1 MNLTISTVAI
11 GMMNVSAAEEYS
23 SEAAVETY
31 AEESAQTYAEDT
43 VAPEQVI
50 SETDA
55 AYYSSDIGSEVT
67 DTAVVSAETD
77 TTAST
82 VSADIETTAVPV
94 PGGENQT
101 EMPTE
106 APTETPT
113 ETSTEIPAISSTEIE
128 TTAETADSALSTE
141 ESSQIAEIEN
151 TTEAASTET
160 EEVSTE
166 EETSEEESEEEST
179 EEETTEE
186 ETTEESYELA
196 VLSAEN
202 YLDINWFE
210 GYKSETNTVTINGN
224 GNEPAQQLILLSNC
238 DPEQLKD
245 INIDINVA
253 GQIDITEKNK
263 ISQGTDL
270 TTILKNVSNASVVAS
285 DESVAEEDAES
296 KETTSV
302 TAPREYTF
310 RGFGTKDVPFQ
321 GKITGIRPSALY
333 VDHTFFCGLSSKATA
348 ILGGS
353 PLQITWQGK
362 GDIPMIADF
371 YQFDD
376 EKTDGHELPIT
387 VKGDSNGT
395 MGSLIG
401 TVKSADT
408 ITAPQKLSI
417 KNNIVDYNNASAVA
431 VATSEGNAGL
441 ICNTLESGSI
451 CLDGYSFTNS
461 NYTVTS
467 SAGYDNNN
475 ASAAGNAGGVIGV
488 MKIGTALEI
497 KSGVNLTGAT
507 VTSSNGNAG
516 GLVGLIEKDA
526 KITTSNDA
534 AMTLS
539 NPNITG
545 TVSAGGVVGTAE
557 DVVFADG
564 DMQSA
569 ITVSSPTV
577 TSNTTAGGF
586 IGKYT
591 LNAASFATEGAEPSL
606 LLPNKVEIE
615 TPTLTVSNNGVA
627 GGYFGYLNLNG
638 KLTYTI
644 CNSDATAKR
653 SIAPTYENC
662 SAEAIGAIAGKVTS
676 DTIASTLLI
685 QNVSVNA
692 TNSSGT
698 GIQYHGGLIGEVGQT
713 GENTT
718 NNLPVYLRVD
728 SVDIS
733 VINPKAK
740 DEEKKGFGGITGLLA
755 QGSIVQANNITM
767 TTSSTTINRGGGLV
781 GYAEKSVINVSGTTN
796 LSGVIYDKD
805 SGKKAKTG
813 WLVGWQES
821 ALIYANGDGNG
832 NGWTYIRGKENMT
845 DKQAMNDIGNYGQII
860 RLHSADTSSA
870 EKSKLSSDLIT
881 IDATNHTVS
890 YGYDTALMVNGDM
903 ITLNST
909 NAFARLSICWNT
921 RGYFGGVTGITSENF
936 NNNSPRSKNITL
948 SENIDLTG
956 SGIGGLTRDVKI
968 NNDNNDTYV
977 GTFEGAAHTITLS
990 IGETFGFKQNNDLAQ
1005 EGDNGYGEVI
1015 AANSNNTEYHSR
1027 QGLFA
1032 KVRNATIKNV
1042 TIQGAINISNAGK
1055 DILAGG
1061 ITAEA
1066 EGNSDE
1072 FLRLLGVT
1080 VQENLTADC
1089 AGSSIVAV
1097 GGFIGGSYSGEPQ
1110 FGELSKTETLNT
1122 GAATIMLKNCP
1133 GENTESKFYAGGLI
1147 GEINYAGKVKAN
1159 NVKIS
1164 GTIITDAKKY
1174 AYVGGLVGIVRGGS
1188 SDSTPN
1194 HWMEIRKVTFEKFK
1208 IDAQNASNVCGGL
1221 FGSIWENV
1229 GVYFMGNSDI
1239 DDSPDV
1245 TKLNVI
1251 DAEINAPNATYVG
1264 GLAYRSSGIWEIR
1277 TNGINL
1283 QKFTINAGKN
1293 VGLLVCRGAKST
1305 QYVDV
1310 ETVAGSQN
1318 KTGYGALYLNTTKY
1332 WDNSY
1337 KIDQANVSITAAS
1350 ANGVFDEFVAYTTS
1364 APDKIF
1370 DNDANG
1376 VISIATREVTAED
1389 GTTGRVGV
1397 DPANECT
1404 TYRNRT
1410 TYGQNQK
1417 TNAYSRYY
1425 YDLDQC
1431 LTDVGNN
1438 SANNKIDTPQEL
1450 LIWSVYKYACSNIKK
1465 YFVNENTDT
1474 KLGFRVDIKDT
1485 KNWDMS
1491 KYSYYPIKI
1500 IESIIVKVSDI
1511 KLKFNNENIET
1522 QEKDNKST
1530 QGTDEEHTQHYAMHC
1545 GLFLYFQ
1552 GNKLTV
1558 DNVEFS
1564 GSIGQVYESNAGRDS
1579 SNNKY
1584 AVKGSGVLVSSFASG
1599 SVNINGTKPNDLEIS
1614 ITNIRLNGLK
1624 VTDCKES
1631 YAPLLINNIG
1641 SRYSKNYIY
1650 GYTKLTVNTV
1660 IVSGYSTET
1669 STAVASSLIGN
1680 VGDSKAK
1687 SITMTFTHIILPDK
1701 KADGTDNGGIFSHAT
1716 LLEQFA
1722 YASDDNTSGATYNFL
1737 SSEDWNGNEH
1747 DHNVTY
1753 GYEITKTT
1761 EFEGLQNWYYDESTY
1776 KMSEGL
1782 VYDDLNNRYKFDSSS
1797 YLPYVFTKYN
1807 ASECMHE
1814 IKVNQRVVDIT
1825 TGCGTYGHPYR
1836 ITKESE
1842 MNILSDYMATGN
1854 PSKDWRVTI
1863 TKEQTKVHAVTEKDY
1878 QSDQDITYQYDGSTY
1893 WEPVEKTGI
1902 GVNEKWQVI
1911 SGGVK
1916 LNKDFMRYYLLNA
1929 YYDIRGTVVQG
1940 NTVADTNEAT
1950 QVADGEDNSASN
1962 PELILNN
1969 FKGFGTRDN
1978 PFRGVITSTNNTTLV
1993 LKGAETGNGLIP
2005 YSYGSVVK
2013 NLTILYSGSAGKTL
2027 TYTDQDTVAYVPSAY
2042 FGGAIGCVL
2051 GGDNIIDNVTVSV
2064 ADVWKITLDGN
2075 KSHLIQIGG
2084 YVGSIAGGGV
2094 IFRDMTDRTGLTA
2107 DWIESVSDISSYAN
2121 LYVNPYVGRVLDG
2134 YAFYEKKS
2142 AEKNVVDSLNNTNKN
2157 YTINT
2162 LKEGACVSAT
2172 DNSIT
2177 VNNAQGL
2184 LILSAIVNSGAAS
2197 GGSSRAYSK
2206 TGDSDGQAITAGTK
2220 NYAFGGKYG
2229 KVRNALYSAIGSGS
2243 DDATTSI
2250 MEDRKVPGADNL
2262 PYLIKAYCGG
2272 NKSIFSSL
2280 TAGNLEIVLSNK
2292 ADIFDM
2298 TSYQKGYQGIGARYV
2313 SNAVQGTNGNNNPE
2327 GVIPELKSFNGNDK
2341 TVTMNMQVSEYADD
2355 DFHAA
2360 SVGGIFNVVR
2370 VSDNETLSNVIIQ
2383 QSTNSTSTQEDADT
2397 SEETKTV
2404 SGISL
2409 TYYNSDGEKASATWT
2424 SNVDV
2429 GVGGLA
2435 GSLVGY
2441 TDKNANHDIT
2451 VESIQVNNLSITS
2464 PASAGGIFGN
2474 TGKPVALTGNKSNA
2488 TDMAVLLQP
2497 QNSQIAYGISF
2508 NQCSYTGLTITGKY
2522 AAGGFVGYIGNKD
2535 LNPLSAVTGFETNP
2549 TASVADSNE
2558 SANTVIKNTGESS
2571 TISATDNSSWAGGL
2585 FGYVATRMFIN
2596 MKDTGEKKSNKV
2608 ILKNVN
2614 VNAGTAVGGCIGYIN
2629 EKCYGIHNVIVK
2641 GAETTTDTANTT
2653 GSQLSGGAQI
2663 VIIGTST
2670 GTFYAGGIVGYAK
2683 GVGQAWTPNWTYV
2696 GGISNSLIEKV
2707 TINDTNKAANKD
2719 YNGSSIIQT
2728 NYITG
2733 GIIGQT
2739 DGGKTRIEGCTVT
2752 ASDIYGSVASGI
2764 TGQTDSQMEFVN
2776 CEVKGTS
2783 AISKTNIK
2791 GFSTAG
2797 GILGFWQGS
2806 QTVTVQGCKMQYLE
2820 VEGKD
2825 WGSGAIIGDAQSNG
2839 KGVLCLFDTS
2849 VQDST
2854 VTAVGNRGEAGGRWP
2869 TVGGIT
2875 GNLRNKIV
2883 ASNLLF
2889 SNVTLDG
2896 TRGSLSNSVPMGLL
2910 FGNVTSDSIAINIAG
2925 ISIQN
2930 IPTAN
2935 KNFKLA
2941 GGGKTDSD
2949 NDYIAFADYSGT
2961 ALSSTTT
2968 DNQATDTQGD
2978 AKTSLVGNSNDLL
2991 GSAYKP
2997 ADTIKTDVA
3006 SPYVVTSPKST
3017 LALYDNATSS
3027 SKYLYGDG
3035 VSWTTSSSDSSD
3047 SSTTEGGDNSDSSAT
3062 GSTSSATTS
3071 FTVKAQEIWNE
3082 RNGDSSIH
3090 YTYKKIA
3097 STSFDFNSMIST
3109 YNTNQTNKAE
3119 SDFPVV
3125 QISSGNTEKVSD
3137 YLDILTNGGFS
3148 AANNVNSKDN
3158 AHVTATAVVYQYKDG
3173 KFVKALNEDNTPVTP
3188 AFKVNTDTSR
3198 KITFSTTTDY
3208 DNERDRF
3215 TLLTVTFTEEGHHYN
3230 VFVPVLVRR
3239 MLEMDF
3245 MATLTYGTDFNASDY
3260 NGLTTHVLESFG
3272 SPITGY
3278 LTYRYNSDMGT
3289 YTEYGWQ
3296 SYINVGGIVMDMK
3309 KSIKFAIDKTNL
3321 PKGTQLTLVD
3331 AKDKRVYYYTTT
3343 GEEANNGNVL
3353 IALSSFV
3360 DSEGNP
3366 YQEPSIS
3373 ELIQAKASDQG
3384 GNKLFIKVGENGKP
3398 ENAKDEDGR
3407 KYPEPT
3413 VRIKNETTGK
3423 YEYYRLAVSGETATH
3438 SITVNEAGL
3447 KGTGGVSDITEN
3459 YYLVIN
3465 VPKNAANDILNGSIQ
3480 TVVES
3485 VVPHR
3490 VHHLERGT
3498 SKEDLH
3504 SNTQSTY
3511 VLSSGYQQSLTESTT
3526 ISELHKEISAADSS
3540 LLVDVVDKI
3549 TFPNGQAYNDSDE
3562 LYLRIVGSLQK
3573 TLNGTTS
3580 GEQFPSGT
3588 TGTAE
3593 FYVYNEGQTA
3603 YYQYTNGSWSP
3614 SSEKSV
3620 AVQYT
3625 WTSDGGNMELPL
3637 GEQTENGVE
3646 PISLQAVRTAIKGI
3660 QNTNQS
3666 TFYVEV
3672 RMTVNIPASGLDV
3685 IPESKF
3691 TEGSGPMDYVKL
3703 AYSSQLSTVSRSL
3716 AYSNNRASCSN
3727 TKTEYYR
3734 IEPTGAKLTYEADTI
3749 DQLGINLLDPQYLDV
3764 SKEHA
3769 LIDTTAVYSLASM
3782 KNLDDALKNST
3793 GIRFTLTLAPKNTAS
3808 GSTME
3813 DYADALTNANDY
3825 LAIELKSKDSGEVTY
3840 DNGKG
3845 TWSWTVPQST
3855 YWSDGNIKTD
3865 SVFDGSVLTQAIQ
3878 LKVNVAN
3885 VESSEHYYSNYKVV
3899 LTAEI
3904 IKKDKDII
3912 SGTHQDDN
3920 IIYTLARISMDF
3932 VDGPAK

>member
-1 MNLTISTVAI
+1 MNLTISTAAT

-23 SEAAVETY
+23 SEAAFETY

-106 APTETPT
+106 APTDTPT

-333 VDHTFFCGLSSKATA
+333 VDHTFFGGLSSKAIA

-516 GLVGLIEKDA
+516 GLVGLIEKGA

-557 DVVFADG
+557 DVVFADS
-564 DMQSA
+564 DMLST
-569 ITVSSPTV
+569 ITVNSPTV
-577 TSNTTAGGF
+577 TGNGASGATVGGF

-591 LNAASFATEGAEPSL
+591 LNAASFTTESAEQSL
-606 LLPNKVEIE
+606 SLPNNVKIE

-644 CNSDATAKR
+644 GNSDATAKR

-685 QNVSVNA
+685 QNVRVNA
-692 TNSSGT
+692 TNSSDT
-698 GIQYHGGLIGEVGQT
+698 GIQYHGGLIGEIGQT

-733 VINPKAK
+733 VNNPKAN

-755 QGSIVQANNITM
+755 QGSIVQANNIKM

-870 EKSKLSSDLIT
+870 EKSKLSADLIT

-890 YGYDTALMVNGDM
+890 YGDNTAPTVSENT

-909 NAFARLSICWNT
+909 DAFARLSICWNT
-921 RGYFGGVTGITSENF
+921 RGYFGGIETISQNTTPS
-936 NNNSPRSKNITL
+936 SKSITL
-948 SENIDLTG
+948 NSDIDLTG
-956 SGIGGLTRDVKI
+956 SGITGLSRDSYSI
-968 NNDNNDTYV
+968 DDTYA
-977 GTFEGAAHTITLS
+977 GTFNGGGYTITLAS
-990 IGETFGFKQNNDLAQ
+990 GETFGFKQDNTGILALS
-1005 EGDNGYGEVI
+1005 GDDGYGEVI
-1015 AANSNNTEYHSR
+1015 SAGASYHGR

-1032 KVRNATIKNV
+1032 LVGNNAN
-1042 TIQGAINISNAGK
+1042 IQNLIIAGNIWISNAGQ

-1061 ITAEA
+1061 IAGEAVKDSTVNIKGVKVAE
-1066 EGNSDE
+1066 NIK
-1072 FLRLLGVT
+1072 
-1080 VQENLTADC
+1080 ADC
-1089 AGSSIVAV
+1089 EVNQTLVAGGFFGGCYNGNVNLNFEKYGEKKILNETATKIEIQSSKTTDDTKIFV
-1097 GGFIGGSYSGEPQ
+1097 GGI
-1110 FGELSKTETLNT
+1110 
-1122 GAATIMLKNCP
+1122 
-1133 GENTESKFYAGGLI
+1133 I
-1147 GEINYAGKVKAN
+1147 GEFSGKNFKV
-1159 NVKIS
+1159 S
-1164 GTIITDAKKY
+1164 GLRVTGSIKTDQKEK
-1174 AYVGGLVGIVRGGS
+1174 AYVGGFAGVMKDTQLKKI
-1188 SDSTPN
+1188 
-1194 HWMEIRKVTFEKFK
+1194 EIDNVIFDGFEIEAKNVTD
-1208 IDAQNASNVCGGL
+1208 ICGGL
-1221 FGSIWENV
+1221 ISSICNNAEL
-1229 GVYFMGNSDI
+1229 YFKDANDTGNASLY
-1239 DDSPDV
+1239 V
-1245 TKLNVI
+1245 K
-1251 DAEINAPNATYVG
+1251 DATINAENTKSLG
-1264 GLAYRSSGIWEIR
+1264 GLAYRIGGMCEIKS
-1277 TNGINL
+1277 NGVNL
-1283 QKFTINAGKN
+1283 EKLIIKAKTD
-1293 VGLLVCRGAKST
+1293 VGLLVCRGEKGK
-1305 QYVDV
+1305 
-1310 ETVAGSQN
+1310 EKIAG
-1318 KTGYGALYLNTTKY
+1318 KDDWELGALYLYTTN

-1337 KIDQANVSITAAS
+1337 RIGNEVNITVT
-1350 ANGVFDEFVAYTTS
+1350 NPGVFDEFVAYTTS
-1364 APDKIF
+1364 KAPEIVDSGK
-1370 DNDANG
+1370 NG
-1376 VISIATREVTAED
+1376 VISIATEDITAD
-1389 GTTGRVGV
+1389 GVTGRVGV

-1614 ITNIRLNGLK
+1614 ITNITLNGLK

-1641 SRYSKNYIY
+1641 SRNSTNYIY
-1650 GYTKLTVNTV
+1650 GYTTLNVDTVNV
-1660 IVSGYSTET
+1660 QGYDKN

-1716 LLEQFA
+1716 LLERFA

-1747 DHNVTY
+1747 DHKVTY

-1776 KMSEGL
+1776 KLPEGL
-1782 VYDDLNNRYKFDSSS
+1782 VYDDLNNRDKFDSSS
-1797 YLPYVFTKYN
+1797 YLPYVSTKYN

-1863 TKEQTKVHAVTEKDY
+1863 TTNQTKVHTGAEKDY
-1878 QSDQDITYQYDGSTY
+1878 TSDQDITYQYDGSTY
-1893 WEPVEKTGI
+1893 WEQVKKTGT

-1940 NTVADTNEAT
+1940 NTVTDTKEAT

-2013 NLTILYSGSAGKTL
+2013 NLTILYRGSERKTL

-2051 GGDNIIDNVTVSV
+2051 GGDNIIDNVTVGV
-2064 ADVWKITLDGN
+2064 ADDWKITLDGN

-2094 IFRDMTDRTGLTA
+2094 IFRDMMDGTGLTA
-2107 DWIESVSDISSYAN
+2107 DWIESVSDISSYTN

-2206 TGDSDGQAITAGTK
+2206 TGDSDGQAIKAGTK

-2229 KVRNALYSAIGSGS
+2229 KVRNVLYSAIGNV
-2243 DDATTSI
+2243 DNDAITSI
-2250 MEDRKVPGADNL
+2250 TEDRNVPGADNL
-2262 PYLIKAYCGG
+2262 PYLIKAYCG
-2272 NKSIFSSL
+2272 KSTSIFSSL
-2280 TAGNLEIVLSNK
+2280 TAGNLEIVLSNE
-2292 ADIFDM
+2292 ADTFDM
-2298 TSYQKGYQGIGARYV
+2298 TSYQNGYQGIGARYV
-2313 SNAVQGTNGNNNPE
+2313 SNAVQGTNGSNNPE
-2327 GVIPELKSFNGNDK
+2327 GVIPELKSFNGNNK
-2341 TVTMNMQVSEYADD
+2341 NVTVDMQVSEYADD

-2370 VSDNETLSNVIIQ
+2370 VSDNETNETNETLSNVIIQ

-2409 TYYNSDGEKASATWT
+2409 TYYNSDGEKGDT
-2424 SNVDV
+2424 SCNNKKEV
-2429 GVGGLA
+2429 GLGGFA

-2441 TDKNANHDIT
+2441 TAKNDSRDIT
-2451 VESIQVNNLSITS
+2451 VSGIRVSNLTIDS
-2464 PASAGGIFGN
+2464 PASVGGIFGN
-2474 TGKPVALTGNKSNA
+2474 VGKPAERKNSNIA
-2488 TDMAVLLQP
+2488 ILLQP
-2497 QNSQIAYGISF
+2497 QDSQMTYGVAF
-2508 NQCSYTGLTITGKY
+2508 NNCSYQNLNVTGKY
-2522 AAGGFVGYIGNKD
+2522 AAGGFAGYIGGCDTKSNGN
-2535 LNPLSAVTGFETNP
+2535 LSVNPATTVSGQTNNQI
-2549 TASVADSNE
+2549 SGQN
-2558 SANTVIKNTGESS
+2558 S
-2571 TISATDNSSWAGGL
+2571 TISATYNASIAGGL
-2585 FGYVATRMFIN
+2585 FGYVKTRLFIN
-2596 MKDTGEKKSNKV
+2596 MTENGETDNSKKT
-2608 ILKNVN
+2608 ILENVG
-2614 VNAGTAVGGCIGYIN
+2614 VSAKSIVGGCVGQIA
-2629 EKCYGIHNVIVK
+2629 ERTYGINNVIVK
-2641 GAETTTDTANTT
+2641 ITLTD
-2653 GSQLSGGAQI
+2653 SSKQI
-2663 VIIGTST
+2663 MLNEKTI
-2670 GTFYAGGIVGYAK
+2670 GTFYAGGIIGYAK
-2683 GVGQAWTPNWTYV
+2683 GSKQWWGNWKYV
-2696 GGISNSLIEKV
+2696 GWISNSSIENA
-2707 TINDTNKAANKD
+2707 TINDIDKAANHN
-2719 YNGSSIIQT
+2719 YEGSSIIQT
-2728 NYITG
+2728 NYIAG

-2739 DGGKTRIEGCTVT
+2739 AGGQTRIESCTVT

-2764 TGQTDSQMEFVN
+2764 TGQTDSQMEFIN
-2776 CEVKGTS
+2776 CEVNGTS
-2783 AISKTNIK
+2783 EDSKTNIK

-2797 GILGFWQGS
+2797 GILGFWQGR
-2806 QTVTVQGCKMQYLE
+2806 QTVTIQGCKIQYLE

-2839 KGVLCLFDTS
+2839 AGVLYLFDTS

-2854 VTAVGNRGEAGGRWP
+2854 VTAVGNKGDAGGRWP

-2889 SNVTLDG
+2889 SNVTLNG
-2896 TRGSLSNSVPMGLL
+2896 TNGSISKKVPMGLL

-2930 IPTAN
+2930 IPDNN
-2935 KNFKLA
+2935 KKFGLS
-2941 GGGKTDSD
+2941 GSGSVSSD

-3017 LALYDNATSS
+3017 LALYDNATAS

-3047 SSTTEGGDNSDSSAT
+3047 SSTTEGGDNSDSSST

-3071 FTVKAQEIWNE
+3071 FKVKAQEIWDE
-3082 RNGDSSIH
+3082 KSKDAGDH
-3090 YTYKKIA
+3090 YTYK
-3097 STSFDFNSMIST
+3097 SMGNDTSFDFNSMIST

-3278 LTYRYNSDMGT
+3278 LTYRYNSDMGK

-3296 SYINVGGIVMDMK
+3296 SYINVGGTVMDMK
-3309 KSIKFAIDKTNL
+3309 KSIKFAIDKPNL

-3793 GIRFTLTLAPKNTAS
+3793 GIRFTLTLALKNTAS

-3855 YWSDGNIKTD
+3855 YWANDNIKTD

-3885 VESSEHYYSNYKVV
+3885 VELNNHYYSNYKVV

-3904 IKKDKDII
+3904 VKNDKDII
-3912 SGTHQDDN
+3912 YGTHQNDN
-3920 IIYTLARISMDF
+3920 IIYTLARINMDF
-3932 VDGPAK
+3932 VDGPASGN

>member
-1 MNLTISTVAI
+1 MNLTISTVAT

-106 APTETPT
+106 APTDTPT

-128 TTAETADSALSTE
+128 TTAETTDSTPSIE
-141 ESSQIAEIEN
+141 ESSQIADVEN
-151 TTEAASTET
+151 TTEVNETET

-186 ETTEESYELA
+186 SYELA
-196 VLSAEN
+196 VLSAED
-202 YLDINWFE
+202 YLDINWFRN
-210 GYKSETNTVTINGN
+210 YKSDTKTVEINGN
-224 GNEPAQQLILLSNC
+224 GNEVAQQLILLSNC
-238 DPEQLKD
+238 KPEQIQG
-245 INIDINVA
+245 INIYINIA
-253 GQIDITEKNK
+253 GDIDITEKNK
-263 ISQGTDL
+263 IPQGTDL

-310 RGFGTKDVPFQ
+310 RGFGTKEIPFQ
-321 GKITGIRPSALY
+321 GRITGIRPSALY

-348 ILGGS
+348 ILGES

-451 CLDGYSFTNS
+451 CLDGYQFPTGA
-461 NYTVTS
+461 YTIES
-467 SAGYDNNN
+467 SASYDIKNT
-475 ASAAGNAGGVIGV
+475 SAAGNAGGVIGV

-497 KSGVNLTGAT
+497 KSGVNLTGVT

-516 GLVGLIEKDA
+516 GLVGLIEKGA

-591 LNAASFATEGAEPSL
+591 LNAASFATEGAEPSS

-698 GIQYHGGLIGEVGQT
+698 GIQYHGGLIGEIGQT

-755 QGSIVQANNITM
+755 QGSIVQTNNITV
-767 TTSSTTINRGGGLV
+767 TTSDTTINRGGGLV

-805 SGKKAKTG
+805 SGKNAKTG

-832 NGWTYIRGKENMT
+832 NGWTYIRGKENT
-845 DKQAMNDIGNYGQII
+845 TGKQAMNDIGNYGQII

-890 YGYDTALMVNGDM
+890 YGDNTAPTVSENT

-909 NAFARLSICWNT
+909 DAFARLSICWNT
-921 RGYFGGVTGITSENF
+921 RGYFGGIETISQNTTPS
-936 NNNSPRSKNITL
+936 SKSITL
-948 SENIDLTG
+948 NSDIDLTG
-956 SGIGGLTRDVKI
+956 SGITGLSRDSYSI
-968 NNDNNDTYV
+968 DDTYA
-977 GTFEGAAHTITLS
+977 GTFNGGGYTITLAS
-990 IGETFGFKQNNDLAQ
+990 GETFGFKQDNTGILALS
-1005 EGDNGYGEVI
+1005 GDDCYGEVI
-1015 AANSNNTEYHSR
+1015 SAGASYHGR

-1032 KVRNATIKNV
+1032 LVGNNAN
-1042 TIQGAINISNAGK
+1042 IQNLIIAGNIWISNAGQ

-1061 ITAEA
+1061 IAGEAVKDSTVNIKGVKVAE
-1066 EGNSDE
+1066 NIK
-1072 FLRLLGVT
+1072 
-1080 VQENLTADC
+1080 ADC
-1089 AGSSIVAV
+1089 EVNQTLVAGGFFGGCYNGNVNLNFEKYGEKKILNETATKIEIQSSNTTDDTKIFV
-1097 GGFIGGSYSGEPQ
+1097 GGI
-1110 FGELSKTETLNT
+1110 
-1122 GAATIMLKNCP
+1122 
-1133 GENTESKFYAGGLI
+1133 I
-1147 GEINYAGKVKAN
+1147 GEFSGKNFKV
-1159 NVKIS
+1159 S
-1164 GTIITDAKKY
+1164 GLRVTGSIKTDQKKK
-1174 AYVGGLVGIVRGGS
+1174 AYVGGFAGVMKDTQLKKI
-1188 SDSTPN
+1188 
-1194 HWMEIRKVTFEKFK
+1194 EIDNVIFDGFE
-1208 IDAQNASNVCGGL
+1208 IEAQNVTDICGGL
-1221 FGSIWENV
+1221 ISSICNNAEL
-1229 GVYFMGNSDI
+1229 YFKDANDTGNASLY
-1239 DDSPDV
+1239 V
-1245 TKLNVI
+1245 K
-1251 DAEINAPNATYVG
+1251 DATINAENTKSLG
-1264 GLAYRSSGIWEIR
+1264 GLAYRIGGMCEIKS
-1277 TNGINL
+1277 NGVNL
-1283 QKFTINAGKN
+1283 EKLIIKAKTD
-1293 VGLLVCRGAKST
+1293 VGLLVCRGEKGK
-1305 QYVDV
+1305 
-1310 ETVAGSQN
+1310 EKIAG
-1318 KTGYGALYLNTTKY
+1318 KDDWELGALYLYTTN

-1337 KIDQANVSITAAS
+1337 RIGNEVNITVT
-1350 ANGVFDEFVAYTTS
+1350 NPGVFDEFVAYTTPK
-1364 APDKIF
+1364 APEIVDSGK
-1370 DNDANG
+1370 NG
-1376 VISIATREVTAED
+1376 VISIATEDITADGVTS
-1389 GTTGRVGV
+1389 RVGV

-1431 LTDVGNN
+1431 LTDVGNS
-1438 SANNKIDTPQEL
+1438 SANSKIDTPQEL
-1450 LIWSVYKYACSNIKK
+1450 LLYSVYKYACSNIKN
-1465 YFVNENTDT
+1465 YFVSNKNTDT
-1474 KLGFRVDIKDT
+1474 KLDAGSWVNIIQ
-1485 KNWDMS
+1485 NVESLDMS

-1500 IESIIVKVSDI
+1500 IEVIPVKVSNI

-1522 QEKDNKST
+1522 QEKYNKST

-1552 GNKLTV
+1552 GSQLIVN
-1558 DNVEFS
+1558 NVEFS

-1579 SNNKY
+1579 SNKQY

-1599 SVNINGTKPNDLEIS
+1599 NASIDGTKSRYLNIR
-1614 ITNIRLNGLK
+1614 ITNITLNGLK

-1641 SRYSKNYIY
+1641 SRYSTNYIY
-1650 GYTKLTVNTV
+1650 GYTKLTVDTV
-1660 IVSGYSTET
+1660 TVSRYSTET

-1687 SITMTFTHIILPDK
+1687 SITMTFTHIVLPDK

-1716 LLEQFA
+1716 LLERFA

-1737 SSEDWNGNEH
+1737 SSEDWTGNEH
-1747 DHNVTY
+1747 KHNVTY

-1776 KMSEGL
+1776 KLPEGL
-1782 VYDDLNNRYKFDSSS
+1782 VYDNVNNKKNFDSSD
-1797 YLPYVFTKYN
+1797 YLRYVSTPYD
-1807 ASECMHE
+1807 ASACMHE

-1825 TGCGTYGHPYR
+1825 NGCGTYGHPYR

-1863 TKEQTKVHAVTEKDY
+1863 TKNQTEVHTGAEKDY
-1878 QSDQDITYQYDGSTY
+1878 TSDQDITYQYDGSTY
-1893 WEPVEKTGI
+1893 WEQVEKTGT

-1940 NTVADTNEAT
+1940 NTVTDTNEAT

-2013 NLTILYSGSAGKTL
+2013 NLTILYRGSERKTL

-2051 GGDNIIDNVTVSV
+2051 GGDNIIDNVTVGV
-2064 ADVWKITLDGN
+2064 ADDWKITLDGN

-2094 IFRDMTDRTGLTA
+2094 IFRDMMDGTGLTA
-2107 DWIESVSDISSYAN
+2107 DWIESVSDISSYTN

-2162 LKEGACVSAT
+2162 LKEEACVSAT

-2184 LILSAIVNSGAAS
+2184 LVLSAIVNSGAAS

-2206 TGDSDGQAITAGTK
+2206 TGDSDGKAITAGTK

-2229 KVRNALYSAIGSGS
+2229 KVRNVLYSAIGNV
-2243 DDATTSI
+2243 DNDAITSI
-2250 MEDRKVPGADNL
+2250 TEDRNVPGADNL
-2262 PYLIKAYCGG
+2262 PYLIKAYCGEST
-2272 NKSIFSSL
+2272 SIFSSL
-2280 TAGNLEIVLSNK
+2280 TADNLEIVLSNK
-2292 ADIFDM
+2292 ADTFDM
-2298 TSYQKGYQGIGARYV
+2298 TSYQNGYQGIGARYV
-2313 SNAVQGTNGNNNPE
+2313 SNAVRGTNGSNNPE
-2327 GVIPELKSFNGNDK
+2327 GVIPEVKSFNGNNK
-2341 TVTMNMQVSEYADD
+2341 NVTVDMQVSEYADD
-2355 DFHAA
+2355 DYPAA

-2383 QSTNSTSTQEDADT
+2383 QSTNSISTQEDADT
-2397 SEETKTV
+2397 SEETKTIA
-2404 SGISL
+2404 GISL
-2409 TYYNSDGEKASATWT
+2409 TYYNSDGEKGDT
-2424 SNVDV
+2424 SCNNKKEV
-2429 GVGGLA
+2429 GLGGFA

-2441 TDKNANHDIT
+2441 TAKNASRDIT
-2451 VESIQVNNLSITS
+2451 VSGIRVSNLTIDS
-2464 PASAGGIFGN
+2464 PASVGGIFGN
-2474 TGKPVALTGNKSNA
+2474 VGKPAERKNSNIA
-2488 TDMAVLLQP
+2488 ILLQP
-2497 QNSQIAYGISF
+2497 QDSQMTYGVAF
-2508 NQCSYTGLTITGKY
+2508 NNCSYQNLNVTGKY
-2522 AAGGFVGYIGNKD
+2522 AAGGFAGYIGGCDTKSNGN
-2535 LNPLSAVTGFETNP
+2535 LSVNPATTVSGQTNNQI
-2549 TASVADSNE
+2549 SGQN
-2558 SANTVIKNTGESS
+2558 S
-2571 TISATDNSSWAGGL
+2571 TISATYNASIAGGL
-2585 FGYVATRMFIN
+2585 FGYVKTRLFIN
-2596 MKDTGEKKSNKV
+2596 MTENGETDNSKKT
-2608 ILKNVN
+2608 ILENVG
-2614 VNAGTAVGGCIGYIN
+2614 VSAKSIVGGCVGQIAERTYSIN
-2629 EKCYGIHNVIVK
+2629 NVIVK
-2641 GAETTTDTANTT
+2641 ITLTD
-2653 GSQLSGGAQI
+2653 SSKQI
-2663 VIIGTST
+2663 MLNEKTI
-2670 GTFYAGGIVGYAK
+2670 GTFYAGGIIGYAK
-2683 GVGQAWTPNWTYV
+2683 GSKQWWGNWKYV
-2696 GGISNSLIEKV
+2696 GWISNSSIENA
-2707 TINDTNKAANKD
+2707 TINDIDKAANHN
-2719 YNGSSIIQT
+2719 YEGSSIIQT
-2728 NYITG
+2728 NYIAG

-2739 DGGKTRIEGCTVT
+2739 AGGQTRIESCTVT

-2764 TGQTDSQMEFVN
+2764 TGQTDSQMEFIN
-2776 CEVKGTS
+2776 CEVNGTS
-2783 AISKTNIK
+2783 EDSKTNIK

-2797 GILGFWQGS
+2797 GILGFWQGR
-2806 QTVTVQGCKMQYLE
+2806 QTVTIQGCKIQYLE

-2839 KGVLCLFDTS
+2839 AGVLYLFDTS

-2854 VTAVGNRGEAGGRWP
+2854 VTAVGNKGDAGGRWP

-2889 SNVTLDG
+2889 SNVTLNG
-2896 TRGSLSNSVPMGLL
+2896 TKGSISKKVPMGLL

-2930 IPTAN
+2930 IPDNN
-2935 KNFKLA
+2935 KKFGLS
-2941 GGGKTDSD
+2941 GSGSVSSD

-3062 GSTSSATTS
+3062 GSTSSVTTS

-3125 QISSGNTEKVSD
+3125 QISSGNTDKVSD

-3148 AANNVNSKDN
+3148 AANKVNSAKDI
-3158 AHVTATAVVYQYKDG
+3158 HVTATAVVYQYKGG

-3188 AFKVNTDTSR
+3188 AFKVNTDASG

-3296 SYINVGGIVMDMK
+3296 SYINVGGTVMDMK
-3309 KSIKFAIDKTNL
+3309 KSIKFAIDKENL
-3321 PKGTQLTLVD
+3321 PAGTQLTLVD
-3331 AKDKRVYYYTTT
+3331 AKDKRAYYYTAT
-3343 GEEANNGNVL
+3343 GKEASNGNVL
-3353 IALSSFV
+3353 IALSSFA
-3360 DSEGNP
+3360 DSQGNP

-3716 AYSNNRASCSN
+3716 AYSNNRVSCSN

-3855 YWSDGNIKTD
+3855 YWSNGNIKTD

-3878 LKVNVAN
+3878 LKVNAAN
-3885 VESSEHYYSNYKVV
+3885 VELNNHYYSNYKVV

-3904 IKKDKDII
+3904 VKDENAID
-3912 SGTHQDDN
+3912 GTHQVDN
-3920 IIYTLARISMDF
+3920 IIYTLARINMEF

>member
-1 MNLTISTVAI
+1 MNLTISTVAT

-106 APTETPT
+106 APTDTPT

-333 VDHTFFCGLSSKATA
+333 VDHTFFGGLSSKAIA

-516 GLVGLIEKDA
+516 GLVGLIEKGA

-557 DVVFADG
+557 DVVFADS
-564 DMQSA
+564 DMLST
-569 ITVSSPTV
+569 ITVNSPTV
-577 TSNTTAGGF
+577 TGNGASGATVGGF

-591 LNAASFATEGAEPSL
+591 LNAASFTTESAEQSL
-606 LLPNKVEIE
+606 SLPNNVKIE

-644 CNSDATAKR
+644 GNSDATAKR
-653 SIAPTYENC
+653 SIALTYENC

-685 QNVSVNA
+685 QNVRVNA
-692 TNSSGT
+692 TNSSDT
-698 GIQYHGGLIGEVGQT
+698 GIQYHGGLIGEIGQT

-733 VINPKAK
+733 VNNPKAN

-890 YGYDTALMVNGDM
+890 YGDNTAPTVSENT

-909 NAFARLSICWNT
+909 DAFARLSICWNT
-921 RGYFGGVTGITSENF
+921 RGYFGGIETISQNTTPS
-936 NNNSPRSKNITL
+936 SKSITL
-948 SENIDLTG
+948 NSDIDLTG
-956 SGIGGLTRDVKI
+956 SGITGLSRDSYSI
-968 NNDNNDTYV
+968 DDTYA
-977 GTFEGAAHTITLS
+977 GTFNGGGYTITLAS
-990 IGETFGFKQNNDLAQ
+990 GETFGFKQDNTGILALS
-1005 EGDNGYGEVI
+1005 GDDGYGEVI
-1015 AANSNNTEYHSR
+1015 SAGASYHGR

-1032 KVRNATIKNV
+1032 LVGNNAN
-1042 TIQGAINISNAGK
+1042 IQNLIIAGNIWISNAGQ

-1061 ITAEA
+1061 IAGEAVKDSTVNIKGVKVAE
-1066 EGNSDE
+1066 NIK
-1072 FLRLLGVT
+1072 
-1080 VQENLTADC
+1080 ADC
-1089 AGSSIVAV
+1089 EVNQTLVAGGFFGGCYNGNVNLNFEKYGEKKILNETATKIEIQSSKTTDDTKIFV
-1097 GGFIGGSYSGEPQ
+1097 GGI
-1110 FGELSKTETLNT
+1110 
-1122 GAATIMLKNCP
+1122 
-1133 GENTESKFYAGGLI
+1133 I
-1147 GEINYAGKVKAN
+1147 GEFSGKNFKV
-1159 NVKIS
+1159 S
-1164 GTIITDAKKY
+1164 GLRVTGSIKTDQKEK
-1174 AYVGGLVGIVRGGS
+1174 AYVGGFAGVMKDTQLKKI
-1188 SDSTPN
+1188 
-1194 HWMEIRKVTFEKFK
+1194 EIDNVIFDGFEIEAKNVTD
-1208 IDAQNASNVCGGL
+1208 ICGGL
-1221 FGSIWENV
+1221 ISSICNNAEL
-1229 GVYFMGNSDI
+1229 YFKDANDTGNASLY
-1239 DDSPDV
+1239 V
-1245 TKLNVI
+1245 K
-1251 DAEINAPNATYVG
+1251 DATINAENTKSLG
-1264 GLAYRSSGIWEIR
+1264 GLAYRIGGMCEIKS
-1277 TNGINL
+1277 NGVNL
-1283 QKFTINAGKN
+1283 EKLIIKAKTD
-1293 VGLLVCRGAKST
+1293 VGLLVCRGEKGK
-1305 QYVDV
+1305 
-1310 ETVAGSQN
+1310 EKIAG
-1318 KTGYGALYLNTTKY
+1318 KDDWELGALYLYTTN

-1337 KIDQANVSITAAS
+1337 RIGNEVNITVT
-1350 ANGVFDEFVAYTTS
+1350 NPGVFDEFVAYTTS
-1364 APDKIF
+1364 KAPEIVDSGK
-1370 DNDANG
+1370 NG
-1376 VISIATREVTAED
+1376 VISIATEDITADGVTS
-1389 GTTGRVGV
+1389 RVGV

-1404 TYRNRT
+1404 TYQNRT

-1431 LTDVGNN
+1431 LTDVGNS
-1438 SANNKIDTPQEL
+1438 SANSKIDTPQEL
-1450 LIWSVYKYACSNIKK
+1450 LLYSVYKYACSNIKN
-1465 YFVNENTDT
+1465 YFVSNKNMDT
-1474 KLGFRVDIKDT
+1474 KLDAGSWVNIQ
-1485 KNWDMS
+1485 NVENLDMS

-1500 IESIIVKVSDI
+1500 EDTIVNVNDI
-1511 KLKFNNENIET
+1511 KLKFNNENIEK
-1522 QEKDNKST
+1522 QEKNNKST
-1530 QGTDEEHTQHYAMHC
+1530 QGSDTKHTQHYAMHC

-1552 GNKLTV
+1552 GSQLIVN
-1558 DNVEFS
+1558 NVEFS

-1579 SNNKY
+1579 PNNKY
-1584 AVKGSGVLVSSFASG
+1584 AVGSGVLVSSFASG
-1599 SVNINGTKPNDLEIS
+1599 SVNINGTTPSFLNIS
-1614 ITNIRLNGLK
+1614 INNIILKGLK

-1641 SRYSKNYIY
+1641 SRNSTNYIY
-1650 GYTKLTVNTV
+1650 GYTTLNVDTVNV
-1660 IVSGYSTET
+1660 QGYDKN

-1716 LLEQFA
+1716 LLERFA

-1747 DHNVTY
+1747 DHKVTY

-1776 KMSEGL
+1776 KLPEGL
-1782 VYDDLNNRYKFDSSS
+1782 VYDDLNNRDKFDSSS
-1797 YLPYVFTKYN
+1797 YLPYVSTKYN

-1863 TKEQTKVHAVTEKDY
+1863 TTNQTKVHTGAEKDY
-1878 QSDQDITYQYDGSTY
+1878 TSDQDITYQYDGSTY
-1893 WEPVEKTGI
+1893 WEQVKKTGT

-1940 NTVADTNEAT
+1940 NTVTDTNEAT

-2013 NLTILYSGSAGKTL
+2013 NLTILYRGSERKTL

-2051 GGDNIIDNVTVSV
+2051 GGDNIIDNVTVGV
-2064 ADVWKITLDGN
+2064 ADDWKITLDGN

-2094 IFRDMTDRTGLTA
+2094 IFRDMMDGTGLTA
-2107 DWIESVSDISSYAN
+2107 DWIESVSDISSYTN

-2184 LILSAIVNSGAAS
+2184 LVLSAIVNSGAAS

-2206 TGDSDGQAITAGTK
+2206 TGDSDGQAIKAGTK

-2229 KVRNALYSAIGSGS
+2229 KVRNVLYSAIGNV
-2243 DDATTSI
+2243 DNDAITSI
-2250 MEDRKVPGADNL
+2250 TEDRNVPGADNL
-2262 PYLIKAYCGG
+2262 PYLIKAYCG
-2272 NKSIFSSL
+2272 KSTSIFSSL
-2280 TAGNLEIVLSNK
+2280 TAGNLEIVLSNE
-2292 ADIFDM
+2292 ADTFDM
-2298 TSYQKGYQGIGARYV
+2298 TSYQNGYQGIGARYV
-2313 SNAVQGTNGNNNPE
+2313 SNAVQGTNGSNNPE
-2327 GVIPELKSFNGNDK
+2327 GVIPELKSFNGNNK
-2341 TVTMNMQVSEYADD
+2341 NVTVDMQVSEYADD
-2355 DFHAA
+2355 DYPAA

-2397 SEETKTV
+2397 SEETKTIA
-2404 SGISL
+2404 GISL
-2409 TYYNSDGEKASATWT
+2409 TYYNSDGEKGDT
-2424 SNVDV
+2424 SCNNKKEV
-2429 GVGGLA
+2429 GLGGFA

-2441 TDKNANHDIT
+2441 TAKNDSRDIT
-2451 VESIQVNNLSITS
+2451 VSGIRVSNLTIDS
-2464 PASAGGIFGN
+2464 PASVGGIFGN
-2474 TGKPVALTGNKSNA
+2474 VGKPAERKNSNIA
-2488 TDMAVLLQP
+2488 ILLQP
-2497 QNSQIAYGISF
+2497 QDSQMTYGVAF
-2508 NQCSYTGLTITGKY
+2508 NNCSYQNLNVTGKY
-2522 AAGGFVGYIGNKD
+2522 AAGGFAGYIGGCDTKSNGN
-2535 LNPLSAVTGFETNP
+2535 LSVNPATTVSGQT
-2549 TASVADSNE
+2549 SNQI
-2558 SANTVIKNTGESS
+2558 SGQNS
-2571 TISATDNSSWAGGL
+2571 TISATYNASIAGGL
-2585 FGYVATRMFIN
+2585 FGYVKTRLFIN
-2596 MKDTGEKKSNKV
+2596 MTENGETDNSKETILENVGVSAKS
-2608 ILKNVN
+2608 I
-2614 VNAGTAVGGCIGYIN
+2614 VGGCVGQIA
-2629 EKCYGIHNVIVK
+2629 ERTYGINNVIVK
-2641 GAETTTDTANTT
+2641 ITLTD
-2653 GSQLSGGAQI
+2653 SSKQI
-2663 VIIGTST
+2663 MLNEKTI
-2670 GTFYAGGIVGYAK
+2670 GTFYAGGIIGYAK
-2683 GVGQAWTPNWTYV
+2683 GSKQWWGNWKYV
-2696 GGISNSLIEKV
+2696 GWISNSSIENA
-2707 TINDTNKAANKD
+2707 TINDIDKAANHN
-2719 YNGSSIIQT
+2719 YEGSSIIQT
-2728 NYITG
+2728 NYIAG

-2739 DGGKTRIEGCTVT
+2739 AGGQTRIESCTVT

-2764 TGQTDSQMEFVN
+2764 TGQTDSQMEFIN
-2776 CEVKGTS
+2776 CEVNGTS
-2783 AISKTNIK
+2783 EDSKTNIK

-2797 GILGFWQGS
+2797 GILGFWQGR
-2806 QTVTVQGCKMQYLE
+2806 QTVTIQGCKIQYLE

-2839 KGVLCLFDTS
+2839 AGVLYLFDTS

-2854 VTAVGNRGEAGGRWP
+2854 VTAVGNKGDAGGRWP

-2889 SNVTLDG
+2889 SNVTLNG
-2896 TRGSLSNSVPMGLL
+2896 TNGSISKKVPMGLL

-2930 IPTAN
+2930 IPDNN
-2935 KNFKLA
+2935 KKFGLS
-2941 GGGKTDSD
+2941 GSGSVSSD

-2991 GSAYKP
+2991 GSVYKP
-2997 ADTIKTDVA
+2997 AYTIKTDVA

-3017 LALYDNATSS
+3017 LALYDNATAS

-3047 SSTTEGGDNSDSSAT
+3047 SSTTEGGDNSDSSST

-3071 FTVKAQEIWNE
+3071 FKVKAQEIWDE
-3082 RNGDSSIH
+3082 KSKDAGDH
-3090 YTYKKIA
+3090 YTYK
-3097 STSFDFNSMIST
+3097 SMGNDTSFDFNSMIST

-3125 QISSGNTEKVSD
+3125 QISSGNTDKVSD

-3148 AANNVNSKDN
+3148 AANKVNSAKDI
-3158 AHVTATAVVYQYKDG
+3158 HVTATAVVYQYEDG

-3188 AFKVNTDTSR
+3188 AFKVNTDTYG
-3198 KITFSTTTDY
+3198 KISFSTTTDY

-3215 TLLTVTFTEEGHHYN
+3215 TLLTVTFTEANHHYN

-3278 LTYRYNSDMGT
+3278 LTYRYNSDMGK

-3296 SYINVGGIVMDMK
+3296 SYINVGGTVMDMK

-3353 IALSSFV
+3353 IALSSFA
-3360 DSEGNP
+3360 DSQGNP

-3373 ELIQAKASDQG
+3373 ELIKAKASTQ

-3398 ENAKDEDGR
+3398 ENAPSEDEKG
-3407 KYPEPT
+3407 YPKPT
-3413 VRIKNETTGK
+3413 VRIKNETTGE
-3423 YEYYRLAVSGETATH
+3423 YEYYRLADSSLNEIATH
-3438 SITVNEAGL
+3438 SIIVDEASL
-3447 KGTGGVSDITEN
+3447 KGTDEVSNITEN

-3465 VPKNAANDILNGSIQ
+3465 VPKNATSEILNGSIQ

-3485 VVPHR
+3485 VVPHQ

-3498 SKEDLH
+3498 SKEDPH

-3734 IEPTGAKLTYEADTI
+3734 IEPTGTKLTYEADTI

-3885 VESSEHYYSNYKVV
+3885 VELNNHYYSNYKVV

-3904 IKKDKDII
+3904 VKDENAID
-3912 SGTHQDDN
+3912 GTHQVDN
-3920 IIYTLARISMDF
+3920 IIYTLARINMEF

>member
-1 MNLTISTVAI
+1 MNLTISTVAT

-128 TTAETADSALSTE
+128 TTAETTDSTPSTE
-141 ESSQIAEIEN
+141 ESSQIADVEN
-151 TTEAASTET
+151 TTEVNETET

-186 ETTEESYELA
+186 SYELA
-196 VLSAEN
+196 VLSAED
-202 YLDINWFE
+202 YLDINWFRN
-210 GYKSETNTVTINGN
+210 YKSDTKTVEINGN
-224 GNEPAQQLILLSNC
+224 GNEVAQQLILLSNC
-238 DPEQLKD
+238 KPEQIQG
-245 INIDINVA
+245 INIYINIA
-253 GQIDITEKNK
+253 GDIDITEKNK
-263 ISQGTDL
+263 IPQGTDL

-333 VDHTFFCGLSSKATA
+333 VDHTFFGGLSSKAIA

-516 GLVGLIEKDA
+516 GLVGLIEKGA

-644 CNSDATAKR
+644 GNSDATAKR

-685 QNVSVNA
+685 QNVRVNA
-692 TNSSGT
+692 TNSNDT
-698 GIQYHGGLIGEVGQT
+698 GIQYHGGLIGEIGQT

-733 VINPKAK
+733 VNNPKAN

-755 QGSIVQANNITM
+755 QGSIVQTNNITM

-890 YGYDTALMVNGDM
+890 YGNNTAPTVSENT

-909 NAFARLSICWNT
+909 DAFARLSICWNT
-921 RGYFGGVTGITSENF
+921 RGYFGGVTGITSKNF

-977 GTFEGAAHTITLS
+977 GIFEGATHTITLS
-990 IGETFGFKQNNDLAQ
+990 IGETFGFKQNSNNTLAQ
-1005 EGDNGYGEVI
+1005 EGDDGYGEVI

-1066 EGNSDE
+1066 EGNSVE
-1072 FLRLLGVT
+1072 FLVLLGVT

-1089 AGSSIVAV
+1089 VGSSVVAV
-1097 GGFIGGSYSGEPQ
+1097 GGFIGGSYNGEPQ
-1110 FGELSKTETLNT
+1110 FGKLSETDTLNT
-1122 GAATIMLKNCP
+1122 GAAAITLKNCP
-1133 GENTESKFYAGGLI
+1133 EGDVESKFYAGGLI
-1147 GEINYAGKVKAN
+1147 GEINNAGKVKAN

-1164 GTIITDAKKY
+1164 GSITTDAKKY
-1174 AYVGGLVGIVRGGS
+1174 AYVGGLVGIVRGES
-1188 SDSTPN
+1188 SNGAPN

-1208 IDAQNASNVCGGL
+1208 IDAPNVSNVCGGL

-1229 GVYFMGNSDI
+1229 GVYFMGEDDN
-1239 DDSPDV
+1239 DDSSDV
-1245 TKLNVI
+1245 TKLDVI

-1277 TNGINL
+1277 TKGINL

-1370 DNDANG
+1370 DNNANG
-1376 VISIATREVTAED
+1376 VISIATKEVTTAD

-1397 DPANECT
+1397 DPADACT

-1410 TYGQNQK
+1410 NYGQNHK
-1417 TNAYSRYY
+1417 TNACSRYY

-1431 LTDVGNN
+1431 LIDVEKD
-1438 SANNKIDTPQEL
+1438 SPNKQIDTPQEL
-1450 LIWSVYKYACSNIKK
+1450 LIWSVYKYACSNIKN
-1465 YFVNENTDT
+1465 YFVNRNTDT
-1474 KLGFRVDIKDT
+1474 KLSYWVYIQDT

-1500 IESIIVKVSDI
+1500 IESITVKVSDI

-1522 QEKDNKST
+1522 KEKDNKST
-1530 QGTDEEHTQHYAMHC
+1530 QGTDKEHTQHYAMHC

-1552 GNKLTV
+1552 GNKLIV

-1579 SNNKY
+1579 PNNKY
-1584 AVKGSGVLVSSFASG
+1584 AVGSGVLVSSFASG
-1599 SVNINGTKPNDLEIS
+1599 SVNINGTTPSFLNIS
-1614 ITNIRLNGLK
+1614 INNIILKGLK

-1641 SRYSKNYIY
+1641 SRNSTNYIY
-1650 GYTKLTVNTV
+1650 GYTTLNVDTVNV
-1660 IVSGYSTET
+1660 QGYDKN

-1687 SITMTFTHIILPDK
+1687 SITMTFTHIVLPDK

-1716 LLEQFA
+1716 LLERFA
-1722 YASDDNTSGATYNFL
+1722 YDSDDNTSGATYNFL

-1782 VYDDLNNRYKFDSSS
+1782 VYDDLNNRDKFDSSS
-1797 YLPYVFTKYN
+1797 YLPYVSTKYN

-1863 TKEQTKVHAVTEKDY
+1863 TTNQTKVHTGAEKDY
-1878 QSDQDITYQYDGSTY
+1878 TSDQDITYQYDGSTY
-1893 WEPVEKTGI
+1893 WEQVEKTVT
-1902 GVNEKWQVI
+1902 GVNEKWEVI

-1940 NTVADTNEAT
+1940 NTVTDTNEAT
-1950 QVADGEDNSASN
+1950 QVADGEDDSASN

-2013 NLTILYSGSAGKTL
+2013 NLTILYRGSERKTL

-2051 GGDNIIDNVTVSV
+2051 GGDNIIDNVTVGV
-2064 ADVWKITLDGN
+2064 ADDWKITLDGN
-2075 KSHLIQIGG
+2075 KSHLIQLGG

-2206 TGDSDGQAITAGTK
+2206 TGDSDGKAITAGTK

-2229 KVRNALYSAIGSGS
+2229 KVRNVLYSAIGSGS

-2250 MEDRKVPGADNL
+2250 TEDRAVPGADNL

-2292 ADIFDM
+2292 ADTFDM

-2313 SNAVQGTNGNNNPE
+2313 SNAVQGTNGSNNPE
-2327 GVIPELKSFNGNDK
+2327 GVIPELKSFNGNGK
-2341 TVTMNMQVSEYADD
+2341 TVTMSMQVSEYADD

-2370 VSDNETLSNVIIQ
+2370 VSDNETNEILSNVIIQ

-2409 TYYNSDGEKASATWT
+2409 TYYNSDGEKGDT
-2424 SNVDV
+2424 SCNNKKEV
-2429 GVGGLA
+2429 GLGGFA

-2441 TDKNANHDIT
+2441 TAKNDSRDIT
-2451 VESIQVNNLSITS
+2451 VSGIRVSNLTIDS
-2464 PASAGGIFGN
+2464 PASVGGIFGN
-2474 TGKPVALTGNKSNA
+2474 VGKPAEHKNSNIA
-2488 TDMAVLLQP
+2488 ILLQP
-2497 QNSQIAYGISF
+2497 QDSQMTYGVAF
-2508 NQCSYTGLTITGKY
+2508 NNCSYQNLNVTGKY
-2522 AAGGFVGYIGNKD
+2522 AAGGFAGYIGGCDTKSNGN
-2535 LNPLSAVTGFETNP
+2535 LSVNPATTVSGQT
-2549 TASVADSNE
+2549 SNQI
-2558 SANTVIKNTGESS
+2558 SGQNS
-2571 TISATDNSSWAGGL
+2571 TISATYNASIAGGL
-2585 FGYVATRMFIN
+2585 FGYVKTRLFIN
-2596 MKDTGEKKSNKV
+2596 MTENGETDNSKKT
-2608 ILKNVN
+2608 ILENVG
-2614 VNAGTAVGGCIGYIN
+2614 VSAKSIVGGCVGQIA
-2629 EKCYGIHNVIVK
+2629 ERTYGINNVIVK
-2641 GAETTTDTANTT
+2641 ITLTD
-2653 GSQLSGGAQI
+2653 SSKQI
-2663 VIIGTST
+2663 MLNEKTI
-2670 GTFYAGGIVGYAK
+2670 GTFYAGGIIGYAK
-2683 GVGQAWTPNWTYV
+2683 GSKQWWGNWKYV
-2696 GGISNSLIEKV
+2696 GWISNSSIENA
-2707 TINDTNKAANKD
+2707 TINDIDKAANHN
-2719 YNGSSIIQT
+2719 YEGSSIIQT
-2728 NYITG
+2728 NYIAG

-2739 DGGKTRIEGCTVT
+2739 AGGQTRIESCTVT

-2764 TGQTDSQMEFVN
+2764 TGQTNSQMEFVN

-2783 AISKTNIK
+2783 ASSKTNIK

-2806 QTVTVQGCKMQYLE
+2806 QTVTIQGCKMQYLE

-2839 KGVLCLFDTS
+2839 AGVLYLFDTS

-2854 VTAVGNRGEAGGRWP
+2854 VTAIGDKDSAGGRWP

-2896 TRGSLSNSVPMGLL
+2896 TKGSLSNSVPMGLL

-3296 SYINVGGIVMDMK
+3296 SYINVGGTVMDMK
-3309 KSIKFAIDKTNL
+3309 KFIKFAIDKENL
-3321 PKGTQLTLVD
+3321 PAGTQLTLVD
-3331 AKDKRVYYYTTT
+3331 AKDKRAYYYTAT
-3343 GEEANNGNVL
+3343 GKEASNGNVL

-3373 ELIQAKASDQG
+3373 ELIQAKASTQ

-3398 ENAKDEDGR
+3398 ENAPSEDEKG
-3407 KYPEPT
+3407 YPKPT
-3413 VRIKNETTGK
+3413 VRIKNETTGE
-3423 YEYYRLAVSGETATH
+3423 YEYYRLADSSLNEIATH
-3438 SITVNEAGL
+3438 SIIVDEASL
-3447 KGTGGVSDITEN
+3447 KGTDEVSNITEN

-3593 FYVYNEGQTA
+3593 FYVYNEGQTT

-3620 AVQYT
+3620 AVRYT

-3637 GEQTENGVE
+3637 GVQTENGVE
-3646 PISLQAVRTAIKGI
+3646 PISLQAVRTAIKGS

-3672 RMTVNIPASGLDV
+3672 RMTANIPASGLDV
-3685 IPESKF
+3685 IPESKVSAD
-3691 TEGSGPMDYVKL
+3691 GAPVDYVKL

-3727 TKTEYYR
+3727 TETAYYR
-3734 IEPTGAKLTYEADTI
+3734 EEPAGAKLTYEADTI

-3793 GIRFTLTLAPKNTAS
+3793 GIRFTLTLAPKNTTS
-3808 GSTME
+3808 GNTE
-3813 DYADALTNANDY
+3813 EYVAALTNAIEY
-3825 LAIELKSKDSGEVTY
+3825 LDVELKSKDSGNVAY
-3840 DNGKG
+3840 DTG

-3904 IKKDKDII
+3904 VKDENAID
-3912 SGTHQDDN
+3912 GTHQVDN
-3920 IIYTLARISMDF
+3920 IIYTLARINMEF

>member
-1 MNLTISTVAI
+1 MRKFKQIFASFLAMNLTISTVAT

-106 APTETPT
+106 APTDTPT

-128 TTAETADSALSTE
+128 TTAETTDSTPSIE
-141 ESSQIAEIEN
+141 ESSQIADVEN
-151 TTEAASTET
+151 TTEVNETET

-186 ETTEESYELA
+186 SYELA
-196 VLSAEN
+196 VLSAED
-202 YLDINWFE
+202 YLDINWFRN
-210 GYKSETNTVTINGN
+210 YKSDTKTVEINGN
-224 GNEPAQQLILLSNC
+224 GNEVAQQLILLSNC
-238 DPEQLKD
+238 KPEQIQG
-245 INIDINVA
+245 INIYINIA
-253 GQIDITEKNK
+253 GDIDITEKNK
-263 ISQGTDL
+263 IPQGTDL

-310 RGFGTKDVPFQ
+310 RGFGTKEIPFQ
-321 GKITGIRPSALY
+321 GRITGIRPSALY

-348 ILGGS
+348 ILGES

-451 CLDGYSFTNS
+451 CLDGYQFPTGA
-461 NYTVTS
+461 YTIES
-467 SAGYDNNN
+467 SASYDIKNT
-475 ASAAGNAGGVIGV
+475 SAAGNAGGVIGV

-497 KSGVNLTGAT
+497 KSGVNLTGVT

-516 GLVGLIEKDA
+516 GLVGLIEKGA

-698 GIQYHGGLIGEVGQT
+698 GIQYHGGLIGEIGQT

-755 QGSIVQANNITM
+755 QGSIVQTNNITV
-767 TTSSTTINRGGGLV
+767 TTSDTTINRGGGLV

-805 SGKKAKTG
+805 SGKNAKTG

-832 NGWTYIRGKENMT
+832 NGWTYIRGKENT
-845 DKQAMNDIGNYGQII
+845 TGKQAMNDIGNYGQII

-890 YGYDTALMVNGDM
+890 YGDNTAPTVSENT

-909 NAFARLSICWNT
+909 DAFARLSICWNT
-921 RGYFGGVTGITSENF
+921 RGYFGGIETISQNTTPS
-936 NNNSPRSKNITL
+936 SKSITL
-948 SENIDLTG
+948 NSDIDLTG
-956 SGIGGLTRDVKI
+956 SGITGLSRDSYSI
-968 NNDNNDTYV
+968 DDTYA
-977 GTFEGAAHTITLS
+977 GTFNGGGYTITLAS
-990 IGETFGFKQNNDLAQ
+990 GETFGFKQDNTGILALS
-1005 EGDNGYGEVI
+1005 GDDCYGEVI
-1015 AANSNNTEYHSR
+1015 SAGASYHGR

-1032 KVRNATIKNV
+1032 LVGNNAN
-1042 TIQGAINISNAGK
+1042 IQNLIIAGNIWISNAGQ

-1061 ITAEA
+1061 IAGEAVKDSTVNIKGVKVAE
-1066 EGNSDE
+1066 NIK
-1072 FLRLLGVT
+1072 
-1080 VQENLTADC
+1080 ADC
-1089 AGSSIVAV
+1089 EVNQTLVAGGFFGGCYNGNVNLNFEKYGEKKILNETATKIEIQSSNTTDDTKIFV
-1097 GGFIGGSYSGEPQ
+1097 GGI
-1110 FGELSKTETLNT
+1110 
-1122 GAATIMLKNCP
+1122 
-1133 GENTESKFYAGGLI
+1133 I
-1147 GEINYAGKVKAN
+1147 GEFSGKNFKV
-1159 NVKIS
+1159 S
-1164 GTIITDAKKY
+1164 GLRVTGSIKTDQKKK
-1174 AYVGGLVGIVRGGS
+1174 AYVGGFAGVMKDTQLKKI
-1188 SDSTPN
+1188 
-1194 HWMEIRKVTFEKFK
+1194 EIDNVIFDGFE
-1208 IDAQNASNVCGGL
+1208 IEAQNVTDICGGL
-1221 FGSIWENV
+1221 ISSICNNAEL
-1229 GVYFMGNSDI
+1229 YFKDANDTGNASLY
-1239 DDSPDV
+1239 V
-1245 TKLNVI
+1245 K
-1251 DAEINAPNATYVG
+1251 DATINAENTKSLG
-1264 GLAYRSSGIWEIR
+1264 GLAYRIGGMCEIKS
-1277 TNGINL
+1277 NGVNL
-1283 QKFTINAGKN
+1283 EKLIIKAKTD
-1293 VGLLVCRGAKST
+1293 VGLLVCRGEKGK
-1305 QYVDV
+1305 
-1310 ETVAGSQN
+1310 EKIAG
-1318 KTGYGALYLNTTKY
+1318 KDDWELGALYLYTTN

-1337 KIDQANVSITAAS
+1337 RIGNEVNITVT
-1350 ANGVFDEFVAYTTS
+1350 NPGVFDEFVAYTTPK
-1364 APDKIF
+1364 APEIVDSGK
-1370 DNDANG
+1370 NG
-1376 VISIATREVTAED
+1376 VISIATEDITADGVTS
-1389 GTTGRVGV
+1389 RVGV

-1431 LTDVGNN
+1431 LTDVGNS
-1438 SANNKIDTPQEL
+1438 SANSKIDTPQEL
-1450 LIWSVYKYACSNIKK
+1450 LLYSVYKYACSNIKN
-1465 YFVNENTDT
+1465 YFVSNKNTDT
-1474 KLGFRVDIKDT
+1474 KLDAGSWVNIIQ
-1485 KNWDMS
+1485 NVESLDMS

-1500 IESIIVKVSDI
+1500 IEVIPVKVSNI

-1522 QEKDNKST
+1522 QEKYNKST

-1552 GNKLTV
+1552 GSQLIVN
-1558 DNVEFS
+1558 NVEFS

-1579 SNNKY
+1579 SNKQY

-1599 SVNINGTKPNDLEIS
+1599 NASIDGTKSRYLNIR
-1614 ITNIRLNGLK
+1614 ITNITLNGLK

-1641 SRYSKNYIY
+1641 SRYSTNYIY
-1650 GYTKLTVNTV
+1650 GYTKLTVDTV
-1660 IVSGYSTET
+1660 TVSRYSTET

-1687 SITMTFTHIILPDK
+1687 SITMTFTHIVLPDK

-1716 LLEQFA
+1716 LLERFA

-1737 SSEDWNGNEH
+1737 SSEDWTGNEH
-1747 DHNVTY
+1747 KHNVTY

-1776 KMSEGL
+1776 KLPEGL
-1782 VYDDLNNRYKFDSSS
+1782 VYDNVNNKKNFDSSD
-1797 YLPYVFTKYN
+1797 YLRYVSTPYD
-1807 ASECMHE
+1807 ASACMHE

-1825 TGCGTYGHPYR
+1825 NGCGTYGHPYR

-1863 TKEQTKVHAVTEKDY
+1863 TKNQTEVHTGAEKDY
-1878 QSDQDITYQYDGSTY
+1878 TSDQDITYQYDGSTY
-1893 WEPVEKTGI
+1893 WEQVEKTGT

-1940 NTVADTNEAT
+1940 NTVTDTNEAT

-2013 NLTILYSGSAGKTL
+2013 NLTILYRGSERKTL

-2051 GGDNIIDNVTVSV
+2051 GGDNIIDNVTVGV
-2064 ADVWKITLDGN
+2064 ADDWKITLDGN

-2094 IFRDMTDRTGLTA
+2094 IFRDMMDGTGLTA
-2107 DWIESVSDISSYAN
+2107 DWIESVSDISSYTN

-2162 LKEGACVSAT
+2162 LKEEACVSAT

-2184 LILSAIVNSGAAS
+2184 LVLSAIVNSGAAS

-2206 TGDSDGQAITAGTK
+2206 TGDSDGKAITAGTK

-2229 KVRNALYSAIGSGS
+2229 KVRNVLYSAIGNV
-2243 DDATTSI
+2243 DNDAITSI
-2250 MEDRKVPGADNL
+2250 TEDRNVPGADNL
-2262 PYLIKAYCGG
+2262 PYLIKAYCGEST
-2272 NKSIFSSL
+2272 SIFSSL
-2280 TAGNLEIVLSNK
+2280 TADNLEIVLSNK
-2292 ADIFDM
+2292 ADTFDM
-2298 TSYQKGYQGIGARYV
+2298 TSYQNGYQGIGARYV
-2313 SNAVQGTNGNNNPE
+2313 SNAVRGTNGSNNPE
-2327 GVIPELKSFNGNDK
+2327 GVIPEVKSFNGNNK
-2341 TVTMNMQVSEYADD
+2341 NVTVDMQVSEYADD
-2355 DFHAA
+2355 DYPAA

-2383 QSTNSTSTQEDADT
+2383 QSTNSISTQEDADT
-2397 SEETKTV
+2397 SEETKTIA
-2404 SGISL
+2404 GISL
-2409 TYYNSDGEKASATWT
+2409 TYYNSDGEKGDT
-2424 SNVDV
+2424 SCNNKKEV
-2429 GVGGLA
+2429 GLGGFA

-2441 TDKNANHDIT
+2441 TAKNASRDIT
-2451 VESIQVNNLSITS
+2451 VSGIRVSNLTIDS
-2464 PASAGGIFGN
+2464 PASVGGIFGN
-2474 TGKPVALTGNKSNA
+2474 VGKPAERKNSNIA
-2488 TDMAVLLQP
+2488 ILLQP
-2497 QNSQIAYGISF
+2497 QDSQMTYGVAF
-2508 NQCSYTGLTITGKY
+2508 NNCSYQNLNVTGKY
-2522 AAGGFVGYIGNKD
+2522 AAGGFAGYIGGCDTKSNGN
-2535 LNPLSAVTGFETNP
+2535 LSVNPATTVSGQTNNQI
-2549 TASVADSNE
+2549 SGQN
-2558 SANTVIKNTGESS
+2558 S
-2571 TISATDNSSWAGGL
+2571 TISATYNASIAGGL
-2585 FGYVATRMFIN
+2585 FGYVKTRLFIN
-2596 MKDTGEKKSNKV
+2596 MTENGETDNSKKT
-2608 ILKNVN
+2608 ILENVG
-2614 VNAGTAVGGCIGYIN
+2614 VSAKSIVGGCVGQIAERTYSIN
-2629 EKCYGIHNVIVK
+2629 NVIVK
-2641 GAETTTDTANTT
+2641 ITLTD
-2653 GSQLSGGAQI
+2653 SSKQI
-2663 VIIGTST
+2663 MLNEKTI
-2670 GTFYAGGIVGYAK
+2670 GTFYAGGIIGYAK
-2683 GVGQAWTPNWTYV
+2683 GSKQWWGNWKYV
-2696 GGISNSLIEKV
+2696 GWISNSSIENA
-2707 TINDTNKAANKD
+2707 TINDIDKAANHN
-2719 YNGSSIIQT
+2719 YEGSSIIQT
-2728 NYITG
+2728 NYIAG

-2739 DGGKTRIEGCTVT
+2739 AGGQTRIESCTVT

-2764 TGQTDSQMEFVN
+2764 TGQTDSQMEFIN
-2776 CEVKGTS
+2776 CEVNGTS
-2783 AISKTNIK
+2783 EDSKTNIK

-2797 GILGFWQGS
+2797 GILGFWQGR
-2806 QTVTVQGCKMQYLE
+2806 QTVTIQGCKIQYLE

-2839 KGVLCLFDTS
+2839 AGVLYLFDTS

-2854 VTAVGNRGEAGGRWP
+2854 VTAVGNKGDAGGRWP

-2889 SNVTLDG
+2889 SNVTLNG
-2896 TRGSLSNSVPMGLL
+2896 TKGSISKKVPMGLL

-2930 IPTAN
+2930 IPDNN
-2935 KNFKLA
+2935 KKFGLS
-2941 GGGKTDSD
+2941 GSGSVSSD

-3062 GSTSSATTS
+3062 GSTSSVTTS

-3125 QISSGNTEKVSD
+3125 QISSGNTDKVSD

-3148 AANNVNSKDN
+3148 AANKVNSAKDI
-3158 AHVTATAVVYQYKDG
+3158 HVTATAVVYQYKGG

-3188 AFKVNTDTSR
+3188 AFKVNTDASG

-3296 SYINVGGIVMDMK
+3296 SYINVGGTVMDMK
-3309 KSIKFAIDKTNL
+3309 KSIKFAIDKENL
-3321 PKGTQLTLVD
+3321 PAGTQLTLVD
-3331 AKDKRVYYYTTT
+3331 AKDKRAYYYTAT
-3343 GEEANNGNVL
+3343 GKEASNGNVL
-3353 IALSSFV
+3353 IALSSFA
-3360 DSEGNP
+3360 DSQGNP

-3716 AYSNNRASCSN
+3716 AYSNNRVSCSN

-3855 YWSDGNIKTD
+3855 YWSNGNIKTD

-3878 LKVNVAN
+3878 LKVNAAN
-3885 VESSEHYYSNYKVV
+3885 VELNNHYYSNYKVV

-3904 IKKDKDII
+3904 VKDENAID
-3912 SGTHQDDN
+3912 GTHQVDN
-3920 IIYTLARISMDF
+3920 IIYTLARINMEF

>member
-1 MNLTISTVAI
+1 MNLTISTVAT

-106 APTETPT
+106 APTDTPT

-128 TTAETADSALSTE
+128 TTAETTDSTPSIE
-141 ESSQIAEIEN
+141 ESSQIADVEN
-151 TTEAASTET
+151 TTEVNETET

-186 ETTEESYELA
+186 SYELA
-196 VLSAEN
+196 VLSAED
-202 YLDINWFE
+202 YLDINWFRN
-210 GYKSETNTVTINGN
+210 YKSDTKTVEINGN
-224 GNEPAQQLILLSNC
+224 GNEVAQQLILLSNC
-238 DPEQLKD
+238 KPEQIQG
-245 INIDINVA
+245 INIYINIA
-253 GQIDITEKNK
+253 GDIDITEKNK
-263 ISQGTDL
+263 IPQGTDL

-310 RGFGTKDVPFQ
+310 RGFGTKEIPFQ
-321 GKITGIRPSALY
+321 GRITGIRPSALY

-348 ILGGS
+348 ILGES

-451 CLDGYSFTNS
+451 CLDGYQFPTGA
-461 NYTVTS
+461 YTIES
-467 SAGYDNNN
+467 SASYDIKNT
-475 ASAAGNAGGVIGV
+475 SAAGNAGGVIGV

-497 KSGVNLTGAT
+497 KSGVNLTGVT

-516 GLVGLIEKDA
+516 GLVGLIEKGA

-698 GIQYHGGLIGEVGQT
+698 GIQYHGGLIGEIGQT

-755 QGSIVQANNITM
+755 QGSIVQTNNITV
-767 TTSSTTINRGGGLV
+767 TTSDTTINRGGGLV

-805 SGKKAKTG
+805 SGKNAKTG

-832 NGWTYIRGKENMT
+832 NGWTYIRGKENT
-845 DKQAMNDIGNYGQII
+845 TGKQAMNDIGNYGQII

-890 YGYDTALMVNGDM
+890 YGDNTAPTVSENT

-909 NAFARLSICWNT
+909 DAFARLSICWNT
-921 RGYFGGVTGITSENF
+921 RGYFGGIETISQNTTPS
-936 NNNSPRSKNITL
+936 SKSITL
-948 SENIDLTG
+948 NSDIDLTG
-956 SGIGGLTRDVKI
+956 SGITGLSRDSYSI
-968 NNDNNDTYV
+968 DDTYA
-977 GTFEGAAHTITLS
+977 GTFNGGGYTITLAS
-990 IGETFGFKQNNDLAQ
+990 GETFGFKQDNTGILALS
-1005 EGDNGYGEVI
+1005 GDDCYGEVI
-1015 AANSNNTEYHSR
+1015 SAGASYHGR

-1032 KVRNATIKNV
+1032 LVGNNAN
-1042 TIQGAINISNAGK
+1042 IQNLIIAGNIWISNAGQ

-1061 ITAEA
+1061 IAGEAVKDSKVNIKGVKVAE
-1066 EGNSDE
+1066 NIK
-1072 FLRLLGVT
+1072 
-1080 VQENLTADC
+1080 ADC
-1089 AGSSIVAV
+1089 EVNQTLVAGGFFGGCYNGNVNLNFEKYGEKKILNETATKIEIQSSNTTDDTKIFV
-1097 GGFIGGSYSGEPQ
+1097 GGI
-1110 FGELSKTETLNT
+1110 
-1122 GAATIMLKNCP
+1122 
-1133 GENTESKFYAGGLI
+1133 I
-1147 GEINYAGKVKAN
+1147 GEFSGKNFKV
-1159 NVKIS
+1159 S
-1164 GTIITDAKKY
+1164 GLRVTGSIKTDQKKK
-1174 AYVGGLVGIVRGGS
+1174 AYVGGFAGVMKDTQLKKI
-1188 SDSTPN
+1188 
-1194 HWMEIRKVTFEKFK
+1194 EIDNVIFDGFE
-1208 IDAQNASNVCGGL
+1208 IEAQNVTDICGGL
-1221 FGSIWENV
+1221 ISSICNNAEL
-1229 GVYFMGNSDI
+1229 YFKDANDTGNASLY
-1239 DDSPDV
+1239 V
-1245 TKLNVI
+1245 K
-1251 DAEINAPNATYVG
+1251 DATINAENTKSLG
-1264 GLAYRSSGIWEIR
+1264 GLAYRIGGMCEIKS
-1277 TNGINL
+1277 NGVNL
-1283 QKFTINAGKN
+1283 EKLIIKAKTD
-1293 VGLLVCRGAKST
+1293 VGLLVCRGEKGK
-1305 QYVDV
+1305 
-1310 ETVAGSQN
+1310 EKIAG
-1318 KTGYGALYLNTTKY
+1318 KDDWELGALYLYTTN

-1337 KIDQANVSITAAS
+1337 RIGNEVNITVT
-1350 ANGVFDEFVAYTTS
+1350 NPGVFDEFVAYTTPK
-1364 APDKIF
+1364 APEIVDSGK
-1370 DNDANG
+1370 NG
-1376 VISIATREVTAED
+1376 VISIATEDITADGVTS
-1389 GTTGRVGV
+1389 RVGV

-1431 LTDVGNN
+1431 LTDVGNS
-1438 SANNKIDTPQEL
+1438 SANSKIDTPQEL
-1450 LIWSVYKYACSNIKK
+1450 LLYSVYKYACSNIKN
-1465 YFVNENTDT
+1465 YFVSNKNTDT
-1474 KLGFRVDIKDT
+1474 KLDAGSWVNIIQ
-1485 KNWDMS
+1485 NVESLDMS

-1500 IESIIVKVSDI
+1500 IEVIPVKVSNI

-1522 QEKDNKST
+1522 QEKYNKST

-1552 GNKLTV
+1552 GSQLIVN
-1558 DNVEFS
+1558 NVEFS

-1579 SNNKY
+1579 SNKQY

-1599 SVNINGTKPNDLEIS
+1599 NASIDGTKSRYLNIR
-1614 ITNIRLNGLK
+1614 ITNITLNGLK

-1641 SRYSKNYIY
+1641 SRYSTNYIY
-1650 GYTKLTVNTV
+1650 GYTKLTVDTV
-1660 IVSGYSTET
+1660 TVSRYSTET

-1680 VGDSKAK
+1680 VGVSKAK
-1687 SITMTFTHIILPDK
+1687 SITMTFTHIVLPDK

-1716 LLEQFA
+1716 LLERFA

-1737 SSEDWNGNEH
+1737 SSEDWTGNEH
-1747 DHNVTY
+1747 KHNVTY

-1776 KMSEGL
+1776 KLPEGL
-1782 VYDDLNNRYKFDSSS
+1782 VYDNVNNKKNFDSSD
-1797 YLPYVFTKYN
+1797 YLRYVSTPYD
-1807 ASECMHE
+1807 ASACMHE

-1825 TGCGTYGHPYR
+1825 NGCGTYGHPYR

-1863 TKEQTKVHAVTEKDY
+1863 TKNQTEVHTGAEKDY
-1878 QSDQDITYQYDGSTY
+1878 TSDQDITYQYDGSTY
-1893 WEPVEKTGI
+1893 WEQVEKTGT

-1940 NTVADTNEAT
+1940 NTVTDTNEAT

-2013 NLTILYSGSAGKTL
+2013 NLTILYRGSERKTL

-2051 GGDNIIDNVTVSV
+2051 GGDNIIDNVTVGV
-2064 ADVWKITLDGN
+2064 ADDWKITLDGN

-2094 IFRDMTDRTGLTA
+2094 IFRDMMDGTGLTA
-2107 DWIESVSDISSYAN
+2107 DWIESVSDISSYTN

-2162 LKEGACVSAT
+2162 LKEEACVSAT

-2184 LILSAIVNSGAAS
+2184 LVLSAIVNSGAAS

-2206 TGDSDGQAITAGTK
+2206 TGDSDGKAITAGTK

-2229 KVRNALYSAIGSGS
+2229 KVRNVLYSAIGNV
-2243 DDATTSI
+2243 DNDAITSI
-2250 MEDRKVPGADNL
+2250 TEDRNVPGADNL
-2262 PYLIKAYCGG
+2262 PYLIKAYCGEST
-2272 NKSIFSSL
+2272 SIFSSL
-2280 TAGNLEIVLSNK
+2280 TADNLEIVLSNK
-2292 ADIFDM
+2292 ADTFDM
-2298 TSYQKGYQGIGARYV
+2298 TSYQNGYQGIGARYV
-2313 SNAVQGTNGNNNPE
+2313 SNAVRGTNGSNNPE
-2327 GVIPELKSFNGNDK
+2327 GVIPEVKSFNGNNK
-2341 TVTMNMQVSEYADD
+2341 NVTVDMQVSEYADD
-2355 DFHAA
+2355 DYPAA

-2383 QSTNSTSTQEDADT
+2383 QSTNSISTQEDADT
-2397 SEETKTV
+2397 SEETKTIA
-2404 SGISL
+2404 GISL
-2409 TYYNSDGEKASATWT
+2409 TYYNSDGEKGDT
-2424 SNVDV
+2424 SCNNKKEV
-2429 GVGGLA
+2429 GLGGFA

-2441 TDKNANHDIT
+2441 TAKNASRDIT
-2451 VESIQVNNLSITS
+2451 VSGIRVSNLTIDS
-2464 PASAGGIFGN
+2464 PASVGGIFGN
-2474 TGKPVALTGNKSNA
+2474 VGKPAERKNSNIA
-2488 TDMAVLLQP
+2488 ILLQP
-2497 QNSQIAYGISF
+2497 QDSQMTYGVAF
-2508 NQCSYTGLTITGKY
+2508 NNCSYQNLNVTGKY
-2522 AAGGFVGYIGNKD
+2522 AAGGFAGYIGGCDTKSNGN
-2535 LNPLSAVTGFETNP
+2535 LSVNPATTVSGQTNNQI
-2549 TASVADSNE
+2549 SGQN
-2558 SANTVIKNTGESS
+2558 S
-2571 TISATDNSSWAGGL
+2571 TISATYNASIAGGL
-2585 FGYVATRMFIN
+2585 FGYVKTRLFIN
-2596 MKDTGEKKSNKV
+2596 MTENGETDNSKKT
-2608 ILKNVN
+2608 ILENVG
-2614 VNAGTAVGGCIGYIN
+2614 VSAKSIVGGCVGQIAERTYSIN
-2629 EKCYGIHNVIVK
+2629 NVIVK
-2641 GAETTTDTANTT
+2641 ITLTD
-2653 GSQLSGGAQI
+2653 SSKQI
-2663 VIIGTST
+2663 MLNEKTI
-2670 GTFYAGGIVGYAK
+2670 GTFYAGGIIGYAK
-2683 GVGQAWTPNWTYV
+2683 GSKQWWGNWKYV
-2696 GGISNSLIEKV
+2696 GWISNSSIENA
-2707 TINDTNKAANKD
+2707 TINDIDKAANHN
-2719 YNGSSIIQT
+2719 YEGSSIIQT
-2728 NYITG
+2728 NYIAG

-2739 DGGKTRIEGCTVT
+2739 AGGQTRIESCTVT

-2764 TGQTDSQMEFVN
+2764 TGQTDSQMEFIN
-2776 CEVKGTS
+2776 CEVNGTS
-2783 AISKTNIK
+2783 EDSKTNIK

-2797 GILGFWQGS
+2797 GILGFWQGR
-2806 QTVTVQGCKMQYLE
+2806 QTVTIQGCKIQYLE

-2839 KGVLCLFDTS
+2839 AGVLYLFDTS

-2854 VTAVGNRGEAGGRWP
+2854 VTAVGNKGDAGGRWP

-2889 SNVTLDG
+2889 SNVTLNG
-2896 TRGSLSNSVPMGLL
+2896 TKGSISKKVPMGLL

-2930 IPTAN
+2930 IPDNN
-2935 KNFKLA
+2935 KKFGLS
-2941 GGGKTDSD
+2941 GSGSVSSD

-3062 GSTSSATTS
+3062 GSTSSVTTS

-3125 QISSGNTEKVSD
+3125 QISSGNTDKVSD

-3148 AANNVNSKDN
+3148 AANKVNSAKDI
-3158 AHVTATAVVYQYKDG
+3158 HVTATAVVYQYKGG

-3188 AFKVNTDTSR
+3188 AFKVNTDASG

-3260 NGLTTHVLESFG
+3260 NGLITHVLESFG

-3278 LTYRYNSDMGT
+3278 LTYRYNSDMGK

-3296 SYINVGGIVMDMK
+3296 SYINVGGNVMDMK
-3309 KSIKFAIDKTNL
+3309 KSIKFAIDKENL
-3321 PKGTQLTLVD
+3321 PAGTQLTLVD
-3331 AKDKRVYYYTTT
+3331 AKDKRAYYYTAT
-3343 GEEANNGNVL
+3343 GKEASNGNVL
-3353 IALSSFV
+3353 IALSSFA
-3360 DSEGNP
+3360 DSQGNP

-3384 GNKLFIKVGENGKP
+3384 GNKLFIKVDENGKP

-3593 FYVYNEGQTA
+3593 FYVYNEGQTT

-3855 YWSDGNIKTD
+3855 YWSNGNIKTD

-3878 LKVNVAN
+3878 LKVNAAN
-3885 VESSEHYYSNYKVV
+3885 VELNNHYYSNYKVV

-3904 IKKDKDII
+3904 VKDENAID
-3912 SGTHQDDN
+3912 GTHQVDN
-3920 IIYTLARISMDF
+3920 IIYTLARINMEF

>member
-1 MNLTISTVAI
+1 MRKFKQIFASFLAMNLTISTVAT

-77 TTAST
+77 TTVST
-82 VSADIETTAVPV
+82 VSADIETTAVPI
-94 PGGENQT
+94 PEGENQT
-101 EMPTE
+101 EIPTE

-166 EETSEEESEEEST
+166 EETSEEESEEES
-179 EEETTEE
+179 TEE

-310 RGFGTKDVPFQ
+310 RGFGTKEIPFQ
-321 GKITGIRPSALY
+321 GRITGIRPSALY

-371 YQFDD
+371 YQFDDD

-451 CLDGYSFTNS
+451 CLDGYQFPTGA
-461 NYTVTS
+461 YTIES
-467 SAGYDNNN
+467 SASYDIKNT
-475 ASAAGNAGGVIGV
+475 SAAGNAGGVIGV

-516 GLVGLIEKDA
+516 GLVGLIEKGA
-526 KITTSNDA
+526 KITISNDA

-545 TVSAGGVVGTAE
+545 TVSSGGVVGTAE

-615 TPTLTVSNNGVA
+615 KPTLTVSNNGVA

-644 CNSDATAKR
+644 GNSDAKR

-685 QNVSVNA
+685 QNVRVNA
-692 TNSSGT
+692 TNSSDT
-698 GIQYHGGLIGEVGQT
+698 GIQYHGGLIGEIGQT

-733 VINPKAK
+733 VNNPKAN

-781 GYAEKSVINVSGTTN
+781 GYAEKSVINVSGMTN
-796 LSGVIYDKD
+796 LSEVIYDKD
-805 SGKKAKTG
+805 SGKNAKTG

-921 RGYFGGVTGITSENF
+921 RGYFGGIETISQNTTPS
-936 NNNSPRSKNITL
+936 SKSITL
-948 SENIDLTG
+948 NSDIDLTG
-956 SGIGGLTRDVKI
+956 SGITGLSRDSYSI
-968 NNDNNDTYV
+968 DDTYA
-977 GTFEGAAHTITLS
+977 GTFNGGGYTITLAS
-990 IGETFGFKQNNDLAQ
+990 GETFGFKQDNKGILALS
-1005 EGDNGYGEVI
+1005 GDDGYGEVI
-1015 AANSNNTEYHSR
+1015 SAGASYHGR

-1032 KVRNATIKNV
+1032 LVGNNAN
-1042 TIQGAINISNAGK
+1042 IQNLIIAGNIWISNAGQ

-1061 ITAEA
+1061 IAGEAVKDSTVNIKGVKVAE
-1066 EGNSDE
+1066 NIK
-1072 FLRLLGVT
+1072 
-1080 VQENLTADC
+1080 ADC
-1089 AGSSIVAV
+1089 EVNQTLVAGGFFGGCYNGNVNLNFEKYGEKKILNETATKIEIQRSKTTDDTKIFV
-1097 GGFIGGSYSGEPQ
+1097 GGI
-1110 FGELSKTETLNT
+1110 
-1122 GAATIMLKNCP
+1122 
-1133 GENTESKFYAGGLI
+1133 I
-1147 GEINYAGKVKAN
+1147 GEFSGKNFKV
-1159 NVKIS
+1159 S
-1164 GTIITDAKKY
+1164 GLRVTGSIKTDQKKK
-1174 AYVGGLVGIVRGGS
+1174 AYVGGFAGVMKDTQLKKI
-1188 SDSTPN
+1188 
-1194 HWMEIRKVTFEKFK
+1194 EIDNVIFDGFEIEAKNVTD
-1208 IDAQNASNVCGGL
+1208 ICGGL
-1221 FGSIWENV
+1221 ISSICNNAEL
-1229 GVYFMGNSDI
+1229 YFKDANDTGNASLY
-1239 DDSPDV
+1239 V
-1245 TKLNVI
+1245 K
-1251 DAEINAPNATYVG
+1251 DATINAENTKSLG
-1264 GLAYRSSGIWEIR
+1264 GLAYRIGGMCEIKS
-1277 TNGINL
+1277 NGVNL
-1283 QKFTINAGKN
+1283 EKLIIKAKTD
-1293 VGLLVCRGAKST
+1293 VGLLVCRGEKGK
-1305 QYVDV
+1305 
-1310 ETVAGSQN
+1310 EKIAG
-1318 KTGYGALYLNTTKY
+1318 KDDWELGALYLYTTN

-1337 KIDQANVSITAAS
+1337 RIGNEVNITVT
-1350 ANGVFDEFVAYTTS
+1350 NPGVFDEFVAYTTS
-1364 APDKIF
+1364 KAPEIVDSGK
-1370 DNDANG
+1370 NG
-1376 VISIATREVTAED
+1376 VISIATEDITADGVTS
-1389 GTTGRVGV
+1389 RVGV

-1404 TYRNRT
+1404 TYQNRT

-1431 LTDVGNN
+1431 LTDVGNS
-1438 SANNKIDTPQEL
+1438 SANSKIDTPQEL
-1450 LIWSVYKYACSNIKK
+1450 LLYSVYKYACSNIKN
-1465 YFVNENTDT
+1465 YFVSNKNMDT
-1474 KLGFRVDIKDT
+1474 KLDAGSWVNIQ
-1485 KNWDMS
+1485 NVENLDMS

-1500 IESIIVKVSDI
+1500 EDTIVNVNDI
-1511 KLKFNNENIET
+1511 KLKFNNENIEK
-1522 QEKDNKST
+1522 QEKNNKST
-1530 QGTDEEHTQHYAMHC
+1530 QGSDTKHTQHYAMHC

-1552 GNKLTV
+1552 GSQLIVN
-1558 DNVEFS
+1558 NVEFS

-1579 SNNKY
+1579 PNNKY
-1584 AVKGSGVLVSSFASG
+1584 AVGSGVLVSSFASG
-1599 SVNINGTKPNDLEIS
+1599 SVNINGTTPSFLNIS
-1614 ITNIRLNGLK
+1614 INNIILKGLK

-1641 SRYSKNYIY
+1641 SRNSTNYIY
-1650 GYTKLTVNTV
+1650 GYTTLNVDTVNV
-1660 IVSGYSTET
+1660 QGYDKN

-1716 LLEQFA
+1716 LLERFA

-1747 DHNVTY
+1747 DHKVTY

-1776 KMSEGL
+1776 KLPEGL
-1782 VYDDLNNRYKFDSSS
+1782 VYDDLNNRDKFDSSS
-1797 YLPYVFTKYN
+1797 YLPYVSTKYN

-1863 TKEQTKVHAVTEKDY
+1863 TTNQTKVHTGAEKDY
-1878 QSDQDITYQYDGSTY
+1878 TSDQDITYQYDGSTY
-1893 WEPVEKTGI
+1893 WEQVKKTGT

-1940 NTVADTNEAT
+1940 NTVTDTNEAT

-2013 NLTILYSGSAGKTL
+2013 NLTILYRGSERKTL

-2051 GGDNIIDNVTVSV
+2051 GGDNIIDNVTVGV
-2064 ADVWKITLDGN
+2064 ADDWKITLDGN

-2094 IFRDMTDRTGLTA
+2094 IFRDMMDGTGLTA
-2107 DWIESVSDISSYAN
+2107 DWIESVSDISSYTN

-2184 LILSAIVNSGAAS
+2184 LVLSAIVNSGAAS

-2206 TGDSDGQAITAGTK
+2206 TGDSDGQAIKAGTK

-2229 KVRNALYSAIGSGS
+2229 KVRNVLYSAIGNV
-2243 DDATTSI
+2243 DNDAITSI
-2250 MEDRKVPGADNL
+2250 TEDRNVPGADNL
-2262 PYLIKAYCGG
+2262 PYLIKAYCG
-2272 NKSIFSSL
+2272 KSTSIFSSL
-2280 TAGNLEIVLSNK
+2280 TAGNLEIVLSNE
-2292 ADIFDM
+2292 ADTFDM
-2298 TSYQKGYQGIGARYV
+2298 TSYQNGYQGIGARYV
-2313 SNAVQGTNGNNNPE
+2313 SNAVQGTNGSNNPE
-2327 GVIPELKSFNGNDK
+2327 GVIPELKSFNGNNK
-2341 TVTMNMQVSEYADD
+2341 NVTVDMQVSEYADD
-2355 DFHAA
+2355 DYPAA
-2360 SVGGIFNVVR
+2360 SVGGIFNMVR

-2397 SEETKTV
+2397 SEETKTIA
-2404 SGISL
+2404 GISL
-2409 TYYNSDGEKASATWT
+2409 TYYNSDGEKGDT
-2424 SNVDV
+2424 SCNNKKEV
-2429 GVGGLA
+2429 GLGGFA

-2441 TDKNANHDIT
+2441 TAKNDSRDIT
-2451 VESIQVNNLSITS
+2451 VSGIRVSNLTIDS
-2464 PASAGGIFGN
+2464 PASVGGIFGN
-2474 TGKPVALTGNKSNA
+2474 VGKPAERKNSNIA
-2488 TDMAVLLQP
+2488 ILLQP
-2497 QNSQIAYGISF
+2497 QDSQMTYGVAF
-2508 NQCSYTGLTITGKY
+2508 NNCSYQNLNVTGKY
-2522 AAGGFVGYIGNKD
+2522 AAGGFAGYIGGCDTKSNGN
-2535 LNPLSAVTGFETNP
+2535 LSVNPATTVSGQT
-2549 TASVADSNE
+2549 SNQI
-2558 SANTVIKNTGESS
+2558 SGQNS
-2571 TISATDNSSWAGGL
+2571 TISATYNASIAGGL
-2585 FGYVATRMFIN
+2585 FGYVKTRLFIN
-2596 MKDTGEKKSNKV
+2596 MTENGETDNSKETILENVGVSAKS
-2608 ILKNVN
+2608 I
-2614 VNAGTAVGGCIGYIN
+2614 VGGCVGQIA
-2629 EKCYGIHNVIVK
+2629 ERTYGINNVIVK
-2641 GAETTTDTANTT
+2641 ITLTD
-2653 GSQLSGGAQI
+2653 SSKQI
-2663 VIIGTST
+2663 MLNEKTI
-2670 GTFYAGGIVGYAK
+2670 GTFYAGGIIGYAK
-2683 GVGQAWTPNWTYV
+2683 GSKQWWGNWKYV
-2696 GGISNSLIEKV
+2696 GWISNSSIENA
-2707 TINDTNKAANKD
+2707 TINDIDKAANHN
-2719 YNGSSIIQT
+2719 YEGSSIIQT
-2728 NYITG
+2728 NYIAG

-2739 DGGKTRIEGCTVT
+2739 AGGQTRIESCTVT

-2764 TGQTDSQMEFVN
+2764 TGQTDSQMEFIN
-2776 CEVKGTS
+2776 CEVNGTS
-2783 AISKTNIK
+2783 EDSKTNIK

-2797 GILGFWQGS
+2797 GILGFWQGR
-2806 QTVTVQGCKMQYLE
+2806 QTVTIQGCKIQYLE

-2839 KGVLCLFDTS
+2839 AGVLYLFDTS

-2854 VTAVGNRGEAGGRWP
+2854 VTAVGNKGDAGGRWP

-2889 SNVTLDG
+2889 SNVTLNG
-2896 TRGSLSNSVPMGLL
+2896 TNGSISKKVPMGLL

-2930 IPTAN
+2930 IPDNN
-2935 KNFKLA
+2935 KKFGLS
-2941 GGGKTDSD
+2941 GSGSVSSD

-3082 RNGDSSIH
+3082 KNGDSSIH

-3109 YNTNQTNKAE
+3109 YNTNQTNKVT

-3125 QISSGNTEKVSD
+3125 QISSGNTDKVSD

-3148 AANNVNSKDN
+3148 AANKVNSAKDI
-3158 AHVTATAVVYQYKDG
+3158 HVTATAVVYQYEDG

-3188 AFKVNTDTSR
+3188 AFKVNTDTYG
-3198 KITFSTTTDY
+3198 KISFSTTTDY

-3215 TLLTVTFTEEGHHYN
+3215 TLLTVTFTEANHHYN

-3278 LTYRYNSDMGT
+3278 LTYRYNSDMGK

-3296 SYINVGGIVMDMK
+3296 SYINVGGTVMDMK

-3526 ISELHKEISAADSS
+3526 ISELHKEISAAYSS

-3855 YWSDGNIKTD
+3855 YWSNGNIKTD

-3878 LKVNVAN
+3878 LKVNAAN
-3885 VESSEHYYSNYKVV
+3885 VELNNHYYSNYKVV

-3904 IKKDKDII
+3904 VKDENAID
-3912 SGTHQDDN
+3912 GTHQVDN
-3920 IIYTLARISMDF
+3920 IIYTLARINMDF
-3932 VDGPAK
+3932 VDGPASGN

>member
-1 MNLTISTVAI
+1 MNLTISTVAT

-106 APTETPT
+106 APTDTPT
-113 ETSTEIPAISSTEIE
+113 ETSTEIPAISSTEID
-128 TTAETADSALSTE
+128 TTAETTDSTPSIE
-141 ESSQIAEIEN
+141 ESSQIADVEN
-151 TTEAASTET
+151 TTEVNETET

-186 ETTEESYELA
+186 SYELA
-196 VLSAEN
+196 VLSAED
-202 YLDINWFE
+202 YLDINWFRN
-210 GYKSETNTVTINGN
+210 YKSDTKTVEINGN
-224 GNEPAQQLILLSNC
+224 GNEVAQQLILLSNC
-238 DPEQLKD
+238 KPEQIQG
-245 INIDINVA
+245 INIYINIA
-253 GQIDITEKNK
+253 GDIDITEKNK
-263 ISQGTDL
+263 IPQGTDL

-310 RGFGTKDVPFQ
+310 RGFGTKEIPFQ
-321 GKITGIRPSALY
+321 GRITGIRPSALY

-348 ILGGS
+348 ILGES

-451 CLDGYSFTNS
+451 CLDGYQFPTGA
-461 NYTVTS
+461 YTIES
-467 SAGYDNNN
+467 SSSYDIKNT
-475 ASAAGNAGGVIGV
+475 SAAGNAGGVIGV

-516 GLVGLIEKDA
+516 GLVGLIEKGA

-698 GIQYHGGLIGEVGQT
+698 GIQYHGGLIGEIGQT

-755 QGSIVQANNITM
+755 QGSIVQTNNITV
-767 TTSSTTINRGGGLV
+767 TTSDTTINRGGGLV

-805 SGKKAKTG
+805 SGKNAKTG

-832 NGWTYIRGKENMT
+832 NGWTYIRGKENT
-845 DKQAMNDIGNYGQII
+845 TGKQAMNDIGNYGQII

-890 YGYDTALMVNGDM
+890 YGDNTAPTVSENT

-909 NAFARLSICWNT
+909 DAFARLSICWNT
-921 RGYFGGVTGITSENF
+921 RGYFGGIETISQNTTPS
-936 NNNSPRSKNITL
+936 SKSITL
-948 SENIDLTG
+948 NSDIDLTG
-956 SGIGGLTRDVKI
+956 SGITGLSRDSYSI
-968 NNDNNDTYV
+968 DDTYA
-977 GTFEGAAHTITLS
+977 GTFNGGGYTITLAS
-990 IGETFGFKQNNDLAQ
+990 GETFGFKQDNTGILALS
-1005 EGDNGYGEVI
+1005 GDDCYGEVI
-1015 AANSNNTEYHSR
+1015 SAGASYHGR

-1032 KVRNATIKNV
+1032 LVGNNAN
-1042 TIQGAINISNAGK
+1042 IQNLIIAGNIWISNAGQ

-1061 ITAEA
+1061 IAGEAVKDSTVNIKGVKVAE
-1066 EGNSDE
+1066 NIK
-1072 FLRLLGVT
+1072 
-1080 VQENLTADC
+1080 ADC
-1089 AGSSIVAV
+1089 EVNQTLVAGGFFGGCYNGNVNLNFEKYGEKKILNETATKIEIQSSNTTDDTKIFV
-1097 GGFIGGSYSGEPQ
+1097 GGI
-1110 FGELSKTETLNT
+1110 
-1122 GAATIMLKNCP
+1122 
-1133 GENTESKFYAGGLI
+1133 I
-1147 GEINYAGKVKAN
+1147 GEFSGKNFKV
-1159 NVKIS
+1159 S
-1164 GTIITDAKKY
+1164 GLRVTGSIKTDQKKK
-1174 AYVGGLVGIVRGGS
+1174 AYVGGFAGVMKDTQLKKI
-1188 SDSTPN
+1188 
-1194 HWMEIRKVTFEKFK
+1194 EIDNVIFDGFE
-1208 IDAQNASNVCGGL
+1208 IEAQNVTDICGGL
-1221 FGSIWENV
+1221 ISSICNNAEL
-1229 GVYFMGNSDI
+1229 YFKDANDTGNASLY
-1239 DDSPDV
+1239 V
-1245 TKLNVI
+1245 K
-1251 DAEINAPNATYVG
+1251 DATINAENTKSLG
-1264 GLAYRSSGIWEIR
+1264 GLAYRIGGMCEIKS
-1277 TNGINL
+1277 NGVNL
-1283 QKFTINAGKN
+1283 EKLIIKAKTD
-1293 VGLLVCRGAKST
+1293 VGLLVCRGEKGK
-1305 QYVDV
+1305 
-1310 ETVAGSQN
+1310 EKIAG
-1318 KTGYGALYLNTTKY
+1318 KDDWELGALYLYTTN

-1337 KIDQANVSITAAS
+1337 RIGNEVNITVT
-1350 ANGVFDEFVAYTTS
+1350 NPGVFDEFVAYTTPK
-1364 APDKIF
+1364 APEIVDSGK
-1370 DNDANG
+1370 NG
-1376 VISIATREVTAED
+1376 VISIATEDITADGVTS
-1389 GTTGRVGV
+1389 RVGV

-1431 LTDVGNN
+1431 LTDVGNS
-1438 SANNKIDTPQEL
+1438 SANSKIDTPQEL
-1450 LIWSVYKYACSNIKK
+1450 LLYSVYKYACSNIKN
-1465 YFVNENTDT
+1465 YFVSNKNTDT
-1474 KLGFRVDIKDT
+1474 KLDAGSWVNIIQ
-1485 KNWDMS
+1485 NVESLDMS

-1500 IESIIVKVSDI
+1500 IEVIPVKVSNI

-1522 QEKDNKST
+1522 QEKYNKST

-1552 GNKLTV
+1552 GSQLIVN
-1558 DNVEFS
+1558 NVEFS

-1579 SNNKY
+1579 SNKQY

-1599 SVNINGTKPNDLEIS
+1599 NASIDGTKSRYLNIR
-1614 ITNIRLNGLK
+1614 ITNITLNGLK

-1641 SRYSKNYIY
+1641 SRYSTNYIY
-1650 GYTKLTVNTV
+1650 GYTKLTVDTV
-1660 IVSGYSTET
+1660 TVSRYSTET

-1687 SITMTFTHIILPDK
+1687 SITMTFTHIVLPDK

-1716 LLEQFA
+1716 LLERFA

-1747 DHNVTY
+1747 DHKVTY

-1776 KMSEGL
+1776 KLPEGL
-1782 VYDDLNNRYKFDSSS
+1782 VYDDLNNRDKFDSSS
-1797 YLPYVFTKYN
+1797 YLPYVSTKYN

-1863 TKEQTKVHAVTEKDY
+1863 TTNQTKVHTGAEKDY
-1878 QSDQDITYQYDGSTY
+1878 TSDQDITYQYDGSTY
-1893 WEPVEKTGI
+1893 WEQVKKTGT

-1940 NTVADTNEAT
+1940 NTVTDTKEAT

-2013 NLTILYSGSAGKTL
+2013 NLTILYRGSERKTL

-2051 GGDNIIDNVTVSV
+2051 GGDNIIDNVTVGV
-2064 ADVWKITLDGN
+2064 ADDWKITLDGN

-2094 IFRDMTDRTGLTA
+2094 IFRDMMDGTGLTA
-2107 DWIESVSDISSYAN
+2107 DWIESVSDISSYTN

-2206 TGDSDGQAITAGTK
+2206 TGDSDGQAIKAGTK

-2229 KVRNALYSAIGSGS
+2229 KVRNVLYSAIGNV
-2243 DDATTSI
+2243 DNDAITSI
-2250 MEDRKVPGADNL
+2250 TEDRNVPGADNL
-2262 PYLIKAYCGG
+2262 PYLIKAYCG
-2272 NKSIFSSL
+2272 KSTSIFSSL
-2280 TAGNLEIVLSNK
+2280 TAGNLEIVLSNE
-2292 ADIFDM
+2292 ADTFDM
-2298 TSYQKGYQGIGARYV
+2298 TSYQNGYQGIGARYV
-2313 SNAVQGTNGNNNPE
+2313 SNAVQGTNGSNNPE
-2327 GVIPELKSFNGNDK
+2327 GVIPELKSFNGNNK
-2341 TVTMNMQVSEYADD
+2341 NVTVDMQVSEYADD

-2370 VSDNETLSNVIIQ
+2370 VSDNETNETNETLSNVIIQ

-2409 TYYNSDGEKASATWT
+2409 TYYNSDGEKGDT
-2424 SNVDV
+2424 SCNNKKEV
-2429 GVGGLA
+2429 GLGGFA

-2441 TDKNANHDIT
+2441 TAKNDSRDIT
-2451 VESIQVNNLSITS
+2451 VSGIRVSNLTIDS
-2464 PASAGGIFGN
+2464 PASVGGIFGN
-2474 TGKPVALTGNKSNA
+2474 VGKPAERKNSNIA
-2488 TDMAVLLQP
+2488 ILLQP
-2497 QNSQIAYGISF
+2497 QDSQMTYGVAF
-2508 NQCSYTGLTITGKY
+2508 NNCSYQNLNVTGKY
-2522 AAGGFVGYIGNKD
+2522 AAGGFAGYIGGCDTKSNGN
-2535 LNPLSAVTGFETNP
+2535 LSVNPATTVSGQTNNQI
-2549 TASVADSNE
+2549 SGQN
-2558 SANTVIKNTGESS
+2558 S
-2571 TISATDNSSWAGGL
+2571 TISATYNASIAGGL
-2585 FGYVATRMFIN
+2585 FGYVKTRLFIN
-2596 MKDTGEKKSNKV
+2596 MTENGETDNSKKT
-2608 ILKNVN
+2608 ILENVG
-2614 VNAGTAVGGCIGYIN
+2614 VSAKSIVGGCVGQIA
-2629 EKCYGIHNVIVK
+2629 ERTYGINNVIVK
-2641 GAETTTDTANTT
+2641 ITLTD
-2653 GSQLSGGAQI
+2653 SSKQI
-2663 VIIGTST
+2663 MLNEKTI
-2670 GTFYAGGIVGYAK
+2670 GTFYAGGIIGYAK
-2683 GVGQAWTPNWTYV
+2683 GSKQWWGNWKYV
-2696 GGISNSLIEKV
+2696 GWISNSSIENA
-2707 TINDTNKAANKD
+2707 TINDIDKAANHN
-2719 YNGSSIIQT
+2719 YEGSSIIQT
-2728 NYITG
+2728 NYIAG

-2739 DGGKTRIEGCTVT
+2739 AGGQTRIESCTVT

-2764 TGQTDSQMEFVN
+2764 TGQTDSQMEFIN
-2776 CEVKGTS
+2776 CEVNGTS
-2783 AISKTNIK
+2783 EDSKTNIK

-2797 GILGFWQGS
+2797 GILGFWQGR
-2806 QTVTVQGCKMQYLE
+2806 QTVTIQGCKIQYLE

-2839 KGVLCLFDTS
+2839 AGVLYLFDTS

-2854 VTAVGNRGEAGGRWP
+2854 VTAVGNKGDAGGRWP

-2889 SNVTLDG
+2889 SNVTLNG
-2896 TRGSLSNSVPMGLL
+2896 TNGSISKKVPMGLL

-2930 IPTAN
+2930 IPDNN
-2935 KNFKLA
+2935 KKFGLS
-2941 GGGKTDSD
+2941 GSGSVSSD

-2991 GSAYKP
+2991 GSVYKP
-2997 ADTIKTDVA
+2997 AYTIKTDVA

-3017 LALYDNATSS
+3017 LALYDNATAS

-3047 SSTTEGGDNSDSSAT
+3047 SSTTEGGDNSDSSST

-3071 FTVKAQEIWNE
+3071 FKVKAQEIWDE
-3082 RNGDSSIH
+3082 KSKDAGDH
-3090 YTYKKIA
+3090 YTYK
-3097 STSFDFNSMIST
+3097 SMGNDTSFDFNSMIST

-3125 QISSGNTEKVSD
+3125 QISSGNTDKVSD

-3148 AANNVNSKDN
+3148 AANKVNSAKDI
-3158 AHVTATAVVYQYKDG
+3158 HVTATAVVYQYEDG

-3188 AFKVNTDTSR
+3188 AFKVNTDTYG
-3198 KITFSTTTDY
+3198 KISFSTTTDY

-3215 TLLTVTFTEEGHHYN
+3215 TLLTVTFTEANHHYN

-3278 LTYRYNSDMGT
+3278 LTYRYNSDMGK

-3296 SYINVGGIVMDMK
+3296 SYINVGGTVMDMK

-3593 FYVYNEGQTA
+3593 FYVYNEGQTT

-3885 VESSEHYYSNYKVV
+3885 VELNNHYYSNYKVV

-3904 IKKDKDII
+3904 VKDENAID
-3912 SGTHQDDN
+3912 GTHQVDN
-3920 IIYTLARISMDF
+3920 IIYTLARINMEF

>member
-1 MNLTISTVAI
+1 MNLTISTVAT

-106 APTETPT
+106 APTDTPT

-128 TTAETADSALSTE
+128 TTAETTDSTPSIE
-141 ESSQIAEIEN
+141 ESSQIADVEN
-151 TTEAASTET
+151 TTEVNETET

-186 ETTEESYELA
+186 SYELA
-196 VLSAEN
+196 VLSAED
-202 YLDINWFE
+202 YLDINWFRN
-210 GYKSETNTVTINGN
+210 YKSDTKTVEINGN
-224 GNEPAQQLILLSNC
+224 GNEVAQQLILLSNC
-238 DPEQLKD
+238 KPEQIQG
-245 INIDINVA
+245 INIYINIA
-253 GQIDITEKNK
+253 GDIDITEKNK
-263 ISQGTDL
+263 IPQGTDL

-310 RGFGTKDVPFQ
+310 RGFGTKEIPFQ
-321 GKITGIRPSALY
+321 GRITGIRPSALY

-348 ILGGS
+348 ILGES

-451 CLDGYSFTNS
+451 CLDGYQFPTGA
-461 NYTVTS
+461 YTIES
-467 SAGYDNNN
+467 SASYDIKNT
-475 ASAAGNAGGVIGV
+475 SAAGNAGGVIGV

-497 KSGVNLTGAT
+497 KSGVNLTGVT

-516 GLVGLIEKDA
+516 GLVGLIEKGA

-627 GGYFGYLNLNG
+627 GGCFGYLNLNG

-698 GIQYHGGLIGEVGQT
+698 GIQYHGGLIGEIGQT

-755 QGSIVQANNITM
+755 QGSIVQTNNITV
-767 TTSSTTINRGGGLV
+767 TTSDTTINRGGGLV

-805 SGKKAKTG
+805 SGKNAKTG

-832 NGWTYIRGKENMT
+832 NGWTYIRGKENT
-845 DKQAMNDIGNYGQII
+845 TGKQAMNDIGNYGQII

-890 YGYDTALMVNGDM
+890 YGDNTAPTVSENT

-909 NAFARLSICWNT
+909 DAFARLSICWNT
-921 RGYFGGVTGITSENF
+921 RGYFGGIETISQNTTPS
-936 NNNSPRSKNITL
+936 SKSITL
-948 SENIDLTG
+948 NSDIDLTG
-956 SGIGGLTRDVKI
+956 SGITGLSRDSYSI
-968 NNDNNDTYV
+968 DDTYA
-977 GTFEGAAHTITLS
+977 GTFNGGGYTITLAS
-990 IGETFGFKQNNDLAQ
+990 GETFGFKQDNTGILALS
-1005 EGDNGYGEVI
+1005 GDDCYGEVI
-1015 AANSNNTEYHSR
+1015 SAGASYHGR

-1032 KVRNATIKNV
+1032 LVGNNAN
-1042 TIQGAINISNAGK
+1042 IQNLIIAGNIWISNAGQ

-1061 ITAEA
+1061 IAGEAVKDSTVNIKGVKVAE
-1066 EGNSDE
+1066 NIK
-1072 FLRLLGVT
+1072 
-1080 VQENLTADC
+1080 ADC
-1089 AGSSIVAV
+1089 EVNQTLVAGGFFGGCYNGNVNLNFEKYGEKKILNETATKIEIQSSNTTDDTKIFV
-1097 GGFIGGSYSGEPQ
+1097 GGI
-1110 FGELSKTETLNT
+1110 
-1122 GAATIMLKNCP
+1122 
-1133 GENTESKFYAGGLI
+1133 I
-1147 GEINYAGKVKAN
+1147 GEFSGKNFKV
-1159 NVKIS
+1159 S
-1164 GTIITDAKKY
+1164 GLRVTGSIKTDQKKK
-1174 AYVGGLVGIVRGGS
+1174 AYVGGFAGVMKDTQLKKI
-1188 SDSTPN
+1188 
-1194 HWMEIRKVTFEKFK
+1194 EIDNVIFDGFE
-1208 IDAQNASNVCGGL
+1208 IEAQNVTDICGGL
-1221 FGSIWENV
+1221 ISSICNNAEL
-1229 GVYFMGNSDI
+1229 YFKDANDTGNASLY
-1239 DDSPDV
+1239 V
-1245 TKLNVI
+1245 K
-1251 DAEINAPNATYVG
+1251 DATINAENTKSLG
-1264 GLAYRSSGIWEIR
+1264 GLAYRIGGMCEIKS
-1277 TNGINL
+1277 NGVNL
-1283 QKFTINAGKN
+1283 EKLIIKAKTD
-1293 VGLLVCRGAKST
+1293 VGLLVCRGEKGK
-1305 QYVDV
+1305 
-1310 ETVAGSQN
+1310 EKIAG
-1318 KTGYGALYLNTTKY
+1318 KDDWELGALYLYTTN

-1337 KIDQANVSITAAS
+1337 RIGNEVNITVT
-1350 ANGVFDEFVAYTTS
+1350 NPGVFDEFVAYTTPK
-1364 APDKIF
+1364 APEIVDSGK
-1370 DNDANG
+1370 NG
-1376 VISIATREVTAED
+1376 VISIATEDITADGVTS
-1389 GTTGRVGV
+1389 RVGV

-1431 LTDVGNN
+1431 LTDVGNS
-1438 SANNKIDTPQEL
+1438 SANSKIDTPQEL
-1450 LIWSVYKYACSNIKK
+1450 LLYSVYKYACSNIKN
-1465 YFVNENTDT
+1465 YFVSNKNTDT
-1474 KLGFRVDIKDT
+1474 KLDAGSWVNIIQ
-1485 KNWDMS
+1485 NVESLDMS

-1500 IESIIVKVSDI
+1500 IEVIPVKVSNI

-1522 QEKDNKST
+1522 QEKYNKST

-1552 GNKLTV
+1552 GSQLIVN
-1558 DNVEFS
+1558 NVEFS

-1579 SNNKY
+1579 SNKQY

-1599 SVNINGTKPNDLEIS
+1599 NASIDGTKSRYLNIR
-1614 ITNIRLNGLK
+1614 ITNITLNGLK

-1641 SRYSKNYIY
+1641 SRYSTNYIY
-1650 GYTKLTVNTV
+1650 GYTKLTVDTV
-1660 IVSGYSTET
+1660 TVSRYSTET

-1687 SITMTFTHIILPDK
+1687 SITMTFTHIVLPDK

-1716 LLEQFA
+1716 LLERFA

-1737 SSEDWNGNEH
+1737 SSEDWTGNEH
-1747 DHNVTY
+1747 KHNVTY

-1776 KMSEGL
+1776 KLPEGL
-1782 VYDDLNNRYKFDSSS
+1782 VYDNVNNKKNFDSSD
-1797 YLPYVFTKYN
+1797 YLRYVSTPYD
-1807 ASECMHE
+1807 ASACMHE

-1825 TGCGTYGHPYR
+1825 NGCGTYGHPYR

-1863 TKEQTKVHAVTEKDY
+1863 TKNQTEVHTGAEKDY
-1878 QSDQDITYQYDGSTY
+1878 TSDQDITYQYDGSTY
-1893 WEPVEKTGI
+1893 WEQVEKTGT

-1940 NTVADTNEAT
+1940 NTVTDTNEAT

-2013 NLTILYSGSAGKTL
+2013 NLTILYRGSERKTL

-2051 GGDNIIDNVTVSV
+2051 GGDNIIDNVTVGV
-2064 ADVWKITLDGN
+2064 ADDWKITLDGN

-2094 IFRDMTDRTGLTA
+2094 IFRDMMDGTGLTA
-2107 DWIESVSDISSYAN
+2107 DWIESVSDISSYTN

-2162 LKEGACVSAT
+2162 LKEEACVSAT

-2184 LILSAIVNSGAAS
+2184 LVLSAIVNSGAAS

-2206 TGDSDGQAITAGTK
+2206 TGDSDGKAITAGTK

-2229 KVRNALYSAIGSGS
+2229 KVRNVLYSAIGNV
-2243 DDATTSI
+2243 DNDAITSI
-2250 MEDRKVPGADNL
+2250 TEDRNVPGADNL
-2262 PYLIKAYCGG
+2262 PYLIKAYCGEST
-2272 NKSIFSSL
+2272 SIFSSL
-2280 TAGNLEIVLSNK
+2280 TADNLEIVLSNK
-2292 ADIFDM
+2292 ADTFDM
-2298 TSYQKGYQGIGARYV
+2298 TSYQNGYQGIGARYV
-2313 SNAVQGTNGNNNPE
+2313 SNAVRGTNGSNNPE
-2327 GVIPELKSFNGNDK
+2327 GVIPEVKSFNGNNK
-2341 TVTMNMQVSEYADD
+2341 NVTVDMQVSEYADD
-2355 DFHAA
+2355 DYPAA

-2383 QSTNSTSTQEDADT
+2383 QSTNSISTQEDADT
-2397 SEETKTV
+2397 SEETKTIA
-2404 SGISL
+2404 GISL
-2409 TYYNSDGEKASATWT
+2409 TYYNSDGEKGDT
-2424 SNVDV
+2424 SCNNKKEV
-2429 GVGGLA
+2429 GLGGFA

-2441 TDKNANHDIT
+2441 TAKNASRDIT
-2451 VESIQVNNLSITS
+2451 VSGIRVSNLTIDS
-2464 PASAGGIFGN
+2464 PASVGGIFGN
-2474 TGKPVALTGNKSNA
+2474 VGKPAERKNSNIA
-2488 TDMAVLLQP
+2488 ILLQP
-2497 QNSQIAYGISF
+2497 QDSQMTYGVAF
-2508 NQCSYTGLTITGKY
+2508 NNCSYQNLNVTGKY
-2522 AAGGFVGYIGNKD
+2522 AAGGFAGYIGGCDTKSNGN
-2535 LNPLSAVTGFETNP
+2535 LSVNPATTVSGQTNNQI
-2549 TASVADSNE
+2549 SGQN
-2558 SANTVIKNTGESS
+2558 S
-2571 TISATDNSSWAGGL
+2571 TISATYNASIAGGL
-2585 FGYVATRMFIN
+2585 FGYVKTRLFIN
-2596 MKDTGEKKSNKV
+2596 MTENGETDNSKKT
-2608 ILKNVN
+2608 ILENVG
-2614 VNAGTAVGGCIGYIN
+2614 VSAKSIVGGCVGQIAERTYSIN
-2629 EKCYGIHNVIVK
+2629 NVIVK
-2641 GAETTTDTANTT
+2641 ITLTD
-2653 GSQLSGGAQI
+2653 SSKQI
-2663 VIIGTST
+2663 MLNEKTI
-2670 GTFYAGGIVGYAK
+2670 GTFYAGGIIGYAK
-2683 GVGQAWTPNWTYV
+2683 GSKQWWGNWKYV
-2696 GGISNSLIEKV
+2696 GWISNSSIENA
-2707 TINDTNKAANKD
+2707 TINDIDKAANHN
-2719 YNGSSIIQT
+2719 YEGSSIIQT
-2728 NYITG
+2728 NYIAG

-2739 DGGKTRIEGCTVT
+2739 AGGQTRIESCTVT

-2764 TGQTDSQMEFVN
+2764 TGQTDSQMEFIN
-2776 CEVKGTS
+2776 CEVNGTS
-2783 AISKTNIK
+2783 EDSKTNIK

-2797 GILGFWQGS
+2797 GILGFWQGR
-2806 QTVTVQGCKMQYLE
+2806 QTVTIQGCKIQYLE

-2839 KGVLCLFDTS
+2839 AGVLYLFDTS

-2854 VTAVGNRGEAGGRWP
+2854 VTAVGNKGDAGGRWP

-2889 SNVTLDG
+2889 SNVTLNG
-2896 TRGSLSNSVPMGLL
+2896 TKGSISKKVPMGLL

-2930 IPTAN
+2930 IPDNN
-2935 KNFKLA
+2935 KKFGLS
-2941 GGGKTDSD
+2941 GSGSVSSD

-3062 GSTSSATTS
+3062 GSTSSVTTS

-3125 QISSGNTEKVSD
+3125 QISSGNTDKVSD

-3148 AANNVNSKDN
+3148 AANKVNSAKDI
-3158 AHVTATAVVYQYKDG
+3158 HVTATAVVYQYKGG

-3188 AFKVNTDTSR
+3188 AFKVNTDASG

-3260 NGLTTHVLESFG
+3260 NGLITHVLESFG

-3278 LTYRYNSDMGT
+3278 LTYRYNSDMGK

-3296 SYINVGGIVMDMK
+3296 SYINVGGNVMDMK
-3309 KSIKFAIDKTNL
+3309 KSIKFAIDKENL
-3321 PKGTQLTLVD
+3321 PAGTQLTLVD
-3331 AKDKRVYYYTTT
+3331 AKDKRAYYYTAT
-3343 GEEANNGNVL
+3343 GKEASNGNVL
-3353 IALSSFV
+3353 IALSSFA
-3360 DSEGNP
+3360 DSQGNP

-3384 GNKLFIKVGENGKP
+3384 GNKLFIKVDENGKP

-3593 FYVYNEGQTA
+3593 FYVYNEGQTT

-3855 YWSDGNIKTD
+3855 YWSNGNIKTD

-3878 LKVNVAN
+3878 LKVNAAN
-3885 VESSEHYYSNYKVV
+3885 VELNNHYYSNYKVV

-3904 IKKDKDII
+3904 VKDENAID
-3912 SGTHQDDN
+3912 GTHQVDN
-3920 IIYTLARISMDF
+3920 IIYTLARINMEF

>member
-1 MNLTISTVAI
+1 MNLTISTVAT

-31 AEESAQTYAEDT
+31 AEESAHTYAEDT

-50 SETDA
+50 SETDD

-94 PGGENQT
+94 PEGENQT
-101 EMPTE
+101 EIPTE

-333 VDHTFFCGLSSKATA
+333 VDHTFFGGLSSKAIA

-516 GLVGLIEKDA
+516 GLVGLIEKGA

-557 DVVFADG
+557 DVVFADS
-564 DMQSA
+564 DMLST
-569 ITVSSPTV
+569 ITVNSPTV
-577 TSNTTAGGF
+577 TGNGASGATVGGF

-591 LNAASFATEGAEPSL
+591 LNAASFTTESAEQSL
-606 LLPNKVEIE
+606 SLPNKVEIE

-644 CNSDATAKR
+644 GNSDATAKR

-685 QNVSVNA
+685 QNVRVNA
-692 TNSSGT
+692 TNSSDT
-698 GIQYHGGLIGEVGQT
+698 GIQYHGGLIGEIGQT

-733 VINPKAK
+733 VNNPKAN

-821 ALIYANGDGNG
+821 ALIYANGDGNR
-832 NGWTYIRGKENMT
+832 NGWTYIRGKETMT

-890 YGYDTALMVNGDM
+890 YGDNTAPTVSENA

-909 NAFARLSICWNT
+909 DAFARLSICWNT
-921 RGYFGGVTGITSENF
+921 RGYFGGIETISQNTTPS
-936 NNNSPRSKNITL
+936 SKSITL
-948 SENIDLTG
+948 NSDIDLTG
-956 SGIGGLTRDVKI
+956 SGITGLSRDSYSI
-968 NNDNNDTYV
+968 DDTYA
-977 GTFEGAAHTITLS
+977 GTFNGGGYTITLAS
-990 IGETFGFKQNNDLAQ
+990 GETFGFKQDNTGILALS
-1005 EGDNGYGEVI
+1005 GDDGYGEVI
-1015 AANSNNTEYHSR
+1015 SAGASYHGR

-1032 KVRNATIKNV
+1032 LVGNNAN
-1042 TIQGAINISNAGK
+1042 IQNLIIAGNIWISNAGQ

-1061 ITAEA
+1061 IAGEAVKDSTVNIKGVKVAE
-1066 EGNSDE
+1066 NIK
-1072 FLRLLGVT
+1072 
-1080 VQENLTADC
+1080 ADC
-1089 AGSSIVAV
+1089 EVNQTLVAGGFFGGCYNGNVNLNFEKYGEKKILNETATKIEIQSSKTTDDTKIFV
-1097 GGFIGGSYSGEPQ
+1097 GGI
-1110 FGELSKTETLNT
+1110 
-1122 GAATIMLKNCP
+1122 
-1133 GENTESKFYAGGLI
+1133 I
-1147 GEINYAGKVKAN
+1147 GEFSGKNFKV
-1159 NVKIS
+1159 S
-1164 GTIITDAKKY
+1164 GLRVTGSIKTDQKEK
-1174 AYVGGLVGIVRGGS
+1174 AYVGGFAGVMKDTQLKKI
-1188 SDSTPN
+1188 
-1194 HWMEIRKVTFEKFK
+1194 EIDNVIFDGFEIEAKNVTD
-1208 IDAQNASNVCGGL
+1208 ICGGL
-1221 FGSIWENV
+1221 ISSICNNAEL
-1229 GVYFMGNSDI
+1229 YFKDANDTGNASLY
-1239 DDSPDV
+1239 V
-1245 TKLNVI
+1245 K
-1251 DAEINAPNATYVG
+1251 DATINAENTKSLG
-1264 GLAYRSSGIWEIR
+1264 GLAYRIGGMCEIKS
-1277 TNGINL
+1277 NGVNL
-1283 QKFTINAGKN
+1283 EKLIIKAKTD
-1293 VGLLVCRGAKST
+1293 VGLLVCRGEKGK
-1305 QYVDV
+1305 
-1310 ETVAGSQN
+1310 EKIAG
-1318 KTGYGALYLNTTKY
+1318 KDDWELGALYLYTTN

-1337 KIDQANVSITAAS
+1337 RIGNEVNITVT
-1350 ANGVFDEFVAYTTS
+1350 NPGVFDEFVAYTTS
-1364 APDKIF
+1364 KAPEIVDSGK
-1370 DNDANG
+1370 NG
-1376 VISIATREVTAED
+1376 VISIATEDITADGVTS
-1389 GTTGRVGV
+1389 RVGV

-1404 TYRNRT
+1404 TYQNRT

-1431 LTDVGNN
+1431 LTDVGNS
-1438 SANNKIDTPQEL
+1438 SANSKIDTPQEL
-1450 LIWSVYKYACSNIKK
+1450 LLYSVYKYACSNIKN
-1465 YFVNENTDT
+1465 YFVSNKNMDT
-1474 KLGFRVDIKDT
+1474 KLDAGSWVNIQ
-1485 KNWDMS
+1485 NVENLDMS

-1500 IESIIVKVSDI
+1500 EDTIVNVNDI
-1511 KLKFNNENIET
+1511 KLKFNNENIEK
-1522 QEKDNKST
+1522 QEKNNKST
-1530 QGTDEEHTQHYAMHC
+1530 QGSDTKHTQHYAMHC

-1552 GNKLTV
+1552 GSQLIVN
-1558 DNVEFS
+1558 NVEFS

-1579 SNNKY
+1579 PNNKY
-1584 AVKGSGVLVSSFASG
+1584 AVGSGVLVSSFASG
-1599 SVNINGTKPNDLEIS
+1599 SVNINGTTPSFLNIS
-1614 ITNIRLNGLK
+1614 INNIILKGLK

-1641 SRYSKNYIY
+1641 SRNSTNYIY
-1650 GYTKLTVNTV
+1650 GYTTLNVDTVNV
-1660 IVSGYSTET
+1660 QGYDKN

-1716 LLEQFA
+1716 LLERFA

-1747 DHNVTY
+1747 DHKVTY

-1776 KMSEGL
+1776 KLPEGL
-1782 VYDDLNNRYKFDSSS
+1782 VYDDLNNRDKFDSSS
-1797 YLPYVFTKYN
+1797 YLPYVSTKYN

-1863 TKEQTKVHAVTEKDY
+1863 TTNQTKVHTGAEKDY
-1878 QSDQDITYQYDGSTY
+1878 TSDQDITYQYDGSTY
-1893 WEPVEKTGI
+1893 WEQVKKTGT

-1940 NTVADTNEAT
+1940 NTVTDTNEAT

-2013 NLTILYSGSAGKTL
+2013 NLTILYRGSERKTL

-2051 GGDNIIDNVTVSV
+2051 GGDNIIDNVTVGV
-2064 ADVWKITLDGN
+2064 ADDWKITLDGN

-2094 IFRDMTDRTGLTA
+2094 IFRDMMDGTGLTA
-2107 DWIESVSDISSYAN
+2107 DWIESVSDISSYTN

-2184 LILSAIVNSGAAS
+2184 LVLSAIVNSGAAS

-2206 TGDSDGQAITAGTK
+2206 TGDSDGQAIKAGTK

-2229 KVRNALYSAIGSGS
+2229 KVRNVLYSAIGNV
-2243 DDATTSI
+2243 DNDAITSI
-2250 MEDRKVPGADNL
+2250 TEDRNVPGADNL
-2262 PYLIKAYCGG
+2262 PYLIKAYCG
-2272 NKSIFSSL
+2272 KSTSIFSSL
-2280 TAGNLEIVLSNK
+2280 TAGNLEIVLSNE
-2292 ADIFDM
+2292 ADTFDM
-2298 TSYQKGYQGIGARYV
+2298 TSYQNGYQGIGARYV
-2313 SNAVQGTNGNNNPE
+2313 SNAVQGTNGSNNPE
-2327 GVIPELKSFNGNDK
+2327 GVIPELKSFNGNNK
-2341 TVTMNMQVSEYADD
+2341 NVTVDMQVSEYADD

-2370 VSDNETLSNVIIQ
+2370 VSDNETNETNETLSNVIIQ

-2409 TYYNSDGEKASATWT
+2409 TYYNSDGEKGDT
-2424 SNVDV
+2424 SCNNKKEV
-2429 GVGGLA
+2429 GLGGFA

-2441 TDKNANHDIT
+2441 TAKNDSRDIT
-2451 VESIQVNNLSITS
+2451 VSGIRVSNLTIDS
-2464 PASAGGIFGN
+2464 PASVGGIFGN
-2474 TGKPVALTGNKSNA
+2474 VGKPAERKNSNIA
-2488 TDMAVLLQP
+2488 ILLQP
-2497 QNSQIAYGISF
+2497 QDSQMTYGVAF
-2508 NQCSYTGLTITGKY
+2508 NNCSYQNLNVTGKY
-2522 AAGGFVGYIGNKD
+2522 AAGGFAGYIGGCDTKSNGN
-2535 LNPLSAVTGFETNP
+2535 LSVNPATTVSGQTNNQI
-2549 TASVADSNE
+2549 SGQN
-2558 SANTVIKNTGESS
+2558 S
-2571 TISATDNSSWAGGL
+2571 TISATYNASIAGGL
-2585 FGYVATRMFIN
+2585 FGYVKTRLFIN
-2596 MKDTGEKKSNKV
+2596 MTENGETDNSKKT
-2608 ILKNVN
+2608 ILENVG
-2614 VNAGTAVGGCIGYIN
+2614 VSAKSIVGGCVGQIA
-2629 EKCYGIHNVIVK
+2629 ERTYGINNVIVK
-2641 GAETTTDTANTT
+2641 ITLTD
-2653 GSQLSGGAQI
+2653 SSKQI
-2663 VIIGTST
+2663 MLNEKTI
-2670 GTFYAGGIVGYAK
+2670 GTFYAGGIIGYAK
-2683 GVGQAWTPNWTYV
+2683 GSKQWWGNWKYV
-2696 GGISNSLIEKV
+2696 GWISNSSIENA
-2707 TINDTNKAANKD
+2707 TINDIDKAANHN
-2719 YNGSSIIQT
+2719 YEGSSIIQT
-2728 NYITG
+2728 NYIAG

-2739 DGGKTRIEGCTVT
+2739 AGGQTRIESCTVT

-2764 TGQTDSQMEFVN
+2764 TGQTDSQMEFIN
-2776 CEVKGTS
+2776 CEVNGTS
-2783 AISKTNIK
+2783 EDSKTNIK

-2797 GILGFWQGS
+2797 GILGFWQGR
-2806 QTVTVQGCKMQYLE
+2806 QTVTIQGCKIQYLE

-2839 KGVLCLFDTS
+2839 AGVLYLFDTS

-2854 VTAVGNRGEAGGRWP
+2854 VTAVGNKGDAGGRWP

-2889 SNVTLDG
+2889 SNVTLNG
-2896 TRGSLSNSVPMGLL
+2896 TNGSISKKVPMGLL

-3230 VFVPVLVRR
+3230 VFVTVLVRR

-3296 SYINVGGIVMDMK
+3296 SYINVGGTVMDMK
-3309 KSIKFAIDKTNL
+3309 KFIKFAIDKENL
-3321 PKGTQLTLVD
+3321 PAGTQLTLVD
-3331 AKDKRVYYYTTT
+3331 AKDKRAYYYTAT
-3343 GEEANNGNVL
+3343 GKEASNGNVL
-3353 IALSSFV
+3353 IALSSFA
-3360 DSEGNP
+3360 DSQGNP

-3373 ELIQAKASDQG
+3373 ELIQAKASTQ

-3398 ENAKDEDGR
+3398 ENAPSEDEKG
-3407 KYPEPT
+3407 YPKPT
-3413 VRIKNETTGK
+3413 VRIKNETTGE
-3423 YEYYRLAVSGETATH
+3423 YEYYRLADSSLNEIATH
-3438 SITVNEAGL
+3438 SIIVDEASL
-3447 KGTGGVSDITEN
+3447 KGTDEVSNITEN

-3465 VPKNAANDILNGSIQ
+3465 VPKNATSEILNGSIQ

-3485 VVPHR
+3485 VVPHQ

-3498 SKEDLH
+3498 SKEDPH

-3885 VESSEHYYSNYKVV
+3885 VELNNHYYSNYKVV

-3904 IKKDKDII
+3904 VKDENAID
-3912 SGTHQDDN
+3912 GTHQVDN
-3920 IIYTLARISMDF
+3920 IIYTLARINMEF

>member
-1 MNLTISTVAI
+1 MNLTISTVAT

-43 VAPEQVI
+43 VALEQVI

-106 APTETPT
+106 APTDTPT

-128 TTAETADSALSTE
+128 TTAETTDSTPSIE
-141 ESSQIAEIEN
+141 ESSQIADVEN
-151 TTEAASTET
+151 TTEVNETET

-186 ETTEESYELA
+186 SYELA
-196 VLSAEN
+196 VLSAED
-202 YLDINWFE
+202 YLDINWFRN
-210 GYKSETNTVTINGN
+210 YKSDTKTVEINGN
-224 GNEPAQQLILLSNC
+224 GNEVAQQLILLSNC
-238 DPEQLKD
+238 KPEQIQG
-245 INIDINVA
+245 INIYINIA
-253 GQIDITEKNK
+253 GDIDITEKNK
-263 ISQGTDL
+263 IPQGTDL

-310 RGFGTKDVPFQ
+310 RGFGTKEIPFQ
-321 GKITGIRPSALY
+321 GRITGIRPSALY

-348 ILGGS
+348 ILGES

-451 CLDGYSFTNS
+451 CLDGYQFPTGA
-461 NYTVTS
+461 YTIES
-467 SAGYDNNN
+467 SASYDIKNT
-475 ASAAGNAGGVIGV
+475 SAAGNAGGVIGV

-497 KSGVNLTGAT
+497 KSGVNLTGVT

-516 GLVGLIEKDA
+516 GLVGLIEKGA

-698 GIQYHGGLIGEVGQT
+698 GIQYHGGLIGEIGQT

-755 QGSIVQANNITM
+755 QGSIVQTNNITV
-767 TTSSTTINRGGGLV
+767 TTSDTTINRGGGLV

-805 SGKKAKTG
+805 SGKNAKTG

-832 NGWTYIRGKENMT
+832 NGWTYIRGKENT
-845 DKQAMNDIGNYGQII
+845 TGKQAMNDIGNYGQII

-890 YGYDTALMVNGDM
+890 YGDNTAPTVSENT

-909 NAFARLSICWNT
+909 DAFARLSICWNT
-921 RGYFGGVTGITSENF
+921 RGYFGGIETISQNTTPS
-936 NNNSPRSKNITL
+936 SKSITL
-948 SENIDLTG
+948 NSDIDLTG
-956 SGIGGLTRDVKI
+956 SGITGLSRDSYSI
-968 NNDNNDTYV
+968 DDTYA
-977 GTFEGAAHTITLS
+977 GTFNGGGYTITLAS
-990 IGETFGFKQNNDLAQ
+990 GETFGFKQDNTGILALS
-1005 EGDNGYGEVI
+1005 GDDCYGEVI
-1015 AANSNNTEYHSR
+1015 SAGASYHGR

-1032 KVRNATIKNV
+1032 LVGNNAN
-1042 TIQGAINISNAGK
+1042 IQNLIIAGNIWISNAGQ

-1061 ITAEA
+1061 IAGEAVKDSTVNIKGVKVAE
-1066 EGNSDE
+1066 NIK
-1072 FLRLLGVT
+1072 
-1080 VQENLTADC
+1080 ADC
-1089 AGSSIVAV
+1089 EVNQTLVAGGFFGGCYNGNVNLNFEKYGEKKILNETATKIEIQSSNTTDDTKIFV
-1097 GGFIGGSYSGEPQ
+1097 GGI
-1110 FGELSKTETLNT
+1110 
-1122 GAATIMLKNCP
+1122 
-1133 GENTESKFYAGGLI
+1133 I
-1147 GEINYAGKVKAN
+1147 GEFSGKNFKV
-1159 NVKIS
+1159 S
-1164 GTIITDAKKY
+1164 GLRVTGSIKTDQKKK
-1174 AYVGGLVGIVRGGS
+1174 AYVGGFAGVMKDTQLKKI
-1188 SDSTPN
+1188 
-1194 HWMEIRKVTFEKFK
+1194 EIDNVIFDGFE
-1208 IDAQNASNVCGGL
+1208 IEAQNVTDICGGL
-1221 FGSIWENV
+1221 ISSICNNAEL
-1229 GVYFMGNSDI
+1229 YFKDANDTGNASLY
-1239 DDSPDV
+1239 V
-1245 TKLNVI
+1245 K
-1251 DAEINAPNATYVG
+1251 DATINAENTKSLG
-1264 GLAYRSSGIWEIR
+1264 GLAYRIGGMCEIKS
-1277 TNGINL
+1277 NGVNL
-1283 QKFTINAGKN
+1283 EKLIIKAKTD
-1293 VGLLVCRGAKST
+1293 VGLLVCRGEKGK
-1305 QYVDV
+1305 
-1310 ETVAGSQN
+1310 EKIAG
-1318 KTGYGALYLNTTKY
+1318 KDDWELGALYLYTTN

-1337 KIDQANVSITAAS
+1337 RIGNEVNITVT
-1350 ANGVFDEFVAYTTS
+1350 NPGVFDEFVAYTTPK
-1364 APDKIF
+1364 APEIVDSGK
-1370 DNDANG
+1370 NG
-1376 VISIATREVTAED
+1376 VISIATEDITADGVTS
-1389 GTTGRVGV
+1389 RVGV

-1431 LTDVGNN
+1431 LTDVGNS
-1438 SANNKIDTPQEL
+1438 SANSKIDTPQEL
-1450 LIWSVYKYACSNIKK
+1450 LLYSVYKYACSNIKN
-1465 YFVNENTDT
+1465 YFVSNKNTDT
-1474 KLGFRVDIKDT
+1474 KLDAGSWVNIIQ
-1485 KNWDMS
+1485 NVESLDMS

-1500 IESIIVKVSDI
+1500 IEVIPVKVSNI

-1522 QEKDNKST
+1522 QEKYNKST

-1552 GNKLTV
+1552 GSQLIVN
-1558 DNVEFS
+1558 NVEFS

-1579 SNNKY
+1579 SNKQY

-1599 SVNINGTKPNDLEIS
+1599 NASIDGTKSRYLNIR
-1614 ITNIRLNGLK
+1614 ITNITLNGLK

-1641 SRYSKNYIY
+1641 SRYSTNYIY
-1650 GYTKLTVNTV
+1650 GYTKLTVDTV
-1660 IVSGYSTET
+1660 TVSRYSTET

-1687 SITMTFTHIILPDK
+1687 SITMTFTHIVLPDK

-1716 LLEQFA
+1716 LLERFA

-1737 SSEDWNGNEH
+1737 SSEDWTGNEH
-1747 DHNVTY
+1747 KHNVTY

-1776 KMSEGL
+1776 KLPEGL
-1782 VYDDLNNRYKFDSSS
+1782 VYDNVNNKKNFDSSD
-1797 YLPYVFTKYN
+1797 YLRYVSTPYD
-1807 ASECMHE
+1807 ASACMHE

-1825 TGCGTYGHPYR
+1825 NGCGTYGHPYR

-1863 TKEQTKVHAVTEKDY
+1863 TKNQTEVHTGAEKDY
-1878 QSDQDITYQYDGSTY
+1878 TSDQDITYQYDGSTY
-1893 WEPVEKTGI
+1893 WEQVEKTGT

-1940 NTVADTNEAT
+1940 NTVTDTNEAT

-2013 NLTILYSGSAGKTL
+2013 NLTILYRGSERKTL

-2051 GGDNIIDNVTVSV
+2051 GGDNIIDNVTVGV
-2064 ADVWKITLDGN
+2064 ADDWKITLDGN

-2094 IFRDMTDRTGLTA
+2094 IFRDMMDGTGLTA
-2107 DWIESVSDISSYAN
+2107 DWIESVSDISSYTN

-2162 LKEGACVSAT
+2162 LKEEACVSAT

-2184 LILSAIVNSGAAS
+2184 LVLSAIVNSGAAS

-2206 TGDSDGQAITAGTK
+2206 TGDSDGKAITAGTK

-2229 KVRNALYSAIGSGS
+2229 KVRNVLYSAIGNV
-2243 DDATTSI
+2243 DNDAITSI
-2250 MEDRKVPGADNL
+2250 TEDRNVPGADNL
-2262 PYLIKAYCGG
+2262 PYLIKAYCGEST
-2272 NKSIFSSL
+2272 SIFSSL
-2280 TAGNLEIVLSNK
+2280 TADNLEIVLSNK
-2292 ADIFDM
+2292 ADTFDM
-2298 TSYQKGYQGIGARYV
+2298 TSYQNGYQGIGARYV
-2313 SNAVQGTNGNNNPE
+2313 SNAVRGTNGSNNPE
-2327 GVIPELKSFNGNDK
+2327 GVIPEVKSFNGNNK
-2341 TVTMNMQVSEYADD
+2341 NVTVDMQVSEYADD
-2355 DFHAA
+2355 DYPAA

-2383 QSTNSTSTQEDADT
+2383 QSTNSISTQEDADT
-2397 SEETKTV
+2397 SEETKTIA
-2404 SGISL
+2404 GISL
-2409 TYYNSDGEKASATWT
+2409 TYYNSDGEKGDT
-2424 SNVDV
+2424 SCNNKKEV
-2429 GVGGLA
+2429 GLGGFA

-2441 TDKNANHDIT
+2441 TAKNASRDIT
-2451 VESIQVNNLSITS
+2451 VSGIRVSNLTIDS
-2464 PASAGGIFGN
+2464 PASVGGIFGN
-2474 TGKPVALTGNKSNA
+2474 VGKPAERKNSNIA
-2488 TDMAVLLQP
+2488 ILLQP
-2497 QNSQIAYGISF
+2497 QDSQMTYGVAF
-2508 NQCSYTGLTITGKY
+2508 NNCSYQNLNVTGKY
-2522 AAGGFVGYIGNKD
+2522 AAGGFAGYIGGCDTKSNGN
-2535 LNPLSAVTGFETNP
+2535 LSVNPATTVSGQTNNQI
-2549 TASVADSNE
+2549 SGQN
-2558 SANTVIKNTGESS
+2558 S
-2571 TISATDNSSWAGGL
+2571 TISATYNASIAGGL
-2585 FGYVATRMFIN
+2585 FGYVKTRLFIN
-2596 MKDTGEKKSNKV
+2596 MTENGETDNSKKT
-2608 ILKNVN
+2608 ILENVG
-2614 VNAGTAVGGCIGYIN
+2614 VSAKSIVGGCVGQIAERTYSIN
-2629 EKCYGIHNVIVK
+2629 NVIVK
-2641 GAETTTDTANTT
+2641 ITLTD
-2653 GSQLSGGAQI
+2653 SSKQI
-2663 VIIGTST
+2663 MLNEKTI
-2670 GTFYAGGIVGYAK
+2670 GTFYAGGIIGYAK
-2683 GVGQAWTPNWTYV
+2683 GSKQWWGNWKYV
-2696 GGISNSLIEKV
+2696 GWISNSSIENA
-2707 TINDTNKAANKD
+2707 TINDIDKAANHN
-2719 YNGSSIIQT
+2719 YEGSSIIQT
-2728 NYITG
+2728 NYIAG

-2739 DGGKTRIEGCTVT
+2739 AGGQTRIESCTVT

-2764 TGQTDSQMEFVN
+2764 TGQTDSQMEFIN
-2776 CEVKGTS
+2776 CEVNGTS
-2783 AISKTNIK
+2783 EDSKTNIK

-2797 GILGFWQGS
+2797 GILGFWQGR
-2806 QTVTVQGCKMQYLE
+2806 QTVTIQGCKIQYLE

-2839 KGVLCLFDTS
+2839 AGVLYLFDTS

-2854 VTAVGNRGEAGGRWP
+2854 VTAVGNKGDAGGRWP

-2889 SNVTLDG
+2889 SNVTLNG
-2896 TRGSLSNSVPMGLL
+2896 TKGSISKKVPMGLL

-2930 IPTAN
+2930 IPDNN
-2935 KNFKLA
+2935 KKFGLS
-2941 GGGKTDSD
+2941 GSGSVSSD

-3062 GSTSSATTS
+3062 GSTSSVTTS

-3125 QISSGNTEKVSD
+3125 QISSGNTDKVSD

-3148 AANNVNSKDN
+3148 AANKVNSAKDI
-3158 AHVTATAVVYQYKDG
+3158 HVTATAVVYQYKGG

-3188 AFKVNTDTSR
+3188 AFKVNTDASG

-3260 NGLTTHVLESFG
+3260 NGLITHVLESFG

-3278 LTYRYNSDMGT
+3278 LTYRYNSDMGK

-3296 SYINVGGIVMDMK
+3296 SYINVGGNVMDMK
-3309 KSIKFAIDKTNL
+3309 KSIKFAIDKENL
-3321 PKGTQLTLVD
+3321 PAGTQLTLVD
-3331 AKDKRVYYYTTT
+3331 AKDKRAYYYTAT
-3343 GEEANNGNVL
+3343 GKEASNGNVL
-3353 IALSSFV
+3353 IALSSFA
-3360 DSEGNP
+3360 DSQGNP

-3384 GNKLFIKVGENGKP
+3384 GNKLFIKVDENGKP

-3593 FYVYNEGQTA
+3593 FYVYNEGQTT

-3855 YWSDGNIKTD
+3855 YWSNGNIKTD

-3878 LKVNVAN
+3878 LKVNAAN
-3885 VESSEHYYSNYKVV
+3885 VELNNHYYSNYKVV

-3904 IKKDKDII
+3904 VKDENAID
-3912 SGTHQDDN
+3912 GTHQVDN
-3920 IIYTLARISMDF
+3920 IIYTLARINMEF

>member
-1 MNLTISTVAI
+1 MNLTISTVAT

-106 APTETPT
+106 APTDTPT

-128 TTAETADSALSTE
+128 TTAETTDSTPSIE
-141 ESSQIAEIEN
+141 ESSQIADVEN
-151 TTEAASTET
+151 TTEVNETET

-186 ETTEESYELA
+186 SYELA
-196 VLSAEN
+196 VLSAED
-202 YLDINWFE
+202 YLDINWFRN
-210 GYKSETNTVTINGN
+210 YKSDTKTVEINGN
-224 GNEPAQQLILLSNC
+224 GNEVAQQLILLSNC
-238 DPEQLKD
+238 KPEQIQG
-245 INIDINVA
+245 INIYINIA
-253 GQIDITEKNK
+253 GDIDITEKNK
-263 ISQGTDL
+263 IPQGTDL

-310 RGFGTKDVPFQ
+310 RGFGTKEIPFQ
-321 GKITGIRPSALY
+321 GRITGIRPSALY

-348 ILGGS
+348 ILGES

-451 CLDGYSFTNS
+451 CLDGYQFPTGA
-461 NYTVTS
+461 YTIES
-467 SAGYDNNN
+467 SASYDIKNT
-475 ASAAGNAGGVIGV
+475 SAAGNAGGVIGV

-516 GLVGLIEKDA
+516 GLVGLIEKGA

-698 GIQYHGGLIGEVGQT
+698 GIQYHGGLIGEIGQT

-755 QGSIVQANNITM
+755 QGSIVQTNNITV
-767 TTSSTTINRGGGLV
+767 TTSDTTINRGGGLV

-805 SGKKAKTG
+805 SGKNAKTG

-832 NGWTYIRGKENMT
+832 NGWTYIRGKENT
-845 DKQAMNDIGNYGQII
+845 TGKQAMNDIGNYGQII

-890 YGYDTALMVNGDM
+890 YGDNTAPTVSENT

-909 NAFARLSICWNT
+909 DAFARLSICWNT
-921 RGYFGGVTGITSENF
+921 RGYFGGIETISQNTTPS
-936 NNNSPRSKNITL
+936 SKSITL
-948 SENIDLTG
+948 NSDIDLTG
-956 SGIGGLTRDVKI
+956 SGITGLSRDSYSI
-968 NNDNNDTYV
+968 DDTYA
-977 GTFEGAAHTITLS
+977 GTFNGGGYTITLAS
-990 IGETFGFKQNNDLAQ
+990 GETFGFKQDNTGILALS
-1005 EGDNGYGEVI
+1005 GDDCYGEVI
-1015 AANSNNTEYHSR
+1015 SAGASYHGR

-1032 KVRNATIKNV
+1032 LVGNNAN
-1042 TIQGAINISNAGK
+1042 IQNLIIAGNIWISNAGQ

-1061 ITAEA
+1061 IAGEAVKDSTVNIKGVKVAE
-1066 EGNSDE
+1066 NIK
-1072 FLRLLGVT
+1072 
-1080 VQENLTADC
+1080 ADC
-1089 AGSSIVAV
+1089 EVNQTLVAGGFFGGCYNGNVNLNFEKYGEKKILNETATKIEIQSSNTTDDTKIFV
-1097 GGFIGGSYSGEPQ
+1097 GGI
-1110 FGELSKTETLNT
+1110 
-1122 GAATIMLKNCP
+1122 
-1133 GENTESKFYAGGLI
+1133 I
-1147 GEINYAGKVKAN
+1147 GEFSGKNFKV
-1159 NVKIS
+1159 S
-1164 GTIITDAKKY
+1164 GLRVTGSIKTDQKKK
-1174 AYVGGLVGIVRGGS
+1174 AYVGGFAGVMKDTQLKKI
-1188 SDSTPN
+1188 
-1194 HWMEIRKVTFEKFK
+1194 EIDNVIFDGFE
-1208 IDAQNASNVCGGL
+1208 IEAQNVTDICGGL
-1221 FGSIWENV
+1221 ISSICNNAEL
-1229 GVYFMGNSDI
+1229 YFKDANDTGNASLY
-1239 DDSPDV
+1239 V
-1245 TKLNVI
+1245 K
-1251 DAEINAPNATYVG
+1251 DATINAENTKSLG
-1264 GLAYRSSGIWEIR
+1264 GLAYRIGGMCEIKS
-1277 TNGINL
+1277 NGVNL
-1283 QKFTINAGKN
+1283 EKLIIKAKTD
-1293 VGLLVCRGAKST
+1293 VGLLVCRGEKGK
-1305 QYVDV
+1305 
-1310 ETVAGSQN
+1310 EKIAG
-1318 KTGYGALYLNTTKY
+1318 KDDWELGALYLYTTN

-1337 KIDQANVSITAAS
+1337 RIGNEVNITVT
-1350 ANGVFDEFVAYTTS
+1350 NPGVFDEFVAYTTPK
-1364 APDKIF
+1364 APEIVDSGK
-1370 DNDANG
+1370 NG
-1376 VISIATREVTAED
+1376 VISIATEDITADGVTS
-1389 GTTGRVGV
+1389 RVGV

-1431 LTDVGNN
+1431 LTDVGNS
-1438 SANNKIDTPQEL
+1438 SANSKIDTPQEL
-1450 LIWSVYKYACSNIKK
+1450 LLYSVYKYACSNIKN
-1465 YFVNENTDT
+1465 YFVSNKNTDT
-1474 KLGFRVDIKDT
+1474 KLDAGSWVNIIQ
-1485 KNWDMS
+1485 NVESLDMS

-1500 IESIIVKVSDI
+1500 IEVIPVKVSNI

-1522 QEKDNKST
+1522 QEKYNKST

-1552 GNKLTV
+1552 GSQLIVN
-1558 DNVEFS
+1558 NVEFS

-1579 SNNKY
+1579 SNKQY

-1599 SVNINGTKPNDLEIS
+1599 NASIDGTKSRYLNIR
-1614 ITNIRLNGLK
+1614 ITNITLNGLK

-1641 SRYSKNYIY
+1641 SRYSTNYIY
-1650 GYTKLTVNTV
+1650 GYTKLTVDTV
-1660 IVSGYSTET
+1660 TVSRYSTET

-1687 SITMTFTHIILPDK
+1687 SITMTFTHIVLPDK

-1716 LLEQFA
+1716 LLERFA

-1737 SSEDWNGNEH
+1737 SSEDWTGNEH
-1747 DHNVTY
+1747 KHNVTY

-1776 KMSEGL
+1776 KLPEGL
-1782 VYDDLNNRYKFDSSS
+1782 VYDNVNNKKNFDSSD
-1797 YLPYVFTKYN
+1797 YLRYVSTPYD
-1807 ASECMHE
+1807 ASACMHE

-1825 TGCGTYGHPYR
+1825 NGCGTYGHPYR

-1863 TKEQTKVHAVTEKDY
+1863 TKNQTEVHTGAEKDY
-1878 QSDQDITYQYDGSTY
+1878 TSDQDITYQYDGSTY
-1893 WEPVEKTGI
+1893 WEQVEKTGT

-1940 NTVADTNEAT
+1940 NTVTDTNEAT

-2013 NLTILYSGSAGKTL
+2013 NLTILYRGSERKTL

-2051 GGDNIIDNVTVSV
+2051 GGDNIIDNVTVGV
-2064 ADVWKITLDGN
+2064 ADDWKITLDGN

-2094 IFRDMTDRTGLTA
+2094 IFRDMMDGTGLTA
-2107 DWIESVSDISSYAN
+2107 DWIESVSDISSYTN

-2162 LKEGACVSAT
+2162 LKEEACVSAT

-2184 LILSAIVNSGAAS
+2184 LVLSAIVNSGAAS

-2206 TGDSDGQAITAGTK
+2206 TGDSDGKAITAGTK

-2229 KVRNALYSAIGSGS
+2229 KVRNVLYSAIGNV
-2243 DDATTSI
+2243 DNDAITSI
-2250 MEDRKVPGADNL
+2250 TEDRNVPGADNL
-2262 PYLIKAYCGG
+2262 PYLIKAYCGEST
-2272 NKSIFSSL
+2272 SIFSSL
-2280 TAGNLEIVLSNK
+2280 TADNLEIVLSNK
-2292 ADIFDM
+2292 ADTFDM
-2298 TSYQKGYQGIGARYV
+2298 TSYQNGYQGIGARYV
-2313 SNAVQGTNGNNNPE
+2313 SNAVRGTNGSNNPE
-2327 GVIPELKSFNGNDK
+2327 GVIPEVKSFNGNNK
-2341 TVTMNMQVSEYADD
+2341 NVTVDMQVSEYADD
-2355 DFHAA
+2355 DYPAA

-2383 QSTNSTSTQEDADT
+2383 QSTNSISTQEDADT
-2397 SEETKTV
+2397 SEETKTIA
-2404 SGISL
+2404 GISL
-2409 TYYNSDGEKASATWT
+2409 TYYNSDGEKGDT
-2424 SNVDV
+2424 SCNNKKEV
-2429 GVGGLA
+2429 GLGGFA

-2441 TDKNANHDIT
+2441 TAKNASRDIT
-2451 VESIQVNNLSITS
+2451 VSGIRVSNLTIDS
-2464 PASAGGIFGN
+2464 PASVGGIFGN
-2474 TGKPVALTGNKSNA
+2474 VGKPAERKNSNIA
-2488 TDMAVLLQP
+2488 ILLQP
-2497 QNSQIAYGISF
+2497 QDSQMTYGVAF
-2508 NQCSYTGLTITGKY
+2508 NNCSYQNLNVTGKY
-2522 AAGGFVGYIGNKD
+2522 AAGGFAGYIGGCDTKSNGN
-2535 LNPLSAVTGFETNP
+2535 LSVNPATTVSGQTNNQI
-2549 TASVADSNE
+2549 SGQN
-2558 SANTVIKNTGESS
+2558 S
-2571 TISATDNSSWAGGL
+2571 TISATYNASIAGGL
-2585 FGYVATRMFIN
+2585 FGYVKTRLFIN
-2596 MKDTGEKKSNKV
+2596 MTENGETDNSKKT
-2608 ILKNVN
+2608 ILENVG
-2614 VNAGTAVGGCIGYIN
+2614 VSAKSIVGGCVGQIAERTYSIN
-2629 EKCYGIHNVIVK
+2629 NVIVK
-2641 GAETTTDTANTT
+2641 ITLTD
-2653 GSQLSGGAQI
+2653 SSKQI
-2663 VIIGTST
+2663 MLNEKTI
-2670 GTFYAGGIVGYAK
+2670 GTFYAGGIIGYAK
-2683 GVGQAWTPNWTYV
+2683 GSKQWWGNWKYV
-2696 GGISNSLIEKV
+2696 GWISNSSIENA
-2707 TINDTNKAANKD
+2707 TINDIDKAANHN
-2719 YNGSSIIQT
+2719 YEGSSIIQT
-2728 NYITG
+2728 NYIAG

-2739 DGGKTRIEGCTVT
+2739 AGGQTRIESCTVT

-2764 TGQTDSQMEFVN
+2764 TGQTDSQMEFIN
-2776 CEVKGTS
+2776 CEVNGTS
-2783 AISKTNIK
+2783 EDSKTNIK

-2797 GILGFWQGS
+2797 GILGFWQGR
-2806 QTVTVQGCKMQYLE
+2806 QTVTIQGCKIQYLE

-2839 KGVLCLFDTS
+2839 AGVLYLFDTS

-2854 VTAVGNRGEAGGRWP
+2854 VTAVGNKGDAGGRWP

-2889 SNVTLDG
+2889 SNVTLNG
-2896 TRGSLSNSVPMGLL
+2896 TKGSISKKVPMGLL

-2930 IPTAN
+2930 IPDNN
-2935 KNFKLA
+2935 KKFGLS
-2941 GGGKTDSD
+2941 GSGSVSSD

-3017 LALYDNATSS
+3017 LALYDNATAS

-3047 SSTTEGGDNSDSSAT
+3047 SSTTEGGDNSDSSST

-3071 FTVKAQEIWNE
+3071 FKVKAQEIWDE
-3082 RNGDSSIH
+3082 KSKDAGDH
-3090 YTYKKIA
+3090 YTYK
-3097 STSFDFNSMIST
+3097 SMGNDTSFDFNSMIST

-3125 QISSGNTEKVSD
+3125 QISSGNTDKVSD

-3148 AANNVNSKDN
+3148 AANKVNSAKDI
-3158 AHVTATAVVYQYKDG
+3158 HVTATAVVYQYEDG

-3188 AFKVNTDTSR
+3188 AFKVNTDTYG
-3198 KITFSTTTDY
+3198 KISFSTTTDY

-3215 TLLTVTFTEEGHHYN
+3215 TLLTVTFTEANHHYN

-3278 LTYRYNSDMGT
+3278 LTYRYNSDMGK

-3296 SYINVGGIVMDMK
+3296 SYINVGGTVMDMK
-3309 KSIKFAIDKTNL
+3309 KSIKFAIDKPNL

-3360 DSEGNP
+3360 DSQGNP

-3885 VESSEHYYSNYKVV
+3885 VELNNHYYSNYKVV

-3904 IKKDKDII
+3904 VKDENAID
-3912 SGTHQDDN
+3912 GTHQVDN
-3920 IIYTLARISMDF
+3920 IIYTLARINMEF

>member
-1 MNLTISTVAI
+1 MNLTISTVAT

-106 APTETPT
+106 APTDTPT

-128 TTAETADSALSTE
+128 TTAETTDSTPSIE
-141 ESSQIAEIEN
+141 ESSQIADVEN
-151 TTEAASTET
+151 TTEVNETET

-186 ETTEESYELA
+186 SYELA
-196 VLSAEN
+196 VLSAED
-202 YLDINWFE
+202 YLDINWFRN
-210 GYKSETNTVTINGN
+210 YKSDTKTVEINGN
-224 GNEPAQQLILLSNC
+224 GNEVAQQLILLSNC
-238 DPEQLKD
+238 KPEQIQG
-245 INIDINVA
+245 INIYINIA
-253 GQIDITEKNK
+253 GDIDITEKNK
-263 ISQGTDL
+263 IPQGTDL

-310 RGFGTKDVPFQ
+310 RGFGTKEIPFQ
-321 GKITGIRPSALY
+321 GRITGIRPSALY

-348 ILGGS
+348 ILGES

-451 CLDGYSFTNS
+451 CLDGYQFPTGA
-461 NYTVTS
+461 YTIES
-467 SAGYDNNN
+467 SASYDIKNT
-475 ASAAGNAGGVIGV
+475 SAAGNAGGVIGV

-497 KSGVNLTGAT
+497 KSGVNLTGVT

-516 GLVGLIEKDA
+516 GLVGLIEKGA

-698 GIQYHGGLIGEVGQT
+698 GIQYHGGLIGEIGQT

-755 QGSIVQANNITM
+755 QGSIVQTNNITV
-767 TTSSTTINRGGGLV
+767 TTSDTTINRGGGLV

-805 SGKKAKTG
+805 SGKNAKTG

-832 NGWTYIRGKENMT
+832 NGWTYIRGKENT
-845 DKQAMNDIGNYGQII
+845 TGKQAMNDIGNYGQII

-890 YGYDTALMVNGDM
+890 YGDNTAPTVSENT

-909 NAFARLSICWNT
+909 DAFARLSICWNT
-921 RGYFGGVTGITSENF
+921 RGYFGGIETISQNTTPS
-936 NNNSPRSKNITL
+936 SKSITL
-948 SENIDLTG
+948 NSDIDLTG
-956 SGIGGLTRDVKI
+956 SGITGLSRDSYSI
-968 NNDNNDTYV
+968 DDTYA
-977 GTFEGAAHTITLS
+977 GTFNGGGYTITLAS
-990 IGETFGFKQNNDLAQ
+990 GETFGFKQDNTGILALS
-1005 EGDNGYGEVI
+1005 GDDCYGEVI
-1015 AANSNNTEYHSR
+1015 SAGASYHGR

-1032 KVRNATIKNV
+1032 LVGNNAN
-1042 TIQGAINISNAGK
+1042 IQNLIIAGNIWISNAGQ

-1061 ITAEA
+1061 IAGEAVKDSKVNIKGVKVAE
-1066 EGNSDE
+1066 NIK
-1072 FLRLLGVT
+1072 
-1080 VQENLTADC
+1080 ADC
-1089 AGSSIVAV
+1089 EVNQTLVAGGFFGGCYNGNVNLNFEKYGEKKILNETATKIEIQSSNTTDDTKIFV
-1097 GGFIGGSYSGEPQ
+1097 GGI
-1110 FGELSKTETLNT
+1110 
-1122 GAATIMLKNCP
+1122 
-1133 GENTESKFYAGGLI
+1133 I
-1147 GEINYAGKVKAN
+1147 GEFSGKNFKV
-1159 NVKIS
+1159 S
-1164 GTIITDAKKY
+1164 GLRVTGSIKTDQKKK
-1174 AYVGGLVGIVRGGS
+1174 AYVGGFAGVMKDTQLKKI
-1188 SDSTPN
+1188 
-1194 HWMEIRKVTFEKFK
+1194 EIDNVIFDGFE
-1208 IDAQNASNVCGGL
+1208 IEAQNVTDICGGL
-1221 FGSIWENV
+1221 ISSICNNAEL
-1229 GVYFMGNSDI
+1229 YFKDANDTGNASLY
-1239 DDSPDV
+1239 V
-1245 TKLNVI
+1245 K
-1251 DAEINAPNATYVG
+1251 DATINAENTKSLG
-1264 GLAYRSSGIWEIR
+1264 GLAYRIGGMCEIKS
-1277 TNGINL
+1277 NGVNL
-1283 QKFTINAGKN
+1283 EKLIIKAKTD
-1293 VGLLVCRGAKST
+1293 VGLLVCRGEKGK
-1305 QYVDV
+1305 
-1310 ETVAGSQN
+1310 EKIAG
-1318 KTGYGALYLNTTKY
+1318 KDDWELGALYLYTTN

-1337 KIDQANVSITAAS
+1337 RIGNEVNITVT
-1350 ANGVFDEFVAYTTS
+1350 NPGVFDEFVAYTTPK
-1364 APDKIF
+1364 APEIVDSGK
-1370 DNDANG
+1370 NG
-1376 VISIATREVTAED
+1376 VISIATEDITADGVTS
-1389 GTTGRVGV
+1389 RVGV

-1431 LTDVGNN
+1431 LTDVGNS
-1438 SANNKIDTPQEL
+1438 SANSKIDTPQEL
-1450 LIWSVYKYACSNIKK
+1450 LLYSVYKYACSNIKN
-1465 YFVNENTDT
+1465 YFVSNKNTDT
-1474 KLGFRVDIKDT
+1474 KLDAGSWVNIIQ
-1485 KNWDMS
+1485 NVESLDMS

-1500 IESIIVKVSDI
+1500 IEVIPVKVSNI

-1522 QEKDNKST
+1522 QEKYNKST

-1552 GNKLTV
+1552 GSQLIVN
-1558 DNVEFS
+1558 NVEFS

-1579 SNNKY
+1579 SNKQY

-1599 SVNINGTKPNDLEIS
+1599 NASIDGTKSRYLNIR
-1614 ITNIRLNGLK
+1614 ITNITLNGLK

-1641 SRYSKNYIY
+1641 SRYSTNYIY
-1650 GYTKLTVNTV
+1650 GYTKLTVDTV
-1660 IVSGYSTET
+1660 TVSRYSTET

-1687 SITMTFTHIILPDK
+1687 SITMTFTHIVLPDK

-1716 LLEQFA
+1716 LLERFA

-1737 SSEDWNGNEH
+1737 SSEDWTGNEH
-1747 DHNVTY
+1747 KHNVTY

-1776 KMSEGL
+1776 KLPEGL
-1782 VYDDLNNRYKFDSSS
+1782 VYDNVNNKKNFDSSD
-1797 YLPYVFTKYN
+1797 YLRYVSTPYD
-1807 ASECMHE
+1807 ASACMHE

-1825 TGCGTYGHPYR
+1825 NGCGTYGHPYR

-1863 TKEQTKVHAVTEKDY
+1863 TKNQTEVHTGAEKDY
-1878 QSDQDITYQYDGSTY
+1878 TSDQDITYQYDGSTY
-1893 WEPVEKTGI
+1893 WEQVEKTGT

-1940 NTVADTNEAT
+1940 NTVTDTNEAT

-2013 NLTILYSGSAGKTL
+2013 NLTILYRGSERKTL

-2051 GGDNIIDNVTVSV
+2051 GGDNIIDNVTVGV
-2064 ADVWKITLDGN
+2064 ADDWKITLDGN

-2094 IFRDMTDRTGLTA
+2094 IFRDMMDGTGLTA
-2107 DWIESVSDISSYAN
+2107 DWIESVSDISSYTN

-2162 LKEGACVSAT
+2162 LKEEACVSAT

-2184 LILSAIVNSGAAS
+2184 LVLSAIVNSGAAS

-2206 TGDSDGQAITAGTK
+2206 TGDSDGKAITAGTK

-2229 KVRNALYSAIGSGS
+2229 KVRNVLYSAIGNV
-2243 DDATTSI
+2243 DNDAITSI
-2250 MEDRKVPGADNL
+2250 TEDRNVPGADNL
-2262 PYLIKAYCGG
+2262 PYLIKAYCGEST
-2272 NKSIFSSL
+2272 SIFSSL
-2280 TAGNLEIVLSNK
+2280 TADNLEIVLSNK
-2292 ADIFDM
+2292 ADTFDM
-2298 TSYQKGYQGIGARYV
+2298 TSYQNGYQGIGARYV
-2313 SNAVQGTNGNNNPE
+2313 SNAVRGTNGSNNPE
-2327 GVIPELKSFNGNDK
+2327 GVIPEVKSFNGNNK
-2341 TVTMNMQVSEYADD
+2341 NVTVDMQVSEYADD
-2355 DFHAA
+2355 DYPAA

-2383 QSTNSTSTQEDADT
+2383 QSTNSISTQEDADT
-2397 SEETKTV
+2397 SEETKTIA
-2404 SGISL
+2404 GISL
-2409 TYYNSDGEKASATWT
+2409 TYYNSDGEKGDT
-2424 SNVDV
+2424 SCNNKKEV
-2429 GVGGLA
+2429 GLGGFA

-2441 TDKNANHDIT
+2441 TAKNASRDIT
-2451 VESIQVNNLSITS
+2451 VSGIRVSNLTIDS
-2464 PASAGGIFGN
+2464 PASVGGIFGN
-2474 TGKPVALTGNKSNA
+2474 VGKPAERKNSNIA
-2488 TDMAVLLQP
+2488 ILLQP
-2497 QNSQIAYGISF
+2497 QDSQMTYGVAF
-2508 NQCSYTGLTITGKY
+2508 NNCSYQNLNVTGKY
-2522 AAGGFVGYIGNKD
+2522 AAGGFAGYIGGCDTKSNGN
-2535 LNPLSAVTGFETNP
+2535 LSVNPATTVSGQTNNQI
-2549 TASVADSNE
+2549 SGQN
-2558 SANTVIKNTGESS
+2558 S
-2571 TISATDNSSWAGGL
+2571 TISATYNASIAGGL
-2585 FGYVATRMFIN
+2585 FGYVKTRLFIN
-2596 MKDTGEKKSNKV
+2596 MTENGETDNSKKT
-2608 ILKNVN
+2608 ILENVG
-2614 VNAGTAVGGCIGYIN
+2614 VSAKSIVGGCVGQIAERTYSIN
-2629 EKCYGIHNVIVK
+2629 NVIVK
-2641 GAETTTDTANTT
+2641 ITLTD
-2653 GSQLSGGAQI
+2653 SSKQI
-2663 VIIGTST
+2663 MLNEKTI
-2670 GTFYAGGIVGYAK
+2670 GTFYAGGIIGYAK
-2683 GVGQAWTPNWTYV
+2683 GSKQWWGNWKYV
-2696 GGISNSLIEKV
+2696 GWISNSSIENA
-2707 TINDTNKAANKD
+2707 TINDIDKAANHN
-2719 YNGSSIIQT
+2719 YEGSSIIQT
-2728 NYITG
+2728 NYIAG

-2739 DGGKTRIEGCTVT
+2739 AGGQTRIESCTVT

-2764 TGQTDSQMEFVN
+2764 TGQTDSQMEFIN
-2776 CEVKGTS
+2776 CEVNGTS
-2783 AISKTNIK
+2783 EDSKTNIK

-2797 GILGFWQGS
+2797 GILGFWQGR
-2806 QTVTVQGCKMQYLE
+2806 QTVTIQGCKIQYLE

-2839 KGVLCLFDTS
+2839 AGVLYLFDTS

-2854 VTAVGNRGEAGGRWP
+2854 VTAVGNKGDAGGRWP

-2889 SNVTLDG
+2889 SNVTLNG
-2896 TRGSLSNSVPMGLL
+2896 TKGSISKKVPMGLL

-2930 IPTAN
+2930 IPDNN
-2935 KNFKLA
+2935 KKFGLS
-2941 GGGKTDSD
+2941 GSGSVSSD

-3062 GSTSSATTS
+3062 GSTSSVTTS

-3125 QISSGNTEKVSD
+3125 QISSGNTDKVSD

-3148 AANNVNSKDN
+3148 AANKVNSAKDI
-3158 AHVTATAVVYQYKDG
+3158 HVTATAVVYQYKGG

-3188 AFKVNTDTSR
+3188 AFKVNTDASG

-3260 NGLTTHVLESFG
+3260 NGLITHVLESFG

-3278 LTYRYNSDMGT
+3278 LTYRYNSDMGK

-3296 SYINVGGIVMDMK
+3296 SYINVGGNVMDMK
-3309 KSIKFAIDKTNL
+3309 KSIKFAIDKENL
-3321 PKGTQLTLVD
+3321 PAGTQLTLVD
-3331 AKDKRVYYYTTT
+3331 AKDKRAYYYTAT
-3343 GEEANNGNVL
+3343 GKEASNGNVL
-3353 IALSSFV
+3353 IALSSFA
-3360 DSEGNP
+3360 DSQGNP

-3384 GNKLFIKVGENGKP
+3384 GNKLFIKVDENGKP

-3593 FYVYNEGQTA
+3593 FYVYNEGQTT

-3855 YWSDGNIKTD
+3855 YWSNGNIKTD

-3878 LKVNVAN
+3878 LKVNAAN
-3885 VESSEHYYSNYKVV
+3885 VELNNHYYSNYKVV

-3904 IKKDKDII
+3904 VKDENAID
-3912 SGTHQDDN
+3912 GTHQVDN
-3920 IIYTLARISMDF
+3920 IIYTLARINMEF

>member
-1 MNLTISTVAI
+1 MNLTISTVAT

-106 APTETPT
+106 APTDTPT

-128 TTAETADSALSTE
+128 TTAETTDSTPSIE
-141 ESSQIAEIEN
+141 ESSQIADVEN
-151 TTEAASTET
+151 TTEVNETET

-186 ETTEESYELA
+186 SYELA
-196 VLSAEN
+196 VLSAED
-202 YLDINWFE
+202 YLDINWFRN
-210 GYKSETNTVTINGN
+210 YKSDTKTVEINGN
-224 GNEPAQQLILLSNC
+224 GNEVAQQLILLSNC
-238 DPEQLKD
+238 KPEQIQG
-245 INIDINVA
+245 INIYINIA
-253 GQIDITEKNK
+253 GDIDITEKNK
-263 ISQGTDL
+263 IPQGTDL

-310 RGFGTKDVPFQ
+310 RGFGTKEIPFQ
-321 GKITGIRPSALY
+321 GRITGIRPSALY

-348 ILGGS
+348 ILGES

-451 CLDGYSFTNS
+451 CLDGYQFPTGA
-461 NYTVTS
+461 YTIES
-467 SAGYDNNN
+467 SASYDIKNT
-475 ASAAGNAGGVIGV
+475 SAAGNAGGVIGV

-516 GLVGLIEKDA
+516 GLVGLIEKGA

-698 GIQYHGGLIGEVGQT
+698 GIQYHGGLIGEIGQT

-755 QGSIVQANNITM
+755 QGSIVQTNNITV
-767 TTSSTTINRGGGLV
+767 TTSDTTINRGGGLV

-805 SGKKAKTG
+805 SGKNAKTG

-832 NGWTYIRGKENMT
+832 NGWTYIRGKENT
-845 DKQAMNDIGNYGQII
+845 TGKQAMNDIGNYGQII

-890 YGYDTALMVNGDM
+890 YGDNTAPTVSENT

-909 NAFARLSICWNT
+909 DAFARLSICWNT
-921 RGYFGGVTGITSENF
+921 RGYFGGIETISQNTTPS
-936 NNNSPRSKNITL
+936 SKSITL
-948 SENIDLTG
+948 NSDIDLTG
-956 SGIGGLTRDVKI
+956 SGITGLSRDSYSI
-968 NNDNNDTYV
+968 DDTYA
-977 GTFEGAAHTITLS
+977 GTFNGGGYTITLAS
-990 IGETFGFKQNNDLAQ
+990 GETFGFKQDNTGILALS
-1005 EGDNGYGEVI
+1005 GDDCYGEVI
-1015 AANSNNTEYHSR
+1015 SAGASYHGR

-1032 KVRNATIKNV
+1032 LVGNNAN
-1042 TIQGAINISNAGK
+1042 IQNLIIAGNIWISNAGQ

-1061 ITAEA
+1061 IAGEAVKDSTVNIKGVKVAE
-1066 EGNSDE
+1066 NIK
-1072 FLRLLGVT
+1072 
-1080 VQENLTADC
+1080 ADC
-1089 AGSSIVAV
+1089 EVNQTLVAGGFFGGCYNGNVNLNFEKYGEKKILNETATKIEIQSSNTTDDTKIFV
-1097 GGFIGGSYSGEPQ
+1097 GGI
-1110 FGELSKTETLNT
+1110 
-1122 GAATIMLKNCP
+1122 
-1133 GENTESKFYAGGLI
+1133 I
-1147 GEINYAGKVKAN
+1147 GEFSGKNFKV
-1159 NVKIS
+1159 S
-1164 GTIITDAKKY
+1164 GLRVTGSIKTDQKKK
-1174 AYVGGLVGIVRGGS
+1174 AYVGGFAGVMKDTQLKKI
-1188 SDSTPN
+1188 
-1194 HWMEIRKVTFEKFK
+1194 EIDNVIFDGFE
-1208 IDAQNASNVCGGL
+1208 IEAQNVTDICGGL
-1221 FGSIWENV
+1221 ISSICNNAEL
-1229 GVYFMGNSDI
+1229 YFKDANDTGNASLY
-1239 DDSPDV
+1239 V
-1245 TKLNVI
+1245 K
-1251 DAEINAPNATYVG
+1251 DATINAENTKSLG
-1264 GLAYRSSGIWEIR
+1264 GLAYRIGGMCEIKS
-1277 TNGINL
+1277 NGVNL
-1283 QKFTINAGKN
+1283 EKLIIKAKTD
-1293 VGLLVCRGAKST
+1293 VGLLVCRGEKGK
-1305 QYVDV
+1305 
-1310 ETVAGSQN
+1310 EKIAG
-1318 KTGYGALYLNTTKY
+1318 KDDWELGALYLYTTN

-1337 KIDQANVSITAAS
+1337 RIGNEVNITVT
-1350 ANGVFDEFVAYTTS
+1350 NPGVFDEFVAYTTPK
-1364 APDKIF
+1364 APEIVDSGK
-1370 DNDANG
+1370 NG
-1376 VISIATREVTAED
+1376 VISIATEDITADGVTS
-1389 GTTGRVGV
+1389 RVGV

-1431 LTDVGNN
+1431 LTDVGNS
-1438 SANNKIDTPQEL
+1438 SANSKIDTPQEL
-1450 LIWSVYKYACSNIKK
+1450 LLYSVYKYACSNIKN
-1465 YFVNENTDT
+1465 YFVSNKNTDT
-1474 KLGFRVDIKDT
+1474 KLDAGSWVNIIQ
-1485 KNWDMS
+1485 NVESLDMS

-1500 IESIIVKVSDI
+1500 IEVIPVKVSNI

-1522 QEKDNKST
+1522 QEKYNKST

-1552 GNKLTV
+1552 GSQLIVN
-1558 DNVEFS
+1558 NVEFS

-1579 SNNKY
+1579 SNKQY

-1599 SVNINGTKPNDLEIS
+1599 NASIDGTKSRYLNIR
-1614 ITNIRLNGLK
+1614 ITNITLNGLK

-1641 SRYSKNYIY
+1641 SRYSTNYIY
-1650 GYTKLTVNTV
+1650 GYTKLTVDTV
-1660 IVSGYSTET
+1660 TVSRYSTET

-1687 SITMTFTHIILPDK
+1687 SITMTFTHIVLPDK

-1716 LLEQFA
+1716 LLERFA

-1737 SSEDWNGNEH
+1737 SSEDWTGNEH
-1747 DHNVTY
+1747 KHNVTY

-1776 KMSEGL
+1776 KLPEGL
-1782 VYDDLNNRYKFDSSS
+1782 VYDNVNNKKNFDSSD
-1797 YLPYVFTKYN
+1797 YLRYVSTPYD
-1807 ASECMHE
+1807 ASACMHE

-1825 TGCGTYGHPYR
+1825 NGCGTYGHPYR

-1863 TKEQTKVHAVTEKDY
+1863 TKNQTEVHTGAEKDY
-1878 QSDQDITYQYDGSTY
+1878 TSDQDITYQYDGSTY
-1893 WEPVEKTGI
+1893 WEQVEKTGT

-1929 YYDIRGTVVQG
+1929 YYDIRGTVVQR
-1940 NTVADTNEAT
+1940 NTVTDTNEAT

-2013 NLTILYSGSAGKTL
+2013 NLTILYRGSERKTL

-2051 GGDNIIDNVTVSV
+2051 GGDNIIDNVTVGV
-2064 ADVWKITLDGN
+2064 ADDWKITLDGN

-2094 IFRDMTDRTGLTA
+2094 IFRDMMDGTGLTA
-2107 DWIESVSDISSYAN
+2107 DWIESVSDISSYTN

-2162 LKEGACVSAT
+2162 LKEEACVSAT

-2184 LILSAIVNSGAAS
+2184 LVLSAIVNSGAAS

-2206 TGDSDGQAITAGTK
+2206 TGDSDGKAITAGTK

-2229 KVRNALYSAIGSGS
+2229 KVRNVLYSAIGNV
-2243 DDATTSI
+2243 DNDAITSI
-2250 MEDRKVPGADNL
+2250 TEDRNVPGADNL
-2262 PYLIKAYCGG
+2262 PYLIKAYCGEST
-2272 NKSIFSSL
+2272 SIFSSL
-2280 TAGNLEIVLSNK
+2280 TADNLEIVLSNK
-2292 ADIFDM
+2292 ADTFDM
-2298 TSYQKGYQGIGARYV
+2298 TSYQNGYQGIGARYV
-2313 SNAVQGTNGNNNPE
+2313 SNAVRGTNGSNNPE
-2327 GVIPELKSFNGNDK
+2327 GVIPEVKSFNGNNK
-2341 TVTMNMQVSEYADD
+2341 NVTVDMQVSEYADD
-2355 DFHAA
+2355 DYPAA

-2383 QSTNSTSTQEDADT
+2383 QSTNSISTQEDADT
-2397 SEETKTV
+2397 SEETKTIA
-2404 SGISL
+2404 GISL
-2409 TYYNSDGEKASATWT
+2409 TYYNSDGEKGDT
-2424 SNVDV
+2424 SCNNKKEV
-2429 GVGGLA
+2429 GLGGFA

-2441 TDKNANHDIT
+2441 TAKNASRDIT
-2451 VESIQVNNLSITS
+2451 VSGIRVSNLTIDS
-2464 PASAGGIFGN
+2464 PASVGGIFGN
-2474 TGKPVALTGNKSNA
+2474 VGKPAERKNSNIA
-2488 TDMAVLLQP
+2488 ILLQP
-2497 QNSQIAYGISF
+2497 QDSQMTYGVAF
-2508 NQCSYTGLTITGKY
+2508 NNCSYQNLNVTGKY
-2522 AAGGFVGYIGNKD
+2522 AAGGFAGYIGGCDTKSNGN
-2535 LNPLSAVTGFETNP
+2535 LSVNPATTVSGQTNNQI
-2549 TASVADSNE
+2549 SGQN
-2558 SANTVIKNTGESS
+2558 S
-2571 TISATDNSSWAGGL
+2571 TISATYNASIAGGL
-2585 FGYVATRMFIN
+2585 FGYVKTRLFIN
-2596 MKDTGEKKSNKV
+2596 MTENGETDNSKKT
-2608 ILKNVN
+2608 ILENVG
-2614 VNAGTAVGGCIGYIN
+2614 VSAKSIVGGCVGQIAERTYSIN
-2629 EKCYGIHNVIVK
+2629 NVIVK
-2641 GAETTTDTANTT
+2641 ITLTD
-2653 GSQLSGGAQI
+2653 SSKQI
-2663 VIIGTST
+2663 MLNEKTI
-2670 GTFYAGGIVGYAK
+2670 GTFYAGGIIGYAK
-2683 GVGQAWTPNWTYV
+2683 GSKQWWGNWKYV
-2696 GGISNSLIEKV
+2696 GWISNSSIENA
-2707 TINDTNKAANKD
+2707 TINDIDKAANHN
-2719 YNGSSIIQT
+2719 YEGSSIIQT
-2728 NYITG
+2728 NYIAG

-2739 DGGKTRIEGCTVT
+2739 AGGQTRIESCTVT

-2764 TGQTDSQMEFVN
+2764 TGQTDSQMEFIN
-2776 CEVKGTS
+2776 CEVNGTS
-2783 AISKTNIK
+2783 EDSKTNIK

-2797 GILGFWQGS
+2797 GILGFWQGR
-2806 QTVTVQGCKMQYLE
+2806 QTVTIQGCKIQYLE

-2839 KGVLCLFDTS
+2839 AGVLYLFDTS

-2854 VTAVGNRGEAGGRWP
+2854 VTAVGNKGDAGGRWP

-2889 SNVTLDG
+2889 SNVTLNG
-2896 TRGSLSNSVPMGLL
+2896 TKGSISKKVPMGLL

-2930 IPTAN
+2930 IPDNN
-2935 KNFKLA
+2935 KKFGLS
-2941 GGGKTDSD
+2941 GSGSVSSD

-3017 LALYDNATSS
+3017 LALYDNATAS

-3047 SSTTEGGDNSDSSAT
+3047 SSTTEGGDNSDSSST

-3071 FTVKAQEIWNE
+3071 FKVKAQEIWDE
-3082 RNGDSSIH
+3082 KSKDAGDH
-3090 YTYKKIA
+3090 YTYK
-3097 STSFDFNSMIST
+3097 SMGNDTSFDFNSMIST

-3125 QISSGNTEKVSD
+3125 QISSGNTDKVSD

-3148 AANNVNSKDN
+3148 AANKVNSAKDI
-3158 AHVTATAVVYQYKDG
+3158 HVTATAVVYQYEDG

-3188 AFKVNTDTSR
+3188 AFKVNTDTYG
-3198 KITFSTTTDY
+3198 KISFSTTTDY

-3215 TLLTVTFTEEGHHYN
+3215 TLLTVTFTEANHHYN

-3278 LTYRYNSDMGT
+3278 LTYRYNSDMGK

-3296 SYINVGGIVMDMK
+3296 SYINVGGTVMDMK
-3309 KSIKFAIDKTNL
+3309 KSIKFAIDKPNL

-3885 VESSEHYYSNYKVV
+3885 VELNNHYYSNYKVV

-3904 IKKDKDII
+3904 VKDENAID
-3912 SGTHQDDN
+3912 GTHQVDN
-3920 IIYTLARISMDF
+3920 IIYTLARINMEF

>member
-1 MNLTISTVAI
+1 MNLTISTVAT

-106 APTETPT
+106 APTDTPT

-333 VDHTFFCGLSSKATA
+333 VDHTFFGGLSSKAIA

-516 GLVGLIEKDA
+516 GLVGLIEKGA

-557 DVVFADG
+557 DVVFADS
-564 DMQSA
+564 DMLST
-569 ITVSSPTV
+569 ITVNSPTV
-577 TSNTTAGGF
+577 TGNGASGATVGGF

-591 LNAASFATEGAEPSL
+591 LNAASFTTESAEQSL
-606 LLPNKVEIE
+606 SLPNNVKIE

-644 CNSDATAKR
+644 GNSDATAKR
-653 SIAPTYENC
+653 SIALTYENC

-685 QNVSVNA
+685 QNVRVNA
-692 TNSSGT
+692 TNSSDT
-698 GIQYHGGLIGEVGQT
+698 GIQYHGGLIGEIGQT

-733 VINPKAK
+733 VNNPKAN

-890 YGYDTALMVNGDM
+890 YGDNTAPTVSENT

-909 NAFARLSICWNT
+909 DAFARLSICWNT
-921 RGYFGGVTGITSENF
+921 RGYFGGIETISQNTTPS
-936 NNNSPRSKNITL
+936 SKSITL
-948 SENIDLTG
+948 NSDIDLTG
-956 SGIGGLTRDVKI
+956 SGITGLSRDSYSI
-968 NNDNNDTYV
+968 DDTYA
-977 GTFEGAAHTITLS
+977 GTFNGGGYTITLAS
-990 IGETFGFKQNNDLAQ
+990 GETFGFKQDNTGILALS
-1005 EGDNGYGEVI
+1005 GDDGYGEVI
-1015 AANSNNTEYHSR
+1015 SAGASYHGR

-1032 KVRNATIKNV
+1032 LVGNNAN
-1042 TIQGAINISNAGK
+1042 IQNLIIAGNIWISNAGQ

-1061 ITAEA
+1061 IAGEAVKDSTVNIKGVKVAE
-1066 EGNSDE
+1066 NIK
-1072 FLRLLGVT
+1072 
-1080 VQENLTADC
+1080 ADC
-1089 AGSSIVAV
+1089 EVNQTLVAGGFFGGCYNGNVNLNFEKYGEKKILNETATKIEIQSSKTTDDTKIFV
-1097 GGFIGGSYSGEPQ
+1097 GGI
-1110 FGELSKTETLNT
+1110 
-1122 GAATIMLKNCP
+1122 
-1133 GENTESKFYAGGLI
+1133 I
-1147 GEINYAGKVKAN
+1147 GEFSGKNFKV
-1159 NVKIS
+1159 S
-1164 GTIITDAKKY
+1164 GLRVTGSIKTDQKEK
-1174 AYVGGLVGIVRGGS
+1174 AYVGGFAGVMKDTQLKKI
-1188 SDSTPN
+1188 
-1194 HWMEIRKVTFEKFK
+1194 EIDNVIFDGFEIEAKNVTD
-1208 IDAQNASNVCGGL
+1208 ICGGL
-1221 FGSIWENV
+1221 ISSICNNAEL
-1229 GVYFMGNSDI
+1229 YFKDANDTGNASLY
-1239 DDSPDV
+1239 V
-1245 TKLNVI
+1245 K
-1251 DAEINAPNATYVG
+1251 DATINAENTKSLG
-1264 GLAYRSSGIWEIR
+1264 GLAYRIGGMCEIKS
-1277 TNGINL
+1277 NGVNL
-1283 QKFTINAGKN
+1283 EKLIIKAKTD
-1293 VGLLVCRGAKST
+1293 VGLLVCRGEKGK
-1305 QYVDV
+1305 
-1310 ETVAGSQN
+1310 EKIAG
-1318 KTGYGALYLNTTKY
+1318 KDDWELGALYLYTTN

-1337 KIDQANVSITAAS
+1337 RIGNEVNITVT
-1350 ANGVFDEFVAYTTS
+1350 NPGVFDEFVAYTTS
-1364 APDKIF
+1364 KAPEIVDSGK
-1370 DNDANG
+1370 NG
-1376 VISIATREVTAED
+1376 VISIATEDITADGVTS
-1389 GTTGRVGV
+1389 RVGV

-1404 TYRNRT
+1404 TYQNRT

-1431 LTDVGNN
+1431 LTDVGNS
-1438 SANNKIDTPQEL
+1438 SANSKIDTPQEL
-1450 LIWSVYKYACSNIKK
+1450 LLYSVYKYACSNIKN
-1465 YFVNENTDT
+1465 YFVSNKNMDT
-1474 KLGFRVDIKDT
+1474 KLDAGSWVNIQ
-1485 KNWDMS
+1485 NVENLDMS

-1500 IESIIVKVSDI
+1500 EDTIVNVNDI
-1511 KLKFNNENIET
+1511 KLKFNNENIEK
-1522 QEKDNKST
+1522 QEKNNKST
-1530 QGTDEEHTQHYAMHC
+1530 QGSDTKHTQHYAMHC

-1552 GNKLTV
+1552 GSQLIVN
-1558 DNVEFS
+1558 NVEFS

-1579 SNNKY
+1579 PNNKY
-1584 AVKGSGVLVSSFASG
+1584 AVGSGVLVSSFASG
-1599 SVNINGTKPNDLEIS
+1599 SVNINGTTPSFLNIS
-1614 ITNIRLNGLK
+1614 INNIILKGLK

-1641 SRYSKNYIY
+1641 SRNSTNYIY
-1650 GYTKLTVNTV
+1650 GYTTLNVDTVNV
-1660 IVSGYSTET
+1660 QGYDKN

-1716 LLEQFA
+1716 LLERFA

-1747 DHNVTY
+1747 DHKVTY

-1776 KMSEGL
+1776 KLPEGL
-1782 VYDDLNNRYKFDSSS
+1782 VYDDLNNRDKFDSSS
-1797 YLPYVFTKYN
+1797 YLPYVSTKYN

-1863 TKEQTKVHAVTEKDY
+1863 TTNQTKVHTGAEKDY
-1878 QSDQDITYQYDGSTY
+1878 TSDQDITYQYDGSTY
-1893 WEPVEKTGI
+1893 WEQVKKTGT

-1940 NTVADTNEAT
+1940 NTVTDTNEAT

-2013 NLTILYSGSAGKTL
+2013 NLTILYRGSERKTL

-2051 GGDNIIDNVTVSV
+2051 GGDNIIDNVTVGV
-2064 ADVWKITLDGN
+2064 ADDWKITLDGN

-2094 IFRDMTDRTGLTA
+2094 IFRDMMDGTGLTA
-2107 DWIESVSDISSYAN
+2107 DWIESVSDISSYTN

-2184 LILSAIVNSGAAS
+2184 LVLSAIVNSGAAS

-2206 TGDSDGQAITAGTK
+2206 TGDSDGQAIKAGTK

-2229 KVRNALYSAIGSGS
+2229 KVRNVLYSAIGNV
-2243 DDATTSI
+2243 DNDAITSI
-2250 MEDRKVPGADNL
+2250 TEDRNVPGADNL
-2262 PYLIKAYCGG
+2262 PYLIKAYCG
-2272 NKSIFSSL
+2272 KSTSIFSSL
-2280 TAGNLEIVLSNK
+2280 TAGNLEIVLSNE
-2292 ADIFDM
+2292 ADTFDM
-2298 TSYQKGYQGIGARYV
+2298 TSYQNGYQGIGARYV
-2313 SNAVQGTNGNNNPE
+2313 SNAVQGTNGSNNPE
-2327 GVIPELKSFNGNDK
+2327 GVIPELKSFNGNNK
-2341 TVTMNMQVSEYADD
+2341 NVTVDMQVSEYADD
-2355 DFHAA
+2355 DYPAA

-2397 SEETKTV
+2397 SEETKTIA
-2404 SGISL
+2404 GISL
-2409 TYYNSDGEKASATWT
+2409 TYYNSDGEKGDT
-2424 SNVDV
+2424 SCNNKKEV
-2429 GVGGLA
+2429 GLGGFA

-2441 TDKNANHDIT
+2441 TAKNDSRDIT
-2451 VESIQVNNLSITS
+2451 VSGIRVSNLTIDS
-2464 PASAGGIFGN
+2464 PASVGGIFGN
-2474 TGKPVALTGNKSNA
+2474 VGKPAERKNSNIA
-2488 TDMAVLLQP
+2488 ILLQP
-2497 QNSQIAYGISF
+2497 QDSQMTYGVAF
-2508 NQCSYTGLTITGKY
+2508 NNCSYQNLNVTGKY
-2522 AAGGFVGYIGNKD
+2522 AAGGFAGYIGGCDTKSNGN
-2535 LNPLSAVTGFETNP
+2535 LSVNPATTVSGQT
-2549 TASVADSNE
+2549 SNQI
-2558 SANTVIKNTGESS
+2558 SGQNS
-2571 TISATDNSSWAGGL
+2571 TISATYNASIAGGL
-2585 FGYVATRMFIN
+2585 FGYVKTRLFIN
-2596 MKDTGEKKSNKV
+2596 MTENGETDNSKETILENVGVSAKS
-2608 ILKNVN
+2608 I
-2614 VNAGTAVGGCIGYIN
+2614 VGGCVGQIA
-2629 EKCYGIHNVIVK
+2629 ERTYGINNVIVK
-2641 GAETTTDTANTT
+2641 ITLTD
-2653 GSQLSGGAQI
+2653 SSKQI
-2663 VIIGTST
+2663 MLNEKTI
-2670 GTFYAGGIVGYAK
+2670 GTFYAGGIIGYAK
-2683 GVGQAWTPNWTYV
+2683 GSKQWWGNWKYV
-2696 GGISNSLIEKV
+2696 GWISNSSIENA
-2707 TINDTNKAANKD
+2707 TINDIDKAANHN
-2719 YNGSSIIQT
+2719 YEGSSIIQT
-2728 NYITG
+2728 NYIAG

-2739 DGGKTRIEGCTVT
+2739 AGGQTRIESCTVT

-2764 TGQTDSQMEFVN
+2764 TGQTDSQMEFIN
-2776 CEVKGTS
+2776 CEVNGTS
-2783 AISKTNIK
+2783 EDSKTNIK

-2797 GILGFWQGS
+2797 GILGFWQGR
-2806 QTVTVQGCKMQYLE
+2806 QTVTIQGCKIQYLE

-2839 KGVLCLFDTS
+2839 AGVLYLFDTS

-2854 VTAVGNRGEAGGRWP
+2854 VTAVGNKGDAGGRWP

-2889 SNVTLDG
+2889 SNVTLNG
-2896 TRGSLSNSVPMGLL
+2896 TNGSISKKVPMGLL

-2930 IPTAN
+2930 IPDNN
-2935 KNFKLA
+2935 KKFGLS
-2941 GGGKTDSD
+2941 GSGSVSSD

-2991 GSAYKP
+2991 GSVYKP
-2997 ADTIKTDVA
+2997 AYTIKTDVA

-3017 LALYDNATSS
+3017 LALYDNATAS

-3047 SSTTEGGDNSDSSAT
+3047 SSTTEGGDNSDSSST

-3071 FTVKAQEIWNE
+3071 FKVKAQEIWDE
-3082 RNGDSSIH
+3082 KSKDAGDH
-3090 YTYKKIA
+3090 YTYK
-3097 STSFDFNSMIST
+3097 SMGNDTSFDFNSMIST

-3125 QISSGNTEKVSD
+3125 QISSGNTDKVSD

-3148 AANNVNSKDN
+3148 AANKVNSAKDI
-3158 AHVTATAVVYQYKDG
+3158 HVTATAVVYQYEDG

-3188 AFKVNTDTSR
+3188 AFKVNTDTYG
-3198 KITFSTTTDY
+3198 KISFSTTTDY

-3215 TLLTVTFTEEGHHYN
+3215 TLLTVTFTEANHHYN

-3278 LTYRYNSDMGT
+3278 LTYRYNSDMGK

-3296 SYINVGGIVMDMK
+3296 SYINVGGTVMDMK

-3353 IALSSFV
+3353 IALSSFA
-3360 DSEGNP
+3360 DSQGNP

-3373 ELIQAKASDQG
+3373 ELIQAKASTQ

-3398 ENAKDEDGR
+3398 ENAPSEDEKG
-3407 KYPEPT
+3407 YPKPT
-3413 VRIKNETTGK
+3413 VRIKNETTGE
-3423 YEYYRLAVSGETATH
+3423 YEYYRLADSSLNEIATH
-3438 SITVNEAGL
+3438 SIIVDEASL
-3447 KGTGGVSDITEN
+3447 KGTDEVSNITEN

-3465 VPKNAANDILNGSIQ
+3465 VPKNATSEILNGSIQ

-3485 VVPHR
+3485 VVPHQ

-3498 SKEDLH
+3498 SKEDPH

-3734 IEPTGAKLTYEADTI
+3734 IEPTGTKLTYEADTI

-3855 YWSDGNIKTD
+3855 YWSNGNIKTD

-3878 LKVNVAN
+3878 LKVNAAN
-3885 VESSEHYYSNYKVV
+3885 VELNNHYYSNYKVV

>member
-1 MNLTISTVAI
+1 MNLTISTVAT

-106 APTETPT
+106 APTDTPT

-128 TTAETADSALSTE
+128 TTAETTDSTPSIE
-141 ESSQIAEIEN
+141 ESSQIADVEN
-151 TTEAASTET
+151 TTEVNETET

-186 ETTEESYELA
+186 SYELA
-196 VLSAEN
+196 VLSAED
-202 YLDINWFE
+202 YLDINWFRN
-210 GYKSETNTVTINGN
+210 YKSDTKTVEINGN
-224 GNEPAQQLILLSNC
+224 GNEVAQQLILLSNC
-238 DPEQLKD
+238 KPEQIQG
-245 INIDINVA
+245 INIYINIA
-253 GQIDITEKNK
+253 GDIDITEKNK
-263 ISQGTDL
+263 IPQGTDL

-310 RGFGTKDVPFQ
+310 RGFGTKEIPFQ
-321 GKITGIRPSALY
+321 GRITGIRPSALY

-348 ILGGS
+348 ILGES

-451 CLDGYSFTNS
+451 CLDGYQFPTGA
-461 NYTVTS
+461 YTIES
-467 SAGYDNNN
+467 SASYDIKNT
-475 ASAAGNAGGVIGV
+475 SAAGNAGGVIGV

-516 GLVGLIEKDA
+516 GLVGLIEKGA

-692 TNSSGT
+692 TNLSGT
-698 GIQYHGGLIGEVGQT
+698 GIQYHGGLIGEIGQT

-755 QGSIVQANNITM
+755 QGSIVQTNNITV
-767 TTSSTTINRGGGLV
+767 TTSDTTINRGGGLV

-805 SGKKAKTG
+805 SGKNAKTG

-832 NGWTYIRGKENMT
+832 NGWTYIRGKENT
-845 DKQAMNDIGNYGQII
+845 TGKQAMNDIGNYGQII

-890 YGYDTALMVNGDM
+890 YGDNTAPTVSENT

-909 NAFARLSICWNT
+909 DAFARLSICWNT
-921 RGYFGGVTGITSENF
+921 RGYFGGIETISQNTTPS
-936 NNNSPRSKNITL
+936 SKSITL
-948 SENIDLTG
+948 NSDIDLTG
-956 SGIGGLTRDVKI
+956 SGITGLSRDSYSI
-968 NNDNNDTYV
+968 DDTYA
-977 GTFEGAAHTITLS
+977 GTFNGGGYTITLAS
-990 IGETFGFKQNNDLAQ
+990 GETFGFKQDNTGILALL
-1005 EGDNGYGEVI
+1005 GDDCYGEVI
-1015 AANSNNTEYHSR
+1015 SAGASYHGR

-1032 KVRNATIKNV
+1032 LVGNNAN
-1042 TIQGAINISNAGK
+1042 IQNLIIAGNIWISNAGQ

-1061 ITAEA
+1061 IAGEAVKDSTVNIKGVKVAE
-1066 EGNSDE
+1066 NIK
-1072 FLRLLGVT
+1072 
-1080 VQENLTADC
+1080 ADC
-1089 AGSSIVAV
+1089 EVNQTLVAGGFFGGCYNGNVNLNFEKYGEKKILNETATKIEIQSSNTTDDTKIFV
-1097 GGFIGGSYSGEPQ
+1097 GGI
-1110 FGELSKTETLNT
+1110 
-1122 GAATIMLKNCP
+1122 
-1133 GENTESKFYAGGLI
+1133 I
-1147 GEINYAGKVKAN
+1147 GEFSGKNFKV
-1159 NVKIS
+1159 S
-1164 GTIITDAKKY
+1164 GLRVTGSIKTDQKKK
-1174 AYVGGLVGIVRGGS
+1174 AYVGGFAGVMKDTQLKKI
-1188 SDSTPN
+1188 
-1194 HWMEIRKVTFEKFK
+1194 EIDNVIFDGFE
-1208 IDAQNASNVCGGL
+1208 IEAQNVTDICGGL
-1221 FGSIWENV
+1221 ISSICNNAEL
-1229 GVYFMGNSDI
+1229 YFKDANDTGNASLY
-1239 DDSPDV
+1239 V
-1245 TKLNVI
+1245 K
-1251 DAEINAPNATYVG
+1251 DATINAENTKSLG
-1264 GLAYRSSGIWEIR
+1264 GLAYRIGGMCEIKS
-1277 TNGINL
+1277 NGVNL
-1283 QKFTINAGKN
+1283 EKLIIKAKTD
-1293 VGLLVCRGAKST
+1293 VGLLVCRGEKGK
-1305 QYVDV
+1305 
-1310 ETVAGSQN
+1310 EKIAG
-1318 KTGYGALYLNTTKY
+1318 KDDWELGALYLYTTN

-1337 KIDQANVSITAAS
+1337 RIGNEVNITVT
-1350 ANGVFDEFVAYTTS
+1350 NPGVFDEFVAYTTPK
-1364 APDKIF
+1364 APEIVDSGK
-1370 DNDANG
+1370 NG
-1376 VISIATREVTAED
+1376 VISIATEDITADGVTS
-1389 GTTGRVGV
+1389 RVGV

-1417 TNAYSRYY
+1417 NNAYSRYY

-1500 IESIIVKVSDI
+1500 IESITVKVSDI

-1660 IVSGYSTET
+1660 TVRGYSTET

-1680 VGDSKAK
+1680 VGDSKSK
-1687 SITMTFTHIILPDK
+1687 SITMTFTHIVLPDK
-1701 KADGTDNGGIFSHAT
+1701 KADRTDNGGIFSHAT
-1716 LLEQFA
+1716 LLERFA

-1776 KMSEGL
+1776 KLPEGL
-1782 VYDDLNNRYKFDSSS
+1782 VYDNVNNKKNFDSSD
-1797 YLPYVFTKYN
+1797 YLRYVSTPYD
-1807 ASECMHE
+1807 ASACMHE

-1825 TGCGTYGHPYR
+1825 NGCGTYGHPYR

-1863 TKEQTKVHAVTEKDY
+1863 TREQTDAHTGVGKDY
-1878 QSDQDITYQYDGSTY
+1878 TSDQDITYQYDGSTY
-1893 WEPVEKTGI
+1893 WEPVKKTGI
-1902 GVNEKWQVI
+1902 GVNEKWEVI
-1911 SGGVK
+1911 SDGVK

-1940 NTVADTNEAT
+1940 NTVTDTNEAT

-2013 NLTILYSGSAGKTL
+2013 NLTILYRGSERKTL

-2051 GGDNIIDNVTVSV
+2051 GGDNIIDNVTVGV
-2064 ADVWKITLDGN
+2064 ADDWKITLDGN

-2094 IFRDMTDRTGLTA
+2094 IFRDMMDGTGLTA
-2107 DWIESVSDISSYAN
+2107 DWIESVSDISSYTN

-2162 LKEGACVSAT
+2162 LKEEACVSAT

-2184 LILSAIVNSGAAS
+2184 LVLSAIVNSGAAS

-2206 TGDSDGQAITAGTK
+2206 TGDSDGKAITAGTK

-2229 KVRNALYSAIGSGS
+2229 KVRNVLYSAIGNV
-2243 DDATTSI
+2243 DNDAITSI
-2250 MEDRKVPGADNL
+2250 TEDRNVPGADNL
-2262 PYLIKAYCGG
+2262 PYLIKAYCGEST
-2272 NKSIFSSL
+2272 SIFSSL
-2280 TAGNLEIVLSNK
+2280 TADNLEIVLSNK
-2292 ADIFDM
+2292 ADTFDM
-2298 TSYQKGYQGIGARYV
+2298 TSYQNGYQGIGARYV
-2313 SNAVQGTNGNNNPE
+2313 SNAVRGTNGSNNPE
-2327 GVIPELKSFNGNDK
+2327 GVIPEVKSFNGNNK
-2341 TVTMNMQVSEYADD
+2341 NVTVDMQVSEYADD
-2355 DFHAA
+2355 DYPAA

-2383 QSTNSTSTQEDADT
+2383 QSTNSISTQEDADT
-2397 SEETKTV
+2397 SEETKTIA
-2404 SGISL
+2404 GISL
-2409 TYYNSDGEKASATWT
+2409 TYYNSDGEKGDT
-2424 SNVDV
+2424 SCNNKKEV
-2429 GVGGLA
+2429 GLGGFA

-2441 TDKNANHDIT
+2441 TAKNASRDIT
-2451 VESIQVNNLSITS
+2451 VSGIRVSNLTIDS
-2464 PASAGGIFGN
+2464 PASVGGIFGN
-2474 TGKPVALTGNKSNA
+2474 VGKPAERKNSNIA
-2488 TDMAVLLQP
+2488 ILLQP
-2497 QNSQIAYGISF
+2497 QDSQMTYGVAF
-2508 NQCSYTGLTITGKY
+2508 NNCSYQNLNVTGKY
-2522 AAGGFVGYIGNKD
+2522 AAGGFAGYIGGCDTKSNGN
-2535 LNPLSAVTGFETNP
+2535 LSVNPATTVSGQTNNQI
-2549 TASVADSNE
+2549 SGQN
-2558 SANTVIKNTGESS
+2558 S
-2571 TISATDNSSWAGGL
+2571 TISATYNASIAGGL
-2585 FGYVATRMFIN
+2585 FGYVKTRLFIN
-2596 MKDTGEKKSNKV
+2596 MTENGETDNSKKT
-2608 ILKNVN
+2608 ILENVG
-2614 VNAGTAVGGCIGYIN
+2614 VSAKSIVGGCVGQIAERTYSIN
-2629 EKCYGIHNVIVK
+2629 NVIVK
-2641 GAETTTDTANTT
+2641 ITLTD
-2653 GSQLSGGAQI
+2653 SSKQI
-2663 VIIGTST
+2663 MLNEKTI
-2670 GTFYAGGIVGYAK
+2670 GTFYAGGIIGYAK
-2683 GVGQAWTPNWTYV
+2683 GSKQWWGNWKYV
-2696 GGISNSLIEKV
+2696 GWISNSSIENA
-2707 TINDTNKAANKD
+2707 TINDIDKAANHN
-2719 YNGSSIIQT
+2719 YEGSSIIQT
-2728 NYITG
+2728 NYIAG

-2739 DGGKTRIEGCTVT
+2739 AGGQTRIESCTVT

-2783 AISKTNIK
+2783 ANSKTNIK

-2806 QTVTVQGCKMQYLE
+2806 QTVTIQECKMQYLE

-2839 KGVLCLFDTS
+2839 NGVLYLFDTS

-2854 VTAVGNRGEAGGRWP
+2854 VTAVGNKDGAGGRWP

-2896 TRGSLSNSVPMGLL
+2896 ENGSKSKLTKGLL

-2978 AKTSLVGNSNDLL
+2978 AETSLVGNSNDLL

-3047 SSTTEGGDNSDSSAT
+3047 SSTTEGGDNSDSSST

-3071 FTVKAQEIWNE
+3071 FKVKAQEIWNE

-3109 YNTNQTNKAE
+3109 YNTNQTNKVA

-3125 QISSGNTEKVSD
+3125 QISSGNTDKVSD

-3148 AANNVNSKDN
+3148 AANKVNSSNDI
-3158 AHVTATAVVYQYKDG
+3158 HVTATAVVYRYEDG
-3173 KFVKALNEDNTPVTP
+3173 KLVKALNGDNTPVTP
-3188 AFKVNTDTSR
+3188 AFKVNTDASG

-3208 DNERDRF
+3208 DNERERF

-3296 SYINVGGIVMDMK
+3296 SYINVGGTVMDMK
-3309 KSIKFAIDKTNL
+3309 KSIKFAIDKENL
-3321 PKGTQLTLVD
+3321 PAGTQLTLVD
-3331 AKDKRVYYYTTT
+3331 AKDKRAYYYTAT
-3343 GEEANNGNVL
+3343 GKEASNGNVL
-3353 IALSSFV
+3353 IALSSFA
-3360 DSEGNP
+3360 DSQGNP

-3373 ELIQAKASDQG
+3373 ELIQAKASTQ

-3398 ENAKDEDGR
+3398 ENAPSEDEKG
-3407 KYPEPT
+3407 YPKPT
-3413 VRIKNETTGK
+3413 VRIKNETTSK

-3885 VESSEHYYSNYKVV
+3885 VELNNHYYSNYKVV

-3904 IKKDKDII
+3904 VKDENAID
-3912 SGTHQDDN
+3912 GTHQVDN
-3920 IIYTLARISMDF
+3920 IIYTLARINMEF

>member
-1 MNLTISTVAI
+1 MNLTISTVAT

-106 APTETPT
+106 APTDTPT

-128 TTAETADSALSTE
+128 TTAETTDSTPSIE
-141 ESSQIAEIEN
+141 ESSQIADVEN
-151 TTEAASTET
+151 TTEVNETET

-186 ETTEESYELA
+186 SYELA
-196 VLSAEN
+196 VLSAED
-202 YLDINWFE
+202 YLDINWFRN
-210 GYKSETNTVTINGN
+210 YKSDTKTVEINGN
-224 GNEPAQQLILLSNC
+224 GNEVAQQLILLSNC
-238 DPEQLKD
+238 KPEQIQG
-245 INIDINVA
+245 INIYINIA
-253 GQIDITEKNK
+253 GDIDITEKNK
-263 ISQGTDL
+263 IPQGTDL

-310 RGFGTKDVPFQ
+310 RGFGTKEIPFQ
-321 GKITGIRPSALY
+321 GRITGIRPSALY

-348 ILGGS
+348 ILGES

-451 CLDGYSFTNS
+451 CLDGYQFPTGA
-461 NYTVTS
+461 YTIES
-467 SAGYDNNN
+467 SASYDIKNT
-475 ASAAGNAGGVIGV
+475 SAAGNAGGVIGV

-516 GLVGLIEKDA
+516 GLVGLIEKGA

-692 TNSSGT
+692 TNLSGT
-698 GIQYHGGLIGEVGQT
+698 GIQYHGGLIGEIGQT

-755 QGSIVQANNITM
+755 QGSIVQTNNITV
-767 TTSSTTINRGGGLV
+767 TTSDTTINRGGGLV

-805 SGKKAKTG
+805 SGKNAKTG

-832 NGWTYIRGKENMT
+832 NGWTYIRGKENT
-845 DKQAMNDIGNYGQII
+845 TGKQAMNDIGNYGQII

-890 YGYDTALMVNGDM
+890 YGDNTAPTVSENT

-909 NAFARLSICWNT
+909 DAFARLSICWNT
-921 RGYFGGVTGITSENF
+921 RGYFGGIETISQNTTPS
-936 NNNSPRSKNITL
+936 SKSITL
-948 SENIDLTG
+948 NSDIDLTG
-956 SGIGGLTRDVKI
+956 SGITGLSRDSYSI
-968 NNDNNDTYV
+968 DDTYA
-977 GTFEGAAHTITLS
+977 GTFNGGGYTITLAS
-990 IGETFGFKQNNDLAQ
+990 GETFGFKQDNTGILALS
-1005 EGDNGYGEVI
+1005 GDDCYGEVI
-1015 AANSNNTEYHSR
+1015 SAGASYHGR

-1032 KVRNATIKNV
+1032 LVGNNAN
-1042 TIQGAINISNAGK
+1042 IQNLIIAGNIWISNAGQ

-1061 ITAEA
+1061 IAGEAVKDSTVNIKGVKVAE
-1066 EGNSDE
+1066 NIK
-1072 FLRLLGVT
+1072 
-1080 VQENLTADC
+1080 ADC
-1089 AGSSIVAV
+1089 EVNQTLVAGGFFGGCYNGNVNLNFEKYGEKKILNETATKIEIQSSNTTDDTKIFV
-1097 GGFIGGSYSGEPQ
+1097 GGI
-1110 FGELSKTETLNT
+1110 
-1122 GAATIMLKNCP
+1122 
-1133 GENTESKFYAGGLI
+1133 I
-1147 GEINYAGKVKAN
+1147 GEFSGKNFKV
-1159 NVKIS
+1159 S
-1164 GTIITDAKKY
+1164 GLRVTGSIKTDQKKK
-1174 AYVGGLVGIVRGGS
+1174 AYVGGFAGVMKDTQLKKI
-1188 SDSTPN
+1188 
-1194 HWMEIRKVTFEKFK
+1194 EIDNVIFDGFE
-1208 IDAQNASNVCGGL
+1208 IEAQNVTDICGGL
-1221 FGSIWENV
+1221 ISSICNNAEL
-1229 GVYFMGNSDI
+1229 YFKDANDTGNASLY
-1239 DDSPDV
+1239 V
-1245 TKLNVI
+1245 K
-1251 DAEINAPNATYVG
+1251 DATINAENTKSLG
-1264 GLAYRSSGIWEIR
+1264 GLAYRIGGMCEIKS
-1277 TNGINL
+1277 NGVNL
-1283 QKFTINAGKN
+1283 EKLIIKAKTD
-1293 VGLLVCRGAKST
+1293 VGLLVCRGEKGK
-1305 QYVDV
+1305 
-1310 ETVAGSQN
+1310 EKIAG
-1318 KTGYGALYLNTTKY
+1318 KDDWELGALYLYTTN

-1337 KIDQANVSITAAS
+1337 RIGNEVNITVT
-1350 ANGVFDEFVAYTTS
+1350 NPGVFDEFVAYTTPK
-1364 APDKIF
+1364 APEIVDSGK
-1370 DNDANG
+1370 NG
-1376 VISIATREVTAED
+1376 VISIATEDITADGVTS
-1389 GTTGRVGV
+1389 RVGV

-1417 TNAYSRYY
+1417 NNAYSRYY

-1500 IESIIVKVSDI
+1500 IESITVKVSDI

-1660 IVSGYSTET
+1660 TVRGYSTET

-1680 VGDSKAK
+1680 VGDSKSK
-1687 SITMTFTHIILPDK
+1687 SITMTFTHIVLPDK
-1701 KADGTDNGGIFSHAT
+1701 KADRTDNGGIFSHAT
-1716 LLEQFA
+1716 LLERFA

-1776 KMSEGL
+1776 KLPEGL
-1782 VYDDLNNRYKFDSSS
+1782 VYDNVNNKKNFDSSD
-1797 YLPYVFTKYN
+1797 YLRYVSTPYD
-1807 ASECMHE
+1807 ASACMHE

-1825 TGCGTYGHPYR
+1825 NGCGTYGHPYR

-1863 TKEQTKVHAVTEKDY
+1863 TREQTDAHTGVGKDY
-1878 QSDQDITYQYDGSTY
+1878 TSDQDITYQYDGSTY
-1893 WEPVEKTGI
+1893 WEPVKKTGI
-1902 GVNEKWQVI
+1902 GVNEKWEVI
-1911 SGGVK
+1911 SDGVK

-1940 NTVADTNEAT
+1940 NTVTDTNEAT

-2013 NLTILYSGSAGKTL
+2013 NLTILYRGSERKTL

-2051 GGDNIIDNVTVSV
+2051 GGDNIIDNVTVGV
-2064 ADVWKITLDGN
+2064 ADDWKITLDGN

-2094 IFRDMTDRTGLTA
+2094 IFRDMMDGTGLTA
-2107 DWIESVSDISSYAN
+2107 DWIESVSDISSYTN

-2162 LKEGACVSAT
+2162 LKEEACVSAT

-2184 LILSAIVNSGAAS
+2184 LVLSAIVNSGAAS

-2206 TGDSDGQAITAGTK
+2206 TGDSDGKAITAGTK

-2229 KVRNALYSAIGSGS
+2229 KVRNVLYSAIGNV
-2243 DDATTSI
+2243 DNDAITSI
-2250 MEDRKVPGADNL
+2250 TEDRNVPGADNL
-2262 PYLIKAYCGG
+2262 PYLIKAYCGEST
-2272 NKSIFSSL
+2272 SIFSSL
-2280 TAGNLEIVLSNK
+2280 TADNLEIVLSNK
-2292 ADIFDM
+2292 ADTFDM
-2298 TSYQKGYQGIGARYV
+2298 TSYQNGYQGIGARYV
-2313 SNAVQGTNGNNNPE
+2313 SNAVRGTNGSNNPE
-2327 GVIPELKSFNGNDK
+2327 GVIPEVKSFNGNNK
-2341 TVTMNMQVSEYADD
+2341 NVTVDMQVSEYADD
-2355 DFHAA
+2355 DYPAA

-2383 QSTNSTSTQEDADT
+2383 QSTNSISTQEDADT
-2397 SEETKTV
+2397 SEETKTIA
-2404 SGISL
+2404 GISL
-2409 TYYNSDGEKASATWT
+2409 TYYNSDGEKGDT
-2424 SNVDV
+2424 SCNNKKEV
-2429 GVGGLA
+2429 GLGGFA

-2441 TDKNANHDIT
+2441 TAKNASRDIT
-2451 VESIQVNNLSITS
+2451 VSGIRVSNLTIDS
-2464 PASAGGIFGN
+2464 PASVGGIFGN
-2474 TGKPVALTGNKSNA
+2474 VGKPAERKNSNIA
-2488 TDMAVLLQP
+2488 ILLQP
-2497 QNSQIAYGISF
+2497 QDSQMTYGVAF
-2508 NQCSYTGLTITGKY
+2508 NNCSYQNLNVTGKY
-2522 AAGGFVGYIGNKD
+2522 AAGGFAGYIGGCDTKSNGN
-2535 LNPLSAVTGFETNP
+2535 LSVNPATTVSGQTNNQI
-2549 TASVADSNE
+2549 SGQN
-2558 SANTVIKNTGESS
+2558 S
-2571 TISATDNSSWAGGL
+2571 TISATYNASIAGGL
-2585 FGYVATRMFIN
+2585 FGYVKTRLFIN
-2596 MKDTGEKKSNKV
+2596 MTENGETDNSKKT
-2608 ILKNVN
+2608 ILENVG
-2614 VNAGTAVGGCIGYIN
+2614 VSAKSIVGGCVGQIAERTYSIN
-2629 EKCYGIHNVIVK
+2629 NVIVK
-2641 GAETTTDTANTT
+2641 ITLTD
-2653 GSQLSGGAQI
+2653 SSKQI
-2663 VIIGTST
+2663 MLNEKTI
-2670 GTFYAGGIVGYAK
+2670 GTFYAGGIIGYAK
-2683 GVGQAWTPNWTYV
+2683 GSKQWWGNWKYV
-2696 GGISNSLIEKV
+2696 GWISNSSIENA
-2707 TINDTNKAANKD
+2707 TINDIDKAANHN
-2719 YNGSSIIQT
+2719 YEGSSIIQT
-2728 NYITG
+2728 NYIAG

-2739 DGGKTRIEGCTVT
+2739 AGGQTRIESCTVT

-2783 AISKTNIK
+2783 ANSKTNIK

-2806 QTVTVQGCKMQYLE
+2806 QTVTIQECKMQYLE

-2839 KGVLCLFDTS
+2839 NGVLYLFDTS

-2854 VTAVGNRGEAGGRWP
+2854 VTAVGNKDGAGGRWP

-2896 TRGSLSNSVPMGLL
+2896 ENGSKSKLTKGLL

-2978 AKTSLVGNSNDLL
+2978 AETSLVGNSNDLL

-3047 SSTTEGGDNSDSSAT
+3047 SSTTEGGDNSDSSST

-3071 FTVKAQEIWNE
+3071 FKVKAQEIWNE

-3109 YNTNQTNKAE
+3109 YNTNQTNKVA

-3125 QISSGNTEKVSD
+3125 QISSGNTDKVSD

-3148 AANNVNSKDN
+3148 AANKVNSSNDI
-3158 AHVTATAVVYQYKDG
+3158 HVTATAVVYRYEDG
-3173 KFVKALNEDNTPVTP
+3173 KLVKALNGDNTPVTP
-3188 AFKVNTDTSR
+3188 AFKVNTDASG

-3208 DNERDRF
+3208 DNERERF

-3296 SYINVGGIVMDMK
+3296 SYINVGGTVMDMK
-3309 KSIKFAIDKTNL
+3309 KSIKFAIDKENL
-3321 PKGTQLTLVD
+3321 PAGTQLTLVD
-3331 AKDKRVYYYTTT
+3331 AKDKRAYYYTAT
-3343 GEEANNGNVL
+3343 GKEASNGNVL
-3353 IALSSFV
+3353 IALSSFA
-3360 DSEGNP
+3360 DSQGNP

-3373 ELIQAKASDQG
+3373 ELIQAKASTQ

-3398 ENAKDEDGR
+3398 ENAPSEDEKG
-3407 KYPEPT
+3407 YPKPT
-3413 VRIKNETTGK
+3413 VRIKNETTSK

-3885 VESSEHYYSNYKVV
+3885 VELNNHYYSNYKVV

-3904 IKKDKDII
+3904 VKDENAID
-3912 SGTHQDDN
+3912 GTHQVDN
-3920 IIYTLARISMDF
+3920 IIYTLARINMEF

>member
-1 MNLTISTVAI
+1 MNLTISTVAT

-106 APTETPT
+106 APIDTPT

-128 TTAETADSALSTE
+128 TTAETTDSTPSIE
-141 ESSQIAEIEN
+141 ESSQIADVEN
-151 TTEAASTET
+151 TTEVNETET

-186 ETTEESYELA
+186 SYELA
-196 VLSAEN
+196 VLSAED
-202 YLDINWFE
+202 YLDINWFRN
-210 GYKSETNTVTINGN
+210 YKSDTKTVEINGN
-224 GNEPAQQLILLSNC
+224 GNEVAQQLILLSNC
-238 DPEQLKD
+238 KPEQIQG
-245 INIDINVA
+245 INIYINIA
-253 GQIDITEKNK
+253 GDIDITEKNK
-263 ISQGTDL
+263 IPQGTDL

-310 RGFGTKDVPFQ
+310 RGFGTKEIPFQ
-321 GKITGIRPSALY
+321 GRITGIRPSALY

-348 ILGGS
+348 ILGES

-451 CLDGYSFTNS
+451 CLDGYQFPTGA
-461 NYTVTS
+461 YTIES
-467 SAGYDNNN
+467 SASYDIKNT
-475 ASAAGNAGGVIGV
+475 SAAGNAGGVIGV

-497 KSGVNLTGAT
+497 KSGVNLTGVT

-516 GLVGLIEKDA
+516 GLVGLIEKGA

-698 GIQYHGGLIGEVGQT
+698 GIQYHGGLIGEIGQT

-755 QGSIVQANNITM
+755 QGSIVQTNNITV
-767 TTSSTTINRGGGLV
+767 TTSDTTINRGGGLV

-805 SGKKAKTG
+805 SGKNAKTG

-832 NGWTYIRGKENMT
+832 NGWTYIRGKENT
-845 DKQAMNDIGNYGQII
+845 TGKQAMNDIGNYGQII

-890 YGYDTALMVNGDM
+890 YGDNTAPTVSENT

-909 NAFARLSICWNT
+909 DAFARLSICWNT
-921 RGYFGGVTGITSENF
+921 RGYFGGIETISQNTTPS
-936 NNNSPRSKNITL
+936 SKSITL
-948 SENIDLTG
+948 NSDIDLTG
-956 SGIGGLTRDVKI
+956 SGITGLSRDSYSI
-968 NNDNNDTYV
+968 DDTYA
-977 GTFEGAAHTITLS
+977 GTFNGGGYTITLAS
-990 IGETFGFKQNNDLAQ
+990 GETFGFKQDNTGILALS
-1005 EGDNGYGEVI
+1005 GDDCYGEVI
-1015 AANSNNTEYHSR
+1015 SAGASYHGR

-1032 KVRNATIKNV
+1032 LVGNNAN
-1042 TIQGAINISNAGK
+1042 IQNLIIAGNIWISNAGQ

-1061 ITAEA
+1061 IAGEAVKDSTVNIKGVKVAE
-1066 EGNSDE
+1066 NIK
-1072 FLRLLGVT
+1072 
-1080 VQENLTADC
+1080 ADC
-1089 AGSSIVAV
+1089 EVNQTLVAGGFFGGCYNGNVNLNFEKYGEKKILNETATKIEIQSSNTTDDTKIFV
-1097 GGFIGGSYSGEPQ
+1097 GGI
-1110 FGELSKTETLNT
+1110 
-1122 GAATIMLKNCP
+1122 
-1133 GENTESKFYAGGLI
+1133 I
-1147 GEINYAGKVKAN
+1147 GEFSGKNFKV
-1159 NVKIS
+1159 S
-1164 GTIITDAKKY
+1164 GLRVTGSIKTDQKKK
-1174 AYVGGLVGIVRGGS
+1174 AYVGGFAGVMKDTQLKKI
-1188 SDSTPN
+1188 
-1194 HWMEIRKVTFEKFK
+1194 EIDNVIFDGFE
-1208 IDAQNASNVCGGL
+1208 IEAQNVTDICGGL
-1221 FGSIWENV
+1221 ISSICNNAEL
-1229 GVYFMGNSDI
+1229 YFKDANDTGNASLY
-1239 DDSPDV
+1239 V
-1245 TKLNVI
+1245 K
-1251 DAEINAPNATYVG
+1251 DATINAENTKSLG
-1264 GLAYRSSGIWEIR
+1264 GLAYRIGGMCEIKS
-1277 TNGINL
+1277 NGVNL
-1283 QKFTINAGKN
+1283 EKLIIKAKTD
-1293 VGLLVCRGAKST
+1293 VGLLVCRGEKGK
-1305 QYVDV
+1305 
-1310 ETVAGSQN
+1310 EKIAG
-1318 KTGYGALYLNTTKY
+1318 KDDWELGALYLYTTN

-1337 KIDQANVSITAAS
+1337 RIGNEVNITVT
-1350 ANGVFDEFVAYTTS
+1350 NPGVFDEFVAYTTPK
-1364 APDKIF
+1364 APEIVDSGK
-1370 DNDANG
+1370 NG
-1376 VISIATREVTAED
+1376 VISIATEDITADGVTS
-1389 GTTGRVGV
+1389 RVGV

-1431 LTDVGNN
+1431 LTDVGNS
-1438 SANNKIDTPQEL
+1438 SANSKIDTPQEL
-1450 LIWSVYKYACSNIKK
+1450 LLYSVYKYACSNIKN
-1465 YFVNENTDT
+1465 YFVSNKNTDT
-1474 KLGFRVDIKDT
+1474 KLDAGSWVNIIQ
-1485 KNWDMS
+1485 NVESLDMS

-1500 IESIIVKVSDI
+1500 IEVIPVKVSNI

-1522 QEKDNKST
+1522 QEKYNKST

-1552 GNKLTV
+1552 GSQLIVN
-1558 DNVEFS
+1558 NVEFS

-1579 SNNKY
+1579 SNKQY

-1599 SVNINGTKPNDLEIS
+1599 NASIDGTKSRYLNIR
-1614 ITNIRLNGLK
+1614 ITNITLNGLK

-1641 SRYSKNYIY
+1641 SRYSTNYIY
-1650 GYTKLTVNTV
+1650 GYTKLTVDTV
-1660 IVSGYSTET
+1660 TVSRYSTET

-1687 SITMTFTHIILPDK
+1687 SITMTFTHIVLPDK

-1716 LLEQFA
+1716 LLERFA

-1737 SSEDWNGNEH
+1737 SSEDWTGNEH
-1747 DHNVTY
+1747 KHNVTY

-1776 KMSEGL
+1776 KLPEGL
-1782 VYDDLNNRYKFDSSS
+1782 VYDNVNNKKNFDSSD
-1797 YLPYVFTKYN
+1797 YLRYVSTPYD
-1807 ASECMHE
+1807 ASACMHE

-1825 TGCGTYGHPYR
+1825 NGCGTYGHPYR

-1863 TKEQTKVHAVTEKDY
+1863 TKNQTEVHTGAEKDY
-1878 QSDQDITYQYDGSTY
+1878 TSDQDITYQYDGSTY
-1893 WEPVEKTGI
+1893 WEQVEKTGT

-1940 NTVADTNEAT
+1940 NTVTDTNEAT

-2013 NLTILYSGSAGKTL
+2013 NLTILYRGSERKTL

-2051 GGDNIIDNVTVSV
+2051 GGDNIIDNVTVGV
-2064 ADVWKITLDGN
+2064 ADDWKITLDGN

-2094 IFRDMTDRTGLTA
+2094 IFRDMMDGTGLTA
-2107 DWIESVSDISSYAN
+2107 DWIESVSDISSYTN

-2162 LKEGACVSAT
+2162 LKEEACVSAT

-2184 LILSAIVNSGAAS
+2184 LVLSAIVNSGAAS

-2206 TGDSDGQAITAGTK
+2206 TGDSDGKAITAGTK

-2229 KVRNALYSAIGSGS
+2229 KVRNVLYSAIGNV
-2243 DDATTSI
+2243 DNDAITSI
-2250 MEDRKVPGADNL
+2250 TEDRNVPGADNL
-2262 PYLIKAYCGG
+2262 PYLIKAYCGEST
-2272 NKSIFSSL
+2272 SIFSSL
-2280 TAGNLEIVLSNK
+2280 TADNLEIVLSNK
-2292 ADIFDM
+2292 ADTFDM
-2298 TSYQKGYQGIGARYV
+2298 TSYQNGYQGIGARYV
-2313 SNAVQGTNGNNNPE
+2313 SNAVRGTNGSNNPE
-2327 GVIPELKSFNGNDK
+2327 GVIPEVKSFNGNNK
-2341 TVTMNMQVSEYADD
+2341 NVTVDMQVSEYADD
-2355 DFHAA
+2355 DYPAA

-2383 QSTNSTSTQEDADT
+2383 QSTNSISTQEDADT
-2397 SEETKTV
+2397 SEETKTIA
-2404 SGISL
+2404 GISL
-2409 TYYNSDGEKASATWT
+2409 TYYNSDGEKGDT
-2424 SNVDV
+2424 SCNNKKEV
-2429 GVGGLA
+2429 GLGGFA

-2441 TDKNANHDIT
+2441 TAKNASRDIT
-2451 VESIQVNNLSITS
+2451 VSGIRVSNLTIDS
-2464 PASAGGIFGN
+2464 PASVGGIFGN
-2474 TGKPVALTGNKSNA
+2474 VGKPAERKNSNIA
-2488 TDMAVLLQP
+2488 ILLQP
-2497 QNSQIAYGISF
+2497 QDSQMTYGVAF
-2508 NQCSYTGLTITGKY
+2508 NNCSYQNLNVTGKY
-2522 AAGGFVGYIGNKD
+2522 AAGGFAGYIGGCDTKSNGN
-2535 LNPLSAVTGFETNP
+2535 LSVNPATTVSGQTNNQI
-2549 TASVADSNE
+2549 SGQN
-2558 SANTVIKNTGESS
+2558 S
-2571 TISATDNSSWAGGL
+2571 TISATYNASIAGGL
-2585 FGYVATRMFIN
+2585 FGYVKTRLFIN
-2596 MKDTGEKKSNKV
+2596 MTENGETDNSKKT
-2608 ILKNVN
+2608 ILENVG
-2614 VNAGTAVGGCIGYIN
+2614 VSAKSIVGGCVGQIAERTYSIN
-2629 EKCYGIHNVIVK
+2629 NVIVK
-2641 GAETTTDTANTT
+2641 ITLTD
-2653 GSQLSGGAQI
+2653 SSKQI
-2663 VIIGTST
+2663 MLNEKTI
-2670 GTFYAGGIVGYAK
+2670 GTFYAGGIIGYAK
-2683 GVGQAWTPNWTYV
+2683 GSKQWWGNWKYV
-2696 GGISNSLIEKV
+2696 GWISNSSIENA
-2707 TINDTNKAANKD
+2707 TINDIDKAANHN
-2719 YNGSSIIQT
+2719 YEGSSIIQT
-2728 NYITG
+2728 NYIAG

-2739 DGGKTRIEGCTVT
+2739 AGGQTRIESCTVT

-2764 TGQTDSQMEFVN
+2764 TGQTDSQMEFIN
-2776 CEVKGTS
+2776 CEVNGTS
-2783 AISKTNIK
+2783 EDSKTNIK

-2797 GILGFWQGS
+2797 GILGFWQGR
-2806 QTVTVQGCKMQYLE
+2806 QTVTIQGCKIQYLE

-2839 KGVLCLFDTS
+2839 AGVLYLFDTS

-2854 VTAVGNRGEAGGRWP
+2854 VTAVGNKGDAGGRWP

-2889 SNVTLDG
+2889 SNVTLNG
-2896 TRGSLSNSVPMGLL
+2896 TKGSISKKVPMGLL

-2930 IPTAN
+2930 IPDNN
-2935 KNFKLA
+2935 KKFGLS
-2941 GGGKTDSD
+2941 GSGSVSSD

-3062 GSTSSATTS
+3062 GSTSSVTTS

-3125 QISSGNTEKVSD
+3125 QISSGNTDKVSD

-3148 AANNVNSKDN
+3148 AANKVNSAKDI
-3158 AHVTATAVVYQYKDG
+3158 HVTATAVVYQYKGG

-3188 AFKVNTDTSR
+3188 AFKVNTDASG

-3260 NGLTTHVLESFG
+3260 NGLITHVLESFG

-3278 LTYRYNSDMGT
+3278 LTYRYNSDMGK

-3296 SYINVGGIVMDMK
+3296 SYINVGGNVMDMK
-3309 KSIKFAIDKTNL
+3309 KSIKFAIDKENL
-3321 PKGTQLTLVD
+3321 PAGTQLTLVD
-3331 AKDKRVYYYTTT
+3331 AKDKRAYYYTAT
-3343 GEEANNGNVL
+3343 GKEASNGNVL
-3353 IALSSFV
+3353 IALSSFA
-3360 DSEGNP
+3360 DSQGNP

-3384 GNKLFIKVGENGKP
+3384 GNKLFIKVDENGKP

-3593 FYVYNEGQTA
+3593 FYVYNEGQTT

-3855 YWSDGNIKTD
+3855 YWSNGNIKTD

-3878 LKVNVAN
+3878 LKVNAAN
-3885 VESSEHYYSNYKVV
+3885 VELNNHYYSNYKVV

-3904 IKKDKDII
+3904 VKDENAID
-3912 SGTHQDDN
+3912 GTHQVDN
-3920 IIYTLARISMDF
+3920 IIYTLARINMEF

>member
-1 MNLTISTVAI
+1 MNLTISTVAT

-106 APTETPT
+106 APTDTPT

-333 VDHTFFCGLSSKATA
+333 VDHTFFGGLSSKAIA

-451 CLDGYSFTNS
+451 CLDGYSFQNS

-516 GLVGLIEKDA
+516 GLVGLIEKGA
-526 KITTSNDA
+526 KITISNDA

-557 DVVFADG
+557 DVVFADS
-564 DMQSA
+564 DMLST
-569 ITVSSPTV
+569 ITVNSPTV
-577 TSNTTAGGF
+577 TGNGASGATVGGF

-591 LNAASFATEGAEPSL
+591 LNAASFTTESAEQSL
-606 LLPNKVEIE
+606 SLPNNVKIE

-644 CNSDATAKR
+644 GNSDATAKR

-685 QNVSVNA
+685 QNVRVNA
-692 TNSSGT
+692 TNSSDT
-698 GIQYHGGLIGEVGQT
+698 GIQYHGGLIGEIGQT

-733 VINPKAK
+733 VNNPKAN

-755 QGSIVQANNITM
+755 QGSIVQANNIKM

-870 EKSKLSSDLIT
+870 EKSKLSADLIT

-890 YGYDTALMVNGDM
+890 YGDNTAPTVSENT

-909 NAFARLSICWNT
+909 DAFARLSICWNT
-921 RGYFGGVTGITSENF
+921 RGYFGGIETISQNTTPS
-936 NNNSPRSKNITL
+936 SKSITL
-948 SENIDLTG
+948 NSDIDLTG
-956 SGIGGLTRDVKI
+956 SGITGLSRDSYSI
-968 NNDNNDTYV
+968 DDTYA
-977 GTFEGAAHTITLS
+977 GTFNGGGYTITLAS
-990 IGETFGFKQNNDLAQ
+990 GETFGFKQDNTGILALS
-1005 EGDNGYGEVI
+1005 GDDGYGEVI
-1015 AANSNNTEYHSR
+1015 SAGASYHGR

-1032 KVRNATIKNV
+1032 LVGNNAN
-1042 TIQGAINISNAGK
+1042 IQNLIIAGNIWISNAGQ

-1061 ITAEA
+1061 IAGEAVKDSTVNIKGVKVAE
-1066 EGNSDE
+1066 NIK
-1072 FLRLLGVT
+1072 
-1080 VQENLTADC
+1080 ADC
-1089 AGSSIVAV
+1089 EVNQTLVAGGFFGGCYNGNVNLNFEKYGEKKILNETATKIEIQSSNTTDDTKIFV
-1097 GGFIGGSYSGEPQ
+1097 GGI
-1110 FGELSKTETLNT
+1110 
-1122 GAATIMLKNCP
+1122 
-1133 GENTESKFYAGGLI
+1133 I
-1147 GEINYAGKVKAN
+1147 GEFSGKNFKV
-1159 NVKIS
+1159 S
-1164 GTIITDAKKY
+1164 GLRVTGSIKTDQKKK
-1174 AYVGGLVGIVRGGS
+1174 AYVGGFAGVMKDTQLKKI
-1188 SDSTPN
+1188 
-1194 HWMEIRKVTFEKFK
+1194 EIDNVIFDGFEIEAKNVTD
-1208 IDAQNASNVCGGL
+1208 ICGGL
-1221 FGSIWENV
+1221 ISSICNNAEL
-1229 GVYFMGNSDI
+1229 YFKDANDTGNASLY
-1239 DDSPDV
+1239 V
-1245 TKLNVI
+1245 K
-1251 DAEINAPNATYVG
+1251 DATINAENTKSLG
-1264 GLAYRSSGIWEIR
+1264 GLAYRIGGMCEIKS
-1277 TNGINL
+1277 NGVNL
-1283 QKFTINAGKN
+1283 EKLIIKAKTD
-1293 VGLLVCRGAKST
+1293 VGLLVCRGEKGK
-1305 QYVDV
+1305 
-1310 ETVAGSQN
+1310 EKIAG
-1318 KTGYGALYLNTTKY
+1318 KDDWELGALYLYTTN

-1337 KIDQANVSITAAS
+1337 RIGNEVNITVT
-1350 ANGVFDEFVAYTTS
+1350 NPGVFDEFVAYTTS
-1364 APDKIF
+1364 KAPEIVDSGK
-1370 DNDANG
+1370 NG
-1376 VISIATREVTAED
+1376 VISIATEDITADGVTS
-1389 GTTGRVGV
+1389 RVGV

-1404 TYRNRT
+1404 TYQNRT

-1431 LTDVGNN
+1431 LTDVGNS
-1438 SANNKIDTPQEL
+1438 SANSKIDTPQEL
-1450 LIWSVYKYACSNIKK
+1450 LLYSVYKYACSNIKN
-1465 YFVNENTDT
+1465 YFVSNKNMDT
-1474 KLGFRVDIKDT
+1474 KLDAGSWVNIQ
-1485 KNWDMS
+1485 NVENLDMS

-1500 IESIIVKVSDI
+1500 EDTIVNVNDI
-1511 KLKFNNENIET
+1511 KLKFNNENIEK
-1522 QEKDNKST
+1522 QEKNNKST
-1530 QGTDEEHTQHYAMHC
+1530 QGSDTKHTQHYAMHC

-1552 GNKLTV
+1552 GSQLIVN
-1558 DNVEFS
+1558 NVEFS

-1579 SNNKY
+1579 PNNKY
-1584 AVKGSGVLVSSFASG
+1584 AVGSGVLVSSFASG
-1599 SVNINGTKPNDLEIS
+1599 SVNINGTTPSFLNIS
-1614 ITNIRLNGLK
+1614 INNIILKGLK

-1641 SRYSKNYIY
+1641 SRNSTNYIY
-1650 GYTKLTVNTV
+1650 GYTTLNVDTVNV
-1660 IVSGYSTET
+1660 QGYDKN

-1716 LLEQFA
+1716 LLERFA

-1747 DHNVTY
+1747 DHKVTY

-1776 KMSEGL
+1776 KLPEGL
-1782 VYDDLNNRYKFDSSS
+1782 VYDDLNNRDKFDSSS
-1797 YLPYVFTKYN
+1797 YLPYVSTKYN

-1863 TKEQTKVHAVTEKDY
+1863 TTNQTKVHTGAEKDY
-1878 QSDQDITYQYDGSTY
+1878 TSDQDITYQYDGSTY
-1893 WEPVEKTGI
+1893 WEQVKKTGT

-1940 NTVADTNEAT
+1940 NTVTDTNEAT

-2013 NLTILYSGSAGKTL
+2013 NLTILYRGSERKTL

-2051 GGDNIIDNVTVSV
+2051 GGDNIIDNVTVGV
-2064 ADVWKITLDGN
+2064 ADDWKITLDGN

-2094 IFRDMTDRTGLTA
+2094 IFRDMMDGTGLTA
-2107 DWIESVSDISSYAN
+2107 DWIESVSDISSYTN

-2184 LILSAIVNSGAAS
+2184 LVLSAIVNSGAAS

-2206 TGDSDGQAITAGTK
+2206 TGDSDGQAIKAGTK

-2229 KVRNALYSAIGSGS
+2229 KVRNVLYSAIGNV
-2243 DDATTSI
+2243 DNDAITSI
-2250 MEDRKVPGADNL
+2250 TEDRNVPGADNL
-2262 PYLIKAYCGG
+2262 PYLIKAYCG
-2272 NKSIFSSL
+2272 KSTSIFSSL
-2280 TAGNLEIVLSNK
+2280 TAGNLEIVLSNE
-2292 ADIFDM
+2292 ADTFDM
-2298 TSYQKGYQGIGARYV
+2298 TSYQNGYQGIGARYV
-2313 SNAVQGTNGNNNPE
+2313 SNAVQGTNGSNNPE
-2327 GVIPELKSFNGNDK
+2327 GVIPELKSFNGNNK
-2341 TVTMNMQVSEYADD
+2341 NVTVDMQVSEYADD
-2355 DFHAA
+2355 DYPAA

-2397 SEETKTV
+2397 SEETKTIA
-2404 SGISL
+2404 GISL
-2409 TYYNSDGEKASATWT
+2409 TYYNSDGEKGDT
-2424 SNVDV
+2424 SCNNKKEV
-2429 GVGGLA
+2429 GLGGFA

-2441 TDKNANHDIT
+2441 TAKNDSRDIT
-2451 VESIQVNNLSITS
+2451 VSGIRVSNLTIDS
-2464 PASAGGIFGN
+2464 PASVGGIFGN
-2474 TGKPVALTGNKSNA
+2474 VGKPAERKNSNIA
-2488 TDMAVLLQP
+2488 ILLQP
-2497 QNSQIAYGISF
+2497 QDSQMTYGVAF
-2508 NQCSYTGLTITGKY
+2508 NNCSYQNLNVTGKY
-2522 AAGGFVGYIGNKD
+2522 AAGGFAGYIGGCDTKSNGN
-2535 LNPLSAVTGFETNP
+2535 LSVNPATTVSGQT
-2549 TASVADSNE
+2549 SNQI
-2558 SANTVIKNTGESS
+2558 SGQNS
-2571 TISATDNSSWAGGL
+2571 TISATYNASIAGGL
-2585 FGYVATRMFIN
+2585 FGYVKTRLFIN
-2596 MKDTGEKKSNKV
+2596 MTENGETDNSKETILENVGVSAKS
-2608 ILKNVN
+2608 I
-2614 VNAGTAVGGCIGYIN
+2614 VGGCVGQIA
-2629 EKCYGIHNVIVK
+2629 ERTYGINNVIVK
-2641 GAETTTDTANTT
+2641 ITLTD
-2653 GSQLSGGAQI
+2653 SSKQI
-2663 VIIGTST
+2663 MLNEKTI
-2670 GTFYAGGIVGYAK
+2670 GTFYAGGIIGYAK
-2683 GVGQAWTPNWTYV
+2683 GSKQWWGNWKYV
-2696 GGISNSLIEKV
+2696 GWISNSSIENA
-2707 TINDTNKAANKD
+2707 TINDIDKAANHN
-2719 YNGSSIIQT
+2719 YEGSSIIQT
-2728 NYITG
+2728 NYIAG

-2739 DGGKTRIEGCTVT
+2739 AGGQTRIESCTVT

-2764 TGQTDSQMEFVN
+2764 TGQTDSQMEFIN
-2776 CEVKGTS
+2776 CEVNGTS
-2783 AISKTNIK
+2783 EDSKTNIK

-2797 GILGFWQGS
+2797 GILGFWQGR
-2806 QTVTVQGCKMQYLE
+2806 QTVTIQGCKIQYLE

-2839 KGVLCLFDTS
+2839 AGVLYLFDTS

-2854 VTAVGNRGEAGGRWP
+2854 VTAVGNKGDAGGRWP

-2889 SNVTLDG
+2889 SNVTLNG
-2896 TRGSLSNSVPMGLL
+2896 TNGSISKKVPMGLL

-2930 IPTAN
+2930 IPDNN
-2935 KNFKLA
+2935 KKFGLS
-2941 GGGKTDSD
+2941 GSGSVSSD

-2991 GSAYKP
+2991 GSVYKP
-2997 ADTIKTDVA
+2997 AYTIKTDVA

-3017 LALYDNATSS
+3017 LALYDNATAS

-3047 SSTTEGGDNSDSSAT
+3047 SSTTEGGDNSDSSST

-3071 FTVKAQEIWNE
+3071 FKVKAQEIWDE
-3082 RNGDSSIH
+3082 KSKDAGDH
-3090 YTYKKIA
+3090 YTYK
-3097 STSFDFNSMIST
+3097 SMGNDTSFDFNSMIST

-3125 QISSGNTEKVSD
+3125 QISSGNTDKVSD

-3148 AANNVNSKDN
+3148 AANKVNSAKDI
-3158 AHVTATAVVYQYKDG
+3158 HVTATAVVYQYEDG

-3188 AFKVNTDTSR
+3188 AFKVNTDTYG
-3198 KITFSTTTDY
+3198 KISFSTTTDY

-3215 TLLTVTFTEEGHHYN
+3215 TLLTVTFTEANHHYN

-3278 LTYRYNSDMGT
+3278 LTYRYNSDMGK

-3296 SYINVGGIVMDMK
+3296 SYINVGGTVMDMK

-3593 FYVYNEGQTA
+3593 FYVYNEGQTT

-3885 VESSEHYYSNYKVV
+3885 VELNNHYYSNYKVV

-3904 IKKDKDII
+3904 VKDENAID
-3912 SGTHQDDN
+3912 GTHQVDN
-3920 IIYTLARISMDF
+3920 IIYTLARINMEF

>member
-1 MNLTISTVAI
+1 MRKFKQIFASFLAMNLTISTVAT

-106 APTETPT
+106 APTDTPT

-333 VDHTFFCGLSSKATA
+333 VDHTFFGGLSSKAIA

-516 GLVGLIEKDA
+516 GLVGLIEKGA

-557 DVVFADG
+557 DVVFADS
-564 DMQSA
+564 DMLST
-569 ITVSSPTV
+569 ITVNSPTV
-577 TSNTTAGGF
+577 TGNGASGATVGGF

-591 LNAASFATEGAEPSL
+591 LNAASFTTESAEQSL
-606 LLPNKVEIE
+606 SLPNNVKIE

-644 CNSDATAKR
+644 GNSDATAKR
-653 SIAPTYENC
+653 SIALTYENC

-685 QNVSVNA
+685 QNVRVNA
-692 TNSSGT
+692 TNSSDT
-698 GIQYHGGLIGEVGQT
+698 GIQYHGGLIGEIGQT

-733 VINPKAK
+733 VNNPKAN

-921 RGYFGGVTGITSENF
+921 RGYFGGIETISQNTTPS
-936 NNNSPRSKNITL
+936 SKSITL
-948 SENIDLTG
+948 NSDIDLTG
-956 SGIGGLTRDVKI
+956 SGITGLSRDSYSI
-968 NNDNNDTYV
+968 DDTYA
-977 GTFEGAAHTITLS
+977 GTFKGGGYTITLAS
-990 IGETFGFKQNNDLAQ
+990 GETFGFKQDNTGILALS
-1005 EGDNGYGEVI
+1005 GDDGYGEVI
-1015 AANSNNTEYHSR
+1015 SAGASYHGR

-1032 KVRNATIKNV
+1032 LVGNNAN
-1042 TIQGAINISNAGK
+1042 IQNLIIAGNIWISNAGQ

-1061 ITAEA
+1061 IAGEAVKDSTVNIKGVKVAE
-1066 EGNSDE
+1066 NIK
-1072 FLRLLGVT
+1072 
-1080 VQENLTADC
+1080 ADC
-1089 AGSSIVAV
+1089 EVNQTLVAGGFFGGCYNGNVNLNFEKYGEKKILNETATKIEIQSSKTTDDTKIFV
-1097 GGFIGGSYSGEPQ
+1097 GGI
-1110 FGELSKTETLNT
+1110 
-1122 GAATIMLKNCP
+1122 
-1133 GENTESKFYAGGLI
+1133 I
-1147 GEINYAGKVKAN
+1147 GEFSGKNFKV
-1159 NVKIS
+1159 S
-1164 GTIITDAKKY
+1164 GLRVTGSIKTDQKEK
-1174 AYVGGLVGIVRGGS
+1174 AYVGGFAGVMKDTQLKKI
-1188 SDSTPN
+1188 
-1194 HWMEIRKVTFEKFK
+1194 EIDNVIFDGFEIEAKNVTD
-1208 IDAQNASNVCGGL
+1208 ICGGL
-1221 FGSIWENV
+1221 ISSICNNAEL
-1229 GVYFMGNSDI
+1229 YFKDANDTGNASLY
-1239 DDSPDV
+1239 V
-1245 TKLNVI
+1245 K
-1251 DAEINAPNATYVG
+1251 DATINAENTKSLG
-1264 GLAYRSSGIWEIR
+1264 GLAYRIGGMCEIKS
-1277 TNGINL
+1277 NGVNL
-1283 QKFTINAGKN
+1283 EKLIIKAKTD
-1293 VGLLVCRGAKST
+1293 VGLLVCRGEKGK
-1305 QYVDV
+1305 
-1310 ETVAGSQN
+1310 EKIAG
-1318 KTGYGALYLNTTKY
+1318 KDDWELGALYLYTTN

-1337 KIDQANVSITAAS
+1337 RIGNEVNITVT
-1350 ANGVFDEFVAYTTS
+1350 NPGVFDEFVAYTTS
-1364 APDKIF
+1364 KAPEIVDSGK
-1370 DNDANG
+1370 NG
-1376 VISIATREVTAED
+1376 VISIATEDITADGVTS
-1389 GTTGRVGV
+1389 RVGV

-1404 TYRNRT
+1404 TYQNRT

-1614 ITNIRLNGLK
+1614 ITNITLNGLK

-1641 SRYSKNYIY
+1641 SRNSTNYIY
-1650 GYTKLTVNTV
+1650 GYTTLNVDTVNV
-1660 IVSGYSTET
+1660 QGYDKN

-1716 LLEQFA
+1716 LLERFA

-1747 DHNVTY
+1747 DHKVTY

-1776 KMSEGL
+1776 KLPEGL
-1782 VYDDLNNRYKFDSSS
+1782 VYDDLNNRDKFDSSS
-1797 YLPYVFTKYN
+1797 YLPYVSTKYN

-1863 TKEQTKVHAVTEKDY
+1863 TTNQTKVHTGAEKDY
-1878 QSDQDITYQYDGSTY
+1878 TSDQDITYQYDGSTY
-1893 WEPVEKTGI
+1893 WEQVKKTGT

-1940 NTVADTNEAT
+1940 NTVTDTKEAT

-2013 NLTILYSGSAGKTL
+2013 NLTILYRGSERKTL

-2051 GGDNIIDNVTVSV
+2051 GGDNIIDNVTVGV
-2064 ADVWKITLDGN
+2064 ADDWKITLDGN

-2094 IFRDMTDRTGLTA
+2094 IFRDMMDGTGLTA
-2107 DWIESVSDISSYAN
+2107 DWIESVSDISSYTN

-2206 TGDSDGQAITAGTK
+2206 TGDSDGQAIKAGTK

-2229 KVRNALYSAIGSGS
+2229 KVRNVLYSAIGNV
-2243 DDATTSI
+2243 DNDAITSI
-2250 MEDRKVPGADNL
+2250 TEDRNVPGADNL
-2262 PYLIKAYCGG
+2262 PYLIKAYCG
-2272 NKSIFSSL
+2272 KSTSIFSSL
-2280 TAGNLEIVLSNK
+2280 TAGNLEIVLSNE
-2292 ADIFDM
+2292 ADTFDM
-2298 TSYQKGYQGIGARYV
+2298 TSYQNGYQGIGARYV
-2313 SNAVQGTNGNNNPE
+2313 SNAVQGTNGSNNPE
-2327 GVIPELKSFNGNDK
+2327 GVIPELKSFNGNNK
-2341 TVTMNMQVSEYADD
+2341 NVTVDMQVSEYADD

-2370 VSDNETLSNVIIQ
+2370 VSDNETNETNETLSNVIIQ

-2409 TYYNSDGEKASATWT
+2409 TYYNSDGEKGDT
-2424 SNVDV
+2424 SCNNKKEV
-2429 GVGGLA
+2429 GLGGFA

-2441 TDKNANHDIT
+2441 TAKNDSRDIT
-2451 VESIQVNNLSITS
+2451 VSGIRVSNLTIDS
-2464 PASAGGIFGN
+2464 PASVGGIFGN
-2474 TGKPVALTGNKSNA
+2474 VGKPAERKNSNIA
-2488 TDMAVLLQP
+2488 ILLQP
-2497 QNSQIAYGISF
+2497 QDSQMTYGVAF
-2508 NQCSYTGLTITGKY
+2508 NNCSYQNLNVTGKY
-2522 AAGGFVGYIGNKD
+2522 AAGGFAGYIGGCDTKSNGN
-2535 LNPLSAVTGFETNP
+2535 LSVNPATTVSGQTNNQI
-2549 TASVADSNE
+2549 SGQN
-2558 SANTVIKNTGESS
+2558 S
-2571 TISATDNSSWAGGL
+2571 TISATYNASIAGGL
-2585 FGYVATRMFIN
+2585 FGYVKTRLFIN
-2596 MKDTGEKKSNKV
+2596 MTENGETDNSKKT
-2608 ILKNVN
+2608 ILENVG
-2614 VNAGTAVGGCIGYIN
+2614 VSAKSIVGGCVGQIA
-2629 EKCYGIHNVIVK
+2629 ERTYGINNVIVK
-2641 GAETTTDTANTT
+2641 ITLTD
-2653 GSQLSGGAQI
+2653 SSKQI
-2663 VIIGTST
+2663 MLNEKTI
-2670 GTFYAGGIVGYAK
+2670 GTFYAGGIIGYAK
-2683 GVGQAWTPNWTYV
+2683 GSKQWWGNWKYV
-2696 GGISNSLIEKV
+2696 GWISNSSIENA
-2707 TINDTNKAANKD
+2707 TINDIDKAANHN
-2719 YNGSSIIQT
+2719 YEGSSIIQT
-2728 NYITG
+2728 NYIAG

-2739 DGGKTRIEGCTVT
+2739 AGGQTRIESCTVT

-2764 TGQTDSQMEFVN
+2764 TGQTDSQMEFIN
-2776 CEVKGTS
+2776 CEVNGTS
-2783 AISKTNIK
+2783 EDSKTNIK

-2797 GILGFWQGS
+2797 GILGFWQGR
-2806 QTVTVQGCKMQYLE
+2806 QTVTIQGCKIQYLE

-2839 KGVLCLFDTS
+2839 AGVLYLFDTS

-2854 VTAVGNRGEAGGRWP
+2854 VTAVGNKGDAGGRWP

-2889 SNVTLDG
+2889 SNVTLNG
-2896 TRGSLSNSVPMGLL
+2896 TNGSISKKVPMGLL

-2930 IPTAN
+2930 IPDNN
-2935 KNFKLA
+2935 KKFGLS
-2941 GGGKTDSD
+2941 GSGSVSSD

-3017 LALYDNATSS
+3017 LALYDNATAS

-3047 SSTTEGGDNSDSSAT
+3047 SSTTEGGDNSDSSST

-3071 FTVKAQEIWNE
+3071 FKVKAQEIWDE
-3082 RNGDSSIH
+3082 KSKDAGDH
-3090 YTYKKIA
+3090 YTYK
-3097 STSFDFNSMIST
+3097 SMGNDTSFDFNSMIST

-3278 LTYRYNSDMGT
+3278 LTYRYNSDMGK

-3296 SYINVGGIVMDMK
+3296 SYINVGGTVMDMK
-3309 KSIKFAIDKTNL
+3309 KSIKFAIDKPNL

-3793 GIRFTLTLAPKNTAS
+3793 GIRFTLTLALKNTAS

-3855 YWSDGNIKTD
+3855 YWANDNIKTD

-3885 VESSEHYYSNYKVV
+3885 VELNNHYYSNYKVV

-3904 IKKDKDII
+3904 VKNDKDII
-3912 SGTHQDDN
+3912 YGTHQNDN
-3920 IIYTLARISMDF
+3920 IIYTLARINMDF
-3932 VDGPAK
+3932 VDGPASGN

>member
-1 MNLTISTVAI
+1 MRKFKQIFASFLAMNLTISTVAT

-106 APTETPT
+106 APTDTPT

-128 TTAETADSALSTE
+128 TTAETTDSTPSIE
-141 ESSQIAEIEN
+141 ESSQIADVEN
-151 TTEAASTET
+151 TTEVNETET

-186 ETTEESYELA
+186 SYELA
-196 VLSAEN
+196 VLSAED
-202 YLDINWFE
+202 YLDINWFRN
-210 GYKSETNTVTINGN
+210 YKSDTKTVEINGN
-224 GNEPAQQLILLSNC
+224 GNEVAQQLILLSNC
-238 DPEQLKD
+238 KPEQIQG
-245 INIDINVA
+245 INIYINIA
-253 GQIDITEKNK
+253 GDIDITEKNK
-263 ISQGTDL
+263 IPQGTDL

-310 RGFGTKDVPFQ
+310 RGFGTKEIPFQ
-321 GKITGIRPSALY
+321 GRITGIRPSALY

-348 ILGGS
+348 ILGES

-451 CLDGYSFTNS
+451 CLDGYQFPTGA
-461 NYTVTS
+461 YTIES
-467 SAGYDNNN
+467 SASYDIKNT
-475 ASAAGNAGGVIGV
+475 SAAGNAGGVIGV

-516 GLVGLIEKDA
+516 GLVGLIEKGA

-698 GIQYHGGLIGEVGQT
+698 GIQYHGGLIGEIGQT

-740 DEEKKGFGGITGLLA
+740 DEEKKGVGGITGLLA
-755 QGSIVQANNITM
+755 QGSIVQTNNITV
-767 TTSSTTINRGGGLV
+767 TTSDTTINRGGGLV

-805 SGKKAKTG
+805 SGKNAKTG

-832 NGWTYIRGKENMT
+832 NGWTYIRGKENT
-845 DKQAMNDIGNYGQII
+845 TGKQAMNDIGNYGQII

-890 YGYDTALMVNGDM
+890 YGDNTAPTVSENT

-909 NAFARLSICWNT
+909 DAFARLSICWNT
-921 RGYFGGVTGITSENF
+921 RGYFGGIETISQNTTPS
-936 NNNSPRSKNITL
+936 SKSITL
-948 SENIDLTG
+948 NSDIDLTG
-956 SGIGGLTRDVKI
+956 SGITGLSRDSYSI
-968 NNDNNDTYV
+968 DDTYA
-977 GTFEGAAHTITLS
+977 GTFNGGGYTITLAS
-990 IGETFGFKQNNDLAQ
+990 GETFGFKQDNTGILALS
-1005 EGDNGYGEVI
+1005 GDDCYGEVI
-1015 AANSNNTEYHSR
+1015 SAGASYHGR

-1032 KVRNATIKNV
+1032 LVGNNAN
-1042 TIQGAINISNAGK
+1042 IQNLIIAGNIWISNAGQ

-1061 ITAEA
+1061 IAGEAVKDSTVNIKGVKVAE
-1066 EGNSDE
+1066 NIK
-1072 FLRLLGVT
+1072 
-1080 VQENLTADC
+1080 ADC
-1089 AGSSIVAV
+1089 EVNQTLVAGGFFGGCYNGNVNLNFEKYGEKKILNETATKIEIQSSNTTDDTKIFV
-1097 GGFIGGSYSGEPQ
+1097 GGI
-1110 FGELSKTETLNT
+1110 
-1122 GAATIMLKNCP
+1122 
-1133 GENTESKFYAGGLI
+1133 I
-1147 GEINYAGKVKAN
+1147 GEFSGKNFKV
-1159 NVKIS
+1159 S
-1164 GTIITDAKKY
+1164 GLRVTGSIKTDQKKK
-1174 AYVGGLVGIVRGGS
+1174 AYVGGFAGVMKDTQLKKI
-1188 SDSTPN
+1188 
-1194 HWMEIRKVTFEKFK
+1194 EIDNVIFDGFEIESQNVTD
-1208 IDAQNASNVCGGL
+1208 ICGGL
-1221 FGSIWENV
+1221 ISSICNNAEL
-1229 GVYFMGNSDI
+1229 YFKDANDTGNASLY
-1239 DDSPDV
+1239 V
-1245 TKLNVI
+1245 K
-1251 DAEINAPNATYVG
+1251 DATINAENTKSLG
-1264 GLAYRSSGIWEIR
+1264 GLAYRIGGMCEIKS
-1277 TNGINL
+1277 NGVNL
-1283 QKFTINAGKN
+1283 EKLIIKAKTD
-1293 VGLLVCRGAKST
+1293 VGLLVCRGEKGK
-1305 QYVDV
+1305 
-1310 ETVAGSQN
+1310 EKIAG
-1318 KTGYGALYLNTTKY
+1318 KDDWELGALYLYTTN

-1337 KIDQANVSITAAS
+1337 RIGNEVNITVT
-1350 ANGVFDEFVAYTTS
+1350 NPGVFDEFVAYTTPK
-1364 APDKIF
+1364 APEIVDSGK
-1370 DNDANG
+1370 NG
-1376 VISIATREVTAED
+1376 VISIATEDITADGVTS
-1389 GTTGRVGV
+1389 RVGV

-1431 LTDVGNN
+1431 LTDVGNS
-1438 SANNKIDTPQEL
+1438 SANSKIDTPQEL
-1450 LIWSVYKYACSNIKK
+1450 LLYSVYKYACSNIKN
-1465 YFVNENTDT
+1465 YFVSNKNMDT
-1474 KLGFRVDIKDT
+1474 KLDAGPWVNIQ
-1485 KNWDMS
+1485 NVESLDMS

-1500 IESIIVKVSDI
+1500 IEVMPVKVSNI
-1511 KLKFNNENIET
+1511 NLKFNNENIET
-1522 QEKDNKST
+1522 QEKYNKST

-1552 GNKLTV
+1552 GSQLIVN
-1558 DNVEFS
+1558 NVEFS

-1579 SNNKY
+1579 SNKQY

-1599 SVNINGTKPNDLEIS
+1599 NASIDGTKSRYLNIR
-1614 ITNIRLNGLK
+1614 ITNITLNGLK

-1641 SRYSKNYIY
+1641 SRYSTNYIY
-1650 GYTKLTVNTV
+1650 GYTKLTVDTV
-1660 IVSGYSTET
+1660 TVSRYSTET

-1687 SITMTFTHIILPDK
+1687 SITMTFTHIVLPDK

-1716 LLEQFA
+1716 LLERFA
-1722 YASDDNTSGATYNFL
+1722 YDSDDNTSGATYNFL

-1782 VYDDLNNRYKFDSSS
+1782 VYDDLNNRDKFDSSS
-1797 YLPYVFTKYN
+1797 YLPYVSTKYN

-1863 TKEQTKVHAVTEKDY
+1863 TKNQTEVHTGAEKDY
-1878 QSDQDITYQYDGSTY
+1878 TSDQDITYQYDGSTY
-1893 WEPVEKTGI
+1893 WEQVEKTGT

-1940 NTVADTNEAT
+1940 NTVTDTNEAT

-2013 NLTILYSGSAGKTL
+2013 NLTILYRGSERKTL

-2051 GGDNIIDNVTVSV
+2051 GGDNIIDNVTVGV
-2064 ADVWKITLDGN
+2064 ADDWKITLDGN

-2094 IFRDMTDRTGLTA
+2094 IFRDMMDGTGLTA
-2107 DWIESVSDISSYAN
+2107 DWIESVSDISSYTN

-2162 LKEGACVSAT
+2162 LKEEACVSAT

-2184 LILSAIVNSGAAS
+2184 LVLSAIVNSGAAS

-2206 TGDSDGQAITAGTK
+2206 TGDSDGKAITAGTK

-2229 KVRNALYSAIGSGS
+2229 KVRNVLYSAIGNV
-2243 DDATTSI
+2243 DNDAITSI
-2250 MEDRKVPGADNL
+2250 TEDRNVPGADNL
-2262 PYLIKAYCGG
+2262 PYLIKAYCGEST
-2272 NKSIFSSL
+2272 SIFSSL
-2280 TAGNLEIVLSNK
+2280 TAGNLEIVLSNE
-2292 ADIFDM
+2292 ADTFDM

-2313 SNAVQGTNGNNNPE
+2313 SNAVQGTNGSNNPE
-2327 GVIPELKSFNGNDK
+2327 GVIPEVKSFNGNNK
-2341 TVTMNMQVSEYADD
+2341 NVTVDMQFSEYADD
-2355 DFHAA
+2355 DYPAA

-2383 QSTNSTSTQEDADT
+2383 QSTNSISTQEDADT
-2397 SEETKTV
+2397 SEETKTIA
-2404 SGISL
+2404 GISL
-2409 TYYNSDGEKASATWT
+2409 TYYNSDGEKGDT
-2424 SNVDV
+2424 SCNNKKEV
-2429 GVGGLA
+2429 GLGGFA

-2441 TDKNANHDIT
+2441 TAKNDSRDIT
-2451 VESIQVNNLSITS
+2451 VSGIRVSNLTIDS
-2464 PASAGGIFGN
+2464 PASVGGIFGN
-2474 TGKPVALTGNKSNA
+2474 VGKPAERKNSNIA
-2488 TDMAVLLQP
+2488 ILLQP
-2497 QNSQIAYGISF
+2497 QDSQMTYGVAF
-2508 NQCSYTGLTITGKY
+2508 NNCSYQNLNVTGKY
-2522 AAGGFVGYIGNKD
+2522 AAGGFAGYIGGCDTKSNGN
-2535 LNPLSAVTGFETNP
+2535 LSVNPATTVSGQTNNQI
-2549 TASVADSNE
+2549 SGQN
-2558 SANTVIKNTGESS
+2558 S
-2571 TISATDNSSWAGGL
+2571 TISATYNASIAGGL
-2585 FGYVATRMFIN
+2585 FGYVKTRLFIN
-2596 MKDTGEKKSNKV
+2596 MTENGETDNSKKT
-2608 ILKNVN
+2608 ILENVG
-2614 VNAGTAVGGCIGYIN
+2614 VSAKSIVGGCVGQIA
-2629 EKCYGIHNVIVK
+2629 ERTYGINNVIVK
-2641 GAETTTDTANTT
+2641 ITLTD
-2653 GSQLSGGAQI
+2653 SSKQI
-2663 VIIGTST
+2663 MLNEKTI
-2670 GTFYAGGIVGYAK
+2670 GTFYAGGIIGYAK
-2683 GVGQAWTPNWTYV
+2683 GSKQWWGNWKYV
-2696 GGISNSLIEKV
+2696 GWISNSSIENA
-2707 TINDTNKAANKD
+2707 TINDIDKAANHN
-2719 YNGSSIIQT
+2719 YEGSSIIQT
-2728 NYITG
+2728 NYIAG

-2739 DGGKTRIEGCTVT
+2739 AGGQTRIESCTVT

-2764 TGQTDSQMEFVN
+2764 TGQTDSQMEFIN
-2776 CEVKGTS
+2776 CEVNGTS
-2783 AISKTNIK
+2783 EDSKTNIK

-2797 GILGFWQGS
+2797 GILGFWQGR
-2806 QTVTVQGCKMQYLE
+2806 QTVTIQGCKIQYLE

-2839 KGVLCLFDTS
+2839 AGVLYLFDTS

-2854 VTAVGNRGEAGGRWP
+2854 VTAVGNKGDAGGRWP

-2889 SNVTLDG
+2889 SNVTLNG
-2896 TRGSLSNSVPMGLL
+2896 TKGSISKKVPMGLL

-2930 IPTAN
+2930 IPDNN
-2935 KNFKLA
+2935 KKFGLS
-2941 GGGKTDSD
+2941 GSGSVSSD

-3017 LALYDNATSS
+3017 LALYDNATAS

-3047 SSTTEGGDNSDSSAT
+3047 SSTTEGGDNSDSSST

-3071 FTVKAQEIWNE
+3071 FKVKAQEIWDE
-3082 RNGDSSIH
+3082 KSKDAGDH
-3090 YTYKKIA
+3090 YTYK
-3097 STSFDFNSMIST
+3097 SMGNDTSFDFNSMIST

-3125 QISSGNTEKVSD
+3125 QISSGNTDKVSD

-3148 AANNVNSKDN
+3148 AANKVNSAKDI
-3158 AHVTATAVVYQYKDG
+3158 HVTATAVVYQYEDG

-3188 AFKVNTDTSR
+3188 AFKVNTDTYG
-3198 KITFSTTTDY
+3198 KISFSTTTDY

-3215 TLLTVTFTEEGHHYN
+3215 TLLTVTFTEANHHYN

-3278 LTYRYNSDMGT
+3278 LTYRYNSDMGK

-3296 SYINVGGIVMDMK
+3296 SYINVGGTVMDMK
-3309 KSIKFAIDKTNL
+3309 KSIKFAIDKPNL

-3413 VRIKNETTGK
+3413 VCIKNETTGK

-3885 VESSEHYYSNYKVV
+3885 VELNNHYYSNYKVV

-3904 IKKDKDII
+3904 VKDENAID
-3912 SGTHQDDN
+3912 GTHQVDN
-3920 IIYTLARISMDF
+3920 IIYTLARINMEF

>member
-1 MNLTISTVAI
+1 MNLTISTVAT

-128 TTAETADSALSTE
+128 TTAETTDSTPSTE
-141 ESSQIAEIEN
+141 ESSQIADVEN
-151 TTEAASTET
+151 TTEVNETET

-186 ETTEESYELA
+186 SYELA
-196 VLSAEN
+196 VLSAED
-202 YLDINWFE
+202 YLDINWFRN
-210 GYKSETNTVTINGN
+210 YKSDTKTVEINGN
-224 GNEPAQQLILLSNC
+224 GNEVAQQLILLSNC
-238 DPEQLKD
+238 KPEQIQG
-245 INIDINVA
+245 INIYINIA
-253 GQIDITEKNK
+253 GDIDITEKNK
-263 ISQGTDL
+263 IPQGTDL

-310 RGFGTKDVPFQ
+310 RGFGTKEIPFQ
-321 GKITGIRPSALY
+321 GRITGIRPSALY
-333 VDHTFFCGLSSKATA
+333 VDHTFFGGLSSKAIA

-451 CLDGYSFTNS
+451 CLDGYQFPTGA
-461 NYTVTS
+461 YTIES
-467 SAGYDNNN
+467 SASYDIKNT
-475 ASAAGNAGGVIGV
+475 SAAGNAGGVIGV

-516 GLVGLIEKDA
+516 GLVGLIEKGA

-644 CNSDATAKR
+644 GNSDATAKR

-685 QNVSVNA
+685 QNVRVNA
-692 TNSSGT
+692 TNSNDT
-698 GIQYHGGLIGEVGQT
+698 GIQYHGGLIGEIGQT

-733 VINPKAK
+733 VNNPKAN

-755 QGSIVQANNITM
+755 QGSIVQTNNITM

-921 RGYFGGVTGITSENF
+921 RGYFGGIETISQNTTPS
-936 NNNSPRSKNITL
+936 SKSITL
-948 SENIDLTG
+948 NSDIDLTG
-956 SGIGGLTRDVKI
+956 SGITGLSRDSYSI
-968 NNDNNDTYV
+968 DDTYA
-977 GTFEGAAHTITLS
+977 GTFNGGGYTITLAS
-990 IGETFGFKQNNDLAQ
+990 GETFGFKQDNIGILALS
-1005 EGDNGYGEVI
+1005 GDDGYGEVI
-1015 AANSNNTEYHSR
+1015 SAGASYHGR

-1032 KVRNATIKNV
+1032 LVGNNAN
-1042 TIQGAINISNAGK
+1042 IQNLIIAGNIWISNAGQ

-1061 ITAEA
+1061 IAGEAVKDSTVNIKGVKVAE
-1066 EGNSDE
+1066 NIK
-1072 FLRLLGVT
+1072 
-1080 VQENLTADC
+1080 ADC
-1089 AGSSIVAV
+1089 EVNQTLVAGGFFGGCYNGNVNLNFEKYGEKKILNETATKIEIQSSKTTDDTKIFV
-1097 GGFIGGSYSGEPQ
+1097 GGI
-1110 FGELSKTETLNT
+1110 
-1122 GAATIMLKNCP
+1122 
-1133 GENTESKFYAGGLI
+1133 I
-1147 GEINYAGKVKAN
+1147 GEFSGKNFKV
-1159 NVKIS
+1159 S
-1164 GTIITDAKKY
+1164 GLRVTGSIKTDQKEK
-1174 AYVGGLVGIVRGGS
+1174 AYVGGFAGVMKDTQLKKI
-1188 SDSTPN
+1188 
-1194 HWMEIRKVTFEKFK
+1194 EIDNVIFDGFE
-1208 IDAQNASNVCGGL
+1208 IEAQNVTDICGGL
-1221 FGSIWENV
+1221 ISSICNNAEL
-1229 GVYFMGNSDI
+1229 YFKDANDTGNASLY
-1239 DDSPDV
+1239 V
-1245 TKLNVI
+1245 K
-1251 DAEINAPNATYVG
+1251 DATINAENTKSLG
-1264 GLAYRSSGIWEIR
+1264 GLAYRIGGMCEIKS
-1277 TNGINL
+1277 NGVNL
-1283 QKFTINAGKN
+1283 EKLIIKAKTD
-1293 VGLLVCRGAKST
+1293 VGLLVCRGEKGK
-1305 QYVDV
+1305 
-1310 ETVAGSQN
+1310 EKIAG
-1318 KTGYGALYLNTTKY
+1318 KDDWELGALYLYTTN

-1337 KIDQANVSITAAS
+1337 RIGNEVNITVT
-1350 ANGVFDEFVAYTTS
+1350 NPGVFDEFVAYTTPK
-1364 APDKIF
+1364 APEIVDSGK
-1370 DNDANG
+1370 NG
-1376 VISIATREVTAED
+1376 VISIATEDITADGVTS
-1389 GTTGRVGV
+1389 RVGV

-1404 TYRNRT
+1404 TYQNRT

-1431 LTDVGNN
+1431 LTDVGNS
-1438 SANNKIDTPQEL
+1438 SANSKIDTPQEL
-1450 LIWSVYKYACSNIKK
+1450 LLYSVYKYACSNIKN
-1465 YFVNENTDT
+1465 YFVSNKNMDT
-1474 KLGFRVDIKDT
+1474 KLDAGSWVNIQ
-1485 KNWDMS
+1485 NVENLDMS

-1500 IESIIVKVSDI
+1500 EDTIVNVNDI

-1522 QEKDNKST
+1522 KEKDNKST
-1530 QGTDEEHTQHYAMHC
+1530 QGTDKEHTQHYAMHC

-1552 GNKLTV
+1552 GNKLIV

-1579 SNNKY
+1579 PNNKY
-1584 AVKGSGVLVSSFASG
+1584 AVGSGVLVSSFASG
-1599 SVNINGTKPNDLEIS
+1599 SVNINGTTPSFLNIS
-1614 ITNIRLNGLK
+1614 INNIILKGLK

-1641 SRYSKNYIY
+1641 SRNSTNYIY
-1650 GYTKLTVNTV
+1650 GYTTLNVDTVNV
-1660 IVSGYSTET
+1660 QGYDKN

-1716 LLEQFA
+1716 LLERFA

-1747 DHNVTY
+1747 DHKVTY

-1782 VYDDLNNRYKFDSSS
+1782 VYDDLNNRDKFDSSS
-1797 YLPYVFTKYN
+1797 YLPYVSTKYN

-1863 TKEQTKVHAVTEKDY
+1863 TKKQTDVHTGDGKDY
-1878 QSDQDITYQYDGSTY
+1878 TSDQDITYQYDGSTY
-1893 WEPVEKTGI
+1893 WEPVEKTEN
-1902 GVNEKWQVI
+1902 GVNEKWEVI

-1940 NTVADTNEAT
+1940 NTVTDTNEAT
-1950 QVADGEDNSASN
+1950 QVADGEDDSASN

-2013 NLTILYSGSAGKTL
+2013 NLTILYSGSERKTL

-2094 IFRDMTDRTGLTA
+2094 IFRDMTDGTGMTA
-2107 DWIESVSDISSYAN
+2107 GWIESVSDINSYAN

-2142 AEKNVVDSLNNTNKN
+2142 TEENVVDSLNNTNKN

-2162 LKEGACVSAT
+2162 LKEWACVSAT

-2184 LILSAIVNSGAAS
+2184 LVLSAIVNSGAAS

-2206 TGDSDGQAITAGTK
+2206 TGDSDGKAITAGTK

-2229 KVRNALYSAIGSGS
+2229 KVRNVLYSAIGNV
-2243 DDATTSI
+2243 DNDAITSI
-2250 MEDRKVPGADNL
+2250 TEDRNVPGADNL
-2262 PYLIKAYCGG
+2262 PYLIKAYCGEST
-2272 NKSIFSSL
+2272 SIFSSL
-2280 TAGNLEIVLSNK
+2280 TADNLEIVLSNK
-2292 ADIFDM
+2292 ADTFDM
-2298 TSYQKGYQGIGARYV
+2298 TSYQNGYQGIGARYV
-2313 SNAVQGTNGNNNPE
+2313 SNAVRGTNGSNNPE
-2327 GVIPELKSFNGNDK
+2327 GVIPEVKSFNGNNK
-2341 TVTMNMQVSEYADD
+2341 NVTVDMQVSEYADD
-2355 DFHAA
+2355 DYPAA

-2383 QSTNSTSTQEDADT
+2383 QSTNSISTQEDADT
-2397 SEETKTV
+2397 SEETKTIA
-2404 SGISL
+2404 GISL
-2409 TYYNSDGEKASATWT
+2409 TYYNSDGEKGDT
-2424 SNVDV
+2424 SCNNKKEV
-2429 GVGGLA
+2429 GLGGFA

-2441 TDKNANHDIT
+2441 TAKNASRDIT
-2451 VESIQVNNLSITS
+2451 VSGIRVSNLTIDS
-2464 PASAGGIFGN
+2464 PASVGGIFGN
-2474 TGKPVALTGNKSNA
+2474 VGKPAERKNSNIA
-2488 TDMAVLLQP
+2488 ILLQP
-2497 QNSQIAYGISF
+2497 QDSQMTYGVAF
-2508 NQCSYTGLTITGKY
+2508 NNCSYQNLNVTGKY
-2522 AAGGFVGYIGNKD
+2522 AAGGFAGYIGGCDTKSNGN
-2535 LNPLSAVTGFETNP
+2535 LSVNPATTVSGQTNNQI
-2549 TASVADSNE
+2549 SGQN
-2558 SANTVIKNTGESS
+2558 S
-2571 TISATDNSSWAGGL
+2571 TISATYNASIAGGL
-2585 FGYVATRMFIN
+2585 FGYVKTRLFIN
-2596 MKDTGEKKSNKV
+2596 MTENGETDNSKKT
-2608 ILKNVN
+2608 ILENVG
-2614 VNAGTAVGGCIGYIN
+2614 VSAKSIVGGCVGQIAERTYSIN
-2629 EKCYGIHNVIVK
+2629 NVIVK
-2641 GAETTTDTANTT
+2641 ITLTD
-2653 GSQLSGGAQI
+2653 SSKQI
-2663 VIIGTST
+2663 MLNEKTI
-2670 GTFYAGGIVGYAK
+2670 GTFYAGGIIGYAK
-2683 GVGQAWTPNWTYV
+2683 GSKQWWGNWKYV
-2696 GGISNSLIEKV
+2696 GWISNSSIENA
-2707 TINDTNKAANKD
+2707 TINDIDKAANHN
-2719 YNGSSIIQT
+2719 YEGSSIIQT
-2728 NYITG
+2728 NYIAG

-2739 DGGKTRIEGCTVT
+2739 AGGQTRIESCTVT

-2764 TGQTDSQMEFVN
+2764 TGQTDSQMEFIN
-2776 CEVKGTS
+2776 CEVNGTS
-2783 AISKTNIK
+2783 EDSKTNIK

-2797 GILGFWQGS
+2797 GILGFWQGR
-2806 QTVTVQGCKMQYLE
+2806 QTVTIQGCKIQYLE

-2839 KGVLCLFDTS
+2839 AGVLYLFDTS

-2854 VTAVGNRGEAGGRWP
+2854 VTAVGNKGDAGGRWP

-2889 SNVTLDG
+2889 SNVTLNG
-2896 TRGSLSNSVPMGLL
+2896 TKGSISKKVPMGLL

-2930 IPTAN
+2930 IPDNN
-2935 KNFKLA
+2935 KKFGLS
-2941 GGGKTDSD
+2941 GSGSVSSD

-3062 GSTSSATTS
+3062 GSTSSVTTS

-3125 QISSGNTEKVSD
+3125 QISSGNTDKVSD

-3148 AANNVNSKDN
+3148 AANKVNSAKDI
-3158 AHVTATAVVYQYKDG
+3158 HVTATAVVYQYKGG
-3173 KFVKALNEDNTPVTP
+3173 KFVKALKTP
-3188 AFKVNTDTSR
+3188 AFKVNTDASG

-3296 SYINVGGIVMDMK
+3296 SYINVGGTVMDMK
-3309 KSIKFAIDKTNL
+3309 KSIKFAIDKENL
-3321 PKGTQLTLVD
+3321 PAGTQLTLVD
-3331 AKDKRVYYYTTT
+3331 AKDKRAYYYTAT
-3343 GEEANNGNVL
+3343 GKEASNGNVL
-3353 IALSSFV
+3353 IALSSFA
-3360 DSEGNP
+3360 DSQGNP

-3716 AYSNNRASCSN
+3716 AYSNNRVSCSN

-3855 YWSDGNIKTD
+3855 YWSNGNIKTD

-3878 LKVNVAN
+3878 LKVNAAN
-3885 VESSEHYYSNYKVV
+3885 VELNNHYYSNYKVV

-3904 IKKDKDII
+3904 VKDENAID
-3912 SGTHQDDN
+3912 GTHQVDN
-3920 IIYTLARISMDF
+3920 IIYTLARINMEF

>member
-1 MNLTISTVAI
+1 MNLTISTVAT

-106 APTETPT
+106 APTDTPT

-333 VDHTFFCGLSSKATA
+333 VDHTFFGGLSSKAIA

-516 GLVGLIEKDA
+516 GLVGLIEKGA

-557 DVVFADG
+557 DVVFADS
-564 DMQSA
+564 DMLST
-569 ITVSSPTV
+569 ITVNSPTV
-577 TSNTTAGGF
+577 TGNGASGATVGGF

-591 LNAASFATEGAEPSL
+591 LNAASFTTESAEQSL
-606 LLPNKVEIE
+606 SLPNNVKIE

-644 CNSDATAKR
+644 GNSDATAKR
-653 SIAPTYENC
+653 SIALTYENC

-685 QNVSVNA
+685 QNVRVNA
-692 TNSSGT
+692 TNSSDT
-698 GIQYHGGLIGEVGQT
+698 GIQYHGGLIGEIGQT

-733 VINPKAK
+733 VNNPKAN

-921 RGYFGGVTGITSENF
+921 RGYFGGIETISQNTTPS
-936 NNNSPRSKNITL
+936 SKSITL
-948 SENIDLTG
+948 NSDIDLTG
-956 SGIGGLTRDVKI
+956 SGITGLSRDSYSI
-968 NNDNNDTYV
+968 DDTYA
-977 GTFEGAAHTITLS
+977 GTFKGGGYTITLAS
-990 IGETFGFKQNNDLAQ
+990 GETFGFKQDNTGILALS
-1005 EGDNGYGEVI
+1005 GDDGYGEVI
-1015 AANSNNTEYHSR
+1015 SAGASYHGR

-1032 KVRNATIKNV
+1032 LVGNNAN
-1042 TIQGAINISNAGK
+1042 IQNLIIAGNIWISNAGQ

-1061 ITAEA
+1061 IAGEAVKDSTVNIKGVKVAE
-1066 EGNSDE
+1066 NIK
-1072 FLRLLGVT
+1072 
-1080 VQENLTADC
+1080 ADC
-1089 AGSSIVAV
+1089 EVNQTLVAGGFFGGCYNGNVNLNFEKYGEKKILNETATKIEIQSSKTTDDTKIFV
-1097 GGFIGGSYSGEPQ
+1097 GGI
-1110 FGELSKTETLNT
+1110 
-1122 GAATIMLKNCP
+1122 
-1133 GENTESKFYAGGLI
+1133 I
-1147 GEINYAGKVKAN
+1147 GEFSGKNFKV
-1159 NVKIS
+1159 S
-1164 GTIITDAKKY
+1164 GLRVTGSIKTDQKEK
-1174 AYVGGLVGIVRGGS
+1174 AYVGGFAGVMKDTQLKKI
-1188 SDSTPN
+1188 
-1194 HWMEIRKVTFEKFK
+1194 EIDNVIFDGFEIEAKNVTD
-1208 IDAQNASNVCGGL
+1208 ICGGL
-1221 FGSIWENV
+1221 ISSICNNAEL
-1229 GVYFMGNSDI
+1229 YFKDANDTGNASLY
-1239 DDSPDV
+1239 V
-1245 TKLNVI
+1245 K
-1251 DAEINAPNATYVG
+1251 DATINAENTKSLG
-1264 GLAYRSSGIWEIR
+1264 GLAYRIGGMCEIKS
-1277 TNGINL
+1277 NGVNL
-1283 QKFTINAGKN
+1283 EKLIIKAKTD
-1293 VGLLVCRGAKST
+1293 VGLLVCRGEKGK
-1305 QYVDV
+1305 
-1310 ETVAGSQN
+1310 EKIAG
-1318 KTGYGALYLNTTKY
+1318 KDDWELGALYLYTTN

-1337 KIDQANVSITAAS
+1337 RIGNEVNITVT
-1350 ANGVFDEFVAYTTS
+1350 NPGVFDEFVAYTTS
-1364 APDKIF
+1364 KAPEIVDSGK
-1370 DNDANG
+1370 NG
-1376 VISIATREVTAED
+1376 VISIATEDITADGVTS
-1389 GTTGRVGV
+1389 RVGV

-1404 TYRNRT
+1404 TYQNRT

-1431 LTDVGNN
+1431 LTDVGNS
-1438 SANNKIDTPQEL
+1438 SANSKIDTPQEL
-1450 LIWSVYKYACSNIKK
+1450 LLYSVYKYACSNIKN
-1465 YFVNENTDT
+1465 YFVSNKNMDT
-1474 KLGFRVDIKDT
+1474 KLDAGSWVNIQ
-1485 KNWDMS
+1485 NVENLDMS

-1500 IESIIVKVSDI
+1500 EDTIVNVNDI
-1511 KLKFNNENIET
+1511 KLKFNNENIEK
-1522 QEKDNKST
+1522 QEKNNKST
-1530 QGTDEEHTQHYAMHC
+1530 QGSDTKHTQHYAMHC

-1552 GNKLTV
+1552 GSQLIVN
-1558 DNVEFS
+1558 NVEFS

-1579 SNNKY
+1579 PNNKY
-1584 AVKGSGVLVSSFASG
+1584 AVGSGVLVSSFASG
-1599 SVNINGTKPNDLEIS
+1599 SVNINGTTPSFLNIS
-1614 ITNIRLNGLK
+1614 INNIILKGLK

-1641 SRYSKNYIY
+1641 SRNSTNYIY
-1650 GYTKLTVNTV
+1650 GYTTLNVDTVNV
-1660 IVSGYSTET
+1660 QGYDKN

-1716 LLEQFA
+1716 LLERFA

-1747 DHNVTY
+1747 DHKVTY

-1776 KMSEGL
+1776 KLPEGL
-1782 VYDDLNNRYKFDSSS
+1782 VYDDLNNRDKFDSSS
-1797 YLPYVFTKYN
+1797 YLPYVSTKYN

-1863 TKEQTKVHAVTEKDY
+1863 TTNQTKVHTGAEKDY
-1878 QSDQDITYQYDGSTY
+1878 TSDQDITYQYDGSTY
-1893 WEPVEKTGI
+1893 WEQVKKTGT

-1940 NTVADTNEAT
+1940 NTVTDTNEAT

-2013 NLTILYSGSAGKTL
+2013 NLTILYRGSERKTL

-2051 GGDNIIDNVTVSV
+2051 GGDNIIDNVTVGV
-2064 ADVWKITLDGN
+2064 ADDWKITLDGN

-2094 IFRDMTDRTGLTA
+2094 IFRDMMDGTGLTA
-2107 DWIESVSDISSYAN
+2107 DWIESVSDISSYTN

-2162 LKEGACVSAT
+2162 LKEEACVSAT

-2184 LILSAIVNSGAAS
+2184 LVLSAIVNSGAAS

-2206 TGDSDGQAITAGTK
+2206 TGDSDGKAITAGTK

-2229 KVRNALYSAIGSGS
+2229 KVRNVLYSAIGNV
-2243 DDATTSI
+2243 DNDAITSI
-2250 MEDRKVPGADNL
+2250 TEDRNVPGADNL
-2262 PYLIKAYCGG
+2262 PYLIKAYCGEST
-2272 NKSIFSSL
+2272 SIFSSL
-2280 TAGNLEIVLSNK
+2280 TADNLEIVLSNK
-2292 ADIFDM
+2292 ADTFDM
-2298 TSYQKGYQGIGARYV
+2298 TSYQNGYQGIGARYV
-2313 SNAVQGTNGNNNPE
+2313 SNAVRGTNGSNNPE
-2327 GVIPELKSFNGNDK
+2327 GVIPEVKSFNGNNK
-2341 TVTMNMQVSEYADD
+2341 NVTVDMQVSEYADD
-2355 DFHAA
+2355 DYPAA

-2383 QSTNSTSTQEDADT
+2383 QSTNSISTQEDADT
-2397 SEETKTV
+2397 SEETKTIA
-2404 SGISL
+2404 GISL
-2409 TYYNSDGEKASATWT
+2409 TYYNSDGEKGDT
-2424 SNVDV
+2424 SCNNKKEV
-2429 GVGGLA
+2429 GLGGFA

-2441 TDKNANHDIT
+2441 TAKNASRDIT
-2451 VESIQVNNLSITS
+2451 VSGIRVSNLTIDS
-2464 PASAGGIFGN
+2464 PASVGGIFGN
-2474 TGKPVALTGNKSNA
+2474 VGKPAERKNSNIA
-2488 TDMAVLLQP
+2488 ILLQP
-2497 QNSQIAYGISF
+2497 QDSQMTYGVAF
-2508 NQCSYTGLTITGKY
+2508 NNCSYQNLNVTGKY
-2522 AAGGFVGYIGNKD
+2522 AAGGFAGYIGGCDTKSNGN
-2535 LNPLSAVTGFETNP
+2535 LSVNPATTVSGQTNNQI
-2549 TASVADSNE
+2549 SGQN
-2558 SANTVIKNTGESS
+2558 S
-2571 TISATDNSSWAGGL
+2571 TISATYNASIAGGL
-2585 FGYVATRMFIN
+2585 FGYVKTRLFIN
-2596 MKDTGEKKSNKV
+2596 MTENGETDNSKKT
-2608 ILKNVN
+2608 ILENVG
-2614 VNAGTAVGGCIGYIN
+2614 VSAKSIVGGCVGQIAERTYSIN
-2629 EKCYGIHNVIVK
+2629 NVIVK
-2641 GAETTTDTANTT
+2641 ITLTD
-2653 GSQLSGGAQI
+2653 SSKQI
-2663 VIIGTST
+2663 MLNEKTI
-2670 GTFYAGGIVGYAK
+2670 GTFYAGGIIGYAK
-2683 GVGQAWTPNWTYV
+2683 GSKQWWGNWKYV
-2696 GGISNSLIEKV
+2696 GWISNSSIENA
-2707 TINDTNKAANKD
+2707 TINDIDKAANHN
-2719 YNGSSIIQT
+2719 YEGSSIIQT
-2728 NYITG
+2728 NYIAG

-2739 DGGKTRIEGCTVT
+2739 AGGQTRIESCTVT

-2764 TGQTDSQMEFVN
+2764 TGQTDSQMEFIN
-2776 CEVKGTS
+2776 CEVNGTS
-2783 AISKTNIK
+2783 EDSKTNIK

-2797 GILGFWQGS
+2797 GILGFWQGR
-2806 QTVTVQGCKMQYLE
+2806 QTVTIQGCKIQYLE

-2839 KGVLCLFDTS
+2839 AGVLYLFDTS

-2854 VTAVGNRGEAGGRWP
+2854 VTAVGNKGDAGGRWP

-2889 SNVTLDG
+2889 SNVTLNG
-2896 TRGSLSNSVPMGLL
+2896 TKGSISKKVPMGLL

-2930 IPTAN
+2930 IPDNN
-2935 KNFKLA
+2935 KKFGLS
-2941 GGGKTDSD
+2941 GSGSVSSD

-3071 FTVKAQEIWNE
+3071 FAVKAQEIWNE

-3125 QISSGNTEKVSD
+3125 QISSGNTDKVSD

-3148 AANNVNSKDN
+3148 AANKVNSAKDI
-3158 AHVTATAVVYQYKDG
+3158 HVTATAVVYQYKGG

-3188 AFKVNTDTSR
+3188 AFKVNTDASG

-3260 NGLTTHVLESFG
+3260 NGLITHVLESFG
-3272 SPITGY
+3272 SQITGY
-3278 LTYRYNSDMGT
+3278 LTYRYNSDMGK

-3296 SYINVGGIVMDMK
+3296 SYINVGGNVMDMK
-3309 KSIKFAIDKTNL
+3309 KSIKFAIDKENL
-3321 PKGTQLTLVD
+3321 PAGTQLTLVD
-3331 AKDKRVYYYTTT
+3331 AKDKRAYYYTAT
-3343 GEEANNGNVL
+3343 GKEASNGNVL
-3353 IALSSFV
+3353 IALSSFA
-3360 DSEGNP
+3360 DSQGNP

-3384 GNKLFIKVGENGKP
+3384 GNKLFIKVDENGKP

-3593 FYVYNEGQTA
+3593 FYVYNEGQTT

-3855 YWSDGNIKTD
+3855 YWSNGNIKTD

-3878 LKVNVAN
+3878 LKVNAAN
-3885 VESSEHYYSNYKVV
+3885 VELNNHYYSNYKVV

>member
-1 MNLTISTVAI
+1 MNLTISTVAT

-106 APTETPT
+106 APTDTPT

-128 TTAETADSALSTE
+128 TTAETTDSTPSIE
-141 ESSQIAEIEN
+141 ESSQIADVEN
-151 TTEAASTET
+151 TTEVNETET

-186 ETTEESYELA
+186 SYELA
-196 VLSAEN
+196 VLSAED
-202 YLDINWFE
+202 YLDINWFRN
-210 GYKSETNTVTINGN
+210 YKSDTKTVEINGN
-224 GNEPAQQLILLSNC
+224 GNEVAQQLILLSNC
-238 DPEQLKD
+238 KPEQIQG
-245 INIDINVA
+245 INIYINIA
-253 GQIDITEKNK
+253 GDIDITEKNK
-263 ISQGTDL
+263 IPQGTDL

-310 RGFGTKDVPFQ
+310 RGFGTKEIPFQ
-321 GKITGIRPSALY
+321 GRITGIRPSALY

-348 ILGGS
+348 ILGES

-451 CLDGYSFTNS
+451 CLDGYQFPTGA
-461 NYTVTS
+461 YTIES
-467 SAGYDNNN
+467 SASYDIKNT
-475 ASAAGNAGGVIGV
+475 SAAGNAGGVIGV

-497 KSGVNLTGAT
+497 KSGVNLTGVT

-516 GLVGLIEKDA
+516 GLVGLIEKGA

-698 GIQYHGGLIGEVGQT
+698 GIQYHGGLIGEIGQT

-755 QGSIVQANNITM
+755 QGSIVQTNNITV
-767 TTSSTTINRGGGLV
+767 TTSDTTINRGGGLV

-805 SGKKAKTG
+805 SGKNAKTG

-832 NGWTYIRGKENMT
+832 NGWTYIRGKENT
-845 DKQAMNDIGNYGQII
+845 TGKQAMNDIGNYGQII

-890 YGYDTALMVNGDM
+890 YGDNTAPTVSENT

-909 NAFARLSICWNT
+909 DAFARLSICWNT
-921 RGYFGGVTGITSENF
+921 RGYFGGIETISQNTTPS
-936 NNNSPRSKNITL
+936 SKSITL
-948 SENIDLTG
+948 NSDIDLTG
-956 SGIGGLTRDVKI
+956 SGITGLSRDSYSI
-968 NNDNNDTYV
+968 DDTYA
-977 GTFEGAAHTITLS
+977 GTFNGGGYTITLAS
-990 IGETFGFKQNNDLAQ
+990 GETFGFKQDNTGILALS
-1005 EGDNGYGEVI
+1005 GDDCYGEVI
-1015 AANSNNTEYHSR
+1015 SAGASYHGR

-1032 KVRNATIKNV
+1032 LVGNNAN
-1042 TIQGAINISNAGK
+1042 IQNLIIAGNIWISNAGQ

-1061 ITAEA
+1061 IAGEAVKDSTVNIKGVKVAE
-1066 EGNSDE
+1066 NIK
-1072 FLRLLGVT
+1072 
-1080 VQENLTADC
+1080 ADC
-1089 AGSSIVAV
+1089 EVNQTLVAGGFFGGCYNGNVNLNFEKYGEKKILNETATKIEIQSSNTTDDTKIFV
-1097 GGFIGGSYSGEPQ
+1097 GGI
-1110 FGELSKTETLNT
+1110 
-1122 GAATIMLKNCP
+1122 
-1133 GENTESKFYAGGLI
+1133 I
-1147 GEINYAGKVKAN
+1147 GEFSGKNFKV
-1159 NVKIS
+1159 S
-1164 GTIITDAKKY
+1164 GLRVTGSIKTDQKKK
-1174 AYVGGLVGIVRGGS
+1174 AYVGGFAGVMKDTQLKKI
-1188 SDSTPN
+1188 
-1194 HWMEIRKVTFEKFK
+1194 EIDNVIFDGFE
-1208 IDAQNASNVCGGL
+1208 IEAQNVTDICGGL
-1221 FGSIWENV
+1221 ISSICNNAEL
-1229 GVYFMGNSDI
+1229 YFKDANDTGNASLY
-1239 DDSPDV
+1239 V
-1245 TKLNVI
+1245 K
-1251 DAEINAPNATYVG
+1251 DATINAENTKSLG
-1264 GLAYRSSGIWEIR
+1264 GLAYRIGGMCEIKS
-1277 TNGINL
+1277 NGVNL
-1283 QKFTINAGKN
+1283 EKLIIKAKTD
-1293 VGLLVCRGAKST
+1293 VGLLVCRGEKGK
-1305 QYVDV
+1305 
-1310 ETVAGSQN
+1310 EKIAG
-1318 KTGYGALYLNTTKY
+1318 KDDWELGALYLYTTN

-1337 KIDQANVSITAAS
+1337 RIGNEVNITVT
-1350 ANGVFDEFVAYTTS
+1350 NPGVFDEFVAYTTPK
-1364 APDKIF
+1364 APEIVDSGK
-1370 DNDANG
+1370 NG
-1376 VISIATREVTAED
+1376 VISIATEDITADGVTS
-1389 GTTGRVGV
+1389 RVGV

-1431 LTDVGNN
+1431 LTDVGNS
-1438 SANNKIDTPQEL
+1438 SANSKIDTPQEL
-1450 LIWSVYKYACSNIKK
+1450 LLYSVYKYACSNIKN
-1465 YFVNENTDT
+1465 YFVSNKNTDT
-1474 KLGFRVDIKDT
+1474 KLDAGSWVNIIQ
-1485 KNWDMS
+1485 NVESLDMS

-1500 IESIIVKVSDI
+1500 IEVIPVKVSNI

-1522 QEKDNKST
+1522 QEKYNKST

-1552 GNKLTV
+1552 GSQLIVN
-1558 DNVEFS
+1558 NVEFS

-1579 SNNKY
+1579 SNKQY

-1599 SVNINGTKPNDLEIS
+1599 NASIDGTKSRYLNIR
-1614 ITNIRLNGLK
+1614 ITNITLNGLK

-1641 SRYSKNYIY
+1641 SRYSTNYIY
-1650 GYTKLTVNTV
+1650 GYTKLTVDTV
-1660 IVSGYSTET
+1660 TVSRYSTET

-1687 SITMTFTHIILPDK
+1687 SITMTFTHIVLPDK

-1716 LLEQFA
+1716 LLERFA

-1737 SSEDWNGNEH
+1737 SSEDWTGNEH
-1747 DHNVTY
+1747 KHNVTY

-1776 KMSEGL
+1776 KLPEGL
-1782 VYDDLNNRYKFDSSS
+1782 VYDNVNNKKNFDSSD
-1797 YLPYVFTKYN
+1797 YLRYVSTPYD
-1807 ASECMHE
+1807 ASACMHE

-1825 TGCGTYGHPYR
+1825 NGCGTYGHPYR

-1863 TKEQTKVHAVTEKDY
+1863 TKNQTEVHTGAEKDY
-1878 QSDQDITYQYDGSTY
+1878 TSDQDITYQYDGSTY
-1893 WEPVEKTGI
+1893 WEQVEKTGT

-1940 NTVADTNEAT
+1940 NTVTDTNEAT

-2013 NLTILYSGSAGKTL
+2013 NLTILYRGSERKTL

-2051 GGDNIIDNVTVSV
+2051 GGDNIIDNVTVGV
-2064 ADVWKITLDGN
+2064 ADDWKITLDGN

-2094 IFRDMTDRTGLTA
+2094 IFRDMMDGTGLTA
-2107 DWIESVSDISSYAN
+2107 DWIESVSDISSYTN

-2162 LKEGACVSAT
+2162 LKEEACVSAT

-2184 LILSAIVNSGAAS
+2184 LVLSAIVNSGAAS

-2206 TGDSDGQAITAGTK
+2206 TGDSDGKAITAGTK

-2229 KVRNALYSAIGSGS
+2229 KVRNVLYSAIGNV
-2243 DDATTSI
+2243 DNDAITSI
-2250 MEDRKVPGADNL
+2250 TEDRNVPGADNL
-2262 PYLIKAYCGG
+2262 PYLIKAYCGEST
-2272 NKSIFSSL
+2272 SIFSSL
-2280 TAGNLEIVLSNK
+2280 TADNLEIVLSNK
-2292 ADIFDM
+2292 ADTFDM
-2298 TSYQKGYQGIGARYV
+2298 TSYQNGYQGIGARYV
-2313 SNAVQGTNGNNNPE
+2313 SNAVRGTNGSNNPE
-2327 GVIPELKSFNGNDK
+2327 GVIPEVKSFNGNNK
-2341 TVTMNMQVSEYADD
+2341 NVTVDMQVSEYADD
-2355 DFHAA
+2355 DYPAA

-2383 QSTNSTSTQEDADT
+2383 QSTNSISTQEDADT
-2397 SEETKTV
+2397 SEETKTIA
-2404 SGISL
+2404 GISL
-2409 TYYNSDGEKASATWT
+2409 TYYNSDGEKGDT
-2424 SNVDV
+2424 SCNNKKEV
-2429 GVGGLA
+2429 GLGGFA

-2441 TDKNANHDIT
+2441 TAKNASRDIT
-2451 VESIQVNNLSITS
+2451 VSGIRVSNLTIDS
-2464 PASAGGIFGN
+2464 PASVGGIFGN
-2474 TGKPVALTGNKSNA
+2474 VGKPAERKNSNIA
-2488 TDMAVLLQP
+2488 ILLQP
-2497 QNSQIAYGISF
+2497 QDSQMTYGVAF
-2508 NQCSYTGLTITGKY
+2508 NNCSYQNLNVTGKY
-2522 AAGGFVGYIGNKD
+2522 AAGGFAGYIGGCDTKSNGN
-2535 LNPLSAVTGFETNP
+2535 LSVNPATTVSGQTNNQI
-2549 TASVADSNE
+2549 SGQN
-2558 SANTVIKNTGESS
+2558 S
-2571 TISATDNSSWAGGL
+2571 TISATYNASIAGGL
-2585 FGYVATRMFIN
+2585 FGYVKTRLFIN
-2596 MKDTGEKKSNKV
+2596 MTENGETDNSKKT
-2608 ILKNVN
+2608 ILENVG
-2614 VNAGTAVGGCIGYIN
+2614 VSAKSIVGGCVGQIAERTYSIN
-2629 EKCYGIHNVIVK
+2629 NVIVK
-2641 GAETTTDTANTT
+2641 ITLTD
-2653 GSQLSGGAQI
+2653 SSKQI
-2663 VIIGTST
+2663 MLNEKTI
-2670 GTFYAGGIVGYAK
+2670 GTFYAGGIIGYAK
-2683 GVGQAWTPNWTYV
+2683 GSKQWWGNWKYV
-2696 GGISNSLIEKV
+2696 GWISNSSIENA
-2707 TINDTNKAANKD
+2707 TINDIDKAANHN
-2719 YNGSSIIQT
+2719 YEGSSIIQT
-2728 NYITG
+2728 NYIAG

-2739 DGGKTRIEGCTVT
+2739 AGGQTRIESCTVT

-2764 TGQTDSQMEFVN
+2764 TGQTDSQMEFIN
-2776 CEVKGTS
+2776 CEVNGTS
-2783 AISKTNIK
+2783 EDSKTNIK

-2797 GILGFWQGS
+2797 GILGFWQGR
-2806 QTVTVQGCKMQYLE
+2806 QTVTIQGCKIQYLE

-2839 KGVLCLFDTS
+2839 AGVLYLFDTS

-2854 VTAVGNRGEAGGRWP
+2854 VTAVGNKGDAGGRWP

-2889 SNVTLDG
+2889 SNVTLNG
-2896 TRGSLSNSVPMGLL
+2896 TKGSISKKVPMGLL

-2930 IPTAN
+2930 IPDNN
-2935 KNFKLA
+2935 KKFGLS
-2941 GGGKTDSD
+2941 GSGSVSSD

-3062 GSTSSATTS
+3062 GSTSSVTTS

-3125 QISSGNTEKVSD
+3125 QISSGNTDKVSD

-3148 AANNVNSKDN
+3148 AANKVNSAKDI
-3158 AHVTATAVVYQYKDG
+3158 HVTATAVVYQYKGG

-3188 AFKVNTDTSR
+3188 AFKVNTDASG

-3260 NGLTTHVLESFG
+3260 NGLITHVLESFG

-3278 LTYRYNSDMGT
+3278 LTYRYNSDMGK

-3296 SYINVGGIVMDMK
+3296 SYINVGGNVMDMK
-3309 KSIKFAIDKTNL
+3309 KSIKFAIDKENL
-3321 PKGTQLTLVD
+3321 PAGTQLTLVD
-3331 AKDKRVYYYTTT
+3331 AKDKRAYYYTAT
-3343 GEEANNGNVL
+3343 GKEASNGNVL
-3353 IALSSFV
+3353 IALSSFA
-3360 DSEGNP
+3360 DSQGNL

-3384 GNKLFIKVGENGKP
+3384 GNKLFIKVDENGKP

-3593 FYVYNEGQTA
+3593 FYVYNEGQTT

-3855 YWSDGNIKTD
+3855 YWSNGNIKTD

-3878 LKVNVAN
+3878 LKVNAAN
-3885 VESSEHYYSNYKVV
+3885 VELNNHYYSNYKVV

-3904 IKKDKDII
+3904 VKDENAID
-3912 SGTHQDDN
+3912 GTHQVDN
-3920 IIYTLARISMDF
+3920 IIYTLARINMEF

>member
-1 MNLTISTVAI
+1 MNLTISTVAT

-106 APTETPT
+106 APTDTPT

-128 TTAETADSALSTE
+128 TTAETTDSTPSIE
-141 ESSQIAEIEN
+141 ESSQIADVEN
-151 TTEAASTET
+151 TTEVNETET

-186 ETTEESYELA
+186 SYELA
-196 VLSAEN
+196 VLSAED
-202 YLDINWFE
+202 YLDINWFRN
-210 GYKSETNTVTINGN
+210 YKSDTKTVEINGN
-224 GNEPAQQLILLSNC
+224 GNEVAQQLILLSNC
-238 DPEQLKD
+238 KPEQIQG
-245 INIDINVA
+245 INIYINIA
-253 GQIDITEKNK
+253 GDIDITEKNK
-263 ISQGTDL
+263 IPQGTDL

-310 RGFGTKDVPFQ
+310 RGFGTKEIPFQ
-321 GKITGIRPSALY
+321 GRITGIRPSALY

-348 ILGGS
+348 ILGES

-451 CLDGYSFTNS
+451 CLDGYQFPTGA
-461 NYTVTS
+461 YTIES
-467 SAGYDNNN
+467 SASYDIKNT
-475 ASAAGNAGGVIGV
+475 SAAGNAGGVIGV

-497 KSGVNLTGAT
+497 KSGVNLTGVT

-516 GLVGLIEKDA
+516 GLVGLIEKGA

-662 SAEAIGAIAGKVTS
+662 SAEAIGAGKVTS

-698 GIQYHGGLIGEVGQT
+698 GIQYHGGLIGEIGQT

-755 QGSIVQANNITM
+755 QGSIVQTNNITV
-767 TTSSTTINRGGGLV
+767 TTSDTTINRGGGLV

-805 SGKKAKTG
+805 SGKNAKTG

-832 NGWTYIRGKENMT
+832 NGWTYIRGKENT
-845 DKQAMNDIGNYGQII
+845 TGKQAMNDIGNYGQII

-890 YGYDTALMVNGDM
+890 YGDNTAPTVSENT

-909 NAFARLSICWNT
+909 DAFARLSICWNT
-921 RGYFGGVTGITSENF
+921 RGYFGGIETISQNTTPS
-936 NNNSPRSKNITL
+936 SKSITL
-948 SENIDLTG
+948 NSDIDLTG
-956 SGIGGLTRDVKI
+956 SGITGLSRDSYSI
-968 NNDNNDTYV
+968 DDTYA
-977 GTFEGAAHTITLS
+977 GTFNGGGYTITLAS
-990 IGETFGFKQNNDLAQ
+990 GETFGFKQDNTGILALS
-1005 EGDNGYGEVI
+1005 GDDCYGEVI
-1015 AANSNNTEYHSR
+1015 SAGASYHGR

-1032 KVRNATIKNV
+1032 LVGNNAN
-1042 TIQGAINISNAGK
+1042 IQNLIIAGNIWISNAGQ

-1061 ITAEA
+1061 IAGEAVKDSTVNIKGVKVAE
-1066 EGNSDE
+1066 NIK
-1072 FLRLLGVT
+1072 
-1080 VQENLTADC
+1080 ADC
-1089 AGSSIVAV
+1089 EVNQTLVAGGFFGGCYNGNVNLNFEKYGEKKILNETATKIEIQSSNTTDDTKIFV
-1097 GGFIGGSYSGEPQ
+1097 GGI
-1110 FGELSKTETLNT
+1110 
-1122 GAATIMLKNCP
+1122 
-1133 GENTESKFYAGGLI
+1133 I
-1147 GEINYAGKVKAN
+1147 GEFSGKNFKV
-1159 NVKIS
+1159 S
-1164 GTIITDAKKY
+1164 GLRVTGSIKTDQKKK
-1174 AYVGGLVGIVRGGS
+1174 AYVGGFAGVMKDTQLKKI
-1188 SDSTPN
+1188 
-1194 HWMEIRKVTFEKFK
+1194 EIDNVIFDGFE
-1208 IDAQNASNVCGGL
+1208 IEAQNVTDICGGL
-1221 FGSIWENV
+1221 ISSICNNAEL
-1229 GVYFMGNSDI
+1229 YFKDANDTGNASLY
-1239 DDSPDV
+1239 V
-1245 TKLNVI
+1245 K
-1251 DAEINAPNATYVG
+1251 DATINAENTKSLG
-1264 GLAYRSSGIWEIR
+1264 GLAYRIGGMCEIKS
-1277 TNGINL
+1277 NGVNL
-1283 QKFTINAGKN
+1283 EKLIIKAKTD
-1293 VGLLVCRGAKST
+1293 VGLLVCRGEKGK
-1305 QYVDV
+1305 
-1310 ETVAGSQN
+1310 EKIAG
-1318 KTGYGALYLNTTKY
+1318 KDDWELGALYLYTTN

-1337 KIDQANVSITAAS
+1337 RIGNEVNITVT
-1350 ANGVFDEFVAYTTS
+1350 NPGVFDEFVAYTTPK
-1364 APDKIF
+1364 APEIVDSGK
-1370 DNDANG
+1370 NG
-1376 VISIATREVTAED
+1376 VISIATEDITADGVTS
-1389 GTTGRVGV
+1389 RVGV

-1431 LTDVGNN
+1431 LTDVGNS
-1438 SANNKIDTPQEL
+1438 SANSKIDTPQEL
-1450 LIWSVYKYACSNIKK
+1450 LLYSVYKYACSNIKN
-1465 YFVNENTDT
+1465 YFVSNKNTDT
-1474 KLGFRVDIKDT
+1474 KLDAGSWVNIIQ
-1485 KNWDMS
+1485 NVESLDMS

-1500 IESIIVKVSDI
+1500 IEVIPVKVSNI

-1522 QEKDNKST
+1522 QEKYNKST
-1530 QGTDEEHTQHYAMHC
+1530 LGTDEEHTQHYAMHC

-1552 GNKLTV
+1552 GSQLIVN
-1558 DNVEFS
+1558 NVEFS

-1579 SNNKY
+1579 SNKQY

-1599 SVNINGTKPNDLEIS
+1599 NASIDGTKSRYLNIR
-1614 ITNIRLNGLK
+1614 ITNITLNGLK

-1641 SRYSKNYIY
+1641 SRYSTNYIY
-1650 GYTKLTVNTV
+1650 GYTKLTVDTV
-1660 IVSGYSTET
+1660 TVSRYSTET

-1687 SITMTFTHIILPDK
+1687 SITMTFTHIVLPDK

-1716 LLEQFA
+1716 LLERFA

-1737 SSEDWNGNEH
+1737 SSEDWTGNEH
-1747 DHNVTY
+1747 KHNVTY

-1776 KMSEGL
+1776 KLPEGL
-1782 VYDDLNNRYKFDSSS
+1782 VYDNVNNKKNFDSSD
-1797 YLPYVFTKYN
+1797 YLRYVSTPYD
-1807 ASECMHE
+1807 ASACMHE

-1825 TGCGTYGHPYR
+1825 NGCGTYGHPYR

-1863 TKEQTKVHAVTEKDY
+1863 TKNQTEVHTGAEKDY
-1878 QSDQDITYQYDGSTY
+1878 TSDQDITYQYDGSTY
-1893 WEPVEKTGI
+1893 WEQVEKTGT

-1940 NTVADTNEAT
+1940 NTVTDTNEAT

-2013 NLTILYSGSAGKTL
+2013 NLTILYRGSERKTL

-2051 GGDNIIDNVTVSV
+2051 GGDNIIDNVTVGV
-2064 ADVWKITLDGN
+2064 ADDWKITLDGN

-2094 IFRDMTDRTGLTA
+2094 IFRDMMDGTGLTA
-2107 DWIESVSDISSYAN
+2107 DWIESVSDISSYTN

-2162 LKEGACVSAT
+2162 LKEEACVSAT

-2184 LILSAIVNSGAAS
+2184 LVLSAIVNSGAAS

-2206 TGDSDGQAITAGTK
+2206 TGDSDGKAITAGTK

-2229 KVRNALYSAIGSGS
+2229 KVRNVLYSAIGNV
-2243 DDATTSI
+2243 DNDAITSI
-2250 MEDRKVPGADNL
+2250 TEDRNVPGADNL
-2262 PYLIKAYCGG
+2262 PYLIKAYCGEST
-2272 NKSIFSSL
+2272 SIFSSL
-2280 TAGNLEIVLSNK
+2280 TADNLEIVLSNK
-2292 ADIFDM
+2292 ADTFDM
-2298 TSYQKGYQGIGARYV
+2298 TSYQNGYQGIGARYV
-2313 SNAVQGTNGNNNPE
+2313 SNAVRGTNGSNNPE
-2327 GVIPELKSFNGNDK
+2327 GVIPEVKSFNGNNK
-2341 TVTMNMQVSEYADD
+2341 NVTVDMQVSEYADD
-2355 DFHAA
+2355 DYPAA

-2383 QSTNSTSTQEDADT
+2383 QSTNSISTQEDADT
-2397 SEETKTV
+2397 SEETKTIA
-2404 SGISL
+2404 GISL
-2409 TYYNSDGEKASATWT
+2409 TYYNSDGEKGDT
-2424 SNVDV
+2424 SCNNKKEV
-2429 GVGGLA
+2429 GLGGFA

-2441 TDKNANHDIT
+2441 TAKNASRDIT
-2451 VESIQVNNLSITS
+2451 VSGIRVSNLTIDS
-2464 PASAGGIFGN
+2464 PASVGGIFGN
-2474 TGKPVALTGNKSNA
+2474 VGKPAERKNSNIA
-2488 TDMAVLLQP
+2488 ILLQP
-2497 QNSQIAYGISF
+2497 QDSQMTYGVAF
-2508 NQCSYTGLTITGKY
+2508 NNCSYQNLNVTGKY
-2522 AAGGFVGYIGNKD
+2522 AAGGFAGYIGGCDTKSNGN
-2535 LNPLSAVTGFETNP
+2535 LSVNPATTVSGQTNNQI
-2549 TASVADSNE
+2549 SGQN
-2558 SANTVIKNTGESS
+2558 S
-2571 TISATDNSSWAGGL
+2571 TISATYNASIAGGL
-2585 FGYVATRMFIN
+2585 FGYVKTRLFIN
-2596 MKDTGEKKSNKV
+2596 MTENGETDNSKKT
-2608 ILKNVN
+2608 ILENVG
-2614 VNAGTAVGGCIGYIN
+2614 VSAKSIVGGCVGQIAERTYSIN
-2629 EKCYGIHNVIVK
+2629 NVIVK
-2641 GAETTTDTANTT
+2641 ITLTD
-2653 GSQLSGGAQI
+2653 SSKQI
-2663 VIIGTST
+2663 MLNEKTI
-2670 GTFYAGGIVGYAK
+2670 GTFYAGGIIGYAK
-2683 GVGQAWTPNWTYV
+2683 GSKQWWGNWKYV
-2696 GGISNSLIEKV
+2696 GWISNSSIENA
-2707 TINDTNKAANKD
+2707 TINDIDKAANHN
-2719 YNGSSIIQT
+2719 YEGSSIIQT
-2728 NYITG
+2728 NYIAG

-2739 DGGKTRIEGCTVT
+2739 AGGQTRIESCTVT

-2764 TGQTDSQMEFVN
+2764 TGQTDSQMEFIN
-2776 CEVKGTS
+2776 CEVNGTS
-2783 AISKTNIK
+2783 EDSKTNIK

-2797 GILGFWQGS
+2797 GILGFWQGR
-2806 QTVTVQGCKMQYLE
+2806 QTVTIQGCKIQYLE

-2839 KGVLCLFDTS
+2839 AGVLYLFDTS

-2854 VTAVGNRGEAGGRWP
+2854 VTAVGNKGDAGGRWP

-2889 SNVTLDG
+2889 SNVTLNG
-2896 TRGSLSNSVPMGLL
+2896 TKGSISKKVPMGLL

-2930 IPTAN
+2930 IPDNN
-2935 KNFKLA
+2935 KKFGLS
-2941 GGGKTDSD
+2941 GSGSVSSD

-3062 GSTSSATTS
+3062 GSTSSVTTS

-3125 QISSGNTEKVSD
+3125 QISSGNTDKVSD

-3148 AANNVNSKDN
+3148 AANKVNSAKDI
-3158 AHVTATAVVYQYKDG
+3158 HVTATAVVYQYKGG

-3188 AFKVNTDTSR
+3188 AFKVNTDASG

-3296 SYINVGGIVMDMK
+3296 SYINVGGTVMDMK
-3309 KSIKFAIDKTNL
+3309 KSIKFAIDKENL
-3321 PKGTQLTLVD
+3321 PAGTQLTLVD
-3331 AKDKRVYYYTTT
+3331 AKDKRAYYYTAT
-3343 GEEANNGNVL
+3343 GKEASNGNVL
-3353 IALSSFV
+3353 IALSSFA
-3360 DSEGNP
+3360 DSQGNP

-3716 AYSNNRASCSN
+3716 AYSNNRVSCSN

-3855 YWSDGNIKTD
+3855 YWSNGNIKTD

-3878 LKVNVAN
+3878 LKVNAAN
-3885 VESSEHYYSNYKVV
+3885 VELNNHYYSNYKVV

-3904 IKKDKDII
+3904 VKDENAID
-3912 SGTHQDDN
+3912 GTHQVDN
-3920 IIYTLARISMDF
+3920 IIYTLARINMEF

>member
-1 MNLTISTVAI
+1 MNLTISTVAT

-106 APTETPT
+106 APTDTPT

-128 TTAETADSALSTE
+128 TTAETTDSTPSIE
-141 ESSQIAEIEN
+141 ESSQIADVEN
-151 TTEAASTET
+151 TTEVNETET

-186 ETTEESYELA
+186 SYELA
-196 VLSAEN
+196 VLSAED
-202 YLDINWFE
+202 YLDINWFRN
-210 GYKSETNTVTINGN
+210 YKSDTKTVEINGN
-224 GNEPAQQLILLSNC
+224 GNEVAQQLILLSNC
-238 DPEQLKD
+238 KPEQIQG
-245 INIDINVA
+245 INIYINIA
-253 GQIDITEKNK
+253 GDIDITEKNK
-263 ISQGTDL
+263 IPQGTDL

-310 RGFGTKDVPFQ
+310 RGFGTKEIPFQ
-321 GKITGIRPSALY
+321 GRITGIRPSALY

-348 ILGGS
+348 ILGES

-451 CLDGYSFTNS
+451 CLDGYQFPTGA
-461 NYTVTS
+461 YTIES
-467 SAGYDNNN
+467 SASYDIKNT
-475 ASAAGNAGGVIGV
+475 SAAGNAGGVIGV

-497 KSGVNLTGAT
+497 KSGVNLTGVT

-516 GLVGLIEKDA
+516 GLVGLIEKGA

-698 GIQYHGGLIGEVGQT
+698 GIQYHGGLIGEIGQT

-755 QGSIVQANNITM
+755 QGSIVQTNNITV
-767 TTSSTTINRGGGLV
+767 TTSDTTINRGGGLV

-805 SGKKAKTG
+805 SGKNAKTG

-832 NGWTYIRGKENMT
+832 NGWTYIRGKENT
-845 DKQAMNDIGNYGQII
+845 TGKQAMNDIGNYGQII

-890 YGYDTALMVNGDM
+890 YGDNTAPTVSENT

-909 NAFARLSICWNT
+909 DAFARLSICWNT
-921 RGYFGGVTGITSENF
+921 RGYFGGIETISQNTTPS
-936 NNNSPRSKNITL
+936 SKSITL
-948 SENIDLTG
+948 NSDIDLTG
-956 SGIGGLTRDVKI
+956 SGITGLSRDSYSI
-968 NNDNNDTYV
+968 DDTYA
-977 GTFEGAAHTITLS
+977 GTFNGGGYTITLAS
-990 IGETFGFKQNNDLAQ
+990 GETFGFKQDNTGILALS
-1005 EGDNGYGEVI
+1005 GDDCYGEVI
-1015 AANSNNTEYHSR
+1015 SAGASYHGR

-1032 KVRNATIKNV
+1032 LVGNNAN
-1042 TIQGAINISNAGK
+1042 IQNLIIAGNIWISNAGQ

-1061 ITAEA
+1061 IAGEAVKDSTVNIKGVKVAE
-1066 EGNSDE
+1066 NIK
-1072 FLRLLGVT
+1072 
-1080 VQENLTADC
+1080 ADC
-1089 AGSSIVAV
+1089 EVNQTLVAGGFFGGCYNGNVNLNFEKYGEKKILNETATKIEIQSSNTTDDTKIFV
-1097 GGFIGGSYSGEPQ
+1097 GGI
-1110 FGELSKTETLNT
+1110 
-1122 GAATIMLKNCP
+1122 
-1133 GENTESKFYAGGLI
+1133 I
-1147 GEINYAGKVKAN
+1147 GEFSGKNFKV
-1159 NVKIS
+1159 S
-1164 GTIITDAKKY
+1164 GLRVTGSIKTDQKKK
-1174 AYVGGLVGIVRGGS
+1174 AYVGGFAGVMKDTQLKKI
-1188 SDSTPN
+1188 
-1194 HWMEIRKVTFEKFK
+1194 EIDNVIFDGFE
-1208 IDAQNASNVCGGL
+1208 IEAQNVTDICGGL
-1221 FGSIWENV
+1221 ISSICNNAEL
-1229 GVYFMGNSDI
+1229 YFKDANDTGNASLY
-1239 DDSPDV
+1239 V
-1245 TKLNVI
+1245 K
-1251 DAEINAPNATYVG
+1251 DATINAENTKSLG
-1264 GLAYRSSGIWEIR
+1264 GLAYRIGGMCEIKS
-1277 TNGINL
+1277 NGVNL
-1283 QKFTINAGKN
+1283 EKLIIKAKTD
-1293 VGLLVCRGAKST
+1293 VGLLVCRGEKGK
-1305 QYVDV
+1305 
-1310 ETVAGSQN
+1310 EKIAG
-1318 KTGYGALYLNTTKY
+1318 KDDWELGALYLYTTN

-1337 KIDQANVSITAAS
+1337 RIGNEVNITVT
-1350 ANGVFDEFVAYTTS
+1350 NPGVFDEFVAYTTPK
-1364 APDKIF
+1364 APEIVDSGK
-1370 DNDANG
+1370 NG
-1376 VISIATREVTAED
+1376 VISIATEDITADGVTS
-1389 GTTGRVGV
+1389 RVGV

-1431 LTDVGNN
+1431 LTDVGNS
-1438 SANNKIDTPQEL
+1438 SANSKIDTPQEL
-1450 LIWSVYKYACSNIKK
+1450 LLYSVYKYACSNIKN
-1465 YFVNENTDT
+1465 YFVSNKNTDT
-1474 KLGFRVDIKDT
+1474 KLDAGSWVNIIQ
-1485 KNWDMS
+1485 NVESLDMS

-1500 IESIIVKVSDI
+1500 IEVIPVKVSNI

-1522 QEKDNKST
+1522 QEKYNKST

-1552 GNKLTV
+1552 GSQLIVN
-1558 DNVEFS
+1558 NVEFS

-1579 SNNKY
+1579 SNKQY

-1599 SVNINGTKPNDLEIS
+1599 NASIDGTKSRYLNIR
-1614 ITNIRLNGLK
+1614 ITNITLNGLK

-1641 SRYSKNYIY
+1641 SRYSTNYIY
-1650 GYTKLTVNTV
+1650 GYTKLTVDTV
-1660 IVSGYSTET
+1660 TVSRYSTET

-1687 SITMTFTHIILPDK
+1687 SITMTFTHIVLPDK

-1716 LLEQFA
+1716 LLERFA

-1737 SSEDWNGNEH
+1737 SSEDWTGNEH
-1747 DHNVTY
+1747 KHNVTY

-1776 KMSEGL
+1776 KLPEGL
-1782 VYDDLNNRYKFDSSS
+1782 VYDNVNNKKNFDSSD
-1797 YLPYVFTKYN
+1797 YLRYVSTPYD
-1807 ASECMHE
+1807 ASACMHE

-1825 TGCGTYGHPYR
+1825 NGCGTYGHPYR

-1863 TKEQTKVHAVTEKDY
+1863 TKNQTEVHTGAEKDY
-1878 QSDQDITYQYDGSTY
+1878 TSDQDITYQYDGSTY
-1893 WEPVEKTGI
+1893 WEQVEKTGT

-1940 NTVADTNEAT
+1940 NTVTDTNEAT

-2013 NLTILYSGSAGKTL
+2013 NLTILYRGSERKTL

-2051 GGDNIIDNVTVSV
+2051 GGDNIIDNVTVGV
-2064 ADVWKITLDGN
+2064 ADDWKITLDGN

-2094 IFRDMTDRTGLTA
+2094 IFRDMMDGTGLTA
-2107 DWIESVSDISSYAN
+2107 DWIESVSDISSYTN

-2162 LKEGACVSAT
+2162 LKEEACVSAT

-2184 LILSAIVNSGAAS
+2184 LVLSAIVNSGAAS

-2206 TGDSDGQAITAGTK
+2206 TGDSDGKAITAGTK

-2229 KVRNALYSAIGSGS
+2229 KVRNVLYSAIGNV
-2243 DDATTSI
+2243 DNDAITSI
-2250 MEDRKVPGADNL
+2250 TEDRNVPGADNL
-2262 PYLIKAYCGG
+2262 PYLIKAYCGEST
-2272 NKSIFSSL
+2272 SIFSSL
-2280 TAGNLEIVLSNK
+2280 TADNLEIVLSNK
-2292 ADIFDM
+2292 ADTFDM
-2298 TSYQKGYQGIGARYV
+2298 TSYQNGYQGIGARYV
-2313 SNAVQGTNGNNNPE
+2313 SNAVRGTNGSNNPE
-2327 GVIPELKSFNGNDK
+2327 GVIPEVKSFNGNNK
-2341 TVTMNMQVSEYADD
+2341 NVTVDMQVSEYADD
-2355 DFHAA
+2355 DYPAA

-2383 QSTNSTSTQEDADT
+2383 QSTNSISTQEDADT
-2397 SEETKTV
+2397 SEETKTIA
-2404 SGISL
+2404 GISL
-2409 TYYNSDGEKASATWT
+2409 TYYNSDGEKGDT
-2424 SNVDV
+2424 SCNNKKEV
-2429 GVGGLA
+2429 GLGGFA

-2441 TDKNANHDIT
+2441 TAKNASRDIT
-2451 VESIQVNNLSITS
+2451 VSGIRVSNLTIDS
-2464 PASAGGIFGN
+2464 PASVGGIFGN
-2474 TGKPVALTGNKSNA
+2474 VGKPAERKNSNIA
-2488 TDMAVLLQP
+2488 ILLQP
-2497 QNSQIAYGISF
+2497 QDSQMTYGVAF
-2508 NQCSYTGLTITGKY
+2508 NNCSYQNLNVTGKY
-2522 AAGGFVGYIGNKD
+2522 AAGGFAGYIGGCDTKSNGN
-2535 LNPLSAVTGFETNP
+2535 LSVNPATTVSGQTNNQI
-2549 TASVADSNE
+2549 SGQN
-2558 SANTVIKNTGESS
+2558 S
-2571 TISATDNSSWAGGL
+2571 TISATYNASIAGGL
-2585 FGYVATRMFIN
+2585 FGYVKTRLFIN
-2596 MKDTGEKKSNKV
+2596 MTENGETDNSKKT
-2608 ILKNVN
+2608 ILENVG
-2614 VNAGTAVGGCIGYIN
+2614 VSAKSIVGGCVGQIAERTYSIN
-2629 EKCYGIHNVIVK
+2629 NVIVK
-2641 GAETTTDTANTT
+2641 ITLTD
-2653 GSQLSGGAQI
+2653 SSKQI
-2663 VIIGTST
+2663 MLNEKTI
-2670 GTFYAGGIVGYAK
+2670 GTFYAGGIIGYAK
-2683 GVGQAWTPNWTYV
+2683 GSKQWWGNWKYV
-2696 GGISNSLIEKV
+2696 GWISNSSIENA
-2707 TINDTNKAANKD
+2707 TINDIDKAANHN
-2719 YNGSSIIQT
+2719 YEGSSIIQT
-2728 NYITG
+2728 NYIAG

-2739 DGGKTRIEGCTVT
+2739 AGGQTRIESCTVT

-2764 TGQTDSQMEFVN
+2764 TGQTDSQMEFIN
-2776 CEVKGTS
+2776 CEVNGTS
-2783 AISKTNIK
+2783 EDSKTNIK

-2797 GILGFWQGS
+2797 GILGFWQGR
-2806 QTVTVQGCKMQYLE
+2806 QTVTIQGCKIQYLE

-2839 KGVLCLFDTS
+2839 AGVLYLFDTS

-2854 VTAVGNRGEAGGRWP
+2854 VTAVGNKGDAGGRWP

-2889 SNVTLDG
+2889 SNVTLNG
-2896 TRGSLSNSVPMGLL
+2896 TKGSISKKVPMGLL

-2930 IPTAN
+2930 IPDNN
-2935 KNFKLA
+2935 KKFGLS
-2941 GGGKTDSD
+2941 GSGSVSSD

-3062 GSTSSATTS
+3062 GSTSSVTTS

-3125 QISSGNTEKVSD
+3125 QISSGNTDKVSD

-3148 AANNVNSKDN
+3148 AANKVNSAKDI
-3158 AHVTATAVVYQYKDG
+3158 HVTATAVVYQYKGG

-3188 AFKVNTDTSR
+3188 AFKVNTDASG

-3260 NGLTTHVLESFG
+3260 NGLITHVLESFG

-3278 LTYRYNSDMGT
+3278 LTYRYNSDMGK

-3296 SYINVGGIVMDMK
+3296 SYINVGGNVMDMK
-3309 KSIKFAIDKTNL
+3309 KSIKFAIDKENL
-3321 PKGTQLTLVD
+3321 PAGTQLTLVD
-3331 AKDKRVYYYTTT
+3331 AKDKRAYYYTAT
-3343 GEEANNGNVL
+3343 GKEASNGNVL
-3353 IALSSFV
+3353 IALSSFA
-3360 DSEGNP
+3360 DSQGNP

-3384 GNKLFIKVGENGKP
+3384 GNKLFIKVDENGKP

-3593 FYVYNEGQTA
+3593 FYVYNEGQTT

-3855 YWSDGNIKTD
+3855 YWSNGNIKTD

-3878 LKVNVAN
+3878 LKVNAAN
-3885 VESSEHYYSNYKVV
+3885 VELNNHYYSNYKVV

-3904 IKKDKDII
+3904 VKDENAID
-3912 SGTHQDDN
+3912 GTHQVDN
-3920 IIYTLARISMDF
+3920 IIYTLARINMEF

>member
-1 MNLTISTVAI
+1 MNLTISTAAT

-23 SEAAVETY
+23 SEAAFETY

-106 APTETPT
+106 APTDTPT

-333 VDHTFFCGLSSKATA
+333 VDHTFFGGLSSKAIA

-516 GLVGLIEKDA
+516 GLVGLIEKGA

-557 DVVFADG
+557 DVVFADS
-564 DMQSA
+564 DMLST
-569 ITVSSPTV
+569 ITVNSPTV
-577 TSNTTAGGF
+577 TGNGASGATVGGF

-591 LNAASFATEGAEPSL
+591 LNAASFTTESAEQSL
-606 LLPNKVEIE
+606 SLPNNVKIE

-644 CNSDATAKR
+644 GNSDATAKR

-685 QNVSVNA
+685 QNVRVNA
-692 TNSSGT
+692 TNSSDT
-698 GIQYHGGLIGEVGQT
+698 GIQYHGGLIGEIGQT

-733 VINPKAK
+733 VNNPKAN

-781 GYAEKSVINVSGTTN
+781 GYAEKSVIDVSGTTN

-921 RGYFGGVTGITSENF
+921 RGYFGGIETISQNTTPS
-936 NNNSPRSKNITL
+936 SKSITL
-948 SENIDLTG
+948 NSDIDLTG
-956 SGIGGLTRDVKI
+956 SGITGLSRDSYSI
-968 NNDNNDTYV
+968 DDTYA
-977 GTFEGAAHTITLS
+977 GTFNGGGYTITLAS
-990 IGETFGFKQNNDLAQ
+990 GETFGFKQDNTGILALS
-1005 EGDNGYGEVI
+1005 GDDGYGEVI
-1015 AANSNNTEYHSR
+1015 SAGASYHGR

-1032 KVRNATIKNV
+1032 LVGNNAN
-1042 TIQGAINISNAGK
+1042 IQNLIIAGNIWISNAGQ

-1061 ITAEA
+1061 IAGEAVKDSTVNIKGVKVAE
-1066 EGNSDE
+1066 NIK
-1072 FLRLLGVT
+1072 
-1080 VQENLTADC
+1080 ADC
-1089 AGSSIVAV
+1089 EVNQTLVAGGFFGGCYNGNVNLNFEKYGEKKILNETATKIEIQSSKTTDDTKIFV
-1097 GGFIGGSYSGEPQ
+1097 GGI
-1110 FGELSKTETLNT
+1110 
-1122 GAATIMLKNCP
+1122 
-1133 GENTESKFYAGGLI
+1133 I
-1147 GEINYAGKVKAN
+1147 GEFSGKNFKV
-1159 NVKIS
+1159 S
-1164 GTIITDAKKY
+1164 GLRVTGSIKTDQKEK
-1174 AYVGGLVGIVRGGS
+1174 AYVGGFAGVMKDTQLKKI
-1188 SDSTPN
+1188 
-1194 HWMEIRKVTFEKFK
+1194 EIDNVIFDGFEIEAKNVTD
-1208 IDAQNASNVCGGL
+1208 ICGGL
-1221 FGSIWENV
+1221 ISSICNNAEL
-1229 GVYFMGNSDI
+1229 YFKDANDTGNASLY
-1239 DDSPDV
+1239 V
-1245 TKLNVI
+1245 K
-1251 DAEINAPNATYVG
+1251 DATINAENTKSLG
-1264 GLAYRSSGIWEIR
+1264 GLAYRIGGMCEIKS
-1277 TNGINL
+1277 NGVNL
-1283 QKFTINAGKN
+1283 EKLIIKAKTD
-1293 VGLLVCRGAKST
+1293 VGLLVCRGEKGK
-1305 QYVDV
+1305 
-1310 ETVAGSQN
+1310 EKIAG
-1318 KTGYGALYLNTTKY
+1318 KDDWELGALYLYTTN

-1337 KIDQANVSITAAS
+1337 RIGNEVNITVT
-1350 ANGVFDEFVAYTTS
+1350 NPGVFDEFVAYTTPK
-1364 APDKIF
+1364 APEIVDSGK
-1370 DNDANG
+1370 NG
-1376 VISIATREVTAED
+1376 VISIATEDITADGVTS
-1389 GTTGRVGV
+1389 RVGV

-1404 TYRNRT
+1404 TYQNRT

-1431 LTDVGNN
+1431 LTDVGNS
-1438 SANNKIDTPQEL
+1438 SANSKIDTPQEL
-1450 LIWSVYKYACSNIKK
+1450 LLYSVYKYACSNIKN
-1465 YFVNENTDT
+1465 YFVSNKNMDT
-1474 KLGFRVDIKDT
+1474 KLDAGSWVNIQ
-1485 KNWDMS
+1485 NVENLDMS

-1500 IESIIVKVSDI
+1500 EDTIVNVNDI

-1522 QEKDNKST
+1522 KEKDNKST
-1530 QGTDEEHTQHYAMHC
+1530 QGTDKEHTQHYAMHC

-1552 GNKLTV
+1552 GNKLIV

-1579 SNNKY
+1579 PNNKY
-1584 AVKGSGVLVSSFASG
+1584 AVGSGVLVSSFASG
-1599 SVNINGTKPNDLEIS
+1599 SVNINGTTPSFLNIS
-1614 ITNIRLNGLK
+1614 INNIILKGLK

-1641 SRYSKNYIY
+1641 SRYSIYYIY
-1650 GYTKLTVNTV
+1650 GYTTLTVDTV
-1660 IVSGYSTET
+1660 KVQGYDKN

-1687 SITMTFTHIILPDK
+1687 SITMTFTHIVLPDK

-1716 LLEQFA
+1716 LLERFA
-1722 YASDDNTSGATYNFL
+1722 YDSDDNTSGATYNFL

-1782 VYDDLNNRYKFDSSS
+1782 VYDDLNNRDKFDSSS
-1797 YLPYVFTKYN
+1797 YLPYVSTKYN

-1863 TKEQTKVHAVTEKDY
+1863 TTNQTKVHTGAEKDY
-1878 QSDQDITYQYDGSTY
+1878 TSDQDITYQYDGSTY
-1893 WEPVEKTGI
+1893 WEQVKKTGT

-1940 NTVADTNEAT
+1940 NTVTDTNEAT

-2013 NLTILYSGSAGKTL
+2013 NLTILYRGSERKTL

-2051 GGDNIIDNVTVSV
+2051 GGDNIIDNVTVGV
-2064 ADVWKITLDGN
+2064 ADDWKITLDGN

-2094 IFRDMTDRTGLTA
+2094 IFRDMMDGTGLTA
-2107 DWIESVSDISSYAN
+2107 DWIESVSDISSYTN

-2206 TGDSDGQAITAGTK
+2206 TGDSDGQAIKAGTK

-2229 KVRNALYSAIGSGS
+2229 KVRNVLYSAIGNV
-2243 DDATTSI
+2243 DNDAITSI
-2250 MEDRKVPGADNL
+2250 TEDRNVPGADNL
-2262 PYLIKAYCGG
+2262 PYLIKAYCG
-2272 NKSIFSSL
+2272 KSTSIFSSL
-2280 TAGNLEIVLSNK
+2280 TAGNLEIVLSNE
-2292 ADIFDM
+2292 ADTFDM
-2298 TSYQKGYQGIGARYV
+2298 TSYQNGYQGIGARYV
-2313 SNAVQGTNGNNNPE
+2313 SNAVQGTNGSNNPE
-2327 GVIPELKSFNGNDK
+2327 GVIPELKSFNGNNK
-2341 TVTMNMQVSEYADD
+2341 NVTVDMQVSEYADD

-2370 VSDNETLSNVIIQ
+2370 VSDNETNETNETLSNVIIQ

-2409 TYYNSDGEKASATWT
+2409 TYYNSDGEKGDT
-2424 SNVDV
+2424 SCNNKKEV
-2429 GVGGLA
+2429 GLGGFA

-2441 TDKNANHDIT
+2441 TAKNDSRDIT
-2451 VESIQVNNLSITS
+2451 VSGIRVSNLTIDS
-2464 PASAGGIFGN
+2464 PASVGGIFGN
-2474 TGKPVALTGNKSNA
+2474 VGKPAERKNSNIA
-2488 TDMAVLLQP
+2488 ILLQP
-2497 QNSQIAYGISF
+2497 QDSQMTYGVAF
-2508 NQCSYTGLTITGKY
+2508 NNCSYQNLNVTGKY
-2522 AAGGFVGYIGNKD
+2522 AAGGFAGYIGGCDTKSNGN
-2535 LNPLSAVTGFETNP
+2535 LSVNPATTVSGQTNNQI
-2549 TASVADSNE
+2549 SGQN
-2558 SANTVIKNTGESS
+2558 S
-2571 TISATDNSSWAGGL
+2571 TISATYNASIAGGL
-2585 FGYVATRMFIN
+2585 FGYVKTRLFIN
-2596 MKDTGEKKSNKV
+2596 MTENGETDNSKKT
-2608 ILKNVN
+2608 ILENVG
-2614 VNAGTAVGGCIGYIN
+2614 VSAKSIVGGCVGQIA
-2629 EKCYGIHNVIVK
+2629 ERTYGINNVIVK
-2641 GAETTTDTANTT
+2641 ITLTD
-2653 GSQLSGGAQI
+2653 SSKQI
-2663 VIIGTST
+2663 MLNEKTI
-2670 GTFYAGGIVGYAK
+2670 GTFYAGGIIGYAK
-2683 GVGQAWTPNWTYV
+2683 GSKQWWGNWKYV
-2696 GGISNSLIEKV
+2696 GWISNSSIENA
-2707 TINDTNKAANKD
+2707 TINDIDKAANHN
-2719 YNGSSIIQT
+2719 YEGSSIIQT
-2728 NYITG
+2728 NYIAG

-2739 DGGKTRIEGCTVT
+2739 AGGQTRIESCTVT

-2764 TGQTDSQMEFVN
+2764 TGQTDSQMEFIN
-2776 CEVKGTS
+2776 CEVNGTS
-2783 AISKTNIK
+2783 EDSKTNIK

-2797 GILGFWQGS
+2797 GILGFWQGR
-2806 QTVTVQGCKMQYLE
+2806 QTVTIQGCKIQYLE

-2839 KGVLCLFDTS
+2839 AGVLYLFDTS

-2854 VTAVGNRGEAGGRWP
+2854 VTAVGNKGDAGGRWP

-2889 SNVTLDG
+2889 SNVTLNG
-2896 TRGSLSNSVPMGLL
+2896 TNGSISKKVPMGLL

-2930 IPTAN
+2930 IPDNN
-2935 KNFKLA
+2935 KKFGLS
-2941 GGGKTDSD
+2941 GSGSVSSD

-2991 GSAYKP
+2991 GSVYKP
-2997 ADTIKTDVA
+2997 AYTIKTDVA

-3017 LALYDNATSS
+3017 LALYDNATAS

-3047 SSTTEGGDNSDSSAT
+3047 SSTTEGGDNSDSSST

-3071 FTVKAQEIWNE
+3071 FKVKAQEIWDE
-3082 RNGDSSIH
+3082 KSKDAGDH
-3090 YTYKKIA
+3090 YTYK
-3097 STSFDFNSMIST
+3097 SMGNDTSFDFNSMIST

-3125 QISSGNTEKVSD
+3125 QISSGNTDKVSD

-3148 AANNVNSKDN
+3148 AANKVNSAKDI
-3158 AHVTATAVVYQYKDG
+3158 HVTATAVVYQYEDG

-3188 AFKVNTDTSR
+3188 AFKVNTDT
-3198 KITFSTTTDY
+3198 
-3208 DNERDRF
+3208 
-3215 TLLTVTFTEEGHHYN
+3215 
-3230 VFVPVLVRR
+3230 
-3239 MLEMDF
+3239 
-3245 MATLTYGTDFNASDY
+3245 YGKN
-3260 NGLTTHVLESFG
+3260 
-3272 SPITGY
+3272 
-3278 LTYRYNSDMGT
+3278 
-3289 YTEYGWQ
+3289 
-3296 SYINVGGIVMDMK
+3296 
-3309 KSIKFAIDKTNL
+3309 
-3321 PKGTQLTLVD
+3321 
-3331 AKDKRVYYYTTT
+3331 
-3343 GEEANNGNVL
+3343 
-3353 IALSSFV
+3353 
-3360 DSEGNP
+3360 
-3366 YQEPSIS
+3366 
-3373 ELIQAKASDQG
+3373 
-3384 GNKLFIKVGENGKP
+3384 FI
-3398 ENAKDEDGR
+3398 
-3407 KYPEPT
+3407 
-3413 VRIKNETTGK
+3413 
-3423 YEYYRLAVSGETATH
+3423 
-3438 SITVNEAGL
+3438 
-3447 KGTGGVSDITEN
+3447 
-3459 YYLVIN
+3459 
-3465 VPKNAANDILNGSIQ
+3465 
-3480 TVVES
+3480 
-3485 VVPHR
+3485 
-3490 VHHLERGT
+3490 
-3498 SKEDLH
+3498 
-3504 SNTQSTY
+3504 
-3511 VLSSGYQQSLTESTT
+3511 
-3526 ISELHKEISAADSS
+3526 
-3540 LLVDVVDKI
+3540 
-3549 TFPNGQAYNDSDE
+3549 
-3562 LYLRIVGSLQK
+3562 
-3573 TLNGTTS
+3573 
-3580 GEQFPSGT
+3580 
-3588 TGTAE
+3588 
-3593 FYVYNEGQTA
+3593 
-3603 YYQYTNGSWSP
+3603 
-3614 SSEKSV
+3614 
-3620 AVQYT
+3620 
-3625 WTSDGGNMELPL
+3625 
-3637 GEQTENGVE
+3637 
-3646 PISLQAVRTAIKGI
+3646 
-3660 QNTNQS
+3660 
-3666 TFYVEV
+3666 
-3672 RMTVNIPASGLDV
+3672 LD
-3685 IPESKF
+3685 
-3691 TEGSGPMDYVKL
+3691 
-3703 AYSSQLSTVSRSL
+3703 
-3716 AYSNNRASCSN
+3716 NNRL
-3727 TKTEYYR
+3727 R
-3734 IEPTGAKLTYEADTI
+3734 
-3749 DQLGINLLDPQYLDV
+3749 
-3764 SKEHA
+3764 
-3769 LIDTTAVYSLASM
+3769 
-3782 KNLDDALKNST
+3782 
-3793 GIRFTLTLAPKNTAS
+3793 
-3808 GSTME
+3808 
-3813 DYADALTNANDY
+3813 
-3825 LAIELKSKDSGEVTY
+3825 
-3840 DNGKG
+3840 
-3845 TWSWTVPQST
+3845 
-3855 YWSDGNIKTD
+3855 
-3865 SVFDGSVLTQAIQ
+3865 
-3878 LKVNVAN
+3878 
-3885 VESSEHYYSNYKVV
+3885 
-3899 LTAEI
+3899 
-3904 IKKDKDII
+3904 
-3912 SGTHQDDN
+3912 
-3920 IIYTLARISMDF
+3920 
-3932 VDGPAK
+3932 

>member
-1 MNLTISTVAI
+1 MNLTISTVAT

-106 APTETPT
+106 APTDTPT

-128 TTAETADSALSTE
+128 TTAETTDSTPSIE
-141 ESSQIAEIEN
+141 ESSQIADVEN
-151 TTEAASTET
+151 TTEVNETET

-186 ETTEESYELA
+186 SYELA
-196 VLSAEN
+196 VLSAED
-202 YLDINWFE
+202 YLDINWFRN
-210 GYKSETNTVTINGN
+210 YKSDTKTVEINGN
-224 GNEPAQQLILLSNC
+224 GNEVAQQLILLSNC
-238 DPEQLKD
+238 KPEQIQG
-245 INIDINVA
+245 INIYINIA
-253 GQIDITEKNK
+253 GDIDITEKNK
-263 ISQGTDL
+263 IPQGTDL

-310 RGFGTKDVPFQ
+310 RGFGTKEIPFQ
-321 GKITGIRPSALY
+321 GRITGIRPSALY

-348 ILGGS
+348 ILGES

-451 CLDGYSFTNS
+451 CLDGYQFPTGA
-461 NYTVTS
+461 YTIES
-467 SAGYDNNN
+467 SASYDIKNT
-475 ASAAGNAGGVIGV
+475 SAAGNAGGVIGV

-497 KSGVNLTGAT
+497 KSGVNLTGVT

-516 GLVGLIEKDA
+516 GLVGLIEKGA

-698 GIQYHGGLIGEVGQT
+698 GIQYHGGLIGEIGQT

-755 QGSIVQANNITM
+755 QGSIVQTNNITV
-767 TTSSTTINRGGGLV
+767 TTSDTTINRGGGLV

-805 SGKKAKTG
+805 SGKNAKTG

-832 NGWTYIRGKENMT
+832 NGWTYIRGKENT
-845 DKQAMNDIGNYGQII
+845 TGKQAMNDIGNYGQII

-890 YGYDTALMVNGDM
+890 YGDNTAPTVSENT

-909 NAFARLSICWNT
+909 DAFARLSICWNT
-921 RGYFGGVTGITSENF
+921 RGYFGGIETISQNTTPS
-936 NNNSPRSKNITL
+936 SKSITL
-948 SENIDLTG
+948 NSDIDLTG
-956 SGIGGLTRDVKI
+956 SGITGLSRDSYSI
-968 NNDNNDTYV
+968 DDTYA
-977 GTFEGAAHTITLS
+977 GTFNGGGYTITLAS
-990 IGETFGFKQNNDLAQ
+990 GETFGFKQDNTGILALS
-1005 EGDNGYGEVI
+1005 GDDCYGEVI
-1015 AANSNNTEYHSR
+1015 SAGASYHGR

-1032 KVRNATIKNV
+1032 LVGNNAN
-1042 TIQGAINISNAGK
+1042 IQNLIIAGNIWISNAGQ

-1061 ITAEA
+1061 IAGEAVKDSTVNIKGVKVAE
-1066 EGNSDE
+1066 NIK
-1072 FLRLLGVT
+1072 
-1080 VQENLTADC
+1080 ADC
-1089 AGSSIVAV
+1089 EVNQTLVAGGFFGGCYNGNVNLNFEKYGEKKILNETATKIEIQSSNTTDDTKIFV
-1097 GGFIGGSYSGEPQ
+1097 GGI
-1110 FGELSKTETLNT
+1110 
-1122 GAATIMLKNCP
+1122 
-1133 GENTESKFYAGGLI
+1133 I
-1147 GEINYAGKVKAN
+1147 GEFSGKNFKV
-1159 NVKIS
+1159 S
-1164 GTIITDAKKY
+1164 GLRVTGSIKTDQKKK
-1174 AYVGGLVGIVRGGS
+1174 AYVGGFAGVMKDTQLKKI
-1188 SDSTPN
+1188 
-1194 HWMEIRKVTFEKFK
+1194 EIDNVIFDGFE
-1208 IDAQNASNVCGGL
+1208 IEAQNVTDICGGL
-1221 FGSIWENV
+1221 ISSICNNAEL
-1229 GVYFMGNSDI
+1229 YFKDANDTGNASLY
-1239 DDSPDV
+1239 V
-1245 TKLNVI
+1245 K
-1251 DAEINAPNATYVG
+1251 DATINAENTKSLG
-1264 GLAYRSSGIWEIR
+1264 GLAYRIGGMCEIKS
-1277 TNGINL
+1277 NGVNL
-1283 QKFTINAGKN
+1283 EKLIIKAKTD
-1293 VGLLVCRGAKST
+1293 VGLLVCRGEKGK
-1305 QYVDV
+1305 
-1310 ETVAGSQN
+1310 EKIAG
-1318 KTGYGALYLNTTKY
+1318 KDDWELGALYLYTTN

-1337 KIDQANVSITAAS
+1337 RIGNEVNITVT
-1350 ANGVFDEFVAYTTS
+1350 NPGVFDEFVAYTTPK
-1364 APDKIF
+1364 APEIVDSGK
-1370 DNDANG
+1370 NG
-1376 VISIATREVTAED
+1376 VISIATEDITADGVTS
-1389 GTTGRVGV
+1389 RVGV

-1431 LTDVGNN
+1431 LTDVGNS
-1438 SANNKIDTPQEL
+1438 SANSKIDTPQEL
-1450 LIWSVYKYACSNIKK
+1450 LLYSVYKYACSNIKN
-1465 YFVNENTDT
+1465 YFVSNKNTDT
-1474 KLGFRVDIKDT
+1474 KLDAGSWVNIIQ
-1485 KNWDMS
+1485 NVESLDMS

-1500 IESIIVKVSDI
+1500 IEVIPVKVSNI

-1522 QEKDNKST
+1522 QEKYNKST

-1552 GNKLTV
+1552 GSQLIVN
-1558 DNVEFS
+1558 NVEFS

-1579 SNNKY
+1579 SNKQY

-1599 SVNINGTKPNDLEIS
+1599 NASIDGTKSRYLNIR
-1614 ITNIRLNGLK
+1614 ITNITLNGLK

-1641 SRYSKNYIY
+1641 SRYSTNYIY
-1650 GYTKLTVNTV
+1650 GYTKLTVDTV
-1660 IVSGYSTET
+1660 TVSRYSTET

-1687 SITMTFTHIILPDK
+1687 SITMTFTHIVLPDK

-1716 LLEQFA
+1716 LLERFA

-1737 SSEDWNGNEH
+1737 SSEDWTGNEH
-1747 DHNVTY
+1747 KHNVTY

-1776 KMSEGL
+1776 KLPEGL
-1782 VYDDLNNRYKFDSSS
+1782 VYDNVNNKKNFDSSD
-1797 YLPYVFTKYN
+1797 YLRYVSTPYD
-1807 ASECMHE
+1807 ASACMHE

-1825 TGCGTYGHPYR
+1825 NGCGTYGHPYR

-1863 TKEQTKVHAVTEKDY
+1863 TKNQTEVHTGAEKDY
-1878 QSDQDITYQYDGSTY
+1878 TSDQDITYQYDGSTY
-1893 WEPVEKTGI
+1893 WEQVEKTGT

-1940 NTVADTNEAT
+1940 NTVTDTNEAT

-2013 NLTILYSGSAGKTL
+2013 NLTILYRGSERKTL

-2051 GGDNIIDNVTVSV
+2051 GGDNIIDNVTVGV
-2064 ADVWKITLDGN
+2064 ADDWKITLDGN

-2094 IFRDMTDRTGLTA
+2094 IFRDMMDGTGLTA
-2107 DWIESVSDISSYAN
+2107 DWIESVSDISSYTN

-2162 LKEGACVSAT
+2162 LKEEACVSAT

-2184 LILSAIVNSGAAS
+2184 LVLSAIVNSGAAS

-2206 TGDSDGQAITAGTK
+2206 TGDSDGKAITAGTK

-2229 KVRNALYSAIGSGS
+2229 KVRNVLYSAIGNV
-2243 DDATTSI
+2243 DNDAITSI
-2250 MEDRKVPGADNL
+2250 TEDRNVPGADNL
-2262 PYLIKAYCGG
+2262 PYLIKAYCGEST
-2272 NKSIFSSL
+2272 SIFSSL
-2280 TAGNLEIVLSNK
+2280 TADNLEIVLSNK
-2292 ADIFDM
+2292 ADTFDM
-2298 TSYQKGYQGIGARYV
+2298 TSYQNGYQGIGARYV
-2313 SNAVQGTNGNNNPE
+2313 SNAVRGTNGSNNPE
-2327 GVIPELKSFNGNDK
+2327 GVIPEVKSFNGNNK
-2341 TVTMNMQVSEYADD
+2341 NVTVDMQVSEYADD
-2355 DFHAA
+2355 DYPAA

-2383 QSTNSTSTQEDADT
+2383 QSTNSISTQEDADT
-2397 SEETKTV
+2397 SEETKTIA
-2404 SGISL
+2404 GISL
-2409 TYYNSDGEKASATWT
+2409 TYYNSDGEKGDT
-2424 SNVDV
+2424 SCNNKKEV
-2429 GVGGLA
+2429 GLGGFA

-2441 TDKNANHDIT
+2441 TAKNASRDIT
-2451 VESIQVNNLSITS
+2451 VSGIRVSNLTIDS
-2464 PASAGGIFGN
+2464 PASVGGIFGN
-2474 TGKPVALTGNKSNA
+2474 VGKPAERKNSNIA
-2488 TDMAVLLQP
+2488 ILLQP
-2497 QNSQIAYGISF
+2497 QDSQMTYGVAF
-2508 NQCSYTGLTITGKY
+2508 NNCSYQNLNVTGKY
-2522 AAGGFVGYIGNKD
+2522 AAGGFAGYIGGCDTKSNGN
-2535 LNPLSAVTGFETNP
+2535 LSVNPATTVSGQTNNQI
-2549 TASVADSNE
+2549 SGQN
-2558 SANTVIKNTGESS
+2558 S
-2571 TISATDNSSWAGGL
+2571 TISATYNASIAGGL
-2585 FGYVATRMFIN
+2585 FGYVKTRLFIN
-2596 MKDTGEKKSNKV
+2596 MTENGETDNSKKT
-2608 ILKNVN
+2608 ILENVG
-2614 VNAGTAVGGCIGYIN
+2614 VSAKSIVGGCVGQIAERTYSIN
-2629 EKCYGIHNVIVK
+2629 NVIVK
-2641 GAETTTDTANTT
+2641 ITLTD
-2653 GSQLSGGAQI
+2653 SSKQI
-2663 VIIGTST
+2663 MLNEKTI
-2670 GTFYAGGIVGYAK
+2670 GTFYAGGIIGYAK
-2683 GVGQAWTPNWTYV
+2683 GSKQWWGNWKYV
-2696 GGISNSLIEKV
+2696 GWISNSSIENA
-2707 TINDTNKAANKD
+2707 TINDIDKAANHN
-2719 YNGSSIIQT
+2719 YEGSSIIQT
-2728 NYITG
+2728 NYIAG

-2739 DGGKTRIEGCTVT
+2739 AGGQTRIESCTVT

-2764 TGQTDSQMEFVN
+2764 TGQTDSQMEFIN
-2776 CEVKGTS
+2776 CEVNGTS
-2783 AISKTNIK
+2783 EDSKTNIK

-2797 GILGFWQGS
+2797 GILGFWQGR
-2806 QTVTVQGCKMQYLE
+2806 QTVTIQGCKIQYLE

-2839 KGVLCLFDTS
+2839 AGVLYLFDTS

-2854 VTAVGNRGEAGGRWP
+2854 VTAVGNKGDAGGRWP

-2889 SNVTLDG
+2889 SNVTLNG
-2896 TRGSLSNSVPMGLL
+2896 TKGSISKKVPMGLL

-2930 IPTAN
+2930 IPDNN
-2935 KNFKLA
+2935 KKFGLS
-2941 GGGKTDSD
+2941 GSGSVSSD

-3062 GSTSSATTS
+3062 GSTSSVTTS

-3125 QISSGNTEKVSD
+3125 QISSGNTDKVSD

-3148 AANNVNSKDN
+3148 AANKVNSAKDI
-3158 AHVTATAVVYQYKDG
+3158 HVTATAVVYQYKGG

-3188 AFKVNTDTSR
+3188 AFKVNTDASG

-3260 NGLTTHVLESFG
+3260 NGLITHVLESFG

-3278 LTYRYNSDMGT
+3278 LTYRYNSDMGK
-3289 YTEYGWQ
+3289 YTEYGCQ
-3296 SYINVGGIVMDMK
+3296 SYINVGGNVMDMK
-3309 KSIKFAIDKTNL
+3309 KSIKFAIDKENL
-3321 PKGTQLTLVD
+3321 PAGTQLTLVD
-3331 AKDKRVYYYTTT
+3331 AKDKRAYYYTAT
-3343 GEEANNGNVL
+3343 GKEASNGNVL
-3353 IALSSFV
+3353 IALSSFA
-3360 DSEGNP
+3360 DSQGNP

-3384 GNKLFIKVGENGKP
+3384 GNKLFIKVDENGKP

-3593 FYVYNEGQTA
+3593 FYVYNEGQTT

-3855 YWSDGNIKTD
+3855 YWSNGNIKTD

-3878 LKVNVAN
+3878 LKVNAAN
-3885 VESSEHYYSNYKVV
+3885 VELNNHYYSNYKVV

-3904 IKKDKDII
+3904 VKDENAID
-3912 SGTHQDDN
+3912 GTHQVDN
-3920 IIYTLARISMDF
+3920 IIYTLARINMEF

>member
-1 MNLTISTVAI
+1 MNLTISTVAT

-106 APTETPT
+106 APTDTPT

-128 TTAETADSALSTE
+128 TTAETTDSTPSIE
-141 ESSQIAEIEN
+141 ESSQIADVEN
-151 TTEAASTET
+151 TTEVNETET

-186 ETTEESYELA
+186 SYELA
-196 VLSAEN
+196 VLSAED
-202 YLDINWFE
+202 YLDINWFRN
-210 GYKSETNTVTINGN
+210 YKSDTKTVEINGN
-224 GNEPAQQLILLSNC
+224 GNEVAQQLILLSNC
-238 DPEQLKD
+238 KPEQIQG
-245 INIDINVA
+245 INIYINIA
-253 GQIDITEKNK
+253 GDIDITEKNK
-263 ISQGTDL
+263 IPQGTDL

-310 RGFGTKDVPFQ
+310 RGFGTKEIPFQ
-321 GKITGIRPSALY
+321 GRITGIRPSALY

-348 ILGGS
+348 ILGES

-451 CLDGYSFTNS
+451 CLDGYQFPTGA
-461 NYTVTS
+461 YTIES
-467 SAGYDNNN
+467 SASYDIKNT
-475 ASAAGNAGGVIGV
+475 SAAGNAGGVIGV

-497 KSGVNLTGAT
+497 KSGVNLTGVT

-516 GLVGLIEKDA
+516 GLVGLIEKGA

-698 GIQYHGGLIGEVGQT
+698 GIQYHGGLIGEIGQT

-755 QGSIVQANNITM
+755 QGSIVQTNNITV
-767 TTSSTTINRGGGLV
+767 TTSDTTINRGGGLV

-796 LSGVIYDKD
+796 LSGVTYDKD
-805 SGKKAKTG
+805 SGKNAKTG

-832 NGWTYIRGKENMT
+832 NGWTYIRGKENT
-845 DKQAMNDIGNYGQII
+845 TGKQAMNDIGNYGQII

-890 YGYDTALMVNGDM
+890 YGDNTAPTVSENT

-909 NAFARLSICWNT
+909 DAFARLSICWNT
-921 RGYFGGVTGITSENF
+921 RGYFGGIETISQNTTPS
-936 NNNSPRSKNITL
+936 SKSITL
-948 SENIDLTG
+948 NSDIDLTG
-956 SGIGGLTRDVKI
+956 SGITGLSRDSYSI
-968 NNDNNDTYV
+968 DDTYA
-977 GTFEGAAHTITLS
+977 GTFNGGGYTITLAS
-990 IGETFGFKQNNDLAQ
+990 GETFGFKQDNTGILALS
-1005 EGDNGYGEVI
+1005 GDDCYGEVI
-1015 AANSNNTEYHSR
+1015 SAGASYHGR

-1032 KVRNATIKNV
+1032 LVGNNAN
-1042 TIQGAINISNAGK
+1042 IQNLIIAGNIWISNAGQ

-1061 ITAEA
+1061 IAGEAVKDSTVNIKGVKVAE
-1066 EGNSDE
+1066 NIK
-1072 FLRLLGVT
+1072 
-1080 VQENLTADC
+1080 ADC
-1089 AGSSIVAV
+1089 EVNQTLVAGGFFGGCYNGNVNLNFEKYGEKKILNETATKIEIQSSNTTDDTKIFV
-1097 GGFIGGSYSGEPQ
+1097 GGI
-1110 FGELSKTETLNT
+1110 
-1122 GAATIMLKNCP
+1122 
-1133 GENTESKFYAGGLI
+1133 I
-1147 GEINYAGKVKAN
+1147 GEFSGKNFKV
-1159 NVKIS
+1159 S
-1164 GTIITDAKKY
+1164 GLRVTGSIKTDQKKK
-1174 AYVGGLVGIVRGGS
+1174 AYVGGFAGVMKDTQLKKI
-1188 SDSTPN
+1188 
-1194 HWMEIRKVTFEKFK
+1194 EIDNVIFDGFE
-1208 IDAQNASNVCGGL
+1208 IEAQNVTDICGGL
-1221 FGSIWENV
+1221 ISSICNNAEL
-1229 GVYFMGNSDI
+1229 YFKDANDTGNASLY
-1239 DDSPDV
+1239 V
-1245 TKLNVI
+1245 K
-1251 DAEINAPNATYVG
+1251 DATINAENTKSLG
-1264 GLAYRSSGIWEIR
+1264 GLAYRIGGMCEIKS
-1277 TNGINL
+1277 NGVNL
-1283 QKFTINAGKN
+1283 EKLIIKAKTD
-1293 VGLLVCRGAKST
+1293 VGLLVCRGEKGK
-1305 QYVDV
+1305 
-1310 ETVAGSQN
+1310 EKIAG
-1318 KTGYGALYLNTTKY
+1318 KDDWELGALYLYTTN

-1337 KIDQANVSITAAS
+1337 RIGNEVNITVT
-1350 ANGVFDEFVAYTTS
+1350 NPGVFDEFVAYTTPK
-1364 APDKIF
+1364 APEIVDSGK
-1370 DNDANG
+1370 NG
-1376 VISIATREVTAED
+1376 VISIATEDITADGVTS
-1389 GTTGRVGV
+1389 RVGV

-1431 LTDVGNN
+1431 LTDVGNS
-1438 SANNKIDTPQEL
+1438 SANSKIDTPQEL
-1450 LIWSVYKYACSNIKK
+1450 LLYSVYKYACSNIKN
-1465 YFVNENTDT
+1465 YFVSNKNTDT
-1474 KLGFRVDIKDT
+1474 KLDAGSWVNIIQ
-1485 KNWDMS
+1485 NVESLDMS

-1500 IESIIVKVSDI
+1500 IEVIPVKVSNI

-1522 QEKDNKST
+1522 QEKYNKST

-1552 GNKLTV
+1552 GSQLIVN
-1558 DNVEFS
+1558 NVEFS

-1579 SNNKY
+1579 SNKQY

-1599 SVNINGTKPNDLEIS
+1599 NASIDGTKSRYLNIR
-1614 ITNIRLNGLK
+1614 ITNITLNGLK

-1641 SRYSKNYIY
+1641 SRYSTNYIY
-1650 GYTKLTVNTV
+1650 GYTKLTVDTV
-1660 IVSGYSTET
+1660 TVSRYSTET

-1687 SITMTFTHIILPDK
+1687 SITMTFTHIVLPDK

-1716 LLEQFA
+1716 LLERFA

-1737 SSEDWNGNEH
+1737 SSEDWTGNEH
-1747 DHNVTY
+1747 KHNVTY

-1776 KMSEGL
+1776 KLPEGL
-1782 VYDDLNNRYKFDSSS
+1782 VYDNVNNKKNFDSSD
-1797 YLPYVFTKYN
+1797 YLRYVSTPYD
-1807 ASECMHE
+1807 ASACMHE

-1825 TGCGTYGHPYR
+1825 NGCGTYGHPYR

-1863 TKEQTKVHAVTEKDY
+1863 TKNQTEVHTGAEKDY
-1878 QSDQDITYQYDGSTY
+1878 TSDQDITYQYDGSTY
-1893 WEPVEKTGI
+1893 WEQVEKTGT

-1940 NTVADTNEAT
+1940 NTVTDTNEAT

-2013 NLTILYSGSAGKTL
+2013 NLTILYRGSERKTL

-2051 GGDNIIDNVTVSV
+2051 GGDNIIDNVTVGV
-2064 ADVWKITLDGN
+2064 ADDWKITLDGN

-2094 IFRDMTDRTGLTA
+2094 IFRDMMDGTGLTA
-2107 DWIESVSDISSYAN
+2107 DWIESVSDISSYTN

-2162 LKEGACVSAT
+2162 LKEEACVSAT

-2184 LILSAIVNSGAAS
+2184 LVLSAIVNSGAAS

-2206 TGDSDGQAITAGTK
+2206 TGDSDGKAITAGTK

-2229 KVRNALYSAIGSGS
+2229 KVRNVLYSAIGNV
-2243 DDATTSI
+2243 DNDAITSI
-2250 MEDRKVPGADNL
+2250 TEDRNVPGADNL
-2262 PYLIKAYCGG
+2262 PYLIKAYCGEST
-2272 NKSIFSSL
+2272 SIFSSL
-2280 TAGNLEIVLSNK
+2280 TADNLEIVLSNK
-2292 ADIFDM
+2292 ADTFDM
-2298 TSYQKGYQGIGARYV
+2298 TSYQNGYQGIGARYV
-2313 SNAVQGTNGNNNPE
+2313 SNAVRGTNGSNNPE
-2327 GVIPELKSFNGNDK
+2327 GVIPEVKSFNGNNK
-2341 TVTMNMQVSEYADD
+2341 NVTVDMQVSEYADD
-2355 DFHAA
+2355 DYPAA

-2383 QSTNSTSTQEDADT
+2383 QSTNSISTQEDADT
-2397 SEETKTV
+2397 SEETKTIA
-2404 SGISL
+2404 GISL
-2409 TYYNSDGEKASATWT
+2409 TYYNSDGEKGDT
-2424 SNVDV
+2424 SCNNKKEV
-2429 GVGGLA
+2429 GLGGFA

-2441 TDKNANHDIT
+2441 TAKNASRDIT
-2451 VESIQVNNLSITS
+2451 VSGIRVSNLTIDS
-2464 PASAGGIFGN
+2464 PASVGGIFGN
-2474 TGKPVALTGNKSNA
+2474 VGKPAERKNSNIA
-2488 TDMAVLLQP
+2488 ILLQP
-2497 QNSQIAYGISF
+2497 QDSQMTYGVAF
-2508 NQCSYTGLTITGKY
+2508 NNCSYQNLNVTGKY
-2522 AAGGFVGYIGNKD
+2522 AAGGFAGYIGGCDTKSNGN
-2535 LNPLSAVTGFETNP
+2535 LSVNPATTVSGQTNNQI
-2549 TASVADSNE
+2549 SGQN
-2558 SANTVIKNTGESS
+2558 S
-2571 TISATDNSSWAGGL
+2571 TISATYNASIAGGL
-2585 FGYVATRMFIN
+2585 FGYVKTRLFIN
-2596 MKDTGEKKSNKV
+2596 MTENGETDNSKKT
-2608 ILKNVN
+2608 ILENVG
-2614 VNAGTAVGGCIGYIN
+2614 VSAKSIVGGCVGQIAERTYSIN
-2629 EKCYGIHNVIVK
+2629 NVIVK
-2641 GAETTTDTANTT
+2641 ITLTD
-2653 GSQLSGGAQI
+2653 SSKQI
-2663 VIIGTST
+2663 MLNEKTI
-2670 GTFYAGGIVGYAK
+2670 GTFYAGGIIGYAK
-2683 GVGQAWTPNWTYV
+2683 GSKQWWGNWKYV
-2696 GGISNSLIEKV
+2696 GWISNSSIENA
-2707 TINDTNKAANKD
+2707 TINDIDKAANHN
-2719 YNGSSIIQT
+2719 YEGSSIIQT
-2728 NYITG
+2728 NYIAG

-2739 DGGKTRIEGCTVT
+2739 AGGQTRIESCTVT

-2764 TGQTDSQMEFVN
+2764 TGQTDSQMEFIN
-2776 CEVKGTS
+2776 CEVNGTS
-2783 AISKTNIK
+2783 EDSKTNIK

-2797 GILGFWQGS
+2797 GILGFWQGR
-2806 QTVTVQGCKMQYLE
+2806 QTVTIQGCKIQYLE

-2839 KGVLCLFDTS
+2839 AGVLYLFDTS

-2854 VTAVGNRGEAGGRWP
+2854 VTAVGNKGDAGGRWP

-2889 SNVTLDG
+2889 SNVTLNG
-2896 TRGSLSNSVPMGLL
+2896 TKGSISKKVPMGLL

-2930 IPTAN
+2930 IPDNN
-2935 KNFKLA
+2935 KKFGLS
-2941 GGGKTDSD
+2941 GSGSVSSD

-3062 GSTSSATTS
+3062 GSTSSVTTS

-3125 QISSGNTEKVSD
+3125 QISSGNTDKVSD

-3148 AANNVNSKDN
+3148 AANKVNSAKDI
-3158 AHVTATAVVYQYKDG
+3158 HVTATAVVYQYKGG

-3188 AFKVNTDTSR
+3188 AFKVNTDASG

-3296 SYINVGGIVMDMK
+3296 SYINVGGTVMDMK
-3309 KSIKFAIDKTNL
+3309 KSIKFAIDKENL
-3321 PKGTQLTLVD
+3321 PAGTQLTLVD
-3331 AKDKRVYYYTTT
+3331 AKDKRAYYYTAT
-3343 GEEANNGNVL
+3343 GKEASNGNVL
-3353 IALSSFV
+3353 IALSSFA
-3360 DSEGNP
+3360 DSQGNP

-3716 AYSNNRASCSN
+3716 AYSNNRVSCSN

-3855 YWSDGNIKTD
+3855 YWSNGNIKTD

-3878 LKVNVAN
+3878 LKVNAAN
-3885 VESSEHYYSNYKVV
+3885 VELNNHYYSNYKVV

-3904 IKKDKDII
+3904 VKDENAID
-3912 SGTHQDDN
+3912 GTHQVDN
-3920 IIYTLARISMDF
+3920 IIYTLARINMEF

>member
-1 MNLTISTVAI
+1 MNLTISTVAT

-106 APTETPT
+106 APTDTPT

-128 TTAETADSALSTE
+128 TTAETTDSTPSIE
-141 ESSQIAEIEN
+141 ESSQIADVEN
-151 TTEAASTET
+151 TTEVNETET

-186 ETTEESYELA
+186 SYELA
-196 VLSAEN
+196 VLSAED
-202 YLDINWFE
+202 YLDINWFRN
-210 GYKSETNTVTINGN
+210 YKSDTKTVEINGN
-224 GNEPAQQLILLSNC
+224 GNEVAQQLILLSNC
-238 DPEQLKD
+238 KPEQIQG
-245 INIDINVA
+245 INIYINIA
-253 GQIDITEKNK
+253 GDIDITEKNK
-263 ISQGTDL
+263 IPQGTDL

-310 RGFGTKDVPFQ
+310 RGFGTKEIPFQ
-321 GKITGIRPSALY
+321 GRITGIRPSALY

-348 ILGGS
+348 ILGES

-451 CLDGYSFTNS
+451 CLDGYQFPTGA
-461 NYTVTS
+461 YTIES
-467 SAGYDNNN
+467 SASYDIKNT
-475 ASAAGNAGGVIGV
+475 SAAGNAGGVIGV

-497 KSGVNLTGAT
+497 KSGVNLTGVT

-516 GLVGLIEKDA
+516 GLVGLIEKGA

-698 GIQYHGGLIGEVGQT
+698 GIQYHGGLIGEIGQT

-755 QGSIVQANNITM
+755 QGSIVQTNNITV
-767 TTSSTTINRGGGLV
+767 TTSDTTINRGGGLV

-805 SGKKAKTG
+805 SGKNAKTG

-832 NGWTYIRGKENMT
+832 NGWTYIRGKENT
-845 DKQAMNDIGNYGQII
+845 TGKQAMNDIGNYGQII

-890 YGYDTALMVNGDM
+890 YGDNTAPTVSENT

-909 NAFARLSICWNT
+909 DAFARLSICWNT
-921 RGYFGGVTGITSENF
+921 RGYFGGIETISQNTTPS
-936 NNNSPRSKNITL
+936 SKSITL
-948 SENIDLTG
+948 NSDIDLTG
-956 SGIGGLTRDVKI
+956 SGITGLSRDSYSI
-968 NNDNNDTYV
+968 DDTYA
-977 GTFEGAAHTITLS
+977 GTFNGGGYTITLAS
-990 IGETFGFKQNNDLAQ
+990 GETFGFKQDNTGILALS
-1005 EGDNGYGEVI
+1005 GDDCYGEVI
-1015 AANSNNTEYHSR
+1015 SAGASYHGR

-1032 KVRNATIKNV
+1032 LVGNSAN
-1042 TIQGAINISNAGK
+1042 IQNLIIAGNIWISNAGQ

-1061 ITAEA
+1061 IAGEAVKDSKVNIKGVKVAE
-1066 EGNSDE
+1066 NIK
-1072 FLRLLGVT
+1072 
-1080 VQENLTADC
+1080 ADC
-1089 AGSSIVAV
+1089 EVNQTLVAGGFFGGCYNGNVNLNFEKYGEKKILNETATKIEIQSSNTTDDTKIFV
-1097 GGFIGGSYSGEPQ
+1097 GGI
-1110 FGELSKTETLNT
+1110 
-1122 GAATIMLKNCP
+1122 
-1133 GENTESKFYAGGLI
+1133 I
-1147 GEINYAGKVKAN
+1147 GEFSGKNFKV
-1159 NVKIS
+1159 S
-1164 GTIITDAKKY
+1164 GLRVTGSIKTDQKKK
-1174 AYVGGLVGIVRGGS
+1174 AYVGGFAGVMKDTQLKKI
-1188 SDSTPN
+1188 
-1194 HWMEIRKVTFEKFK
+1194 EIDNVIFDGFE
-1208 IDAQNASNVCGGL
+1208 IEAQNVTDICGGL
-1221 FGSIWENV
+1221 ISSICNNAEL
-1229 GVYFMGNSDI
+1229 YFKDANDTGNASLY
-1239 DDSPDV
+1239 V
-1245 TKLNVI
+1245 K
-1251 DAEINAPNATYVG
+1251 DATINAENTKSLG
-1264 GLAYRSSGIWEIR
+1264 GLAYRIGGMCEIKS
-1277 TNGINL
+1277 NGVNL
-1283 QKFTINAGKN
+1283 EKLIIKAKTD
-1293 VGLLVCRGAKST
+1293 VGLLVCRGEKGK
-1305 QYVDV
+1305 
-1310 ETVAGSQN
+1310 EKIAG
-1318 KTGYGALYLNTTKY
+1318 KDDWELGALYLYTTN

-1337 KIDQANVSITAAS
+1337 RIGNEVNITVT
-1350 ANGVFDEFVAYTTS
+1350 NPGVFDEFVAYTTPK
-1364 APDKIF
+1364 APEIVDSGK
-1370 DNDANG
+1370 NG
-1376 VISIATREVTAED
+1376 VISIATEDITADGVTS
-1389 GTTGRVGV
+1389 RVGV

-1431 LTDVGNN
+1431 LTDVGNS
-1438 SANNKIDTPQEL
+1438 SANSKIDTPQEL
-1450 LIWSVYKYACSNIKK
+1450 LLYSVYKYACSNIKN
-1465 YFVNENTDT
+1465 YFVSNKNTDT
-1474 KLGFRVDIKDT
+1474 KLDAGSWVNIIQ
-1485 KNWDMS
+1485 NVESLDMS

-1500 IESIIVKVSDI
+1500 IEVIPVKVSNI

-1522 QEKDNKST
+1522 QEKYNKST

-1552 GNKLTV
+1552 GSQLIVN
-1558 DNVEFS
+1558 NVEFS

-1579 SNNKY
+1579 SNKQY

-1599 SVNINGTKPNDLEIS
+1599 NASIDGTKSRYLNIR
-1614 ITNIRLNGLK
+1614 ITNITLNGLK

-1641 SRYSKNYIY
+1641 SRYSTNYIY
-1650 GYTKLTVNTV
+1650 GYTKLTVDTV
-1660 IVSGYSTET
+1660 TVSRYSTET

-1687 SITMTFTHIILPDK
+1687 SITMTFTHIVLPDK

-1716 LLEQFA
+1716 LLERFA

-1737 SSEDWNGNEH
+1737 SSEDWTGNEH
-1747 DHNVTY
+1747 KHNVTY

-1776 KMSEGL
+1776 KLPEGL
-1782 VYDDLNNRYKFDSSS
+1782 VYDNVNNKKNFDSSD
-1797 YLPYVFTKYN
+1797 YLRYVSTPYD
-1807 ASECMHE
+1807 ASACMHE

-1825 TGCGTYGHPYR
+1825 NGCGTYGHPYR

-1863 TKEQTKVHAVTEKDY
+1863 TKNQTEVHTGAEKDY
-1878 QSDQDITYQYDGSTY
+1878 TSDQDITYQYDGSTY
-1893 WEPVEKTGI
+1893 WEQVEKTGT

-1940 NTVADTNEAT
+1940 NTVTDTNEAT

-2013 NLTILYSGSAGKTL
+2013 NLTILYRGSERKTL

-2051 GGDNIIDNVTVSV
+2051 GGDNIIDNVTVGV
-2064 ADVWKITLDGN
+2064 ADDWKITLDGN

-2094 IFRDMTDRTGLTA
+2094 IFRDMMDGTGLTA
-2107 DWIESVSDISSYAN
+2107 DWIESVSDISSYTN

-2162 LKEGACVSAT
+2162 LKEEACVSAT

-2184 LILSAIVNSGAAS
+2184 LVLSAIVNSGAAS

-2206 TGDSDGQAITAGTK
+2206 TGDSDGKAITAGTK

-2229 KVRNALYSAIGSGS
+2229 KVRNVLYSAIGNV
-2243 DDATTSI
+2243 DNDAITSI
-2250 MEDRKVPGADNL
+2250 TEDRNVPGADNL
-2262 PYLIKAYCGG
+2262 PYLIKAYCGEST
-2272 NKSIFSSL
+2272 SIFSSL
-2280 TAGNLEIVLSNK
+2280 TADNLEIVLSNK
-2292 ADIFDM
+2292 ADTFDM
-2298 TSYQKGYQGIGARYV
+2298 TSYQNGYQGIGARYV
-2313 SNAVQGTNGNNNPE
+2313 SNAVRGTNGSNNPE
-2327 GVIPELKSFNGNDK
+2327 GVIPEVKSFNGNNK
-2341 TVTMNMQVSEYADD
+2341 NVTVDMQVSEYADD
-2355 DFHAA
+2355 DYPAA

-2383 QSTNSTSTQEDADT
+2383 QSTNSISTQEDADT
-2397 SEETKTV
+2397 SEETKTIA
-2404 SGISL
+2404 GISL
-2409 TYYNSDGEKASATWT
+2409 TYYNSDGEKGDT
-2424 SNVDV
+2424 SCNNKKEV
-2429 GVGGLA
+2429 GLGGFA

-2441 TDKNANHDIT
+2441 TAKNASRDIT
-2451 VESIQVNNLSITS
+2451 VSGIRVSNLTIDS
-2464 PASAGGIFGN
+2464 PASVGGIFGN
-2474 TGKPVALTGNKSNA
+2474 VGKPAERKNSNIA
-2488 TDMAVLLQP
+2488 ILLQP
-2497 QNSQIAYGISF
+2497 QDSQMTYGVAF
-2508 NQCSYTGLTITGKY
+2508 NNCSYQNLNVTGKY
-2522 AAGGFVGYIGNKD
+2522 AAGGFAGYIGGCDTKSNGN
-2535 LNPLSAVTGFETNP
+2535 LSVNPATTVSGQTNNQI
-2549 TASVADSNE
+2549 SGQN
-2558 SANTVIKNTGESS
+2558 S
-2571 TISATDNSSWAGGL
+2571 TISATYNASIAGGL
-2585 FGYVATRMFIN
+2585 FGYVKTRLFIN
-2596 MKDTGEKKSNKV
+2596 MTENGETDNSKKT
-2608 ILKNVN
+2608 ILENVG
-2614 VNAGTAVGGCIGYIN
+2614 VSAKSIVGGCVGQIAERTYSIN
-2629 EKCYGIHNVIVK
+2629 NVIVK
-2641 GAETTTDTANTT
+2641 ITLTD
-2653 GSQLSGGAQI
+2653 SSKQI
-2663 VIIGTST
+2663 MLNEKTI
-2670 GTFYAGGIVGYAK
+2670 GTFYAGGIIGYAK
-2683 GVGQAWTPNWTYV
+2683 GSKQWWGNWKYV
-2696 GGISNSLIEKV
+2696 GWISNSSIENA
-2707 TINDTNKAANKD
+2707 TINDIDKAANHN
-2719 YNGSSIIQT
+2719 YEGSSIIQT
-2728 NYITG
+2728 NYIAG

-2739 DGGKTRIEGCTVT
+2739 AGGQTRIESCTVT

-2764 TGQTDSQMEFVN
+2764 TGQTDSQMEFIN
-2776 CEVKGTS
+2776 CEVNGTS
-2783 AISKTNIK
+2783 EDSKTNIK

-2797 GILGFWQGS
+2797 GILGFWQGR
-2806 QTVTVQGCKMQYLE
+2806 QTVTIQGCKIQYLE

-2839 KGVLCLFDTS
+2839 AGVLYLFDTS

-2854 VTAVGNRGEAGGRWP
+2854 VTAVGNKGDAGGRWP

-2889 SNVTLDG
+2889 SNVTLNG
-2896 TRGSLSNSVPMGLL
+2896 TKGSISKKVPMGLL

-2930 IPTAN
+2930 IPDNN
-2935 KNFKLA
+2935 KKFGLS
-2941 GGGKTDSD
+2941 GSGSVSSD

-3062 GSTSSATTS
+3062 GSTSSVTTS

-3125 QISSGNTEKVSD
+3125 QISSGNTDKVSD

-3148 AANNVNSKDN
+3148 AANKVNSAKDI
-3158 AHVTATAVVYQYKDG
+3158 HVTATAVVYQYKGG

-3188 AFKVNTDTSR
+3188 AFKVNTDASG

-3260 NGLTTHVLESFG
+3260 NGLITHVLESFG

-3278 LTYRYNSDMGT
+3278 LTYRYNSDMGK

-3296 SYINVGGIVMDMK
+3296 SYINVGGNVMDMK
-3309 KSIKFAIDKTNL
+3309 KSIKFAIDKENL
-3321 PKGTQLTLVD
+3321 PAGTQLTLVD
-3331 AKDKRVYYYTTT
+3331 AKDKRAYYYTAT
-3343 GEEANNGNVL
+3343 GKEASNGNVL
-3353 IALSSFV
+3353 IALSSFA
-3360 DSEGNP
+3360 DSQGNP

-3384 GNKLFIKVGENGKP
+3384 GNKLFIKVDENGKP

-3593 FYVYNEGQTA
+3593 FYVYNEGQTT

-3855 YWSDGNIKTD
+3855 YWSNGNIKTD

-3878 LKVNVAN
+3878 LKVNAAN
-3885 VESSEHYYSNYKVV
+3885 VELNNHYYSNYKVV

-3904 IKKDKDII
+3904 VKDENAID
-3912 SGTHQDDN
+3912 GTHQVDN
-3920 IIYTLARISMDF
+3920 IIYTLARINMEF

>member
-1 MNLTISTVAI
+1 MNLTISTVAT

-106 APTETPT
+106 APTDTPT
-113 ETSTEIPAISSTEIE
+113 EISTEIPAISSTEIE

-333 VDHTFFCGLSSKATA
+333 VDHTFFGGLSSKAIA

-516 GLVGLIEKDA
+516 GLVGLIEKGA

-557 DVVFADG
+557 DVVFADS
-564 DMQSA
+564 DMLST
-569 ITVSSPTV
+569 ITVNSPTV
-577 TSNTTAGGF
+577 TGNGASGATVGGF

-591 LNAASFATEGAEPSL
+591 LNAASFTTESAEQSL
-606 LLPNKVEIE
+606 SLPNNVKIE

-644 CNSDATAKR
+644 GNSDATAKR
-653 SIAPTYENC
+653 SIALTYENC

-685 QNVSVNA
+685 QNVRVNA
-692 TNSSGT
+692 TNSSDT
-698 GIQYHGGLIGEVGQT
+698 GIQYHGGLIGEIGQT

-733 VINPKAK
+733 VNNPKAN

-890 YGYDTALMVNGDM
+890 YGDNTAPTVSENT

-909 NAFARLSICWNT
+909 DAFARLSICWNT
-921 RGYFGGVTGITSENF
+921 RGYFGGIETISQNTTPS
-936 NNNSPRSKNITL
+936 SKSITL
-948 SENIDLTG
+948 NSDIDLTG
-956 SGIGGLTRDVKI
+956 SGITGLSRDSYSI
-968 NNDNNDTYV
+968 DDTYA
-977 GTFEGAAHTITLS
+977 GTFNGGGYTITLAS
-990 IGETFGFKQNNDLAQ
+990 GETFGFKQDNTGILALS
-1005 EGDNGYGEVI
+1005 GDDGYGEVI
-1015 AANSNNTEYHSR
+1015 SAGASYHGR

-1032 KVRNATIKNV
+1032 LVGNNAN
-1042 TIQGAINISNAGK
+1042 IQNLIIAGNIWISNAGQ

-1061 ITAEA
+1061 IAGEAVKDSTVNIKGVKVAE
-1066 EGNSDE
+1066 NIK
-1072 FLRLLGVT
+1072 
-1080 VQENLTADC
+1080 ADC
-1089 AGSSIVAV
+1089 EVNQTLVAGGFFGGCYNGNVNLNFEKYGEKKILNETATKIEIQSSKTTDDTKIFV
-1097 GGFIGGSYSGEPQ
+1097 GGI
-1110 FGELSKTETLNT
+1110 
-1122 GAATIMLKNCP
+1122 
-1133 GENTESKFYAGGLI
+1133 I
-1147 GEINYAGKVKAN
+1147 GEFSGKNFKV
-1159 NVKIS
+1159 S
-1164 GTIITDAKKY
+1164 GLRVTGSIKTDQKEK
-1174 AYVGGLVGIVRGGS
+1174 AYVGGFAGVMKDTQLKKI
-1188 SDSTPN
+1188 
-1194 HWMEIRKVTFEKFK
+1194 EIDNVIFDGFEIEAKNVTD
-1208 IDAQNASNVCGGL
+1208 ICGGL
-1221 FGSIWENV
+1221 ISSICNNAEL
-1229 GVYFMGNSDI
+1229 YFKDANDTGNASLY
-1239 DDSPDV
+1239 V
-1245 TKLNVI
+1245 K
-1251 DAEINAPNATYVG
+1251 DATINAENTKSLG
-1264 GLAYRSSGIWEIR
+1264 GLAYRIGGMCEIKS
-1277 TNGINL
+1277 NGVNL
-1283 QKFTINAGKN
+1283 EKLIIKAKTD
-1293 VGLLVCRGAKST
+1293 VGLLVCRGEKGK
-1305 QYVDV
+1305 
-1310 ETVAGSQN
+1310 EKIAG
-1318 KTGYGALYLNTTKY
+1318 KDDWELGALYLYTTN

-1337 KIDQANVSITAAS
+1337 RIGNEVNITVT
-1350 ANGVFDEFVAYTTS
+1350 NPGVFDEFVAYTTS
-1364 APDKIF
+1364 KAPEIVDSGK
-1370 DNDANG
+1370 NG
-1376 VISIATREVTAED
+1376 VISIATEDITADGVTS
-1389 GTTGRVGV
+1389 RVGV

-1404 TYRNRT
+1404 TYQNRT

-1431 LTDVGNN
+1431 LTDVGNS
-1438 SANNKIDTPQEL
+1438 SANSKIDTPQEL
-1450 LIWSVYKYACSNIKK
+1450 LLYSVYKYACSNIKN
-1465 YFVNENTDT
+1465 YFVSNKNMDT
-1474 KLGFRVDIKDT
+1474 KLDAGSWVNIQ
-1485 KNWDMS
+1485 NVENLDMS

-1500 IESIIVKVSDI
+1500 EDTIVNVNDI
-1511 KLKFNNENIET
+1511 KLKFNNENIEK
-1522 QEKDNKST
+1522 QEKNNKST
-1530 QGTDEEHTQHYAMHC
+1530 QGSDTKHTQHYAMHC

-1552 GNKLTV
+1552 GSQLIVN
-1558 DNVEFS
+1558 NVEFS

-1579 SNNKY
+1579 PNNKY
-1584 AVKGSGVLVSSFASG
+1584 AVGSGVLVSSFASG
-1599 SVNINGTKPNDLEIS
+1599 SVNINGTTPSFLNIS
-1614 ITNIRLNGLK
+1614 INNIILKGLK

-1641 SRYSKNYIY
+1641 SRNSTNYIY
-1650 GYTKLTVNTV
+1650 GYTTLNVDTVNV
-1660 IVSGYSTET
+1660 QGYDKN

-1716 LLEQFA
+1716 LLERFA

-1747 DHNVTY
+1747 DHKVTY

-1776 KMSEGL
+1776 KLPEGL
-1782 VYDDLNNRYKFDSSS
+1782 VYDDLNNRDKFDSSS
-1797 YLPYVFTKYN
+1797 YLPYVSTKYN

-1863 TKEQTKVHAVTEKDY
+1863 TTNQTKVHTGAEKDY
-1878 QSDQDITYQYDGSTY
+1878 TSDQDITYQYDGSTY
-1893 WEPVEKTGI
+1893 WEQVKKTGT

-1940 NTVADTNEAT
+1940 NTVTDTNEAT

-2013 NLTILYSGSAGKTL
+2013 NLTILYRGSERKTL

-2051 GGDNIIDNVTVSV
+2051 GGDNIIDNVTVGV
-2064 ADVWKITLDGN
+2064 ADDWKITLDGN

-2094 IFRDMTDRTGLTA
+2094 IFRDMMDGTGLTA
-2107 DWIESVSDISSYAN
+2107 DWIESVSDISSYTN

-2184 LILSAIVNSGAAS
+2184 LVLSAIVNSGAAS

-2206 TGDSDGQAITAGTK
+2206 TGDSDGQAIKAGTK

-2229 KVRNALYSAIGSGS
+2229 KVRNVLYSAIGNV
-2243 DDATTSI
+2243 DNDAITSI
-2250 MEDRKVPGADNL
+2250 TEDRNVPGADNL
-2262 PYLIKAYCGG
+2262 PYLIKAYCG
-2272 NKSIFSSL
+2272 KSTSIFSSL
-2280 TAGNLEIVLSNK
+2280 TAGNLEIVLSNE
-2292 ADIFDM
+2292 ADTFDM
-2298 TSYQKGYQGIGARYV
+2298 TSYQNGYQGIGARYV
-2313 SNAVQGTNGNNNPE
+2313 SNAVQGTNGSNNPE
-2327 GVIPELKSFNGNDK
+2327 GVIPELKSFNGNNK
-2341 TVTMNMQVSEYADD
+2341 NVTVDMQVSEYADD
-2355 DFHAA
+2355 DYPAA

-2397 SEETKTV
+2397 SEETKTIA
-2404 SGISL
+2404 GISL
-2409 TYYNSDGEKASATWT
+2409 TYYNSDGEKGDT
-2424 SNVDV
+2424 SCNNKKEV
-2429 GVGGLA
+2429 GLGGFA

-2441 TDKNANHDIT
+2441 TAKNDSRDIT
-2451 VESIQVNNLSITS
+2451 VSGIRVSNLTIDS
-2464 PASAGGIFGN
+2464 PASVGGIFGN
-2474 TGKPVALTGNKSNA
+2474 VGKPAERKNSNIA
-2488 TDMAVLLQP
+2488 ILLQP
-2497 QNSQIAYGISF
+2497 QDSQMTYGVAF
-2508 NQCSYTGLTITGKY
+2508 NNCSYQNLNVTGKY
-2522 AAGGFVGYIGNKD
+2522 AAGGFAGYIGGCDTKSNGN
-2535 LNPLSAVTGFETNP
+2535 LSVNPATTVSGQT
-2549 TASVADSNE
+2549 SNQI
-2558 SANTVIKNTGESS
+2558 SGQNS
-2571 TISATDNSSWAGGL
+2571 TISATYNASIAGGL
-2585 FGYVATRMFIN
+2585 FGYVKTRLFIN
-2596 MKDTGEKKSNKV
+2596 MTENGETDNSKETILENVGVSAKS
-2608 ILKNVN
+2608 I
-2614 VNAGTAVGGCIGYIN
+2614 VGGCVGQIA
-2629 EKCYGIHNVIVK
+2629 ERTYGINNVIVK
-2641 GAETTTDTANTT
+2641 ITLTD
-2653 GSQLSGGAQI
+2653 SSKQI
-2663 VIIGTST
+2663 MLNEKTI
-2670 GTFYAGGIVGYAK
+2670 GTFYAGGIIGYAK
-2683 GVGQAWTPNWTYV
+2683 GSKQWWGNWKYV
-2696 GGISNSLIEKV
+2696 GWISNSSIENA
-2707 TINDTNKAANKD
+2707 TINDIDKAANHN
-2719 YNGSSIIQT
+2719 YEGSSIIQT
-2728 NYITG
+2728 NYIAG

-2739 DGGKTRIEGCTVT
+2739 AGGQTRIESCTVT

-2764 TGQTDSQMEFVN
+2764 TGQTDSQMEFIN
-2776 CEVKGTS
+2776 CEVNGTS
-2783 AISKTNIK
+2783 EDSKTNIK

-2797 GILGFWQGS
+2797 GILGFWQGR
-2806 QTVTVQGCKMQYLE
+2806 QTVTIQGCKIQYLE

-2839 KGVLCLFDTS
+2839 AGVLYLFDTS

-2854 VTAVGNRGEAGGRWP
+2854 VTAVGNKGDAGGRWP

-2889 SNVTLDG
+2889 SNVTLNG
-2896 TRGSLSNSVPMGLL
+2896 TNGSISKKVPMGLL

-2930 IPTAN
+2930 IPDNN
-2935 KNFKLA
+2935 KKFGLS
-2941 GGGKTDSD
+2941 GSGSVSSD

-2991 GSAYKP
+2991 GSVYKP
-2997 ADTIKTDVA
+2997 AYTIKTDVA

-3017 LALYDNATSS
+3017 LALYDNATAS

-3047 SSTTEGGDNSDSSAT
+3047 SSTTEGGDNSDSSST

-3071 FTVKAQEIWNE
+3071 FKVKAQEIWDE
-3082 RNGDSSIH
+3082 KSKDAGDH
-3090 YTYKKIA
+3090 YTYK
-3097 STSFDFNSMIST
+3097 SMGNDTSFDFNSMIST

-3125 QISSGNTEKVSD
+3125 QISSGNTDKVSD

-3148 AANNVNSKDN
+3148 AANKVNSAKDI
-3158 AHVTATAVVYQYKDG
+3158 HVTATAVVYQYEDG

-3188 AFKVNTDTSR
+3188 AFKVNTDTYG
-3198 KITFSTTTDY
+3198 KISFSTTTDY

-3215 TLLTVTFTEEGHHYN
+3215 TLLTVTFTEANHHYN

-3278 LTYRYNSDMGT
+3278 LTYRYNSDMGK

-3296 SYINVGGIVMDMK
+3296 SYINVGGTVMDMK

-3353 IALSSFV
+3353 IALSSFA
-3360 DSEGNP
+3360 DSQGNP

-3373 ELIQAKASDQG
+3373 ELIQAKASTQ

-3398 ENAKDEDGR
+3398 ENAPSEDEKG
-3407 KYPEPT
+3407 YPKPT
-3413 VRIKNETTGK
+3413 VRIKNETTGE
-3423 YEYYRLAVSGETATH
+3423 YEYYRLADSSLNEIATH
-3438 SITVNEAGL
+3438 SIIVDEASL
-3447 KGTGGVSDITEN
+3447 KGTDEVSNITEN

-3465 VPKNAANDILNGSIQ
+3465 VPKNATSEILNGSIQ

-3485 VVPHR
+3485 VVPHQ

-3498 SKEDLH
+3498 SKEDPH

-3734 IEPTGAKLTYEADTI
+3734 IEPTGTKLTYEADTI

-3885 VESSEHYYSNYKVV
+3885 VELNNHYYSNYKVV

-3904 IKKDKDII
+3904 VKDENAID
-3912 SGTHQDDN
+3912 GTHQVDN
-3920 IIYTLARISMDF
+3920 IIYTLARINMEF

>member
-1 MNLTISTVAI
+1 
-11 GMMNVSAAEEYS
+11 
-23 SEAAVETY
+23 
-31 AEESAQTYAEDT
+31 
-43 VAPEQVI
+43 
-50 SETDA
+50 
-55 AYYSSDIGSEVT
+55 
-67 DTAVVSAETD
+67 
-77 TTAST
+77 
-82 VSADIETTAVPV
+82 
-94 PGGENQT
+94 
-101 EMPTE
+101 
-106 APTETPT
+106 
-113 ETSTEIPAISSTEIE
+113 
-128 TTAETADSALSTE
+128 
-141 ESSQIAEIEN
+141 
-151 TTEAASTET
+151 
-160 EEVSTE
+160 
-166 EETSEEESEEEST
+166 
-179 EEETTEE
+179 
-186 ETTEESYELA
+186 
-196 VLSAEN
+196 
-202 YLDINWFE
+202 
-210 GYKSETNTVTINGN
+210 
-224 GNEPAQQLILLSNC
+224 
-238 DPEQLKD
+238 
-245 INIDINVA
+245 
-253 GQIDITEKNK
+253 
-263 ISQGTDL
+263 
-270 TTILKNVSNASVVAS
+270 
-285 DESVAEEDAES
+285 
-296 KETTSV
+296 
-302 TAPREYTF
+302 
-310 RGFGTKDVPFQ
+310 
-321 GKITGIRPSALY
+321 
-333 VDHTFFCGLSSKATA
+333 
-348 ILGGS
+348 
-353 PLQITWQGK
+353 
-362 GDIPMIADF
+362 MIADF

-451 CLDGYSFTNS
+451 CLDGYQFPTGA
-461 NYTVTS
+461 YTIES
-467 SAGYDNNN
+467 SASYDIKNT
-475 ASAAGNAGGVIGV
+475 SAAGNAGGVIGV

-516 GLVGLIEKDA
+516 GLVGLIEKGA

-698 GIQYHGGLIGEVGQT
+698 GIQYHGGLIGEIGQT

-755 QGSIVQANNITM
+755 QGSIVQTNNITV
-767 TTSSTTINRGGGLV
+767 TTSDTTINRGGGLV

-805 SGKKAKTG
+805 SGKNAKTG

-832 NGWTYIRGKENMT
+832 NGWTYIRGKENT
-845 DKQAMNDIGNYGQII
+845 TGKQAMNDIGNYGQII

-890 YGYDTALMVNGDM
+890 YGDNTAPTVSENT

-909 NAFARLSICWNT
+909 DAFARLSICWNT
-921 RGYFGGVTGITSENF
+921 RGYFGGIETISQNTTPS
-936 NNNSPRSKNITL
+936 SKSITL
-948 SENIDLTG
+948 NSDIDLTG
-956 SGIGGLTRDVKI
+956 SGITGLSRDSYSI
-968 NNDNNDTYV
+968 DDTYA
-977 GTFEGAAHTITLS
+977 GTFNGGGYTITLAS
-990 IGETFGFKQNNDLAQ
+990 GETFGFKQDNTGILALS
-1005 EGDNGYGEVI
+1005 GDDCYGEVI
-1015 AANSNNTEYHSR
+1015 SAGASYHGR

-1032 KVRNATIKNV
+1032 LVGNNAN
-1042 TIQGAINISNAGK
+1042 IQNLIIAGNIWISNAGQ

-1061 ITAEA
+1061 IAGEAVKDSTVNIKGVKVAE
-1066 EGNSDE
+1066 NIK
-1072 FLRLLGVT
+1072 
-1080 VQENLTADC
+1080 ADC
-1089 AGSSIVAV
+1089 EVNQTLVAGGFFGGCYNGNVNLNFEKYGEKKILNETATKIEIQSSNTTDDTKIFV
-1097 GGFIGGSYSGEPQ
+1097 GGI
-1110 FGELSKTETLNT
+1110 
-1122 GAATIMLKNCP
+1122 
-1133 GENTESKFYAGGLI
+1133 I
-1147 GEINYAGKVKAN
+1147 GEFSGKNFKV
-1159 NVKIS
+1159 S
-1164 GTIITDAKKY
+1164 GLRVTGSIKTDQKKK
-1174 AYVGGLVGIVRGGS
+1174 AYVGGFAGVMKDTQLKKI
-1188 SDSTPN
+1188 
-1194 HWMEIRKVTFEKFK
+1194 EIDNVIFDGFE
-1208 IDAQNASNVCGGL
+1208 IEAQNVTDICGGL
-1221 FGSIWENV
+1221 ISSICNNAEL
-1229 GVYFMGNSDI
+1229 YFKDANDTGNASLY
-1239 DDSPDV
+1239 V
-1245 TKLNVI
+1245 K
-1251 DAEINAPNATYVG
+1251 DATINAENTKSLG
-1264 GLAYRSSGIWEIR
+1264 GLAYRIGGMCEIKS
-1277 TNGINL
+1277 NGVNL
-1283 QKFTINAGKN
+1283 EKLIIKAKTD
-1293 VGLLVCRGAKST
+1293 VGLLVCRGEKGK
-1305 QYVDV
+1305 
-1310 ETVAGSQN
+1310 EKIAG
-1318 KTGYGALYLNTTKY
+1318 KDDWELGALYLYTTN

-1337 KIDQANVSITAAS
+1337 RIGNEVNITVT
-1350 ANGVFDEFVAYTTS
+1350 NPGVFDEFVAYTTPK
-1364 APDKIF
+1364 APEIVDSGK
-1370 DNDANG
+1370 NG
-1376 VISIATREVTAED
+1376 VISIATEDITADGVTS
-1389 GTTGRVGV
+1389 RVGV

-1431 LTDVGNN
+1431 LTDVGNS
-1438 SANNKIDTPQEL
+1438 SANSKIDTPQEL
-1450 LIWSVYKYACSNIKK
+1450 LLYSVYKYACSNIKN
-1465 YFVNENTDT
+1465 YFVSNKNTDT
-1474 KLGFRVDIKDT
+1474 KLDAGSWVNIIQ
-1485 KNWDMS
+1485 NVESLDMS

-1500 IESIIVKVSDI
+1500 IEVIPVKVSNI

-1522 QEKDNKST
+1522 QEKYNKST

-1552 GNKLTV
+1552 GSQLIVN
-1558 DNVEFS
+1558 NVEFS

-1579 SNNKY
+1579 SNKQY

-1599 SVNINGTKPNDLEIS
+1599 NASIDGTKSRYLNIR
-1614 ITNIRLNGLK
+1614 ITNITLNGLK

-1641 SRYSKNYIY
+1641 SRYSTNYIY
-1650 GYTKLTVNTV
+1650 GYTKLTVDTV
-1660 IVSGYSTET
+1660 TVSRYSTET

-1687 SITMTFTHIILPDK
+1687 SITMTFTHIVLPDK

-1716 LLEQFA
+1716 LLERFA

-1737 SSEDWNGNEH
+1737 SSEDWTGNEH
-1747 DHNVTY
+1747 KHNVTY

-1776 KMSEGL
+1776 KLPEGL
-1782 VYDDLNNRYKFDSSS
+1782 VYDNVNNKKNFDSSD
-1797 YLPYVFTKYN
+1797 YLRYVSTPYD
-1807 ASECMHE
+1807 ASACMHE

-1825 TGCGTYGHPYR
+1825 NGCGTYGHPYR

-1863 TKEQTKVHAVTEKDY
+1863 TKNQTEVHTGAEKDY
-1878 QSDQDITYQYDGSTY
+1878 TSDQDITYQYDGSTY
-1893 WEPVEKTGI
+1893 WEQVEKTGT

-1940 NTVADTNEAT
+1940 NTVTDTNEAT

-2013 NLTILYSGSAGKTL
+2013 NLTILYRGSERKTL

-2051 GGDNIIDNVTVSV
+2051 GGDNIIDNVTVGV
-2064 ADVWKITLDGN
+2064 ADDWKITLDGN

-2094 IFRDMTDRTGLTA
+2094 IFRDMMDGTGLTA
-2107 DWIESVSDISSYAN
+2107 DWIESVSDISSYTN

-2162 LKEGACVSAT
+2162 LKEEACVSAT

-2184 LILSAIVNSGAAS
+2184 LVLSAIVNSGAAS

-2206 TGDSDGQAITAGTK
+2206 TGDSDGKAITAGTK

-2229 KVRNALYSAIGSGS
+2229 KVRNVLYSAIGNV
-2243 DDATTSI
+2243 DNDAITSI
-2250 MEDRKVPGADNL
+2250 TEDRNVPGADNL
-2262 PYLIKAYCGG
+2262 PYLIKAYCGEST
-2272 NKSIFSSL
+2272 SIFSSL
-2280 TAGNLEIVLSNK
+2280 TADNLEIVLSNK
-2292 ADIFDM
+2292 ADTFDM
-2298 TSYQKGYQGIGARYV
+2298 TSYQNGYQGIGARYV
-2313 SNAVQGTNGNNNPE
+2313 SNAVRGTNGSNNPE
-2327 GVIPELKSFNGNDK
+2327 GVIPEVKSFNGNNK
-2341 TVTMNMQVSEYADD
+2341 NVTVDMQVSEYADD
-2355 DFHAA
+2355 DYPAA

-2383 QSTNSTSTQEDADT
+2383 QSTNSISTQEDADT
-2397 SEETKTV
+2397 SEETKTIA
-2404 SGISL
+2404 GISL
-2409 TYYNSDGEKASATWT
+2409 TYYNSDGEKGDT
-2424 SNVDV
+2424 SCNNKKEV
-2429 GVGGLA
+2429 GLGGFA

-2441 TDKNANHDIT
+2441 TAKNASRDIT
-2451 VESIQVNNLSITS
+2451 VSGIRVSNLTIDS
-2464 PASAGGIFGN
+2464 PASVGGIFGN
-2474 TGKPVALTGNKSNA
+2474 VGKPAERKNSNIA
-2488 TDMAVLLQP
+2488 ILLQP
-2497 QNSQIAYGISF
+2497 QDSQMTYGVAF
-2508 NQCSYTGLTITGKY
+2508 NNCSYQNLNVTGKY
-2522 AAGGFVGYIGNKD
+2522 AAGGFAGYIGGCDTKSNGN
-2535 LNPLSAVTGFETNP
+2535 LSVNPATTVSGQTNNQI
-2549 TASVADSNE
+2549 SGQN
-2558 SANTVIKNTGESS
+2558 S
-2571 TISATDNSSWAGGL
+2571 TISATYNASIAGGL
-2585 FGYVATRMFIN
+2585 FGYVKTRLFIN
-2596 MKDTGEKKSNKV
+2596 MTENGETDNSKKT
-2608 ILKNVN
+2608 ILENVG
-2614 VNAGTAVGGCIGYIN
+2614 VSAKSIVGGCVGQIAERTYSIN
-2629 EKCYGIHNVIVK
+2629 NVIVK
-2641 GAETTTDTANTT
+2641 ITLTD
-2653 GSQLSGGAQI
+2653 SSKQI
-2663 VIIGTST
+2663 MLNEKTI
-2670 GTFYAGGIVGYAK
+2670 GTFYAGGIIGYAK
-2683 GVGQAWTPNWTYV
+2683 GSKQWWGNWKYV
-2696 GGISNSLIEKV
+2696 GWISNSSIENA
-2707 TINDTNKAANKD
+2707 TINDIDKAANHN
-2719 YNGSSIIQT
+2719 YEGSSIIQT
-2728 NYITG
+2728 NYIAG

-2739 DGGKTRIEGCTVT
+2739 AGGQTRIESCTVT

-2764 TGQTDSQMEFVN
+2764 TGQTDSQMEFIN
-2776 CEVKGTS
+2776 CEVNGTS
-2783 AISKTNIK
+2783 EDSKTNIK

-2797 GILGFWQGS
+2797 GILGFWQGR
-2806 QTVTVQGCKMQYLE
+2806 QTVTIQGCKIQYLE

-2839 KGVLCLFDTS
+2839 AGVLYLFDTS

-2854 VTAVGNRGEAGGRWP
+2854 VTAVGNKGDAGGRWP

-2889 SNVTLDG
+2889 SNVTLNG
-2896 TRGSLSNSVPMGLL
+2896 TKGSISKKVPMGLL

-2930 IPTAN
+2930 IPDNN
-2935 KNFKLA
+2935 KKFGLS
-2941 GGGKTDSD
+2941 GSGSVSSD

-3017 LALYDNATSS
+3017 LALYDNATAS

-3047 SSTTEGGDNSDSSAT
+3047 SSTTEGGDNSDSSST

-3071 FTVKAQEIWNE
+3071 FKVKAQEIWDE
-3082 RNGDSSIH
+3082 KSKDAGDH
-3090 YTYKKIA
+3090 YTYK
-3097 STSFDFNSMIST
+3097 SMGNDTSFDFNSMIST

-3125 QISSGNTEKVSD
+3125 QISSGNTDKVSD

-3148 AANNVNSKDN
+3148 AANKVNSAKDI
-3158 AHVTATAVVYQYKDG
+3158 HVTATAVVYQYEDG

-3188 AFKVNTDTSR
+3188 AFKVNTDTYG
-3198 KITFSTTTDY
+3198 KISFSTTTDY

-3215 TLLTVTFTEEGHHYN
+3215 TLLTVTFTEANHHYN

-3278 LTYRYNSDMGT
+3278 LTYRYNSDMGK

-3296 SYINVGGIVMDMK
+3296 SYINVGGTVMDMK
-3309 KSIKFAIDKTNL
+3309 KSIKFAIDKPNL

-3885 VESSEHYYSNYKVV
+3885 VELNNHYYSNYKVV

-3904 IKKDKDII
+3904 VKDENAID
-3912 SGTHQDDN
+3912 GTHQVDN
-3920 IIYTLARISMDF
+3920 IIYTLARINMEF

>member
-1 MNLTISTVAI
+1 MNLTISTVAT

-106 APTETPT
+106 APTDTPT

-128 TTAETADSALSTE
+128 TTAETTDSTPSIE
-141 ESSQIAEIEN
+141 ESSQIADVEN
-151 TTEAASTET
+151 TTEVNETET

-186 ETTEESYELA
+186 SYELA
-196 VLSAEN
+196 VLSAED
-202 YLDINWFE
+202 YLDINWFRN
-210 GYKSETNTVTINGN
+210 YKSDTKTVEINGN
-224 GNEPAQQLILLSNC
+224 GNEVAQQLILLSNC
-238 DPEQLKD
+238 KPEQIQG
-245 INIDINVA
+245 INIYINIA
-253 GQIDITEKNK
+253 GDIDITEKNK
-263 ISQGTDL
+263 IPQGTDL

-310 RGFGTKDVPFQ
+310 RGFGTKEIPFQ
-321 GKITGIRPSALY
+321 GRITGIRPSALY

-348 ILGGS
+348 ILGES

-451 CLDGYSFTNS
+451 CLDGYQFPTGA
-461 NYTVTS
+461 YTIES
-467 SAGYDNNN
+467 SASYDIKNT
-475 ASAAGNAGGVIGV
+475 SAAGNAGGVIGV

-497 KSGVNLTGAT
+497 KSGVNLTGVT

-516 GLVGLIEKDA
+516 GLVGLIEKGA

-698 GIQYHGGLIGEVGQT
+698 GIQYHGGLIGEIGQT

-755 QGSIVQANNITM
+755 QGSIVQTNNITV
-767 TTSSTTINRGGGLV
+767 TTSDTTINRGGGLV

-805 SGKKAKTG
+805 SGKNAKTG

-832 NGWTYIRGKENMT
+832 NGWTYIRGKENT
-845 DKQAMNDIGNYGQII
+845 TGKQAMNDIGNYGQII

-890 YGYDTALMVNGDM
+890 YGDNTAPTVSENT

-909 NAFARLSICWNT
+909 DAFARLSICWNT
-921 RGYFGGVTGITSENF
+921 RGYFGGIETISQNTTPS
-936 NNNSPRSKNITL
+936 SKSITL
-948 SENIDLTG
+948 NSDIDLTG
-956 SGIGGLTRDVKI
+956 SGITGLSRDSYSI
-968 NNDNNDTYV
+968 DDTYA
-977 GTFEGAAHTITLS
+977 GTFNGGGYTITLAS
-990 IGETFGFKQNNDLAQ
+990 GETFGFKQDNTGILALS
-1005 EGDNGYGEVI
+1005 GDDCYGEVI
-1015 AANSNNTEYHSR
+1015 SAGASYHGR

-1032 KVRNATIKNV
+1032 LVGNNAN
-1042 TIQGAINISNAGK
+1042 IQNLIIAGNIWISNAGQ

-1061 ITAEA
+1061 IAGEAVKDSTVNIKGVKVAE
-1066 EGNSDE
+1066 NIK
-1072 FLRLLGVT
+1072 
-1080 VQENLTADC
+1080 ADC
-1089 AGSSIVAV
+1089 EVNQTLVAGGFFGGCYNGNVNLNFEKYGEKKILNETATKIEIQSSNTTDDTKIFV
-1097 GGFIGGSYSGEPQ
+1097 GGI
-1110 FGELSKTETLNT
+1110 
-1122 GAATIMLKNCP
+1122 
-1133 GENTESKFYAGGLI
+1133 I
-1147 GEINYAGKVKAN
+1147 GEFSGKNFKV
-1159 NVKIS
+1159 S
-1164 GTIITDAKKY
+1164 GLRVTGSIKTDQKKK
-1174 AYVGGLVGIVRGGS
+1174 AYVGGFAGVMKDTQLKKI
-1188 SDSTPN
+1188 
-1194 HWMEIRKVTFEKFK
+1194 EIDNVIFDGFE
-1208 IDAQNASNVCGGL
+1208 IEAQNVTDICGGL
-1221 FGSIWENV
+1221 ISSICNNAEL
-1229 GVYFMGNSDI
+1229 YFKDANDTGNASLY
-1239 DDSPDV
+1239 V
-1245 TKLNVI
+1245 K
-1251 DAEINAPNATYVG
+1251 DATINAENTKSLG
-1264 GLAYRSSGIWEIR
+1264 GLAYRIGGMCEIKS
-1277 TNGINL
+1277 NGVNL
-1283 QKFTINAGKN
+1283 EKLIIKAKTD
-1293 VGLLVCRGAKST
+1293 VGLLVCRGEKGK
-1305 QYVDV
+1305 
-1310 ETVAGSQN
+1310 EKIAG
-1318 KTGYGALYLNTTKY
+1318 KDDWELGALYLYTTN

-1337 KIDQANVSITAAS
+1337 RIGNEVNITVT
-1350 ANGVFDEFVAYTTS
+1350 NPGVFDEFVAYTTPK
-1364 APDKIF
+1364 APEIVDSGK
-1370 DNDANG
+1370 NG
-1376 VISIATREVTAED
+1376 VISIATEDITADGVTS
-1389 GTTGRVGV
+1389 RVGV

-1431 LTDVGNN
+1431 LTDVGNS
-1438 SANNKIDTPQEL
+1438 SANSKIDTPQEL
-1450 LIWSVYKYACSNIKK
+1450 LLYSVYKYACSNIKN
-1465 YFVNENTDT
+1465 YFVSNKNTDT
-1474 KLGFRVDIKDT
+1474 KLDAGSWVNIIQ
-1485 KNWDMS
+1485 NVESLDMS

-1500 IESIIVKVSDI
+1500 IEVIPVKVSNI

-1522 QEKDNKST
+1522 QEKYNKST

-1552 GNKLTV
+1552 GSQLIVN
-1558 DNVEFS
+1558 NVEFS

-1579 SNNKY
+1579 SNKQY

-1599 SVNINGTKPNDLEIS
+1599 NASIDGTKSRYLNIR
-1614 ITNIRLNGLK
+1614 ITNITLNGLK

-1641 SRYSKNYIY
+1641 SRYSTNYIY
-1650 GYTKLTVNTV
+1650 GYTKLTVDTV
-1660 IVSGYSTET
+1660 TVSRYSTET

-1687 SITMTFTHIILPDK
+1687 SITMTFTHIVLPDK

-1716 LLEQFA
+1716 LLERFA

-1737 SSEDWNGNEH
+1737 SSEDWTGNEH
-1747 DHNVTY
+1747 KHNVTY

-1776 KMSEGL
+1776 KLPEGL
-1782 VYDDLNNRYKFDSSS
+1782 VYDNVNNKKNFDSSD
-1797 YLPYVFTKYN
+1797 YLRYVSTPYD
-1807 ASECMHE
+1807 ASACMHE

-1825 TGCGTYGHPYR
+1825 NGCGTYGHPYR

-1863 TKEQTKVHAVTEKDY
+1863 TKNQTEVHTGAEKDY
-1878 QSDQDITYQYDGSTY
+1878 TSDQDITYQYDGSTY
-1893 WEPVEKTGI
+1893 WEQVEKTGT

-1940 NTVADTNEAT
+1940 NTVTDTNEAT

-2013 NLTILYSGSAGKTL
+2013 NLTILYRGSERKTL

-2051 GGDNIIDNVTVSV
+2051 GGDNIIDNVTVGV
-2064 ADVWKITLDGN
+2064 ADDWKITLDGN

-2094 IFRDMTDRTGLTA
+2094 IFRDMMDGTGLTA
-2107 DWIESVSDISSYAN
+2107 DWIESVSDISSYTN

-2162 LKEGACVSAT
+2162 LKEEACVSAT

-2184 LILSAIVNSGAAS
+2184 LVLSAIVNSGAAL

-2206 TGDSDGQAITAGTK
+2206 TGDSDGKAITAGTK

-2229 KVRNALYSAIGSGS
+2229 KVRNVLYSAIGNV
-2243 DDATTSI
+2243 DNDAITSI
-2250 MEDRKVPGADNL
+2250 TEDRNVPGADNL
-2262 PYLIKAYCGG
+2262 PYLIKAYCGEST
-2272 NKSIFSSL
+2272 SIFSSL
-2280 TAGNLEIVLSNK
+2280 TADNLEIVLSNK
-2292 ADIFDM
+2292 ADTFDM
-2298 TSYQKGYQGIGARYV
+2298 TSYQNGYQGIGARYV
-2313 SNAVQGTNGNNNPE
+2313 SNAVRGTNGSNNPE
-2327 GVIPELKSFNGNDK
+2327 GVIPEVKSFNGNNK
-2341 TVTMNMQVSEYADD
+2341 NVTVDMQVSEYADD
-2355 DFHAA
+2355 DYPAA

-2383 QSTNSTSTQEDADT
+2383 QSTNSISTQEDADT
-2397 SEETKTV
+2397 SEETKTIA
-2404 SGISL
+2404 GISL
-2409 TYYNSDGEKASATWT
+2409 TYYNSDGEKGDT
-2424 SNVDV
+2424 SCNNKKEV
-2429 GVGGLA
+2429 GLGGFA

-2441 TDKNANHDIT
+2441 TAKNASRDIT
-2451 VESIQVNNLSITS
+2451 VSGIRVSNLTIDS
-2464 PASAGGIFGN
+2464 PASVGGIFGN
-2474 TGKPVALTGNKSNA
+2474 VGKPAERKNSNIA
-2488 TDMAVLLQP
+2488 ILLQP
-2497 QNSQIAYGISF
+2497 QDSQMTYGVAF
-2508 NQCSYTGLTITGKY
+2508 NNCSYQNLNVTGKY
-2522 AAGGFVGYIGNKD
+2522 AAGGFAGYIGGCDTKSNGN
-2535 LNPLSAVTGFETNP
+2535 LSVNPATTVSGQTNNQI
-2549 TASVADSNE
+2549 SGQN
-2558 SANTVIKNTGESS
+2558 S
-2571 TISATDNSSWAGGL
+2571 TISATYNASIAGGL
-2585 FGYVATRMFIN
+2585 FGYVKTRLFIN
-2596 MKDTGEKKSNKV
+2596 MTENGETDNSKKT
-2608 ILKNVN
+2608 ILENVG
-2614 VNAGTAVGGCIGYIN
+2614 VSAKSIVGGCVGQIAERTYSIN
-2629 EKCYGIHNVIVK
+2629 NVIVK
-2641 GAETTTDTANTT
+2641 ITLTD
-2653 GSQLSGGAQI
+2653 SSKQI
-2663 VIIGTST
+2663 MLNEKTI
-2670 GTFYAGGIVGYAK
+2670 GTFYAGGIIGYAK
-2683 GVGQAWTPNWTYV
+2683 GSKQWWGNWKYV
-2696 GGISNSLIEKV
+2696 GWISNSSIENA
-2707 TINDTNKAANKD
+2707 TINDIDKAANHN
-2719 YNGSSIIQT
+2719 YEGSSIIQT
-2728 NYITG
+2728 NYIAG

-2739 DGGKTRIEGCTVT
+2739 AGGQTRIESCTVT

-2764 TGQTDSQMEFVN
+2764 TGQTDSQMEFIN
-2776 CEVKGTS
+2776 CEVNGTS
-2783 AISKTNIK
+2783 EDSKTNIK

-2797 GILGFWQGS
+2797 GILGFWQGR
-2806 QTVTVQGCKMQYLE
+2806 QTVTIQGCKIQYLE

-2825 WGSGAIIGDAQSNG
+2825 WGSGAIIGDAQGNG
-2839 KGVLCLFDTS
+2839 AGVLYLFDTS

-2854 VTAVGNRGEAGGRWP
+2854 VTAVGNKGDAGGRWP

-2889 SNVTLDG
+2889 SNVTLNG
-2896 TRGSLSNSVPMGLL
+2896 TKGSISKKVPMGLL

-2930 IPTAN
+2930 IPDNN
-2935 KNFKLA
+2935 KKFGLS
-2941 GGGKTDSD
+2941 GSGSVSSD

-3062 GSTSSATTS
+3062 GSTSSVTTS

-3125 QISSGNTEKVSD
+3125 QISSGNTDKVSD

-3148 AANNVNSKDN
+3148 AANKVNSAKDI
-3158 AHVTATAVVYQYKDG
+3158 HVTATAVVYQYKGG

-3188 AFKVNTDTSR
+3188 AFKVNTDASG

-3296 SYINVGGIVMDMK
+3296 SYINVGGTVMDMK
-3309 KSIKFAIDKTNL
+3309 KSIKFAIDKENL
-3321 PKGTQLTLVD
+3321 PAGTQLTLVD
-3331 AKDKRVYYYTTT
+3331 AKDKRAYYYTAT
-3343 GEEANNGNVL
+3343 GKEASNGNVL
-3353 IALSSFV
+3353 IALSSFA
-3360 DSEGNP
+3360 DSQGNP

-3716 AYSNNRASCSN
+3716 AYSNNRVSCSN

-3855 YWSDGNIKTD
+3855 YWSNGNIKTD

-3878 LKVNVAN
+3878 LKVNAAN
-3885 VESSEHYYSNYKVV
+3885 VELNNHYYSNYKVV

-3904 IKKDKDII
+3904 VKDENAID
-3912 SGTHQDDN
+3912 GTHQVDN
-3920 IIYTLARISMDF
+3920 IIYTLARINMEF

>member
-1 MNLTISTVAI
+1 MNLTISTVAT

-106 APTETPT
+106 APTDTPT

-141 ESSQIAEIEN
+141 ESSQIADVEN
-151 TTEAASTET
+151 TTEVNETET

-186 ETTEESYELA
+186 SYELA
-196 VLSAEN
+196 VLSAED
-202 YLDINWFE
+202 YLDINWFRN
-210 GYKSETNTVTINGN
+210 YKSDTKTVEINGN
-224 GNEPAQQLILLSNC
+224 GNEVAQQLILLSNC
-238 DPEQLKD
+238 KPEQIQG
-245 INIDINVA
+245 INIYINIA
-253 GQIDITEKNK
+253 GDIDITEKNK
-263 ISQGTDL
+263 IPQGTDL

-310 RGFGTKDVPFQ
+310 RGFGTKEIPFQ
-321 GKITGIRPSALY
+321 GRITGIRPSALY

-348 ILGGS
+348 ILGES

-451 CLDGYSFTNS
+451 CLDGYQFPTGA
-461 NYTVTS
+461 YTIES
-467 SAGYDNNN
+467 SASYDIKNT
-475 ASAAGNAGGVIGV
+475 SAAGNAGGVIGV

-497 KSGVNLTGAT
+497 KSGVNLTGVT

-516 GLVGLIEKDA
+516 GLVGLIEKGA

-698 GIQYHGGLIGEVGQT
+698 GIQYHGGLIGEIGQT

-755 QGSIVQANNITM
+755 QGSIVQTNNITV
-767 TTSSTTINRGGGLV
+767 TTSDTTINRGGGLV

-805 SGKKAKTG
+805 SGKNAKTG

-832 NGWTYIRGKENMT
+832 NGWTYIRGKENT
-845 DKQAMNDIGNYGQII
+845 TGKQAMNDIGNYGQII

-890 YGYDTALMVNGDM
+890 YGDNTAPTVSENT

-909 NAFARLSICWNT
+909 DAFARLSICWNT
-921 RGYFGGVTGITSENF
+921 RGYFGGIETISQNTTPS
-936 NNNSPRSKNITL
+936 SKSITL
-948 SENIDLTG
+948 NSDIDLTG
-956 SGIGGLTRDVKI
+956 SGITGLSRDSYSI
-968 NNDNNDTYV
+968 DDTYA
-977 GTFEGAAHTITLS
+977 GTFNGGGYTITLAS
-990 IGETFGFKQNNDLAQ
+990 GETFGFKQDNTGILALS
-1005 EGDNGYGEVI
+1005 GDDCYGEVI
-1015 AANSNNTEYHSR
+1015 SAGASYHGR

-1032 KVRNATIKNV
+1032 LVGNNAN
-1042 TIQGAINISNAGK
+1042 IQNLIIAGNIWISNAGQ

-1061 ITAEA
+1061 IAGEAVKDSTVNIKGVKVAE
-1066 EGNSDE
+1066 NIK
-1072 FLRLLGVT
+1072 
-1080 VQENLTADC
+1080 ADC
-1089 AGSSIVAV
+1089 EVNQTLVAGGFFGGCYNGNVNLNFEKYGEKKILNETATKIEIQSSNTTDDTKIFV
-1097 GGFIGGSYSGEPQ
+1097 GGI
-1110 FGELSKTETLNT
+1110 
-1122 GAATIMLKNCP
+1122 
-1133 GENTESKFYAGGLI
+1133 I
-1147 GEINYAGKVKAN
+1147 GEFSGKNFKV
-1159 NVKIS
+1159 S
-1164 GTIITDAKKY
+1164 GLRVTGSIKTDQKKK
-1174 AYVGGLVGIVRGGS
+1174 AYVGGFAGVMKDTQLKKI
-1188 SDSTPN
+1188 
-1194 HWMEIRKVTFEKFK
+1194 EIDNVIFDGFE
-1208 IDAQNASNVCGGL
+1208 IEAQNVTDICGGL
-1221 FGSIWENV
+1221 ISSICNNAEL
-1229 GVYFMGNSDI
+1229 YFKDANDTGNASLY
-1239 DDSPDV
+1239 V
-1245 TKLNVI
+1245 K
-1251 DAEINAPNATYVG
+1251 DATINAENTKSLG
-1264 GLAYRSSGIWEIR
+1264 GLAYRIGGMCEIKS
-1277 TNGINL
+1277 NGVNL
-1283 QKFTINAGKN
+1283 EKLIIKAKTD
-1293 VGLLVCRGAKST
+1293 VGLLVCRGEKGK
-1305 QYVDV
+1305 
-1310 ETVAGSQN
+1310 EKIAG
-1318 KTGYGALYLNTTKY
+1318 KDDWELGALYLYTTN

-1337 KIDQANVSITAAS
+1337 RIGNEVNITVT
-1350 ANGVFDEFVAYTTS
+1350 NPGVFDEFVAYTTPK
-1364 APDKIF
+1364 APEIVDSGK
-1370 DNDANG
+1370 NG
-1376 VISIATREVTAED
+1376 VISIATEDITADGVTS
-1389 GTTGRVGV
+1389 RVGV

-1431 LTDVGNN
+1431 LTDVGNS
-1438 SANNKIDTPQEL
+1438 SANSKIDTPQEL
-1450 LIWSVYKYACSNIKK
+1450 LLYSVYKYACSNIKN
-1465 YFVNENTDT
+1465 YFVSNKNTDT
-1474 KLGFRVDIKDT
+1474 KLDAGSWVNIIQ
-1485 KNWDMS
+1485 NVESLDMS

-1500 IESIIVKVSDI
+1500 IEVIPVKVSNI

-1522 QEKDNKST
+1522 QEKYNKST

-1552 GNKLTV
+1552 GSQLIVN
-1558 DNVEFS
+1558 NVEFS

-1579 SNNKY
+1579 SNKQY

-1599 SVNINGTKPNDLEIS
+1599 NASIDGTKSRYLNIR
-1614 ITNIRLNGLK
+1614 ITNITLNGLK

-1641 SRYSKNYIY
+1641 SRYSTNYIY
-1650 GYTKLTVNTV
+1650 GYTKLTVDTV
-1660 IVSGYSTET
+1660 TVSRYSTET

-1687 SITMTFTHIILPDK
+1687 SITMTFTHIVLPDK

-1716 LLEQFA
+1716 LLERFA

-1737 SSEDWNGNEH
+1737 SSEDWTGNEH
-1747 DHNVTY
+1747 KHNVTY

-1776 KMSEGL
+1776 KLPEGL
-1782 VYDDLNNRYKFDSSS
+1782 VYDNVNNKKNFDSSD
-1797 YLPYVFTKYN
+1797 YLRYVSTPYD
-1807 ASECMHE
+1807 ASACMHE

-1825 TGCGTYGHPYR
+1825 NGCGTYGHPYR

-1863 TKEQTKVHAVTEKDY
+1863 TKNQTEVHTGAEKDY
-1878 QSDQDITYQYDGSTY
+1878 TSDQDITYQYDGSTY
-1893 WEPVEKTGI
+1893 WEQVEKTGT

-1940 NTVADTNEAT
+1940 NTVTDTNEAT

-2013 NLTILYSGSAGKTL
+2013 NLTILYRGSERKTL

-2051 GGDNIIDNVTVSV
+2051 GGDNIIDNVTVGV
-2064 ADVWKITLDGN
+2064 ADDWKITLDGN

-2094 IFRDMTDRTGLTA
+2094 IFRDMMDGTGLTA
-2107 DWIESVSDISSYAN
+2107 DWIESVSDISSYTN

-2162 LKEGACVSAT
+2162 LKEEACVSAT

-2184 LILSAIVNSGAAS
+2184 LVLSAIVNSGAAS

-2206 TGDSDGQAITAGTK
+2206 TGDSDGKAITAGTK

-2229 KVRNALYSAIGSGS
+2229 KVRNVLYSAIGNV
-2243 DDATTSI
+2243 DNDAITSI
-2250 MEDRKVPGADNL
+2250 TEDRNVPGADNL
-2262 PYLIKAYCGG
+2262 PYLIKAYCGEST
-2272 NKSIFSSL
+2272 SIFSSL
-2280 TAGNLEIVLSNK
+2280 TADNLEIVLSNK
-2292 ADIFDM
+2292 ADTFDM
-2298 TSYQKGYQGIGARYV
+2298 TSYQNGYQGIGARYV
-2313 SNAVQGTNGNNNPE
+2313 SNAVRGTNGSNNPE
-2327 GVIPELKSFNGNDK
+2327 GVIPEVKSFNGNNK
-2341 TVTMNMQVSEYADD
+2341 NVTVDMQVSEYADD
-2355 DFHAA
+2355 DYPAA

-2383 QSTNSTSTQEDADT
+2383 QSTNSISTQEDADT
-2397 SEETKTV
+2397 SEETKTIA
-2404 SGISL
+2404 GISL
-2409 TYYNSDGEKASATWT
+2409 TYYNSDGEKGDT
-2424 SNVDV
+2424 SCNNKKEV
-2429 GVGGLA
+2429 GLGGFA

-2441 TDKNANHDIT
+2441 TAKNASRDIT
-2451 VESIQVNNLSITS
+2451 VSGIRVSNLTIDS
-2464 PASAGGIFGN
+2464 PASVGGIFGN
-2474 TGKPVALTGNKSNA
+2474 VGKPAERKNSNIA
-2488 TDMAVLLQP
+2488 ILLQP
-2497 QNSQIAYGISF
+2497 QDSQMTYGVAF
-2508 NQCSYTGLTITGKY
+2508 NNCSYQNLNVTGKY
-2522 AAGGFVGYIGNKD
+2522 AAGGFAGYIGGCDTKSNGN
-2535 LNPLSAVTGFETNP
+2535 LSVNPATTVSGQTNNQI
-2549 TASVADSNE
+2549 SGQN
-2558 SANTVIKNTGESS
+2558 S
-2571 TISATDNSSWAGGL
+2571 TISATYNASIAGGL
-2585 FGYVATRMFIN
+2585 FGYVKTRLFIN
-2596 MKDTGEKKSNKV
+2596 MTENGETDNSKKT
-2608 ILKNVN
+2608 ILENVG
-2614 VNAGTAVGGCIGYIN
+2614 VSAKSIVGGCVGQIAERTYSIN
-2629 EKCYGIHNVIVK
+2629 NVIVK
-2641 GAETTTDTANTT
+2641 ITLTD
-2653 GSQLSGGAQI
+2653 SSKQI
-2663 VIIGTST
+2663 MLNEKTI
-2670 GTFYAGGIVGYAK
+2670 GTFYAGGIIGYAK
-2683 GVGQAWTPNWTYV
+2683 GSKQWWGNWKYV
-2696 GGISNSLIEKV
+2696 GWISNSSIENA
-2707 TINDTNKAANKD
+2707 TINDIDKAANHN
-2719 YNGSSIIQT
+2719 YEGSSIIQT
-2728 NYITG
+2728 NYIAG

-2739 DGGKTRIEGCTVT
+2739 AGGQTRIESCTVT

-2764 TGQTDSQMEFVN
+2764 TGQTDSQMEFIN
-2776 CEVKGTS
+2776 CEVNGTS
-2783 AISKTNIK
+2783 EDSKTNIK

-2797 GILGFWQGS
+2797 GILGFWQGR
-2806 QTVTVQGCKMQYLE
+2806 QTVTIQGCKIQYLE

-2839 KGVLCLFDTS
+2839 AGVLYLFDTS

-2854 VTAVGNRGEAGGRWP
+2854 VTAVGNKGDAGGRWP

-2889 SNVTLDG
+2889 SNVTLNG
-2896 TRGSLSNSVPMGLL
+2896 TKGSISKKVPMGLL

-2930 IPTAN
+2930 IPDNN
-2935 KNFKLA
+2935 KKFGLS
-2941 GGGKTDSD
+2941 GSGSVSSD

-3062 GSTSSATTS
+3062 GSTSSVTTS

-3125 QISSGNTEKVSD
+3125 QISSGNTDKVSD

-3148 AANNVNSKDN
+3148 AANKVNSAKDI
-3158 AHVTATAVVYQYKDG
+3158 HVTATAVVYQYKGG

-3188 AFKVNTDTSR
+3188 AFKVNTDASG

-3296 SYINVGGIVMDMK
+3296 SYINVGGTVMDMK
-3309 KSIKFAIDKTNL
+3309 KSIKFAIDKENL
-3321 PKGTQLTLVD
+3321 PAGTQLTLVD
-3331 AKDKRVYYYTTT
+3331 AKDKRAYYYTAT
-3343 GEEANNGNVL
+3343 GKEASNGNVL
-3353 IALSSFV
+3353 IALSSFA
-3360 DSEGNP
+3360 DSQGNP

-3716 AYSNNRASCSN
+3716 AYSNNRVSCSN

-3855 YWSDGNIKTD
+3855 YWSNGNIKTD

-3878 LKVNVAN
+3878 LKVNAAN
-3885 VESSEHYYSNYKVV
+3885 VELNNHYYSNYKVV

-3904 IKKDKDII
+3904 VKDENAID
-3912 SGTHQDDN
+3912 GTHQVDN
-3920 IIYTLARISMDF
+3920 IIYTLARINMEF

>member
-1 MNLTISTVAI
+1 M
-11 GMMNVSAAEEYS
+11 
-23 SEAAVETY
+23 
-31 AEESAQTYAEDT
+31 
-43 VAPEQVI
+43 
-50 SETDA
+50 
-55 AYYSSDIGSEVT
+55 
-67 DTAVVSAETD
+67 
-77 TTAST
+77 
-82 VSADIETTAVPV
+82 
-94 PGGENQT
+94 
-101 EMPTE
+101 
-106 APTETPT
+106 
-113 ETSTEIPAISSTEIE
+113 
-128 TTAETADSALSTE
+128 
-141 ESSQIAEIEN
+141 
-151 TTEAASTET
+151 
-160 EEVSTE
+160 
-166 EETSEEESEEEST
+166 
-179 EEETTEE
+179 
-186 ETTEESYELA
+186 
-196 VLSAEN
+196 
-202 YLDINWFE
+202 
-210 GYKSETNTVTINGN
+210 
-224 GNEPAQQLILLSNC
+224 
-238 DPEQLKD
+238 
-245 INIDINVA
+245 
-253 GQIDITEKNK
+253 
-263 ISQGTDL
+263 
-270 TTILKNVSNASVVAS
+270 
-285 DESVAEEDAES
+285 
-296 KETTSV
+296 
-302 TAPREYTF
+302 
-310 RGFGTKDVPFQ
+310 
-321 GKITGIRPSALY
+321 
-333 VDHTFFCGLSSKATA
+333 
-348 ILGGS
+348 
-353 PLQITWQGK
+353 
-362 GDIPMIADF
+362 
-371 YQFDD
+371 
-376 EKTDGHELPIT
+376 
-387 VKGDSNGT
+387 
-395 MGSLIG
+395 
-401 TVKSADT
+401 
-408 ITAPQKLSI
+408 
-417 KNNIVDYNNASAVA
+417 
-431 VATSEGNAGL
+431 
-441 ICNTLESGSI
+441 
-451 CLDGYSFTNS
+451 
-461 NYTVTS
+461 
-467 SAGYDNNN
+467 
-475 ASAAGNAGGVIGV
+475 
-488 MKIGTALEI
+488 
-497 KSGVNLTGAT
+497 
-507 VTSSNGNAG
+507 
-516 GLVGLIEKDA
+516 
-526 KITTSNDA
+526 
-534 AMTLS
+534 
-539 NPNITG
+539 
-545 TVSAGGVVGTAE
+545 
-557 DVVFADG
+557 
-564 DMQSA
+564 
-569 ITVSSPTV
+569 
-577 TSNTTAGGF
+577 
-586 IGKYT
+586 
-591 LNAASFATEGAEPSL
+591 
-606 LLPNKVEIE
+606 
-615 TPTLTVSNNGVA
+615 
-627 GGYFGYLNLNG
+627 
-638 KLTYTI
+638 
-644 CNSDATAKR
+644 
-653 SIAPTYENC
+653 
-662 SAEAIGAIAGKVTS
+662 
-676 DTIASTLLI
+676 
-685 QNVSVNA
+685 
-692 TNSSGT
+692 
-698 GIQYHGGLIGEVGQT
+698 
-713 GENTT
+713 
-718 NNLPVYLRVD
+718 
-728 SVDIS
+728 
-733 VINPKAK
+733 
-740 DEEKKGFGGITGLLA
+740 
-755 QGSIVQANNITM
+755 
-767 TTSSTTINRGGGLV
+767 
-781 GYAEKSVINVSGTTN
+781 
-796 LSGVIYDKD
+796 
-805 SGKKAKTG
+805 
-813 WLVGWQES
+813 
-821 ALIYANGDGNG
+821 
-832 NGWTYIRGKENMT
+832 
-845 DKQAMNDIGNYGQII
+845 
-860 RLHSADTSSA
+860 
-870 EKSKLSSDLIT
+870 
-881 IDATNHTVS
+881 
-890 YGYDTALMVNGDM
+890 
-903 ITLNST
+903 
-909 NAFARLSICWNT
+909 
-921 RGYFGGVTGITSENF
+921 
-936 NNNSPRSKNITL
+936 
-948 SENIDLTG
+948 
-956 SGIGGLTRDVKI
+956 
-968 NNDNNDTYV
+968 
-977 GTFEGAAHTITLS
+977 
-990 IGETFGFKQNNDLAQ
+990 
-1005 EGDNGYGEVI
+1005 
-1015 AANSNNTEYHSR
+1015 
-1027 QGLFA
+1027 
-1032 KVRNATIKNV
+1032 
-1042 TIQGAINISNAGK
+1042 
-1055 DILAGG
+1055 
-1061 ITAEA
+1061 
-1066 EGNSDE
+1066 
-1072 FLRLLGVT
+1072 
-1080 VQENLTADC
+1080 
-1089 AGSSIVAV
+1089 
-1097 GGFIGGSYSGEPQ
+1097 
-1110 FGELSKTETLNT
+1110 
-1122 GAATIMLKNCP
+1122 
-1133 GENTESKFYAGGLI
+1133 
-1147 GEINYAGKVKAN
+1147 
-1159 NVKIS
+1159 
-1164 GTIITDAKKY
+1164 
-1174 AYVGGLVGIVRGGS
+1174 
-1188 SDSTPN
+1188 
-1194 HWMEIRKVTFEKFK
+1194 
-1208 IDAQNASNVCGGL
+1208 
-1221 FGSIWENV
+1221 
-1229 GVYFMGNSDI
+1229 
-1239 DDSPDV
+1239 
-1245 TKLNVI
+1245 
-1251 DAEINAPNATYVG
+1251 
-1264 GLAYRSSGIWEIR
+1264 
-1277 TNGINL
+1277 
-1283 QKFTINAGKN
+1283 
-1293 VGLLVCRGAKST
+1293 
-1305 QYVDV
+1305 
-1310 ETVAGSQN
+1310 
-1318 KTGYGALYLNTTKY
+1318 
-1332 WDNSY
+1332 
-1337 KIDQANVSITAAS
+1337 
-1350 ANGVFDEFVAYTTS
+1350 
-1364 APDKIF
+1364 
-1370 DNDANG
+1370 
-1376 VISIATREVTAED
+1376 
-1389 GTTGRVGV
+1389 
-1397 DPANECT
+1397 
-1404 TYRNRT
+1404 
-1410 TYGQNQK
+1410 
-1417 TNAYSRYY
+1417 
-1425 YDLDQC
+1425 
-1431 LTDVGNN
+1431 
-1438 SANNKIDTPQEL
+1438 
-1450 LIWSVYKYACSNIKK
+1450 
-1465 YFVNENTDT
+1465 
-1474 KLGFRVDIKDT
+1474 
-1485 KNWDMS
+1485 
-1491 KYSYYPIKI
+1491 
-1500 IESIIVKVSDI
+1500 
-1511 KLKFNNENIET
+1511 
-1522 QEKDNKST
+1522 
-1530 QGTDEEHTQHYAMHC
+1530 
-1545 GLFLYFQ
+1545 
-1552 GNKLTV
+1552 
-1558 DNVEFS
+1558 
-1564 GSIGQVYESNAGRDS
+1564 
-1579 SNNKY
+1579 
-1584 AVKGSGVLVSSFASG
+1584 
-1599 SVNINGTKPNDLEIS
+1599 
-1614 ITNIRLNGLK
+1614 
-1624 VTDCKES
+1624 
-1631 YAPLLINNIG
+1631 
-1641 SRYSKNYIY
+1641 
-1650 GYTKLTVNTV
+1650 
-1660 IVSGYSTET
+1660 
-1669 STAVASSLIGN
+1669 
-1680 VGDSKAK
+1680 
-1687 SITMTFTHIILPDK
+1687 
-1701 KADGTDNGGIFSHAT
+1701 
-1716 LLEQFA
+1716 
-1722 YASDDNTSGATYNFL
+1722 
-1737 SSEDWNGNEH
+1737 
-1747 DHNVTY
+1747 
-1753 GYEITKTT
+1753 
-1761 EFEGLQNWYYDESTY
+1761 
-1776 KMSEGL
+1776 
-1782 VYDDLNNRYKFDSSS
+1782 
-1797 YLPYVFTKYN
+1797 
-1807 ASECMHE
+1807 
-1814 IKVNQRVVDIT
+1814 
-1825 TGCGTYGHPYR
+1825 
-1836 ITKESE
+1836 
-1842 MNILSDYMATGN
+1842 
-1854 PSKDWRVTI
+1854 
-1863 TKEQTKVHAVTEKDY
+1863 
-1878 QSDQDITYQYDGSTY
+1878 
-1893 WEPVEKTGI
+1893 
-1902 GVNEKWQVI
+1902 
-1911 SGGVK
+1911 
-1916 LNKDFMRYYLLNA
+1916 
-1929 YYDIRGTVVQG
+1929 
-1940 NTVADTNEAT
+1940 
-1950 QVADGEDNSASN
+1950 
-1962 PELILNN
+1962 
-1969 FKGFGTRDN
+1969 
-1978 PFRGVITSTNNTTLV
+1978 
-1993 LKGAETGNGLIP
+1993 
-2005 YSYGSVVK
+2005 
-2013 NLTILYSGSAGKTL
+2013 
-2027 TYTDQDTVAYVPSAY
+2027 
-2042 FGGAIGCVL
+2042 
-2051 GGDNIIDNVTVSV
+2051 
-2064 ADVWKITLDGN
+2064 
-2075 KSHLIQIGG
+2075 
-2084 YVGSIAGGGV
+2084 
-2094 IFRDMTDRTGLTA
+2094 
-2107 DWIESVSDISSYAN
+2107 
-2121 LYVNPYVGRVLDG
+2121 
-2134 YAFYEKKS
+2134 
-2142 AEKNVVDSLNNTNKN
+2142 
-2157 YTINT
+2157 
-2162 LKEGACVSAT
+2162 
-2172 DNSIT
+2172 
-2177 VNNAQGL
+2177 
-2184 LILSAIVNSGAAS
+2184 
-2197 GGSSRAYSK
+2197 
-2206 TGDSDGQAITAGTK
+2206 
-2220 NYAFGGKYG
+2220 
-2229 KVRNALYSAIGSGS
+2229 
-2243 DDATTSI
+2243 
-2250 MEDRKVPGADNL
+2250 
-2262 PYLIKAYCGG
+2262 
-2272 NKSIFSSL
+2272 
-2280 TAGNLEIVLSNK
+2280 
-2292 ADIFDM
+2292 
-2298 TSYQKGYQGIGARYV
+2298 
-2313 SNAVQGTNGNNNPE
+2313 
-2327 GVIPELKSFNGNDK
+2327 
-2341 TVTMNMQVSEYADD
+2341 
-2355 DFHAA
+2355 
-2360 SVGGIFNVVR
+2360 
-2370 VSDNETLSNVIIQ
+2370 
-2383 QSTNSTSTQEDADT
+2383 
-2397 SEETKTV
+2397 
-2404 SGISL
+2404 
-2409 TYYNSDGEKASATWT
+2409 
-2424 SNVDV
+2424 
-2429 GVGGLA
+2429 
-2435 GSLVGY
+2435 
-2441 TDKNANHDIT
+2441 
-2451 VESIQVNNLSITS
+2451 
-2464 PASAGGIFGN
+2464 
-2474 TGKPVALTGNKSNA
+2474 
-2488 TDMAVLLQP
+2488 
-2497 QNSQIAYGISF
+2497 
-2508 NQCSYTGLTITGKY
+2508 
-2522 AAGGFVGYIGNKD
+2522 
-2535 LNPLSAVTGFETNP
+2535 
-2549 TASVADSNE
+2549 
-2558 SANTVIKNTGESS
+2558 
-2571 TISATDNSSWAGGL
+2571 
-2585 FGYVATRMFIN
+2585 
-2596 MKDTGEKKSNKV
+2596 
-2608 ILKNVN
+2608 
-2614 VNAGTAVGGCIGYIN
+2614 
-2629 EKCYGIHNVIVK
+2629 IVK

-2663 VIIGTST
+2663 VITGIST

-2683 GVGQAWTPNWTYV
+2683 GAGQNWTENWKYA
-2696 GGISNSLIEKV
+2696 GGISNSSIENV
-2707 TINDTNKAANKD
+2707 TINDTKKATSHD
-2719 YNGSSIIQT
+2719 YIDSNAIKN
-2728 NYITG
+2728 NYIAG

-2783 AISKTNIK
+2783 ANSKTNIK

-2839 KGVLCLFDTS
+2839 KGVLYLFDTS

-2854 VTAVGNRGEAGGRWP
+2854 VTAVGNKDGAGGRWP

-2896 TRGSLSNSVPMGLL
+2896 ENGSKSKLTKGLL

-2961 ALSSTTT
+2961 ALSSNTT

-3278 LTYRYNSDMGT
+3278 LTYRYNSDMGK

-3296 SYINVGGIVMDMK
+3296 SYINVGGTVMDMK

>member
-1 MNLTISTVAI
+1 MNLTISTVAT

-106 APTETPT
+106 APTDTPT

-128 TTAETADSALSTE
+128 TTAETTDSTPSIE
-141 ESSQIAEIEN
+141 ESSQIADVEN
-151 TTEAASTET
+151 TTEVNETET

-186 ETTEESYELA
+186 SYELA
-196 VLSAEN
+196 VLSAED
-202 YLDINWFE
+202 YLDINWFRN
-210 GYKSETNTVTINGN
+210 YKSDTKTVEINGN
-224 GNEPAQQLILLSNC
+224 GNEVAQQLILLSNC
-238 DPEQLKD
+238 KPEQIQG
-245 INIDINVA
+245 INIYINIA
-253 GQIDITEKNK
+253 GDIDITEKNK
-263 ISQGTDL
+263 IPQGTDL

-310 RGFGTKDVPFQ
+310 RGFGTKEIPFQ
-321 GKITGIRPSALY
+321 GRITGIRPSALY

-348 ILGGS
+348 ILGES

-451 CLDGYSFTNS
+451 CLDGYQFPTGA
-461 NYTVTS
+461 YTIES
-467 SAGYDNNN
+467 SASYDIKNT
-475 ASAAGNAGGVIGV
+475 SAAGNAGGVIGV

-497 KSGVNLTGAT
+497 KSGVNLTGVT

-516 GLVGLIEKDA
+516 GLVGLIEKGA

-698 GIQYHGGLIGEVGQT
+698 GIQYHGGLIGEIGQT

-755 QGSIVQANNITM
+755 QGSIVQTNNITV
-767 TTSSTTINRGGGLV
+767 TTSDTTINRGGGLV

-805 SGKKAKTG
+805 SGKNAKTG

-832 NGWTYIRGKENMT
+832 NGWTYIRGKENT
-845 DKQAMNDIGNYGQII
+845 TGKQAMNDIGNYGQII

-890 YGYDTALMVNGDM
+890 YGDNTAPTVSENT

-909 NAFARLSICWNT
+909 DAFARLSICWNT
-921 RGYFGGVTGITSENF
+921 RGYFGGIETISQNTTPS
-936 NNNSPRSKNITL
+936 SKSITL
-948 SENIDLTG
+948 NSDIDLTG
-956 SGIGGLTRDVKI
+956 SGITGLSRDSYSI
-968 NNDNNDTYV
+968 DDTYA
-977 GTFEGAAHTITLS
+977 GTFNGGGYTITLAS
-990 IGETFGFKQNNDLAQ
+990 GETFGFKQDNTGILALS
-1005 EGDNGYGEVI
+1005 GDDCYGEVI
-1015 AANSNNTEYHSR
+1015 SAGASYHGR

-1032 KVRNATIKNV
+1032 LVGNNAN
-1042 TIQGAINISNAGK
+1042 IQNLIIAGNIWISNAGQ

-1061 ITAEA
+1061 IAGEAVKDSKVNIKGVKVAE
-1066 EGNSDE
+1066 NIK
-1072 FLRLLGVT
+1072 
-1080 VQENLTADC
+1080 ADC
-1089 AGSSIVAV
+1089 EVNQTLVAGGFFGGCYNGNVNLNFEKYGEKKILNETATKIEIQSSNTTDDTKIFV
-1097 GGFIGGSYSGEPQ
+1097 GGI
-1110 FGELSKTETLNT
+1110 
-1122 GAATIMLKNCP
+1122 
-1133 GENTESKFYAGGLI
+1133 I
-1147 GEINYAGKVKAN
+1147 GEFSGKNFKV
-1159 NVKIS
+1159 S
-1164 GTIITDAKKY
+1164 GLRVTGSIKTDQKKK
-1174 AYVGGLVGIVRGGS
+1174 AYVGGFAGVMKDTQLKKI
-1188 SDSTPN
+1188 
-1194 HWMEIRKVTFEKFK
+1194 EIDNVIFDGFE
-1208 IDAQNASNVCGGL
+1208 IEAQNVTDICGGL
-1221 FGSIWENV
+1221 ISSICNNAEL
-1229 GVYFMGNSDI
+1229 YFKDANDTGNASLY
-1239 DDSPDV
+1239 V
-1245 TKLNVI
+1245 K
-1251 DAEINAPNATYVG
+1251 DATINAENTKSLG
-1264 GLAYRSSGIWEIR
+1264 GLAYRIGGMCEIKS
-1277 TNGINL
+1277 NGVNL
-1283 QKFTINAGKN
+1283 EKLIIKAKTD
-1293 VGLLVCRGAKST
+1293 VGLLVCRGEKGK
-1305 QYVDV
+1305 
-1310 ETVAGSQN
+1310 EKIAG
-1318 KTGYGALYLNTTKY
+1318 KDDWELGALYLYTTN

-1337 KIDQANVSITAAS
+1337 RIGNEVNITVT
-1350 ANGVFDEFVAYTTS
+1350 NPGVFDEFVAYTTPK
-1364 APDKIF
+1364 APEIVDSGK
-1370 DNDANG
+1370 NG
-1376 VISIATREVTAED
+1376 VISIATEDITADGVTS
-1389 GTTGRVGV
+1389 RVGV

-1431 LTDVGNN
+1431 LTDVGNS
-1438 SANNKIDTPQEL
+1438 SANSKIDTPQEL
-1450 LIWSVYKYACSNIKK
+1450 LLYSVYKYACSNIKN
-1465 YFVNENTDT
+1465 YFVGNKNTDT
-1474 KLGFRVDIKDT
+1474 KLDAGSWVNIIQ
-1485 KNWDMS
+1485 NVESLDMS

-1500 IESIIVKVSDI
+1500 IEVIPVKVSNI

-1522 QEKDNKST
+1522 QEKYNKST

-1552 GNKLTV
+1552 GSQLIVN
-1558 DNVEFS
+1558 NVEFS

-1579 SNNKY
+1579 SNKQY

-1599 SVNINGTKPNDLEIS
+1599 NASIDGTKSRYLNIR
-1614 ITNIRLNGLK
+1614 ITNITLNGLK

-1641 SRYSKNYIY
+1641 SRYSTNYIY
-1650 GYTKLTVNTV
+1650 GYTKLTVDTV
-1660 IVSGYSTET
+1660 TVSRYSTET

-1687 SITMTFTHIILPDK
+1687 SITMTFTHIVLPDK

-1716 LLEQFA
+1716 LLERFA

-1737 SSEDWNGNEH
+1737 SSEDWTGNEH
-1747 DHNVTY
+1747 KHNVTY

-1776 KMSEGL
+1776 KLPEGL
-1782 VYDDLNNRYKFDSSS
+1782 VYDNVNNKKNFDSSD
-1797 YLPYVFTKYN
+1797 YLRYVSTPYD
-1807 ASECMHE
+1807 ASACMHE

-1825 TGCGTYGHPYR
+1825 NGCGTYGHPYR

-1863 TKEQTKVHAVTEKDY
+1863 TKNQTEVHTGAEKDY
-1878 QSDQDITYQYDGSTY
+1878 TSDQDITYQYDGSTY
-1893 WEPVEKTGI
+1893 WEQVEKTGT

-1940 NTVADTNEAT
+1940 NTVTDTNEAT

-2013 NLTILYSGSAGKTL
+2013 NLTILYRGSERKTL

-2051 GGDNIIDNVTVSV
+2051 GGDNIIDNVTVGV
-2064 ADVWKITLDGN
+2064 ADDWKITLDGN

-2094 IFRDMTDRTGLTA
+2094 IFRDMMDGTGLTA
-2107 DWIESVSDISSYAN
+2107 DWIESVSDISSYTN

-2162 LKEGACVSAT
+2162 LKEEACVSAT

-2184 LILSAIVNSGAAS
+2184 LVLSAIVNSGAAS

-2206 TGDSDGQAITAGTK
+2206 TGDSDGKAITAGTK

-2229 KVRNALYSAIGSGS
+2229 KVRNVLYSAIGNV
-2243 DDATTSI
+2243 DNDAITSI
-2250 MEDRKVPGADNL
+2250 TEDRNVPGADNL
-2262 PYLIKAYCGG
+2262 PYLIKAYCGEST
-2272 NKSIFSSL
+2272 SIFSSL
-2280 TAGNLEIVLSNK
+2280 TADNLEIVLSNK
-2292 ADIFDM
+2292 ADTFDM
-2298 TSYQKGYQGIGARYV
+2298 TSYQNGYQGIGARYV
-2313 SNAVQGTNGNNNPE
+2313 SNAVRGTNGSNNPE
-2327 GVIPELKSFNGNDK
+2327 GVIPEVKSFNGNNK
-2341 TVTMNMQVSEYADD
+2341 NVTVDMQVSEYADD
-2355 DFHAA
+2355 DYPAA

-2383 QSTNSTSTQEDADT
+2383 QSTNSISTQEDADT
-2397 SEETKTV
+2397 SEETKTIA
-2404 SGISL
+2404 GISL
-2409 TYYNSDGEKASATWT
+2409 TYYNSDGEKGDT
-2424 SNVDV
+2424 SCNNKKEV
-2429 GVGGLA
+2429 GLGGFA

-2441 TDKNANHDIT
+2441 TAKNASRDIT
-2451 VESIQVNNLSITS
+2451 VSGIRVSNLTIDS
-2464 PASAGGIFGN
+2464 PASVGGIFGN
-2474 TGKPVALTGNKSNA
+2474 VGKPAERKNSNIA
-2488 TDMAVLLQP
+2488 ILLQP
-2497 QNSQIAYGISF
+2497 QDSQMTYGVAF
-2508 NQCSYTGLTITGKY
+2508 NNCSYQNLNVTGKY
-2522 AAGGFVGYIGNKD
+2522 AAGGFAGYIGGCDTKSNGN
-2535 LNPLSAVTGFETNP
+2535 LSVNPATTVSGQTNNQI
-2549 TASVADSNE
+2549 SGQN
-2558 SANTVIKNTGESS
+2558 S
-2571 TISATDNSSWAGGL
+2571 TISATYNASIAGGL
-2585 FGYVATRMFIN
+2585 FGYVKTRLFIN
-2596 MKDTGEKKSNKV
+2596 MTENGETDNSKKT
-2608 ILKNVN
+2608 ILENVG
-2614 VNAGTAVGGCIGYIN
+2614 VSAKSIVGGCVGQIAERTYSIN
-2629 EKCYGIHNVIVK
+2629 NVIVK
-2641 GAETTTDTANTT
+2641 ITLTD
-2653 GSQLSGGAQI
+2653 SSKQI
-2663 VIIGTST
+2663 MLNEKTI
-2670 GTFYAGGIVGYAK
+2670 GTFYAGGIIGYAK
-2683 GVGQAWTPNWTYV
+2683 GSKQWWGNWKYV
-2696 GGISNSLIEKV
+2696 GWISNSSIENA
-2707 TINDTNKAANKD
+2707 TINDIDKAANHN
-2719 YNGSSIIQT
+2719 YEGSSIIQT
-2728 NYITG
+2728 NYIAG

-2739 DGGKTRIEGCTVT
+2739 AGGQTRIESCTVT

-2764 TGQTDSQMEFVN
+2764 TGQTDSQMEFIN
-2776 CEVKGTS
+2776 CEVNGTS
-2783 AISKTNIK
+2783 EDSKTNIK

-2797 GILGFWQGS
+2797 GILGFWQGR
-2806 QTVTVQGCKMQYLE
+2806 QTVTIQGCKIQYLE

-2839 KGVLCLFDTS
+2839 AGVLYLFDTS

-2854 VTAVGNRGEAGGRWP
+2854 VTAVGNKGDAGGRWP

-2889 SNVTLDG
+2889 SNVTLNG
-2896 TRGSLSNSVPMGLL
+2896 TKGSISKKVPMGLL

-2930 IPTAN
+2930 IPDNN
-2935 KNFKLA
+2935 KKFGLS
-2941 GGGKTDSD
+2941 GSGSVSSD

-3062 GSTSSATTS
+3062 GSTSSVTTS

-3125 QISSGNTEKVSD
+3125 QISSGNTDKVSD

-3148 AANNVNSKDN
+3148 AANKVNSAKDI
-3158 AHVTATAVVYQYKDG
+3158 HVTATAVVYQYKGG

-3188 AFKVNTDTSR
+3188 AFKVNTDASG

-3260 NGLTTHVLESFG
+3260 NGLITHVLESFG

-3278 LTYRYNSDMGT
+3278 LTYRYNSDMGK

-3296 SYINVGGIVMDMK
+3296 SYINVGGNVMDMK
-3309 KSIKFAIDKTNL
+3309 KSIKFAIDKENL
-3321 PKGTQLTLVD
+3321 PAGTQLTLVD
-3331 AKDKRVYYYTTT
+3331 AKDKRAYYYTAT
-3343 GEEANNGNVL
+3343 GKEASNGNVL
-3353 IALSSFV
+3353 IALSSFA
-3360 DSEGNP
+3360 DSQGNP

-3384 GNKLFIKVGENGKP
+3384 GNKLFIKVDENGKP

-3593 FYVYNEGQTA
+3593 FYVYNEGQTT

-3855 YWSDGNIKTD
+3855 YWSNGNIKTD

-3878 LKVNVAN
+3878 LKVNAAN
-3885 VESSEHYYSNYKVV
+3885 VELNNHYYSNYKVV

-3904 IKKDKDII
+3904 VKDENAID
-3912 SGTHQDDN
+3912 GTHQVDN
-3920 IIYTLARISMDF
+3920 IIYTLARINMEF

>member
-1 MNLTISTVAI
+1 MNLTISTVAT

-106 APTETPT
+106 APTDTPT

-128 TTAETADSALSTE
+128 TTAETTDSTPSIE
-141 ESSQIAEIEN
+141 ESSQIADVEN
-151 TTEAASTET
+151 TTEVNETET

-186 ETTEESYELA
+186 SYELA
-196 VLSAEN
+196 VLSAED
-202 YLDINWFE
+202 YLDINWFRN
-210 GYKSETNTVTINGN
+210 YKSDTKTVEINGN
-224 GNEPAQQLILLSNC
+224 GNEVAQQLILLSNC
-238 DPEQLKD
+238 KPEQIQG
-245 INIDINVA
+245 INIYINIA
-253 GQIDITEKNK
+253 GDIDITEKNK
-263 ISQGTDL
+263 IPQGTDL

-310 RGFGTKDVPFQ
+310 RGFGTKEIPFQ
-321 GKITGIRPSALY
+321 GRITGIRPSALY

-348 ILGGS
+348 ILGES

-451 CLDGYSFTNS
+451 CLDGYQFPTGA
-461 NYTVTS
+461 YTIES
-467 SAGYDNNN
+467 SASYDIKNT
-475 ASAAGNAGGVIGV
+475 SAAGNAGGVIGV

-497 KSGVNLTGAT
+497 KSGVNLTGVT

-516 GLVGLIEKDA
+516 GLVGLIEKGA

-698 GIQYHGGLIGEVGQT
+698 GIQYHGGLIGEIGQT

-755 QGSIVQANNITM
+755 QGSIVQTNNITV
-767 TTSSTTINRGGGLV
+767 TTSDTTINRGGGLV

-805 SGKKAKTG
+805 SGKNAKTG

-832 NGWTYIRGKENMT
+832 NGWTYIRGKENT
-845 DKQAMNDIGNYGQII
+845 TGKQAMNDIGNYGQII

-890 YGYDTALMVNGDM
+890 YGDNTAPTVSENT

-909 NAFARLSICWNT
+909 DAFARLSICWNT
-921 RGYFGGVTGITSENF
+921 RGYFGGIETISQNTTPS
-936 NNNSPRSKNITL
+936 SKSITL
-948 SENIDLTG
+948 NSDIDLTG
-956 SGIGGLTRDVKI
+956 SGITGLSRDSYSI
-968 NNDNNDTYV
+968 DDTYA
-977 GTFEGAAHTITLS
+977 GTFNGGGYTITLAS
-990 IGETFGFKQNNDLAQ
+990 GETFGFKQDNTGILALS
-1005 EGDNGYGEVI
+1005 GDDCYGEVI
-1015 AANSNNTEYHSR
+1015 SAGASYHGR

-1032 KVRNATIKNV
+1032 LVGNNAN
-1042 TIQGAINISNAGK
+1042 IQNLIIAGNIWISNAGQ

-1061 ITAEA
+1061 IAGEAVKDSTVNIKGVKVAE
-1066 EGNSDE
+1066 NIK
-1072 FLRLLGVT
+1072 
-1080 VQENLTADC
+1080 ADC
-1089 AGSSIVAV
+1089 EVNQTLVAGGFFGGCYNGNVNLNFEKYGEKKILNETATKIEIQSSNTTDDTKIFV
-1097 GGFIGGSYSGEPQ
+1097 GGI
-1110 FGELSKTETLNT
+1110 
-1122 GAATIMLKNCP
+1122 
-1133 GENTESKFYAGGLI
+1133 I
-1147 GEINYAGKVKAN
+1147 GEFSGKNFKV
-1159 NVKIS
+1159 S
-1164 GTIITDAKKY
+1164 GLRVTGSIKTDQKKK
-1174 AYVGGLVGIVRGGS
+1174 AYVGGFAGVMKDTQLKKI
-1188 SDSTPN
+1188 
-1194 HWMEIRKVTFEKFK
+1194 EIDNVIFDGFE
-1208 IDAQNASNVCGGL
+1208 IEAQNVTDICGGL
-1221 FGSIWENV
+1221 ISSICNNAEL
-1229 GVYFMGNSDI
+1229 YFKDANDTGNASLY
-1239 DDSPDV
+1239 V
-1245 TKLNVI
+1245 K
-1251 DAEINAPNATYVG
+1251 DATINAENTKSLG
-1264 GLAYRSSGIWEIR
+1264 GLAYRIGGMCEIKS
-1277 TNGINL
+1277 NGVNL
-1283 QKFTINAGKN
+1283 EKLIIKAKTD
-1293 VGLLVCRGAKST
+1293 VGLLVCRGEKGK
-1305 QYVDV
+1305 
-1310 ETVAGSQN
+1310 EKIAG
-1318 KTGYGALYLNTTKY
+1318 KDDWELGALYLYTTN

-1337 KIDQANVSITAAS
+1337 RIGNEVNITVT
-1350 ANGVFDEFVAYTTS
+1350 NPGVFDEFVAYTTPK
-1364 APDKIF
+1364 APEIVDSGK
-1370 DNDANG
+1370 NG
-1376 VISIATREVTAED
+1376 VISIATEDITADGVTS
-1389 GTTGRVGV
+1389 RVGV

-1431 LTDVGNN
+1431 LTDVGNS
-1438 SANNKIDTPQEL
+1438 SANSKIDTPQEL
-1450 LIWSVYKYACSNIKK
+1450 LLYSVYKYACSNIKN
-1465 YFVNENTDT
+1465 YFVSNKNTDT
-1474 KLGFRVDIKDT
+1474 KLDAGSWVNIIQ
-1485 KNWDMS
+1485 NVESLDMS

-1500 IESIIVKVSDI
+1500 IEVIPVKVSNI

-1522 QEKDNKST
+1522 QEKYNKST

-1552 GNKLTV
+1552 GSQLIVN
-1558 DNVEFS
+1558 NVEFS

-1579 SNNKY
+1579 SNKQY

-1599 SVNINGTKPNDLEIS
+1599 NASIDGTKSRYLNIR
-1614 ITNIRLNGLK
+1614 ITNITLNGLK

-1641 SRYSKNYIY
+1641 SRYSTNYIY
-1650 GYTKLTVNTV
+1650 GYTKLTVDTV
-1660 IVSGYSTET
+1660 TVSRYSTET

-1687 SITMTFTHIILPDK
+1687 SITMTFTHIVLPDK

-1716 LLEQFA
+1716 LLERFA

-1737 SSEDWNGNEH
+1737 SSEDWTGNEH
-1747 DHNVTY
+1747 KHNVTY

-1776 KMSEGL
+1776 KLPEGL
-1782 VYDDLNNRYKFDSSS
+1782 VYDNVNNKKNFDSSD
-1797 YLPYVFTKYN
+1797 YLRYVSTPYD
-1807 ASECMHE
+1807 ASACMHE

-1825 TGCGTYGHPYR
+1825 NGCGTYGHPYR

-1863 TKEQTKVHAVTEKDY
+1863 TKNQTEVHTGAEKDY
-1878 QSDQDITYQYDGSTY
+1878 TSDQDITYQYDGSTY
-1893 WEPVEKTGI
+1893 WEQVEKTGT

-1940 NTVADTNEAT
+1940 NTVTDTNEAT

-2013 NLTILYSGSAGKTL
+2013 NLTILYRGSERKTL

-2051 GGDNIIDNVTVSV
+2051 GGDNIIDNVTVGV
-2064 ADVWKITLDGN
+2064 ADDWKITLDGN

-2094 IFRDMTDRTGLTA
+2094 IFRDMMDGTGLTA
-2107 DWIESVSDISSYAN
+2107 DWIESVSDISSYTN

-2162 LKEGACVSAT
+2162 LKEEACVSAT

-2184 LILSAIVNSGAAS
+2184 LVLSAIVNSGAAS

-2206 TGDSDGQAITAGTK
+2206 TGDSDGKAITAGTK

-2229 KVRNALYSAIGSGS
+2229 KVRNVLYSAIGNV
-2243 DDATTSI
+2243 DNDAITSI
-2250 MEDRKVPGADNL
+2250 TEDRNVPGADNL
-2262 PYLIKAYCGG
+2262 PYLIKAYCGEST
-2272 NKSIFSSL
+2272 SIFSSL
-2280 TAGNLEIVLSNK
+2280 TADNLEIVLSNK
-2292 ADIFDM
+2292 ADTFDM
-2298 TSYQKGYQGIGARYV
+2298 TSYQNGYQGIGARYV
-2313 SNAVQGTNGNNNPE
+2313 SNAVRGTNGSNNPE
-2327 GVIPELKSFNGNDK
+2327 GVIPEVKSFNGNNK
-2341 TVTMNMQVSEYADD
+2341 NVTVDMQVSEYADD
-2355 DFHAA
+2355 DYPAA

-2383 QSTNSTSTQEDADT
+2383 QSTNSISTQEDADT
-2397 SEETKTV
+2397 SEETKTIA
-2404 SGISL
+2404 GISL
-2409 TYYNSDGEKASATWT
+2409 TYYNSDGEKGDT
-2424 SNVDV
+2424 SCNNKKEV
-2429 GVGGLA
+2429 GLGGFA

-2441 TDKNANHDIT
+2441 TAKNASRDIT
-2451 VESIQVNNLSITS
+2451 VSGIRVSNLTIDS
-2464 PASAGGIFGN
+2464 PASVGGIFGN
-2474 TGKPVALTGNKSNA
+2474 VGKPAERKNSNIA
-2488 TDMAVLLQP
+2488 ILLQP
-2497 QNSQIAYGISF
+2497 QDSQMTYGVAF
-2508 NQCSYTGLTITGKY
+2508 NNCSYQNLNVTGKY
-2522 AAGGFVGYIGNKD
+2522 AAGGFAGYIGGCDTKSNGN
-2535 LNPLSAVTGFETNP
+2535 LSVNPATTVSGQTNNQI
-2549 TASVADSNE
+2549 SGQN
-2558 SANTVIKNTGESS
+2558 S
-2571 TISATDNSSWAGGL
+2571 TISATYNASIAGGL
-2585 FGYVATRMFIN
+2585 FGYVKTRLFIN
-2596 MKDTGEKKSNKV
+2596 MTENGETDNSKKT
-2608 ILKNVN
+2608 ILENVG
-2614 VNAGTAVGGCIGYIN
+2614 VSAKSIVGGCVGQIAERTYSIN
-2629 EKCYGIHNVIVK
+2629 NVIVK
-2641 GAETTTDTANTT
+2641 ITLTD
-2653 GSQLSGGAQI
+2653 SSKQI
-2663 VIIGTST
+2663 MLNEKTI
-2670 GTFYAGGIVGYAK
+2670 GTFYAGGIIGYAK
-2683 GVGQAWTPNWTYV
+2683 GSKQWWGNWKYV
-2696 GGISNSLIEKV
+2696 GWISNSSIENA
-2707 TINDTNKAANKD
+2707 TINDIDKAANHN
-2719 YNGSSIIQT
+2719 YEGSSIIQT
-2728 NYITG
+2728 NYIAG

-2739 DGGKTRIEGCTVT
+2739 AGGQTRIESCTVT

-2764 TGQTDSQMEFVN
+2764 TGQTDSQMEFIN
-2776 CEVKGTS
+2776 CEVNGTS
-2783 AISKTNIK
+2783 EDSKTNIK

-2797 GILGFWQGS
+2797 GILGFWQGR
-2806 QTVTVQGCKMQYLE
+2806 QTVTIQGCKIQYLE

-2839 KGVLCLFDTS
+2839 AGVLYLFDTS

-2854 VTAVGNRGEAGGRWP
+2854 VTAVGNKGDAGGRWP

-2889 SNVTLDG
+2889 SNVTLNG
-2896 TRGSLSNSVPMGLL
+2896 TKGSISKKVPMGLL

-2930 IPTAN
+2930 IPDNN
-2935 KNFKLA
+2935 KKFGLS
-2941 GGGKTDSD
+2941 GSGSVSSD

-3062 GSTSSATTS
+3062 GSTSSVTTS

-3125 QISSGNTEKVSD
+3125 QISSGNTDKVSD

-3148 AANNVNSKDN
+3148 AANKVNSAKDI
-3158 AHVTATAVVYQYKDG
+3158 HVTATAVVYQYKGG

-3188 AFKVNTDTSR
+3188 AFKVNTDASG

-3245 MATLTYGTDFNASDY
+3245 RATLTYGTDFNASDY
-3260 NGLTTHVLESFG
+3260 NGLITHVLESFG

-3278 LTYRYNSDMGT
+3278 LTYRYNSDMGK

-3296 SYINVGGIVMDMK
+3296 SYINVGGNVMDMK
-3309 KSIKFAIDKTNL
+3309 KSIKFAIDKENL
-3321 PKGTQLTLVD
+3321 PAGTQLTLVD
-3331 AKDKRVYYYTTT
+3331 AKDKRAYYYTAT
-3343 GEEANNGNVL
+3343 GKEASNGNVL
-3353 IALSSFV
+3353 IALSSFA
-3360 DSEGNP
+3360 DSQGNP

-3384 GNKLFIKVGENGKP
+3384 GNKLFIKVDENGKP

-3593 FYVYNEGQTA
+3593 FYVYNEGQTT

-3855 YWSDGNIKTD
+3855 YWSNGNIKTD

-3878 LKVNVAN
+3878 LKVNAAN
-3885 VESSEHYYSNYKVV
+3885 VELNNHYYSNYKVV

-3904 IKKDKDII
+3904 VKDENAID
-3912 SGTHQDDN
+3912 GTHQVDN
-3920 IIYTLARISMDF
+3920 IIYTLARINMEF

>member
-1 MNLTISTVAI
+1 MNLTISTVAT

-106 APTETPT
+106 APTDTPT

-128 TTAETADSALSTE
+128 TTAETTDSTPSIE
-141 ESSQIAEIEN
+141 ESSQIADVEN
-151 TTEAASTET
+151 TTEVNETET

-186 ETTEESYELA
+186 SYELA
-196 VLSAEN
+196 VLSAED
-202 YLDINWFE
+202 YLDINWFRN
-210 GYKSETNTVTINGN
+210 YKSDTKTVEINGN
-224 GNEPAQQLILLSNC
+224 GNEVAQQLILLSNC
-238 DPEQLKD
+238 KPEQIQG
-245 INIDINVA
+245 INIYINIA
-253 GQIDITEKNK
+253 GDIDITEKNK
-263 ISQGTDL
+263 IPQGTDL

-310 RGFGTKDVPFQ
+310 RGFGTKEIPFQ
-321 GKITGIRPSALY
+321 GRITGIRPSALY

-348 ILGGS
+348 ILGES

-451 CLDGYSFTNS
+451 CLDGYQFPTGA
-461 NYTVTS
+461 YTIES
-467 SAGYDNNN
+467 SASYDIKNT
-475 ASAAGNAGGVIGV
+475 SAAGNAGGVIGV
-488 MKIGTALEI
+488 MKIGTVLEI

-516 GLVGLIEKDA
+516 GLVGLIEKGA

-698 GIQYHGGLIGEVGQT
+698 GIQYHGGLIGEIGQT

-755 QGSIVQANNITM
+755 QGSIVQTNNITV
-767 TTSSTTINRGGGLV
+767 TTSDTTINRGGGLV

-805 SGKKAKTG
+805 SGKNAKTG

-832 NGWTYIRGKENMT
+832 NGWTYIRGKENT
-845 DKQAMNDIGNYGQII
+845 TGKQAMNDIGNYGQII

-890 YGYDTALMVNGDM
+890 YGDNTAPTVSENT

-909 NAFARLSICWNT
+909 DAFARLSICWNT
-921 RGYFGGVTGITSENF
+921 RGYFGGIETISQNTTPS
-936 NNNSPRSKNITL
+936 SKSITL
-948 SENIDLTG
+948 NSDIDLTG
-956 SGIGGLTRDVKI
+956 SGITGLSRDSYSI
-968 NNDNNDTYV
+968 DDTYA
-977 GTFEGAAHTITLS
+977 GTFNGGGYTITLAS
-990 IGETFGFKQNNDLAQ
+990 GETFGFKQDNTGILALS
-1005 EGDNGYGEVI
+1005 GDDCYGEVI
-1015 AANSNNTEYHSR
+1015 SAGASYHGR

-1032 KVRNATIKNV
+1032 LVGNNAN
-1042 TIQGAINISNAGK
+1042 IQNLIIAGNIWISNAGQ

-1061 ITAEA
+1061 IAGEAVKDSTVNIKGVKVAE
-1066 EGNSDE
+1066 NIK
-1072 FLRLLGVT
+1072 
-1080 VQENLTADC
+1080 ADC
-1089 AGSSIVAV
+1089 EVNQTLVAGGFFGGCYNGNVNLNFEKYGEKKILNETATKIEIQSSNTTDDTKIFV
-1097 GGFIGGSYSGEPQ
+1097 GGI
-1110 FGELSKTETLNT
+1110 
-1122 GAATIMLKNCP
+1122 
-1133 GENTESKFYAGGLI
+1133 I
-1147 GEINYAGKVKAN
+1147 GEFSGKNFKV
-1159 NVKIS
+1159 S
-1164 GTIITDAKKY
+1164 GLRVTGSIKTDQKKK
-1174 AYVGGLVGIVRGGS
+1174 AYVGGFAGVMKDTQLKKI
-1188 SDSTPN
+1188 
-1194 HWMEIRKVTFEKFK
+1194 EIDNVIFDGFE
-1208 IDAQNASNVCGGL
+1208 IEAQNVTDICGGL
-1221 FGSIWENV
+1221 ISSICNNAEL
-1229 GVYFMGNSDI
+1229 YFKDANDTGNASLY
-1239 DDSPDV
+1239 V
-1245 TKLNVI
+1245 K
-1251 DAEINAPNATYVG
+1251 DATINAENTKSLG
-1264 GLAYRSSGIWEIR
+1264 GLAYRIGGMCEIKS
-1277 TNGINL
+1277 NGVNL
-1283 QKFTINAGKN
+1283 EKLIIKAKTD
-1293 VGLLVCRGAKST
+1293 VGLLVCRGEKGK
-1305 QYVDV
+1305 
-1310 ETVAGSQN
+1310 EKIAG
-1318 KTGYGALYLNTTKY
+1318 KDDWELGALYLYTTN

-1337 KIDQANVSITAAS
+1337 RIGNEVNITVT
-1350 ANGVFDEFVAYTTS
+1350 NPGVFDEFVAYTTPK
-1364 APDKIF
+1364 APEIVDSGK
-1370 DNDANG
+1370 NG
-1376 VISIATREVTAED
+1376 VISIATEDITADGVTS
-1389 GTTGRVGV
+1389 RVGV

-1431 LTDVGNN
+1431 LTDVGNS
-1438 SANNKIDTPQEL
+1438 SANSKIDTPQEL
-1450 LIWSVYKYACSNIKK
+1450 LLYSVYKYACSNIKN
-1465 YFVNENTDT
+1465 YFVSNKNTDT
-1474 KLGFRVDIKDT
+1474 KLDAGSWVNIIQ
-1485 KNWDMS
+1485 NVESLDMS

-1500 IESIIVKVSDI
+1500 IEVIPVKVSNI

-1522 QEKDNKST
+1522 QEKYNKST

-1552 GNKLTV
+1552 GSQLIVN
-1558 DNVEFS
+1558 NVEFS

-1579 SNNKY
+1579 SNKQY

-1599 SVNINGTKPNDLEIS
+1599 NASIDGTKSRYLNIR
-1614 ITNIRLNGLK
+1614 ITNITLNGLK

-1641 SRYSKNYIY
+1641 SRYSTNYIY
-1650 GYTKLTVNTV
+1650 GYTKLTVDTV
-1660 IVSGYSTET
+1660 TVSRYSTET

-1687 SITMTFTHIILPDK
+1687 SITMTFTHIVLPDK

-1716 LLEQFA
+1716 LLERFA

-1737 SSEDWNGNEH
+1737 SSEDWTGNEH
-1747 DHNVTY
+1747 KHNVTY

-1776 KMSEGL
+1776 KLPEGL
-1782 VYDDLNNRYKFDSSS
+1782 VYDNVNNKKNFDSSD
-1797 YLPYVFTKYN
+1797 YLRYVSTPYD
-1807 ASECMHE
+1807 ASACMHE

-1825 TGCGTYGHPYR
+1825 NGCGTYGHPYR

-1863 TKEQTKVHAVTEKDY
+1863 TKNQTEVHTGAEKDY
-1878 QSDQDITYQYDGSTY
+1878 TSDQDITYQYDGSTY
-1893 WEPVEKTGI
+1893 WEQVEKTGT

-1940 NTVADTNEAT
+1940 NTVTDTNEAT

-2013 NLTILYSGSAGKTL
+2013 NLTILYRGSERKTL

-2051 GGDNIIDNVTVSV
+2051 GGDNIIDNVTVGV
-2064 ADVWKITLDGN
+2064 ADDWKITLDGN

-2094 IFRDMTDRTGLTA
+2094 IFRDMMDGTGLTA
-2107 DWIESVSDISSYAN
+2107 DWIESVSDISSYTN

-2162 LKEGACVSAT
+2162 LKEEACVSAT

-2184 LILSAIVNSGAAS
+2184 LVLSAIVNSGAAS

-2206 TGDSDGQAITAGTK
+2206 TGDSDGKAITAGTK

-2229 KVRNALYSAIGSGS
+2229 KVRNVLYSAIGNV
-2243 DDATTSI
+2243 DNDAITSI
-2250 MEDRKVPGADNL
+2250 TEDRNVPGADNL
-2262 PYLIKAYCGG
+2262 PYLIKAYCGEST
-2272 NKSIFSSL
+2272 SIFSSL
-2280 TAGNLEIVLSNK
+2280 TADNLEIVLSNK
-2292 ADIFDM
+2292 ADTFDM
-2298 TSYQKGYQGIGARYV
+2298 TSYQNGYQGIGARYV
-2313 SNAVQGTNGNNNPE
+2313 SNAVRGTNGSNNPE
-2327 GVIPELKSFNGNDK
+2327 GVIPEVKSFNGNNK
-2341 TVTMNMQVSEYADD
+2341 NVTVDMQVSEYADD
-2355 DFHAA
+2355 DYPAA

-2383 QSTNSTSTQEDADT
+2383 QSTNSISTQEDADT
-2397 SEETKTV
+2397 SEETKTIA
-2404 SGISL
+2404 GISL
-2409 TYYNSDGEKASATWT
+2409 TYYNSDGEKGDT
-2424 SNVDV
+2424 SCNNKKEV
-2429 GVGGLA
+2429 GLGGFA

-2441 TDKNANHDIT
+2441 TAKNASRDIT
-2451 VESIQVNNLSITS
+2451 VSGIRVSNLTIDS
-2464 PASAGGIFGN
+2464 PASVGGIFGN
-2474 TGKPVALTGNKSNA
+2474 VGKPAERKNSNIA
-2488 TDMAVLLQP
+2488 ILLQP
-2497 QNSQIAYGISF
+2497 QDSQMTYGVAF
-2508 NQCSYTGLTITGKY
+2508 NNCSYQNLNVTGKY
-2522 AAGGFVGYIGNKD
+2522 AAGGFAGYIGGCDTKSNGN
-2535 LNPLSAVTGFETNP
+2535 LSVNPATTVSGQTNNQI
-2549 TASVADSNE
+2549 SGQN
-2558 SANTVIKNTGESS
+2558 S
-2571 TISATDNSSWAGGL
+2571 TISATYNASIAGGL
-2585 FGYVATRMFIN
+2585 FGYVKTRLFIN
-2596 MKDTGEKKSNKV
+2596 MTENGETDNSKKT
-2608 ILKNVN
+2608 ILENVG
-2614 VNAGTAVGGCIGYIN
+2614 VSAKSIVGGCVGQIAERTYSIN
-2629 EKCYGIHNVIVK
+2629 NVIVK
-2641 GAETTTDTANTT
+2641 ITLTD
-2653 GSQLSGGAQI
+2653 SSKQI
-2663 VIIGTST
+2663 MLNEKTI
-2670 GTFYAGGIVGYAK
+2670 GTFYAGGIIGYAK
-2683 GVGQAWTPNWTYV
+2683 GSKQWWGNWKYV
-2696 GGISNSLIEKV
+2696 GWISNSSIENA
-2707 TINDTNKAANKD
+2707 TINDIDKAANHN
-2719 YNGSSIIQT
+2719 YEGSSIIQT
-2728 NYITG
+2728 NYIAG

-2739 DGGKTRIEGCTVT
+2739 AGGQTRIESCTVT

-2764 TGQTDSQMEFVN
+2764 TGQTDSQMEFIN
-2776 CEVKGTS
+2776 CEVNGTS
-2783 AISKTNIK
+2783 EDSKTNIK

-2797 GILGFWQGS
+2797 GILGFWQGR
-2806 QTVTVQGCKMQYLE
+2806 QTVTIQGCKIQYLE

-2839 KGVLCLFDTS
+2839 AGVLYLFDTS

-2854 VTAVGNRGEAGGRWP
+2854 VTAVGNKGDAGGRWP

-2889 SNVTLDG
+2889 SNVTLNG
-2896 TRGSLSNSVPMGLL
+2896 TKGSISKKVPMGLL

-2930 IPTAN
+2930 IPDNN
-2935 KNFKLA
+2935 KKFGLS
-2941 GGGKTDSD
+2941 GSGSVSSD

-3017 LALYDNATSS
+3017 LALYDNATAS

-3047 SSTTEGGDNSDSSAT
+3047 SSTTEGGDNSDSSST

-3071 FTVKAQEIWNE
+3071 FKVKAQEIWDE
-3082 RNGDSSIH
+3082 KSKDAGDH
-3090 YTYKKIA
+3090 YTYK
-3097 STSFDFNSMIST
+3097 SMGNDTSFDFNSMIST

-3125 QISSGNTEKVSD
+3125 QISSGNTDKVSD

-3148 AANNVNSKDN
+3148 AANKVNSAKDI
-3158 AHVTATAVVYQYKDG
+3158 HVTATAVVYQYEDG

-3188 AFKVNTDTSR
+3188 AFKVNTDTYG
-3198 KITFSTTTDY
+3198 KISFSTTTDY

-3215 TLLTVTFTEEGHHYN
+3215 TLLTVTFTEANHHYN

-3278 LTYRYNSDMGT
+3278 LTYRYNSDMGK

-3296 SYINVGGIVMDMK
+3296 SYINVGGTVMDMK
-3309 KSIKFAIDKTNL
+3309 KSIKFAIDKPNL

-3885 VESSEHYYSNYKVV
+3885 VELNNHYYSNYKVV

-3904 IKKDKDII
+3904 VKDENAID
-3912 SGTHQDDN
+3912 GTHQVDN
-3920 IIYTLARISMDF
+3920 IIYTLARINMEF

>member
-1 MNLTISTVAI
+1 MRKFKQIFASFLAMNLTISTVAT

-106 APTETPT
+106 APTDTPT

-333 VDHTFFCGLSSKATA
+333 VDHTFFGGLSSKAIA

-516 GLVGLIEKDA
+516 GLVGLIEKGA

-557 DVVFADG
+557 DVVFADS
-564 DMQSA
+564 DMLST
-569 ITVSSPTV
+569 ITVNSPTV
-577 TSNTTAGGF
+577 TGNGASGATVGGF

-591 LNAASFATEGAEPSL
+591 LNAASFTTESAEQSL
-606 LLPNKVEIE
+606 SLPNNVKIE

-644 CNSDATAKR
+644 GNSDATAKR
-653 SIAPTYENC
+653 SIALTYENC

-685 QNVSVNA
+685 QNVRVNA
-692 TNSSGT
+692 TNSSDT
-698 GIQYHGGLIGEVGQT
+698 GIQYHGGLIGEIGQT

-733 VINPKAK
+733 VNNPKAN

-890 YGYDTALMVNGDM
+890 YGDNTAPTVSENT

-909 NAFARLSICWNT
+909 DAFARLSICWNT
-921 RGYFGGVTGITSENF
+921 RGYFGGIETISQNTTPS
-936 NNNSPRSKNITL
+936 SKSITL
-948 SENIDLTG
+948 NSDIDLTG
-956 SGIGGLTRDVKI
+956 SGITGLSRDSYSI
-968 NNDNNDTYV
+968 DDTYA
-977 GTFEGAAHTITLS
+977 GTFNGGGYTITLAS
-990 IGETFGFKQNNDLAQ
+990 GETFGFKQDNTGILALS
-1005 EGDNGYGEVI
+1005 GDDGYGEVI
-1015 AANSNNTEYHSR
+1015 SAGASYHGR

-1032 KVRNATIKNV
+1032 LVGNNAN
-1042 TIQGAINISNAGK
+1042 IQNLIIAGNIWISNAGQ

-1061 ITAEA
+1061 IAGEAVKDSTVNIKGVKVAE
-1066 EGNSDE
+1066 NIK
-1072 FLRLLGVT
+1072 
-1080 VQENLTADC
+1080 ADC
-1089 AGSSIVAV
+1089 EVNQTLVAGGFFGGCYNGNVNLNFEKYGEKKILNETATKIEIQSSKTTDDTKIFV
-1097 GGFIGGSYSGEPQ
+1097 GGI
-1110 FGELSKTETLNT
+1110 
-1122 GAATIMLKNCP
+1122 
-1133 GENTESKFYAGGLI
+1133 I
-1147 GEINYAGKVKAN
+1147 GEFSGKNFKV
-1159 NVKIS
+1159 S
-1164 GTIITDAKKY
+1164 GLRVTGSIKTDQKEK
-1174 AYVGGLVGIVRGGS
+1174 AYVGGFAGVMKDTQLKKI
-1188 SDSTPN
+1188 
-1194 HWMEIRKVTFEKFK
+1194 EIDNVIFDGFEIEAKNVTD
-1208 IDAQNASNVCGGL
+1208 ICGGL
-1221 FGSIWENV
+1221 ISSICNNAEL
-1229 GVYFMGNSDI
+1229 YFKDANDTGNASLY
-1239 DDSPDV
+1239 V
-1245 TKLNVI
+1245 K
-1251 DAEINAPNATYVG
+1251 DATINAENTKSLG
-1264 GLAYRSSGIWEIR
+1264 GLAYRIGGMCEIKS
-1277 TNGINL
+1277 NGVNL
-1283 QKFTINAGKN
+1283 EKLIIKAKTD
-1293 VGLLVCRGAKST
+1293 VGLLVCRGEKGK
-1305 QYVDV
+1305 
-1310 ETVAGSQN
+1310 EKIAG
-1318 KTGYGALYLNTTKY
+1318 KDDWELGALYLYTTN

-1337 KIDQANVSITAAS
+1337 RIGNEVNITVT
-1350 ANGVFDEFVAYTTS
+1350 NPGVFDEFVAYTTS
-1364 APDKIF
+1364 KAPEIVDSGK
-1370 DNDANG
+1370 NG
-1376 VISIATREVTAED
+1376 VISIATEDITADGVTS
-1389 GTTGRVGV
+1389 RVGV

-1404 TYRNRT
+1404 TYQNRT

-1431 LTDVGNN
+1431 LTDVGNS
-1438 SANNKIDTPQEL
+1438 SANSKIDTPQEL
-1450 LIWSVYKYACSNIKK
+1450 LLYSVYKYACSNIKN
-1465 YFVNENTDT
+1465 YFVSNKNMDT
-1474 KLGFRVDIKDT
+1474 KLDAGSWVNIQ
-1485 KNWDMS
+1485 NVENLDMS

-1500 IESIIVKVSDI
+1500 EDTIVNVNDI
-1511 KLKFNNENIET
+1511 KLKFNNENIEK
-1522 QEKDNKST
+1522 QEKNNKST
-1530 QGTDEEHTQHYAMHC
+1530 QGSDTKHTQHYAMHC

-1552 GNKLTV
+1552 GSQLIVN
-1558 DNVEFS
+1558 NVEFS

-1579 SNNKY
+1579 PNNKY
-1584 AVKGSGVLVSSFASG
+1584 AVGSGVLVSSFASG
-1599 SVNINGTKPNDLEIS
+1599 SVNINGTTPSFLNIS
-1614 ITNIRLNGLK
+1614 INNIILKGLK

-1641 SRYSKNYIY
+1641 SRNSTNYIY
-1650 GYTKLTVNTV
+1650 GYTTLNVDTVNV
-1660 IVSGYSTET
+1660 QGYDKN

-1716 LLEQFA
+1716 LLERFA

-1747 DHNVTY
+1747 DHKVTY

-1776 KMSEGL
+1776 KLPEGL
-1782 VYDDLNNRYKFDSSS
+1782 VYDDLNNRDKFDSSS
-1797 YLPYVFTKYN
+1797 YLPYVSTKYN

-1863 TKEQTKVHAVTEKDY
+1863 TTNQTKVHTGAEKDY
-1878 QSDQDITYQYDGSTY
+1878 TSDQDITYQYDGSTY
-1893 WEPVEKTGI
+1893 WEQVKKTGT

-1940 NTVADTNEAT
+1940 NTVTDTNEAT

-2013 NLTILYSGSAGKTL
+2013 NLTILYRGSERKTL

-2051 GGDNIIDNVTVSV
+2051 GGDNIIDNVTVGV
-2064 ADVWKITLDGN
+2064 ADDWKITLDGN

-2094 IFRDMTDRTGLTA
+2094 IFRDMMDGTGLTA
-2107 DWIESVSDISSYAN
+2107 DWIESVSDISSYTN

-2184 LILSAIVNSGAAS
+2184 LVLSAIVNSGAAS

-2206 TGDSDGQAITAGTK
+2206 TGDSDGQAIKAGTK

-2229 KVRNALYSAIGSGS
+2229 KVRNVLYSAIGNV
-2243 DDATTSI
+2243 DNDAITSI
-2250 MEDRKVPGADNL
+2250 TEDRNVPGADNL
-2262 PYLIKAYCGG
+2262 PYLIKAYCG
-2272 NKSIFSSL
+2272 KSTSIFSSL
-2280 TAGNLEIVLSNK
+2280 TAGNLEIVLSNE
-2292 ADIFDM
+2292 ADTFDM
-2298 TSYQKGYQGIGARYV
+2298 TSYQNGYQGIGARYV
-2313 SNAVQGTNGNNNPE
+2313 SNAVQGTNGSNNPE
-2327 GVIPELKSFNGNDK
+2327 GVIPELKSFNGNNK
-2341 TVTMNMQVSEYADD
+2341 NVTVDMQVSEYADD
-2355 DFHAA
+2355 DYPAA

-2397 SEETKTV
+2397 SEETKTIA
-2404 SGISL
+2404 GISL
-2409 TYYNSDGEKASATWT
+2409 TYYNSDGEKGDT
-2424 SNVDV
+2424 SCNNKKEV
-2429 GVGGLA
+2429 GLGGFA

-2441 TDKNANHDIT
+2441 TAKNDSRDIT
-2451 VESIQVNNLSITS
+2451 VSGIRVSNLTIDS
-2464 PASAGGIFGN
+2464 PASVGGIFGN
-2474 TGKPVALTGNKSNA
+2474 VGKPAERKNSNIA
-2488 TDMAVLLQP
+2488 ILLQP
-2497 QNSQIAYGISF
+2497 QDSQMTYGVAF
-2508 NQCSYTGLTITGKY
+2508 NNCSYQNLNVTGKY
-2522 AAGGFVGYIGNKD
+2522 AAGGFAGYIGGCDTKSNGN
-2535 LNPLSAVTGFETNP
+2535 LSVNPATTVSGQT
-2549 TASVADSNE
+2549 SNQI
-2558 SANTVIKNTGESS
+2558 SGQNS
-2571 TISATDNSSWAGGL
+2571 TISATYNASIAGGL
-2585 FGYVATRMFIN
+2585 FGYVKTRLFIN
-2596 MKDTGEKKSNKV
+2596 MTENGETDNSKETILENVGVSAKS
-2608 ILKNVN
+2608 I
-2614 VNAGTAVGGCIGYIN
+2614 VGGCVGQIA
-2629 EKCYGIHNVIVK
+2629 ERTYGINNVIVK
-2641 GAETTTDTANTT
+2641 ITLTD
-2653 GSQLSGGAQI
+2653 SSKQI
-2663 VIIGTST
+2663 MLNEKTI
-2670 GTFYAGGIVGYAK
+2670 GTFYAGGIIGYAK
-2683 GVGQAWTPNWTYV
+2683 GSKQWWGNWKYV
-2696 GGISNSLIEKV
+2696 GWISNSSIENA
-2707 TINDTNKAANKD
+2707 TINDIDKAANHN
-2719 YNGSSIIQT
+2719 YEGSSIIQT
-2728 NYITG
+2728 NYIAG

-2739 DGGKTRIEGCTVT
+2739 AGGQTRIESCTVT

-2764 TGQTDSQMEFVN
+2764 TGQTDSQMEFIN
-2776 CEVKGTS
+2776 CEVNGTS
-2783 AISKTNIK
+2783 EDSKTNIK

-2797 GILGFWQGS
+2797 GILGFWQGR
-2806 QTVTVQGCKMQYLE
+2806 QTVTIQGCKIQYLE

-2839 KGVLCLFDTS
+2839 AGVLYLFDTS

-2854 VTAVGNRGEAGGRWP
+2854 VTAVGNKGDAGGRWP

-2889 SNVTLDG
+2889 SNVTLNG
-2896 TRGSLSNSVPMGLL
+2896 TNGSISKKVPMGLL

-2930 IPTAN
+2930 IPDNN
-2935 KNFKLA
+2935 KKFGLS
-2941 GGGKTDSD
+2941 GSGSVSSD

-2991 GSAYKP
+2991 GSVYKP
-2997 ADTIKTDVA
+2997 AYTIKTDVA

-3017 LALYDNATSS
+3017 LALYDNATAS

-3047 SSTTEGGDNSDSSAT
+3047 SSTTEGGDNSDSSST

-3071 FTVKAQEIWNE
+3071 FKVKAQEIWDE
-3082 RNGDSSIH
+3082 KSKDAGDH
-3090 YTYKKIA
+3090 YTYK
-3097 STSFDFNSMIST
+3097 SMGNDTSFDFNSMIST

-3125 QISSGNTEKVSD
+3125 QISSGNTDKVSD

-3148 AANNVNSKDN
+3148 AANKVNSAKDI
-3158 AHVTATAVVYQYKDG
+3158 HVTATAVVYQYEDG

-3188 AFKVNTDTSR
+3188 AFKVNTDTYG
-3198 KITFSTTTDY
+3198 KISFSTTTDY

-3215 TLLTVTFTEEGHHYN
+3215 TLLTVTFTEANHHYN

-3278 LTYRYNSDMGT
+3278 LTYRYNSDMGK

-3296 SYINVGGIVMDMK
+3296 SYINVGGTVMDMK

-3353 IALSSFV
+3353 IALSSFA
-3360 DSEGNP
+3360 DSQGNP

-3373 ELIQAKASDQG
+3373 ELIQAKASTQ

-3398 ENAKDEDGR
+3398 ENAPSEDEKG
-3407 KYPEPT
+3407 YPKPT
-3413 VRIKNETTGK
+3413 VRIKNETTGE
-3423 YEYYRLAVSGETATH
+3423 YEYYRLADSSLNEIATH
-3438 SITVNEAGL
+3438 SIIVDEASL
-3447 KGTGGVSDITEN
+3447 KGTDEVSNITEN

-3465 VPKNAANDILNGSIQ
+3465 VPKNATSEILNGSIQ

-3485 VVPHR
+3485 VVPHQ

-3498 SKEDLH
+3498 SKEDPH

-3734 IEPTGAKLTYEADTI
+3734 IEPTGTKLTYEADTI

-3885 VESSEHYYSNYKVV
+3885 VELNNHYYSNYKVV

-3904 IKKDKDII
+3904 VKDENAID
-3912 SGTHQDDN
+3912 GTHQVDN
-3920 IIYTLARISMDF
+3920 IIYTLARINMEF